1 MDEEIL
7 GSVLHGIKPKDY
19 TPIQVRPTPE
29 FGGIQLTEEQQAK
42 KDNMESVKDG
52 EILPL
57 GGFTDTVEAQ
67 WESAKDLVKSTDVY
81 KNLFGNSAPD
91 DNRLEQSEKLGSAL
105 GIAPQL
111 IASDPDMYKAAVT
124 TYERQRNAA
133 ALNNQPFSAKTLNEL
148 YPELDTEDPVA
159 TTIALK
165 DYTNILKSREAAA
178 QGAAVYTMPESKLTD
193 LSNVIGYLYDTGTH
207 FAGTAYKAGQ
217 ALDAQSELMYKASIG
232 EISDEE
238 VEKAIPDLMNAQKA
252 YNAEIGDSYVAK
264 IVGETISQLSM
275 QKNMIMRGA
284 AEILSPIAPLAQPIL
299 AATKTNL
306 PQIATLGAA
315 SAAGAVGATGVVAGA
330 AVTGAAALTGLIALG
345 TASVF
350 TGTYRAEAG
359 QAYWDWRTQKDKN
372 GKSVY
377 TREQAIGH
385 AKRVGRINAAIETGA
400 WELALK
406 GITKVWGSD
415 AAKAVIKNEAA
426 MKKLIGAG
434 RAAVGAKAI
443 GYGAKQFAKVAAPE
457 IAEEGLQS
465 LSADMDTRLF
475 GKETVPV
482 REMMGNA
489 LDAMIEAVPSVVGMS
504 IGGAA
509 LAGTGAHRAMKRIA
523 GLSEMKDAVIE
534 FKRENERSMLQ
545 KLMDLRSESS
555 LYQKA
560 PETYRKTLQNQL
572 DHTGS
577 GTLYIDASAAAEN
590 EKTHDALNKLV
601 EDGTITA
608 KELDDAIKT
617 GKPLEVE
624 TGKYMQTATPET
636 HEALSDYTT
645 MDKGEKT
652 IHAIR
657 EERQRMKDM
666 IDIVTMTREKREA
679 AAAEKILNDHFSD
692 DTDIGREDRDTAREI
707 LSGGLDHIEDTCKT
721 ILQEAKDAWGK
732 LTGVKELQD
741 YMEQRKT
748 QDANF
753 SNEKGVDMFDVGE
766 GKDRVH
772 LRVSKNPD
780 WYQDFYG
787 AYGRAPNQRELY
799 DIAQEKIIAE
809 NDKGDEESKVAIAE
823 IEEAKKRVESIE
835 RVSETLKSLNK
846 EDLIAQT
853 LLDPETYEEA
863 YKPLLEEIKAAGN
876 GAVTKAA
883 RDSALVLAKIAENFH
898 NNYGV
903 PLKLAMIAAGE
914 VSPETTHQLNQSA
927 IENELQLVKEKYWNT
942 EEWMKAPDGTPTK
955 LTERQWLITHSETFR
970 EWFGDW
976 ETVEKVT
983 KLYYGNPIVM
993 TEGGLK
999 EKLEKAARDNGIN
1012 IAADA
1017 DSIRKEIKTIFKSLY
1032 PGKELSKGYREPGR
1046 VKNLDGELISITVS
1060 SAKELRHH
1068 STNPRTL
1075 FLAVNLDSVIENA
1088 TFLYE
1093 EVKDES
1099 RVKKSNQTTLA
1110 YRYYAT
1116 RVVVNGEECIARIIV
1131 RKDKNGNL
1139 YFYDGDITSNEQIK
1153 KDLPKYLY
1161 PDTKTGQNLGKSLF
1175 THSIQEWLAKVKETT
1190 DKIGGNG
1197 EVLASVVNDFE
1208 ESSTYHQMAGEH
1220 ARNAPLDKLEV
1231 AKKME
1236 EEEASP
1242 EEIWDTTGWMR
1253 GPEGEWRFEIPDNLD
1268 QIDLSF
1274 AKDQD
1279 RISLWQIYSNPQ
1291 LYEAYPALANVK
1303 VYAEDTG
1310 KAYSGADGFTDED
1323 GIHLSKEFIE
1333 KNPKEAKSALIHE
1346 LQHVIQMTVE
1356 DRFSKGGN
1364 PKIAEESME
1373 MTLWKL
1379 EVRLEELKLKEPE
1392 RSYIEAMQENDKQAA
1407 EAMNNGD
1414 FAKFISLSKKK
1425 KEIRKNGPE
1434 NKEEIDNILRNIET
1448 LKNATKETEHGDP
1461 HGYKK
1466 YRRLGGEAEAFMT
1479 SERAEG
1485 KQAGMPN
1492 YDTGYGY
1499 PVANFAGETFRF
1511 SLAQREKSAAEQQLD
1526 ADEKSFADSVDRFM
1540 AGKISTDTIQ
1550 VMRTPLVMRLV
1561 GAEVL
1566 PVEISVSD
1574 LKKVLVDKHTD
1585 ITPDIMKQIPRALTD
1600 PMMIFSTYS
1609 GKNGEVRKV
1618 IVLELKDKNGAT
1630 IVIPMELERK
1640 KGNYEVNQITSA
1652 YGKTDKKTRRTSF
1665 VWFQKQLQEGKLEY
1679 ANRKKATDWIS
1690 SEQPH
1695 WLIPEEKVDNLLS
1708 APNVANEENLVKLKS
1723 ENPTYYQT
1731 AADKDLVA
1739 MHNIDLGNL
1748 AAAIKLGGLP
1758 VPSIAVTKKQTP
1770 YTGFGDATLIMKK
1783 DTVDPSKTPVFSR
1796 DAWTGVFPKVI
1807 RLANMKRLTSFVEKA
1822 IEPLQEELP
1831 REVADYGDI
1840 YNSYILRNANNKNG
1854 DVQKML
1860 EDSLNS
1866 AGYKYYFLK
1875 TINKEPKLKWRKKGL
1890 NKELI
1895 DHPKILKA
1903 CQGLEKKYGK
1913 QGLKEL
1919 LYEGPSAMLEESTDL
1934 KEANDLI
1941 VNELSKKPEGNES
1954 PFLKRV
1960 HKRQQARLV
1969 NGETLHS
1976 LLSDYLERD
1985 KKVFEE
1991 ESFKQ
1996 QLDKRIKANQNT
2008 FNAWKESF
2016 RDEMLGESVIRDS
2029 GKPADLENIVDAM
2042 LGNLK
2047 NAQKGFAG
2055 FGIGNIIAS
2064 SAKKIE
2070 SFGEMHREA
2079 DRNMDGSTNIETSL
2093 DKSEQYTKVKD
2104 EIIDFTGRM
2113 AEAYKWED
2121 SWESR
2126 SDASQVLMSMMSG
2139 KTFKAS
2145 ARKFGF
2151 TYSAALEKQAKE
2163 IIKEVKNLPAK
2174 YFEAKPQR
2182 AVRFSEV
2189 AAAVMPK
2196 NASKEIKDYLR
2207 AQGVTIRLYDPRI
2220 EGDRER
2226 VTNSAQDRVKQ
2237 YFQEGSN
2244 YQGSY
2249 DRNTNVIELFD
2260 GANESTVVHEGAH
2273 MFLSMLENMSQM
2285 SEENVATYFNGDT
2298 AKARAALKSMQ
2309 GDLSTIRS
2317 WAAFS
2322 EDHLSEYKGTIL
2334 EKEFTKYAEDIRA
2347 GKAGAMERWM
2357 QERFARG
2364 FEKYLMD
2371 GSAPTKEM
2379 QGVFR
2384 RFKKW
2389 LTDIYKTAK
2398 SLGNV
2403 ELTPEIKD
2411 IFDRMISTESEINAW
2426 AAQRKLEAIDK
2437 TVNVNQSEL
2446 GNLKAWAE
2454 SVKDKALEKAMSY
2467 YLHMVREEAIENFRA
2482 SISSEEER
2490 TSFIE
2495 SLGEENEIYQIE
2507 TIYNSGTF
2515 PTRKDRDEFLQM
2527 AGFTEKDL
2535 KEKLR
2540 VAGGTTEERWNKHI
2554 EEMVQHYRE
2563 EALTPEAIRSMAEE
2577 ILRSPEGM
2585 AKKSRIEAMLLEK
2598 KVSAYIHLV
2607 NSMQM
2612 ELKRSKDKKKTA
2624 REIRKR
2630 LGLVSEKE
2638 TTEIDKQTDVIAKSE
2653 DKIAKLEKQKKLL
2666 KEQLEKA
2673 KAEAAAAK
2681 GENKSRKESQ
2691 TILEGNMRALEAEL
2705 EKERAQRAKAD
2716 STTKDAEL
2724 TAADLAVQ
2732 LQTMVDGLK
2741 ESRDAMRFDMREIK
2755 EDARNTLGGEKLS
2768 HATSWRWWENKAQ
2781 IAEARAM
2788 KAAAGNDWEG
2798 AAYWKREQ
2806 AQCLT
2811 MAKFARANEEE
2822 IRRTLHG
2829 GGGKVTTPLL
2839 NENGM
2844 ERYGILGIL
2853 NRISRT
2859 DKPVM
2864 MKDDARYFV
2873 QHMAYVLGLT
2883 KKDGI
2888 LPIDE
2893 SGQERPFNWRWLAVE
2908 MNPMQAMDD
2917 DRYVAEDII
2926 PGWMRSAFEGST
2938 ALKLKDLTMDQFREM
2953 AKVMKAVYKLGRRE
2967 YEGNTLGTSFDEASQ
2982 KIHDEILGNWTHRV
2996 ATPGLKNQTATNLDR
3011 LGTKIHSLI
3020 KDITLSEILIERMG
3034 KSAAEYFYK
3043 PMDKAAAHLRELK
3056 SAARVTFRK
3065 NFAIY
3070 SRKEW
3075 TAIRSKKLYTIGLDE
3090 RGKPVSYTKE
3100 QLLAMALNFGT
3111 KSNRAR
3117 LIETLWLSDTLNT
3130 DEKTILDMLDKN
3142 LTDKDWDFVESVWEH
3157 LNSYWG
3163 ERNKVQND
3171 LYGTPLGK
3179 VQGEDFTLKSGRV
3192 IHGAYYR
3199 IKYDPLSSAK
3209 TSNFSTTDIAKM
3221 DMQNISSFSLG
3232 MGSTKQRAGTSGG
3245 QKLRLDLDVYVEAVN
3260 EAMQHIAMR
3269 EATVDV
3275 YKLLNRKEVVAAIEN
3290 TAGPE
3295 TLSLLQGWAK
3305 DCWHSSIKD
3314 MSEWDSTLGRARRR
3328 FNFTTM
3334 GFRFSTALLNIGNI
3348 TGMMDRM
3355 GAMNALKAVG
3365 DFYFHGNIVE
3375 QRRFIQNKSTMM
3387 RDRGATIDR
3396 DMYMQDRLPVG
3407 KNESELRSKIEHGKY
3422 GVDTLNSK
3430 AYWLIQATDEM
3441 FSLPEWLYTYKNAM
3455 AVMEVDGKLTREEMD
3470 AEAVRLADKA
3480 VRETFGSNETK
3491 DQTSFTRKN
3500 GILAQMTTFYSY
3512 TNLVTNQFI
3521 RAGYILYDKGDVKP
3535 LLEATWYWWILGALV
3550 ETTLRE
3556 IGDDSDDEDKWK
3568 KKFLHVIA
3576 SGGPIGGVPL
3586 AREAVPWTVDFFTG
3600 KSFGSAAPDAPF
3612 FDTLKHMENFLK
3624 AAKKGDL
3631 IEMGRGATK
3640 AITRTS
3646 IPVPDTIT
3654 DAFWNFMRMACT
3666 DTEFTMWDW
3675 FRKSLWDKTLK
3686 EKKK

>member
-7 GSVLHGIKPKDY
+7 GSVLRGIKPKDY

-133 ALNNQPFSAKTLNEL
+133 ALNNQPFSAQTLKDL

-165 DYTNILKSREAAA
+165 DYTNILKNREAAA

-193 LSNVIGYLYDTGTH
+193 LSNVIGYLYDTGAH
-207 FAGTAYKAGQ
+207 FAGTAYEAGQ

-238 VEKAIPDLMNAQKA
+238 VEKAIPGLMNAQKA

-284 AEILSPIAPLAQPIL
+284 AEIIAPIAPLAQPIL

-315 SAAGAVGATGVVAGA
+315 SAAGAVGATGAVAGA

-359 QAYWDWRTQKDKN
+359 QAYWDWRTKKDKN

-385 AKRVGRINAAIETGA
+385 AKRVGVINAAIETGA

-465 LSADMDTRLF
+465 LSADIDTRLF

-509 LAGTGAHRAMKRIA
+509 LAGAGAHRAMKRIA

-555 LYQKA
+555 LYKKA
-560 PETYRKTLQNQL
+560 PETYQKTLQNQL
-572 DHTGS
+572 DRTGS

-636 HEALSDYTT
+636 HEVLSDYTT

-679 AAAEKILNDHFSD
+679 AASEKILNDHFSE

-741 YMEQRKT
+741 YMERRKT

-787 AYGRAPNQRELY
+787 TYGRAPNQRELY

-809 NDKGDEESKVAIAE
+809 NDKGDDESKAAIAE

-883 RDSALVLAKIAENFH
+883 RDSALILAKLAENFH
-898 NNYGV
+898 KNYGV
-903 PLKLAMIAAGE
+903 PLKLAMVKAGE
-914 VSPETTHQLNQSA
+914 VVGIREGAYGMAAFDVSRSGISSVSQFMDRIKAGKTAGEKPNKIRYTGKFGVSYSEEQVSHATTRHRGHVLTKEQMDDIENHLDVLHNPALSSRGDALSGRYHGKSVLCRIDGDLGSYYVVLEVSNDNGVVWFKTGMAGGKESIDKIIAEHSAGSLSYKDAGTTSQNNSA
-927 IENELQLVKEKYWNT
+927 ITIDSLPNAL
-942 EEWMKAPDGTPTK
+942 
-955 LTERQWLITHSETFR
+955 
-970 EWFGDW
+970 
-976 ETVEKVT
+976 
-983 KLYYGNPIVM
+983 
-993 TEGGLK
+993 
-999 EKLEKAARDNGIN
+999 GI
-1012 IAADA
+1012 
-1017 DSIRKEIKTIFKSLY
+1017 
-1032 PGKELSKGYREPGR
+1032 
-1046 VKNLDGELISITVS
+1046 
-1060 SAKELRHH
+1060 
-1068 STNPRTL
+1068 
-1075 FLAVNLDSVIENA
+1075 
-1088 TFLYE
+1088 
-1093 EVKDES
+1093 
-1099 RVKKSNQTTLA
+1099 VKKDA
-1110 YRYYAT
+1110 
-1116 RVVVNGEECIARIIV
+1116 
-1131 RKDKNGNL
+1131 
-1139 YFYDGDITSNEQIK
+1139 
-1153 KDLPKYLY
+1153 
-1161 PDTKTGQNLGKSLF
+1161 
-1175 THSIQEWLAKVKETT
+1175 
-1190 DKIGGNG
+1190 
-1197 EVLASVVNDFE
+1197 
-1208 ESSTYHQMAGEH
+1208 YHQMAGEYAH
-1220 ARNAPLDKLEV
+1220 NVLSGKST
-1231 AKKME
+1231 KKDM
-1236 EEEASP
+1236 
-1242 EEIWDTTGWMR
+1242 
-1253 GPEGEWRFEIPDNLD
+1253 
-1268 QIDLSF
+1268 
-1274 AKDQD
+1274 
-1279 RISLWQIYSNPQ
+1279 
-1291 LYEAYPALANVK
+1291 
-1303 VYAEDTG
+1303 AE
-1310 KAYSGADGFTDED
+1310 
-1323 GIHLSKEFIE
+1323 
-1333 KNPKEAKSALIHE
+1333 
-1346 LQHVIQMTVE
+1346 
-1356 DRFSKGGN
+1356 R
-1364 PKIAEESME
+1364 
-1373 MTLWKL
+1373 
-1379 EVRLEELKLKEPE
+1379 
-1392 RSYIEAMQENDKQAA
+1392 
-1407 EAMNNGD
+1407 
-1414 FAKFISLSKKK
+1414 
-1425 KEIRKNGPE
+1425 
-1434 NKEEIDNILRNIET
+1434 
-1448 LKNATKETEHGDP
+1448 
-1461 HGYKK
+1461 
-1466 YRRLGGEAEAFMT
+1466 
-1479 SERAEG
+1479 
-1485 KQAGMPN
+1485 
-1492 YDTGYGY
+1492 
-1499 PVANFAGETFRF
+1499 
-1511 SLAQREKSAAEQQLD
+1511 QLD
-1526 ADEKSFADSVDRFM
+1526 ADEKSFADSVDRFI
-1540 AGKISTDTIQ
+1540 AGKEKSPMVR
-1550 VMRTPLVMRLV
+1550 VMTTPLVLKLT

-1566 PVEISVSD
+1566 PVEIAKTD
-1574 LKKVLVDKHTD
+1574 LEKILNGKHAGD
-1585 ITPDIMKQIPRALTD
+1585 MTPEIMKQLPRALTN
-1600 PMMIFSTYS
+1600 PIMIFKSYT
-1609 GKNGEVRKV
+1609 GPNGEERRVV
-1618 IVLELKDKNGAT
+1618 VVDLKDRNGAT
-1630 IVIPMELERK
+1630 IVVPFELKVTTRK
-1640 KGNYEVNQITSA
+1640 NYEINRIASA
-1652 YGKTDKKTRRTSF
+1652 YGKTKKKSKNPSYE
-1665 VWFQKQLQEGKLEY
+1665 WFNSQLDEENLLY
-1679 ANRKKATDWIS
+1679 VNRKKAINEILQRSPNW
-1690 SEQPH
+1690 PM
-1695 WLIPEEKVDNLLS
+1695 PEEKVDNLLS
-1708 APNVANEENLVKLKS
+1708 APNVANEEDLVKLKS

-1731 AADKDLVA
+1731 AADKDLVVY
-1739 MHNIDLGNL
+1739 HNVSAGKLRE
-1748 AAAIKLGGLP
+1748 AIKLGGLP
-1758 VPSIAVTKKQTP
+1758 MPSLAITKGDIP
-1770 YTGFGDATLIMKK
+1770 FGDFGEITLIGDKVMI
-1783 DTVDPSKTPVFSR
+1783 DPRKSRSNEVFSR
-1796 DAWTGVFPKVI
+1796 DAYTVRKPVVNYEVPAKIDSDAFHKKFEETRKFLKKNSIDVGVINFSFYDGEES
-1807 RLANMKRLTSFVEKA
+1807 LAAMENNIAIKYYYVKNVLKKDIPIKEVDRQDFVKDLRKT
-1822 IEPLQEELP
+1822 IEEAGIE
-1831 REVADYGDI
+1831 RFTAFVRSEF
-1840 YNSYILRNANNKNG
+1840 
-1854 DVQKML
+1854 
-1860 EDSLNS
+1860 DSLYKDRYLWDNGKKYAFNIDNIVKLMKKYRGTNNEGPGGINYGFNS
-1866 AGYKYYFLK
+1866 LLAFLSK
-1875 TINKEPKLKWRKKGL
+1875 KFTSIRDIKNHESLLAPNK
-1890 NKELI
+1890 KELARHKKAEDMYNRLI
-1895 DHPKILKA
+1895 DEAAELRGSYGMDLDMDLA
-1903 CQGLEKKYGK
+1903 GLMKDTRDGKKDLHGFPEDK
-1913 QGLKEL
+1913 KFLQHIK
-1919 LYEGPSAMLEESTDL
+1919 DFL
-1934 KEANDLI
+1934 KEA
-1941 VNELSKKPEGNES
+1941 
-1954 PFLKRV
+1954 
-1960 HKRQQARLV
+1960 
-1969 NGETLHS
+1969 
-1976 LLSDYLERD
+1976 D
-1985 KKVFEE
+1985 KVTT
-1991 ESFKQ
+1991 
-1996 QLDKRIKANQNT
+1996 D
-2008 FNAWKESF
+2008 
-2016 RDEMLGESVIRDS
+2016 
-2029 GKPADLENIVDAM
+2029 
-2042 LGNLK
+2042 
-2047 NAQKGFAG
+2047 
-2055 FGIGNIIAS
+2055 
-2064 SAKKIE
+2064 
-2070 SFGEMHREA
+2070 
-2079 DRNMDGSTNIETSL
+2079 
-2093 DKSEQYTKVKD
+2093 
-2104 EIIDFTGRM
+2104 
-2113 AEAYKWED
+2113 
-2121 SWESR
+2121 
-2126 SDASQVLMSMMSG
+2126 
-2139 KTFKAS
+2139 
-2145 ARKFGF
+2145 
-2151 TYSAALEKQAKE
+2151 
-2163 IIKEVKNLPAK
+2163 
-2174 YFEAKPQR
+2174 YFEAKPAR
-2182 AVRFSEV
+2182 KVTFEEFSGAVI
-2189 AAAVMPK
+2189 PK
-2196 NASKEIKDYLR
+2196 GTPEETVNFLES
-2207 AQGVTIRLYDPRI
+2207 QGIVVREYDQDV
-2220 EGDRER
+2220 EGDRGAKTKELGQLLN
-2226 VTNSAQDRVKQ
+2226 V
-2237 YFQEGSN
+2237 YFQN
-2244 YQGSY
+2244 KYQGSY
-2249 DRNTNVIELFD
+2249 DRNANVIELFD
-2260 GANESTVVHEGAH
+2260 GANESTVIHEGAH

-2298 AKARAALKSMQ
+2298 VKARAALKNMQ
-2309 GDLSTIRS
+2309 GDLTTIRS

-2322 EDHLSEYKGTIL
+2322 EEHLAEYKGTIL
-2334 EKEFTKYAEDIRA
+2334 EKEFTQYANDIQA
-2347 GKAGAMERWM
+2347 GKADAMERWM

-2389 LTDIYKTAK
+2389 LTDIYKAAK
-2398 SLGNV
+2398 NLGNV

-2446 GNLKAWAE
+2446 GNLNAWAE

-2467 YLHMVREEAIENFRA
+2467 YLHMVREEAIENFKA
-2482 SISSEEER
+2482 AISSEEER
-2490 TSFIE
+2490 SSFIE

-2507 TIYNSGTF
+2507 TIYNSDTF
-2515 PTRKDRDEFLQM
+2515 PTKKDRDEFLQM
-2527 AGFTEKDL
+2527 AGLTEKDL

-2540 VAGGTTEERWNKHI
+2540 AAGGTTEERWSKHI
-2554 EEMVQHYRE
+2554 EEMMQHYRE
-2563 EALTPEAIRSMAEE
+2563 EALTPEAITGMAEE

-2716 STTKDAEL
+2716 STTKDAEF

-2732 LQTMVDGLK
+2732 LRTMVDGLK
-2741 ESRDAMRFDMREIK
+2741 ESRDAMRFNMREIK

-2859 DKPVM
+2859 DKPVL

-2893 SGQERPFNWRWLAVE
+2893 SGQERPFNWRWLAIE
-2908 MNPMQAMDD
+2908 MNPMQAMDNES
-2917 DRYVAEDII
+2917 YFAEDII
-2926 PGWMRSAFEGST
+2926 PGWMRSAFDGSRPM
-2938 ALKLKDLTMDQFREM
+2938 KMKDLTMDQFREM

-2982 KIHDEILGNWTHRV
+2982 KIHDEILGNWTQRV
-2996 ATPGLKNQTATNLDR
+2996 ATPGLKNQTATGLDR
-3011 LGTKIHSLI
+3011 LETKIHSLI
-3020 KDITLSEILIERMG
+3020 KDITLPEILIERLG

-3075 TAIRSKKLYTIGLDE
+3075 TAIRSKKLYTVGLDE

-3142 LTDKDWDFVESVWEH
+3142 LTDKDWNFVEKVWDH

-3192 IHGAYYR
+3192 IHGQYYR
-3199 IKYDPLSSAK
+3199 IKYDPLSSTK

-3260 EAMQHIAMR
+3260 EAMQHISMR

-3328 FNFTTM
+3328 FNFATM

-3348 TGMMDRM
+3348 TGMMERM
-3355 GAMNALKAVG
+3355 GAANTLKAVG

-3375 QRRFIQNKSTMM
+3375 QRRFIQTKSTMM

-3407 KNESELRSKIEHGKY
+3407 KNESEFRSKIEHGKY

-3441 FSLPEWLYTYKNAM
+3441 FSLPEWLFTYKRAM
-3455 AVMEVDGKLTREEMD
+3455 AAMEIEGKLNRDEMD

-3491 DQTSFTRKN
+3491 DQSSFIRKN

-3535 LLEATWYWWILGALV
+3535 LLAATWYWWLLGALV

-3556 IGDDSDDEDKWK
+3556 IGDDTDDEDKWK

-3654 DAFWNFMRMACT
+3654 DAFWNFMRMVST

>member
-42 KDNMESVKDG
+42 KDNTESVKDG

-133 ALNNQPFSAKTLNEL
+133 ALNNQPFSAKTLDEL

-165 DYTNILKSREAAA
+165 DYTNILKNREAAA

-207 FAGTAYKAGQ
+207 FAGTAYEAGQ

-238 VEKAIPDLMNAQKA
+238 VEKAIPGLMNAQKA

-284 AEILSPIAPLAQPIL
+284 AEIIAPIAPLAQPIL

-315 SAAGAVGATGVVAGA
+315 SAASAVGATGAVAGA
-330 AVTGAAALTGLIALG
+330 AVTGAAALAGLIALG

-359 QAYWDWRTQKDKN
+359 QAYWDWRTKKDKN

-406 GITKVWGSD
+406 GITRVWGND

-426 MKKLIGAG
+426 MKRLIGAG

-443 GYGAKQFAKVAAPE
+443 GYGAKQFVKVAAPE

-465 LSADMDTRLF
+465 LSADIDTNLF

-509 LAGTGAHRAMKRIA
+509 LAGAGAHRAMKRIT

-555 LYQKA
+555 LYKKA

-577 GTLYIDASAAAEN
+577 GTLYIDVSAAAEN

-679 AAAEKILNDHFSD
+679 AATEKILNDHFSD

-741 YMEQRKT
+741 YMERRKT
-748 QDANF
+748 QDANT

-809 NDKGDEESKVAIAE
+809 NDKGDEESKAAIAE

-898 NNYGV
+898 KNYGV
-903 PLKLAMIAAGE
+903 PLKLAMVKAGE
-914 VSPETTHQLNQSA
+914 VVGIREGAYGMAAFDVSRSGISSVSQFMDRIKAGKTAGEKPNKIRYTGKFGVSYSEEQVSHATTRHRGHVLTKEQMDDIENHLDVLHNPALSSRGDALSGRYHGKSVLCRIDGDLGSYYVVLEVSNDNGVVWFKTGMAGGKESIDKIIAEHSAGSLSYKDAGTTSQNNSA
-927 IENELQLVKEKYWNT
+927 ITIDSLPNAL
-942 EEWMKAPDGTPTK
+942 
-955 LTERQWLITHSETFR
+955 
-970 EWFGDW
+970 
-976 ETVEKVT
+976 
-983 KLYYGNPIVM
+983 
-993 TEGGLK
+993 
-999 EKLEKAARDNGIN
+999 GI
-1012 IAADA
+1012 
-1017 DSIRKEIKTIFKSLY
+1017 
-1032 PGKELSKGYREPGR
+1032 
-1046 VKNLDGELISITVS
+1046 
-1060 SAKELRHH
+1060 
-1068 STNPRTL
+1068 
-1075 FLAVNLDSVIENA
+1075 
-1088 TFLYE
+1088 
-1093 EVKDES
+1093 
-1099 RVKKSNQTTLA
+1099 VKKDA
-1110 YRYYAT
+1110 
-1116 RVVVNGEECIARIIV
+1116 
-1131 RKDKNGNL
+1131 
-1139 YFYDGDITSNEQIK
+1139 
-1153 KDLPKYLY
+1153 
-1161 PDTKTGQNLGKSLF
+1161 
-1175 THSIQEWLAKVKETT
+1175 
-1190 DKIGGNG
+1190 
-1197 EVLASVVNDFE
+1197 
-1208 ESSTYHQMAGEH
+1208 YHQMAGEYAH
-1220 ARNAPLDKLEV
+1220 NVLSGKST
-1231 AKKME
+1231 KKDM
-1236 EEEASP
+1236 
-1242 EEIWDTTGWMR
+1242 
-1253 GPEGEWRFEIPDNLD
+1253 
-1268 QIDLSF
+1268 
-1274 AKDQD
+1274 
-1279 RISLWQIYSNPQ
+1279 
-1291 LYEAYPALANVK
+1291 
-1303 VYAEDTG
+1303 AE
-1310 KAYSGADGFTDED
+1310 
-1323 GIHLSKEFIE
+1323 
-1333 KNPKEAKSALIHE
+1333 
-1346 LQHVIQMTVE
+1346 
-1356 DRFSKGGN
+1356 R
-1364 PKIAEESME
+1364 
-1373 MTLWKL
+1373 
-1379 EVRLEELKLKEPE
+1379 
-1392 RSYIEAMQENDKQAA
+1392 
-1407 EAMNNGD
+1407 
-1414 FAKFISLSKKK
+1414 
-1425 KEIRKNGPE
+1425 
-1434 NKEEIDNILRNIET
+1434 
-1448 LKNATKETEHGDP
+1448 
-1461 HGYKK
+1461 
-1466 YRRLGGEAEAFMT
+1466 
-1479 SERAEG
+1479 
-1485 KQAGMPN
+1485 
-1492 YDTGYGY
+1492 
-1499 PVANFAGETFRF
+1499 
-1511 SLAQREKSAAEQQLD
+1511 QLD
-1526 ADEKSFADSVDRFM
+1526 ADEKSFADSVDRFIADKEKSPM
-1540 AGKISTDTIQ
+1540 VR
-1550 VMRTPLVMRLV
+1550 VMTTPLVLKLT

-1566 PVEISVSD
+1566 PVEIAKTD
-1574 LKKVLVDKHTD
+1574 LEKILNGKHAGD
-1585 ITPDIMKQIPRALTD
+1585 MTPEIMKQLPRALTN
-1600 PMMIFSTYS
+1600 PIMIFKSYT
-1609 GKNGEVRKV
+1609 GPNGEKRRVV
-1618 IVLELKDKNGAT
+1618 VVDLKDNNGAT
-1630 IVIPMELERK
+1630 IVVPFELKATNTERR
-1640 KGNYEVNQITSA
+1640 YIVNRIASV
-1652 YGKTDKKTRRTSF
+1652 YGKTGKRTRTPSYE
-1665 VWFQKQLQEGKLEY
+1665 WFGRQLENGNLLY
-1679 ANRKKATDWIS
+1679 ANRKKAINEILQRSPNW
-1690 SEQPH
+1690 P
-1695 WLIPEEKVDNLLS
+1695 IPEEKVDNLLS
-1708 APNVANEENLVKLKS
+1708 APNVSNEEDLVKLKS

-1731 AADKDLVA
+1731 AADKDLVVY
-1739 MHNIDLGNL
+1739 HNVSTGKLRE
-1748 AAAIKLGGLP
+1748 AIKLGGLLKMA
-1758 VPSIAVTKKQTP
+1758 AVKVMQENSAPQDQYWQINPDIK
-1770 YTGFGDATLIMKK
+1770 G
-1783 DTVDPSKTPVFSR
+1783 DTVLQVVDLTEVAKERGIITPQQTKAFLRTLVGNFNEETADR
-1796 DAWTGVFPKVI
+1796 
-1807 RLANMKRLTSFVEKA
+1807 KA
-1822 IEPLQEELP
+1822 I
-1831 REVADYGDI
+1831 I
-1840 YNSYILRNANNKNG
+1840 
-1854 DVQKML
+1854 
-1860 EDSLNS
+1860 
-1866 AGYKYYFLK
+1866 
-1875 TINKEPKLKWRKKGL
+1875 
-1890 NKELI
+1890 
-1895 DHPKILKA
+1895 KILKKRIDHVA
-1903 CQGLEKKYGK
+1903 YSSKIKPTQEVRDVCNNGIFN
-1913 QGLKEL
+1913 LKEL
-1919 LYEGPSAMLEESTDL
+1919 VNHAVLVES
-1934 KEANDLI
+1934 NP
-1941 VNELSKKPEGNES
+1941 NEKVKRDTGLSTAQ
-1954 PFLKRV
+1954 KRKQRERNAV
-1960 HKRQQARLV
+1960 LSYHRFYVPVRIGDTIYTVRLV
-1969 NGETLHS
+1969 AEEGRNVITLNPTMLNLYDVIADKEQNKKRREPLPGPPGNGLS
-1976 LLSDYLERD
+1976 LVEDGIAPFDTITIAELLKDVKSH
-1985 KKVFEE
+1985 
-1991 ESFKQ
+1991 
-1996 QLDKRIKANQNT
+1996 T
-2008 FNAWKESF
+2008 
-2016 RDEMLGESVIRDS
+2016 GE
-2029 GKPADLENIVDAM
+2029 P
-2042 LGNLK
+2042 
-2047 NAQKGFAG
+2047 
-2055 FGIGNIIAS
+2055 
-2064 SAKKIE
+2064 
-2070 SFGEMHREA
+2070 
-2079 DRNMDGSTNIETSL
+2079 
-2093 DKSEQYTKVKD
+2093 
-2104 EIIDFTGRM
+2104 
-2113 AEAYKWED
+2113 
-2121 SWESR
+2121 
-2126 SDASQVLMSMMSG
+2126 
-2139 KTFKAS
+2139 
-2145 ARKFGF
+2145 
-2151 TYSAALEKQAKE
+2151 
-2163 IIKEVKNLPAK
+2163 
-2174 YFEAKPQR
+2174 YFQ
-2182 AVRFSEV
+2182 V
-2189 AAAVMPK
+2189 AADHSITHGPATGNTGK
-2196 NASKEIKDYLR
+2196 
-2207 AQGVTIRLYDPRI
+2207 
-2220 EGDRER
+2220 
-2226 VTNSAQDRVKQ
+2226 
-2237 YFQEGSN
+2237 
-2244 YQGSY
+2244 YQGAY
-2249 DRNTNVIELFD
+2249 NPTTNVIEIFN
-2260 GANESTVVHEGAH
+2260 GANQSTVVHEGGH
-2273 MFLSMLENMSQM
+2273 MFLTALLNLSRMNDEELREAFTAEYRKHQTSENREKPLGPRDLQDIESQM
-2285 SEENVATYFNGDT
+2285 KASREKVEKDLETIRDWAGFSEE
-2298 AKARAALKSMQ
+2298 
-2309 GDLSTIRS
+2309 
-2317 WAAFS
+2317 
-2322 EDHLSEYKGTIL
+2322 HLAEYKGTAL
-2334 EKEFTKYAEDIRA
+2334 EKEFMQHAEAVRRGDD
-2347 GKAGAMERWM
+2347 GAEERWM

-2364 FEKYLMD
+2364 FEKYLME

-2398 SLGNV
+2398 NLGNV

-2411 IFDRMISTESEINAW
+2411 IFDRMISTEAEINAW

-2467 YLHMVREEAIENFRA
+2467 YLHMVREEAIENFKA

-2507 TIYNSGTF
+2507 TIYNSDTF
-2515 PTRKDRDEFLQM
+2515 PTKKDRDEFLQM

-2540 VAGGTTEERWNKHI
+2540 AAGGTTEERWNKHI

-2563 EALTPEAIRSMAEE
+2563 EALTPEAIRGMAEE

-2917 DRYVAEDII
+2917 DRYMAEDII
-2926 PGWMRSAFEGST
+2926 PGWMRSAFDGSSPM
-2938 ALKLKDLTMDQFREM
+2938 KLKDLTMDQFREM

-2967 YEGNTLGTSFDEASQ
+2967 YEGNTLGTSFDDAAQ
-2982 KIHDEILGNWTHRV
+2982 KIHDEIIDNWTHRV

-3020 KDITLSEILIERMG
+3020 KDITLPEILIERMG

-3075 TAIRSKKLYTIGLDE
+3075 TAIRSKKLYTVGLDE

-3111 KSNRAR
+3111 KSNRER

-3199 IKYDPLSSAK
+3199 IKYDPLSSTK

-3232 MGSTKQRAGTSGG
+3232 MGSTKQRAGASGG

-3348 TGMMDRM
+3348 TGMMERM
-3355 GAMNALKAVG
+3355 GAANALKAVG

-3375 QRRFIQNKSTMM
+3375 QRRFIQTKSTMM

-3407 KNESELRSKIEHGKY
+3407 KNESEFRSKIEHGKY

-3441 FSLPEWLYTYKNAM
+3441 FSLPEWLFTYKRAM
-3455 AVMEVDGKLTREEMD
+3455 AAMEIEGKFNRDEMD

-3521 RAGYILYDKGDVKP
+3521 RAGYTLYDKGDVKP
-3535 LLEATWYWWILGALV
+3535 LLAVTWYWWILGALV

-3576 SGGPIGGVPL
+3576 SGGPIGGVPI

-3654 DAFWNFMRMACT
+3654 DAFWNFMRMVST

>member
-42 KDNMESVKDG
+42 KDNMESVKEG

-57 GGFTDTVEAQ
+57 GGFSGTVEAQ

-165 DYTNILKSREAAA
+165 DYTNILKNREAAA

-207 FAGTAYKAGQ
+207 FVGTAYEAGQ

-238 VEKAIPDLMNAQKA
+238 VEKAIPGLMNAQKA

-284 AEILSPIAPLAQPIL
+284 AEIIAPIAPLEQPIL

-315 SAAGAVGATGVVAGA
+315 SAAGAVGATGAVAGA

-359 QAYWDWRTQKDKN
+359 QAYWDWRTKKDKN

-385 AKRVGRINAAIETGA
+385 AKRVGVINAAIETGA
-400 WELALK
+400 WELAFK
-406 GITKVWGSD
+406 GIAKVWGSD

-443 GYGAKQFAKVAAPE
+443 GYGAKQFVKVAAPE

-465 LSADMDTRLF
+465 LSADIDTRLF

-509 LAGTGAHRAMKRIA
+509 LAGAGAHRAMKRIA

-555 LYQKA
+555 LYKKA

-679 AAAEKILNDHFSD
+679 AATEKILNDHFSD

-707 LSGGLDHIEDTCKT
+707 FSGGLDHIEDTCKT

-741 YMEQRKT
+741 YMERRKT
-748 QDANF
+748 QDANT

-787 AYGRAPNQRELY
+787 AYGRAPSQRELY

-809 NDKGDEESKVAIAE
+809 NDKGDEESKAAIAE

-853 LLDPETYEEA
+853 LLDPETYEKA

-883 RDSALVLAKIAENFH
+883 RDSALILAKLAENFH
-898 NNYGV
+898 RNYGV

-914 VSPETTHQLNQSA
+914 VSPETAHQLNQSA

-942 EEWMKAPDGTPTK
+942 DEWMKAPDGTLTK
-955 LTERQWLITHSETFR
+955 LTEHQWLIAHSEPFKK
-970 EWFGDW
+970 WFGDW
-976 ETVEKVT
+976 DTVEKINGLINGVHVELAEKEMQHFQKMDFKAAKEEAKDVFR
-983 KLYYGNPIVM
+983 KLFSTVKNNTGYPEPAAVKRKDGEEIVVPM
-993 TEGGLK
+993 SALK
-999 EKLEKAARDNGIN
+999 EIRRHSADRRVLVAVSRLPDIIRD
-1012 IAADA
+1012 
-1017 DSIRKEIKTIFKSLY
+1017 S
-1032 PGKELSKGYREPGR
+1032 
-1046 VKNLDGELISITVS
+1046 
-1060 SAKELRHH
+1060 
-1068 STNPRTL
+1068 
-1075 FLAVNLDSVIENA
+1075 
-1088 TFLYE
+1088 TFLFE
-1093 EVKDES
+1093 SEKDLT
-1099 RVKKSNQTTLA
+1099 RNKRLNQTTTG
-1110 YRYYAT
+1110 YRYYGIKVGNKPGQYI
-1116 RVVVNGEECIARIIV
+1116 RIVVRTDENGKHYLYDMDFNGA
-1131 RKDKNGNL
+1131 DKNKKSPHQTML
-1139 YFYDGDITSNEQIK
+1139 LDPKNESQS
-1153 KDLPKYLY
+1153 D
-1161 PDTKTGQNLGKSLF
+1161 KSFF

-1208 ESSTYHQMAGEH
+1208 ESSTYHQMAGEYAH
-1220 ARNAPLDKLEV
+1220 NVLSGKST
-1231 AKKME
+1231 KM
-1236 EEEASP
+1236 
-1242 EEIWDTTGWMR
+1242 DM
-1253 GPEGEWRFEIPDNLD
+1253 
-1268 QIDLSF
+1268 
-1274 AKDQD
+1274 
-1279 RISLWQIYSNPQ
+1279 
-1291 LYEAYPALANVK
+1291 
-1303 VYAEDTG
+1303 AE
-1310 KAYSGADGFTDED
+1310 
-1323 GIHLSKEFIE
+1323 
-1333 KNPKEAKSALIHE
+1333 
-1346 LQHVIQMTVE
+1346 
-1356 DRFSKGGN
+1356 R
-1364 PKIAEESME
+1364 
-1373 MTLWKL
+1373 
-1379 EVRLEELKLKEPE
+1379 
-1392 RSYIEAMQENDKQAA
+1392 
-1407 EAMNNGD
+1407 
-1414 FAKFISLSKKK
+1414 
-1425 KEIRKNGPE
+1425 
-1434 NKEEIDNILRNIET
+1434 
-1448 LKNATKETEHGDP
+1448 
-1461 HGYKK
+1461 
-1466 YRRLGGEAEAFMT
+1466 
-1479 SERAEG
+1479 
-1485 KQAGMPN
+1485 
-1492 YDTGYGY
+1492 
-1499 PVANFAGETFRF
+1499 
-1511 SLAQREKSAAEQQLD
+1511 QLD

-1585 ITPDIMKQIPRALTD
+1585 ITSDIMKQIPRALTD

-1630 IVIPMELERK
+1630 IVVPMELEHMSDGYK
-1640 KGNYEVNQITSA
+1640 VNRMTST
-1652 YGKTDKKTRRTSF
+1652 YGKTDRKTGAPSYE
-1665 VWFQKQLQEGKLEY
+1665 WFKKQLEAGNLEY
-1679 ANRKKATDWIS
+1679 ANRKKAIDWIS
-1690 SEQPH
+1690 TEQPD
-1695 WLIPEEKVDNLLS
+1695 WLIPKEKVDNLLS
-1708 APNVANEENLVKLKS
+1708 APNVANEEDLVKLKS

-1822 IEPLQEELP
+1822 IEPLQKELP
-1831 REVADYGDI
+1831 REAADYGDI

-1890 NKELI
+1890 SKELI
-1895 DHPKILKA
+1895 DHPEILQA
-1903 CQGLEKKYGK
+1903 CQWLEKKYGK

-1919 LYEGPSAMLEESTDL
+1919 LHEGPFAMLEESTDL

-2047 NAQKGFAG
+2047 NAQKTFAG

-2260 GANESTVVHEGAH
+2260 GANESTVIHEGAH

-2379 QGVFR
+2379 QAVFR

-2389 LTDIYKTAK
+2389 LTDIYKTTK
-2398 SLGNV
+2398 NLGNV

-2411 IFDRMISTESEINAW
+2411 IFDRMISTEDEINAW

-2437 TVNVNQSEL
+2437 TIDVNQSEL

-2467 YLHMVREEAIENFRA
+2467 YLHMVKEEAIENFKA

-2507 TIYNSGTF
+2507 TIYNSDTF
-2515 PTRKDRDEFLQM
+2515 PTKKDRDEFLQM
-2527 AGFTEKDL
+2527 AGLTEKDL

-2540 VAGGTTEERWNKHI
+2540 AAGGTAEERWNKHI

-2563 EALTPEAIRSMAEE
+2563 EALTPEAIRGMAEE
-2577 ILRSPEGM
+2577 ILQSPEGM

-2768 HATSWRWWENKAQ
+2768 HAISWRWWENKAQ

-2788 KAAAGNDWEG
+2788 KAAASNDWEG

-2829 GGGKVTTPLL
+2829 GGGKVTTALL

-2859 DKPVM
+2859 DKPVL

-2908 MNPMQAMDD
+2908 MNPMQAMDNEN
-2917 DRYVAEDII
+2917 YFAEDII

-2996 ATPGLKNQTATNLDR
+2996 ATPGLKNQTATSLDR
-3011 LGTKIHSLI
+3011 LGTKTHSLI
-3020 KDITLSEILIERMG
+3020 KDITLPEILIERLG

-3056 SAARVTFRK
+3056 SAARVTFQK

-3075 TAIRSKKLYTIGLDE
+3075 TAIRSKKLYTVGLDE

-3111 KSNRAR
+3111 KSNRER
-3117 LIETLWLSDTLNT
+3117 LVETLWLSDTLNT

-3199 IKYDPLSSAK
+3199 IKYDPLSSTK

-3232 MGSTKQRAGTSGG
+3232 MGSTKQRAGASGG

-3348 TGMMDRM
+3348 TGMMERM
-3355 GAMNALKAVG
+3355 GAANALKAVG

-3375 QRRFIQNKSTMM
+3375 QRRFIQTKSTMM

-3407 KNESELRSKIEHGKY
+3407 KNESEFRSKIEHGKY

-3441 FSLPEWLYTYKNAM
+3441 FSLPEWLFTYKRAM
-3455 AVMEVDGKLTREEMD
+3455 AAMEIDGKLTREEMD

-3491 DQTSFTRKN
+3491 DQTSFIRKN

-3535 LLEATWYWWILGALV
+3535 LIAATWYWWILGALV

-3586 AREAVPWTVDFFTG
+3586 VREAVPWTVDFFTG

-3612 FDTLKHMENFLK
+3612 FDTLKHMEKFLR
-3624 AAKKGDL
+3624 ATKKGDL

-3646 IPVPDTIT
+3646 IPVPDTVT
-3654 DAFWNFMRMACT
+3654 DAFWNFMRITCT

>member
-42 KDNMESVKDG
+42 KDNTESVKDG

-165 DYTNILKSREAAA
+165 DYTNILKNREAAA

-193 LSNVIGYLYDTGTH
+193 LSNVIGYLYDTGAH
-207 FAGTAYKAGQ
+207 FAGTAYEAGQ

-238 VEKAIPDLMNAQKA
+238 VEKAIPGLMNAQKA

-284 AEILSPIAPLAQPIL
+284 AEILAPITPLAQPIL

-315 SAAGAVGATGVVAGA
+315 SAASAVGATGAVAGA
-330 AVTGAAALTGLIALG
+330 AVTGAAALAGLIALG

-359 QAYWDWRTQKDKN
+359 QAYWDWRTKKDKN

-465 LSADMDTRLF
+465 LSADIDANLF

-482 REMMGNA
+482 RKMMGNA

-509 LAGTGAHRAMKRIA
+509 LAGAGAHRAMKRIA
-523 GLSEMKDAVIE
+523 GLSEMKEAVIE

-555 LYQKA
+555 LYKKA

-652 IHAIR
+652 IYAIR

-679 AAAEKILNDHFSD
+679 AATEKILNDHFSD

-721 ILQEAKDAWGK
+721 ILQEAKDTWGK

-741 YMEQRKT
+741 YMERRKT
-748 QDANF
+748 QDANT

-809 NDKGDEESKVAIAE
+809 NDKGDEESKAAIAE

-863 YKPLLEEIKAAGN
+863 YKPLLAQIQAAGN

-883 RDSALVLAKIAENFH
+883 RDSALILAKLAENFH
-898 NNYGV
+898 RNYGV

-914 VSPETTHQLNQSA
+914 VSPETAHQLNQSA

-942 EEWMKAPDGTPTK
+942 DEWMKAPDGTPTK
-955 LTERQWLITHSETFR
+955 LTEHQWLIAHSEPFKK
-970 EWFGDW
+970 WFGDW
-976 ETVEKVT
+976 DTVEKINGLINGVHVELAEKEMQHFQKMDFKAAKEEAKDVFR
-983 KLYYGNPIVM
+983 KLFSTVKNNTGYPEPAAVKRKDGEEIVVPM
-993 TEGGLK
+993 SALK
-999 EKLEKAARDNGIN
+999 EIRRHSADRRVLVAVSRLPDIIRD
-1012 IAADA
+1012 
-1017 DSIRKEIKTIFKSLY
+1017 S
-1032 PGKELSKGYREPGR
+1032 
-1046 VKNLDGELISITVS
+1046 
-1060 SAKELRHH
+1060 
-1068 STNPRTL
+1068 
-1075 FLAVNLDSVIENA
+1075 
-1088 TFLYE
+1088 TFLFE
-1093 EVKDES
+1093 SEKDLT
-1099 RVKKSNQTTLA
+1099 RNKRLNQTTTG
-1110 YRYYAT
+1110 YRYYGIKVGNKPGQYI
-1116 RVVVNGEECIARIIV
+1116 RIVVRTDENGKHYLYDMDFNGA
-1131 RKDKNGNL
+1131 DKNKKSPHQTML
-1139 YFYDGDITSNEQIK
+1139 LDPKNESQS
-1153 KDLPKYLY
+1153 D
-1161 PDTKTGQNLGKSLF
+1161 KSFF
-1175 THSIQEWLAKVKETT
+1175 THSIQEWLVKVKETT
-1190 DKIGGNG
+1190 DKIGENG

-1208 ESSTYHQMAGEH
+1208 ESSTYHQMAEEYAHDVLSG
-1220 ARNAPLDKLEV
+1220 KLT
-1231 AKKME
+1231 KKG
-1236 EEEASP
+1236 
-1242 EEIWDTTGWMR
+1242 T
-1253 GPEGEWRFEIPDNLD
+1253 
-1268 QIDLSF
+1268 
-1274 AKDQD
+1274 
-1279 RISLWQIYSNPQ
+1279 
-1291 LYEAYPALANVK
+1291 
-1303 VYAEDTG
+1303 AE
-1310 KAYSGADGFTDED
+1310 
-1323 GIHLSKEFIE
+1323 
-1333 KNPKEAKSALIHE
+1333 
-1346 LQHVIQMTVE
+1346 
-1356 DRFSKGGN
+1356 R
-1364 PKIAEESME
+1364 
-1373 MTLWKL
+1373 
-1379 EVRLEELKLKEPE
+1379 
-1392 RSYIEAMQENDKQAA
+1392 
-1407 EAMNNGD
+1407 
-1414 FAKFISLSKKK
+1414 
-1425 KEIRKNGPE
+1425 
-1434 NKEEIDNILRNIET
+1434 
-1448 LKNATKETEHGDP
+1448 
-1461 HGYKK
+1461 
-1466 YRRLGGEAEAFMT
+1466 
-1479 SERAEG
+1479 
-1485 KQAGMPN
+1485 
-1492 YDTGYGY
+1492 
-1499 PVANFAGETFRF
+1499 
-1511 SLAQREKSAAEQQLD
+1511 QLD

-1585 ITPDIMKQIPRALTD
+1585 ITPDIIKQIPRALTD

-1708 APNVANEENLVKLKS
+1708 APNVANEEDLVKLKS

-1758 VPSIAVTKKQTP
+1758 VPSIAVTKKQTS

-1796 DAWTGVFPKVI
+1796 DAWTGVFPKVV

-1822 IEPLQEELP
+1822 IEPLQKELP
-1831 REVADYGDI
+1831 REAADYGDI

-1890 NKELI
+1890 SKELI
-1895 DHPKILKA
+1895 DHPEILQA
-1903 CQGLEKKYGK
+1903 CQGLEKKYGE

-1919 LYEGPSAMLEESTDL
+1919 LYEGPFAMLEESTGL
-1934 KEANDLI
+1934 KKANDLI

-1960 HKRQQARLV
+1960 HERQQARLV

-1985 KKVFEE
+1985 KKVFEG
-1991 ESFKQ
+1991 ESFEQ

-2079 DRNMDGSTNIETSL
+2079 DRNMDESTNIETSL
-2093 DKSEQYTKVKD
+2093 DKSEQYTKVKNK
-2104 EIIDFTGRM
+2104 IIDFTDRM
-2113 AEAYKWED
+2113 AETYKWED
-2121 SWESR
+2121 HWESC

-2163 IIKEVKNLPAK
+2163 IIKEVKDLPAK

-2189 AAAVMPK
+2189 AAAVMPQ

-2249 DRNTNVIELFD
+2249 DRNANVIELFD
-2260 GANESTVVHEGAH
+2260 GANESTVIHEGAH

-2309 GDLSTIRS
+2309 GDLFTIRS
-2317 WAAFS
+2317 WSAFS
-2322 EDHLSEYKGTIL
+2322 EEHLAEYKGTIL
-2334 EKEFTKYAEDIRA
+2334 EKEFTQYANDIQA

-2398 SLGNV
+2398 NLGNV

-2411 IFDRMISTESEINAW
+2411 IFDRMISTEAEINAW

-2467 YLHMVREEAIENFRA
+2467 YLHMVREEAIENFTA

-2490 TSFIE
+2490 TSFVG

-2507 TIYNSGTF
+2507 TIYNSDTF
-2515 PTRKDRDEFLQM
+2515 PTKKDRDEFLQM
-2527 AGFTEKDL
+2527 AGLTEKDL

-2540 VAGGTTEERWNKHI
+2540 AAGGTTEERWNKHI

-2563 EALTPEAIRSMAEE
+2563 EALTPEAIRGMAEE

-2638 TTEIDKQTDVIAKSE
+2638 TTEVDKQTDVIAKSE

-2681 GENKSRKESQ
+2681 GENQSRKESQ

-2755 EDARNTLGGEKLS
+2755 QDARNTLGGEKLS

-2917 DRYVAEDII
+2917 DRYMAEDII
-2926 PGWMRSAFEGST
+2926 PGWMRSAFDGSSPM
-2938 ALKLKDLTMDQFREM
+2938 KLKDLTMDQFREM

-2967 YEGNTLGTSFDEASQ
+2967 YEGNTLGTSFDDAAQ
-2982 KIHDEILGNWTHRV
+2982 KIHDEIIDNWTHRV

-3020 KDITLSEILIERMG
+3020 KDITLPEILIERLG

-3111 KSNRAR
+3111 KSNRER

-3142 LTDKDWDFVESVWEH
+3142 LTDKDWDFVEKVWDH

-3199 IKYDPLSSAK
+3199 IKYDPLSSTK

-3348 TGMMDRM
+3348 TGMMERM
-3355 GAMNALKAVG
+3355 GAANALKAVG

-3375 QRRFIQNKSTMM
+3375 QRRFIQTKSTMM

-3407 KNESELRSKIEHGKY
+3407 KNESEFRSKIEHGKY

-3441 FSLPEWLYTYKNAM
+3441 FSLPEWLFTYKRAM
-3455 AVMEVDGKLTREEMD
+3455 AAMEIEGKLNRDEMD

-3491 DQTSFTRKN
+3491 DQTSFIRKN

-3521 RAGYILYDKGDVKP
+3521 RAGYTLYDKGDVKP
-3535 LLEATWYWWILGALV
+3535 LLAVTWYWWILGALV

-3556 IGDDSDDEDKWK
+3556 IGDDTDDEDKWK

-3624 AAKKGDL
+3624 ATKKGDL

-3640 AITRTS
+3640 VVTRTY
-3646 IPVPDTIT
+3646 IPVPDTVT
-3654 DAFWNFMRMACT
+3654 DAFWNFMRMTCT

-3675 FRKSLWDKTLK
+3675 FKKSLWDKTLK

>member
-165 DYTNILKSREAAA
+165 DYTNILKNREAAA

-207 FAGTAYKAGQ
+207 FVGTAYEAGQ

-232 EISDEE
+232 AISDEE

-252 YNAEIGDSYVAK
+252 YNAEVGDSYVAK

-315 SAAGAVGATGVVAGA
+315 SAAGAVGATGAVAGV
-330 AVTGAAALTGLIALG
+330 AVTGAAALAGLIALG

-350 TGTYRAEAG
+350 VGTYRAEAG
-359 QAYWDWRTQKDKN
+359 QAYWDWRAKKDKN

-385 AKRVGRINAAIETGA
+385 AKRVGVINAAIEAGA
-400 WELALK
+400 MELALK

-434 RAAVGAKAI
+434 RNTVRAKAI
-443 GYGAKQFAKVAAPE
+443 GYGAKQFVKVAAPE

-465 LSADMDTRLF
+465 LSADIDTSFF
-475 GKETVPV
+475 GKETVSI
-482 REMMGNA
+482 REMTGNA
-489 LDAMIEAVPSVVGMS
+489 LDAMIEAVPSVIGMS

-509 LAGTGAHRAMKRIA
+509 LAGAGANRAMKRIA

-555 LYQKA
+555 LYKKA

-572 DHTGS
+572 DRTGS

-679 AAAEKILNDHFSD
+679 AASEKILNDHFSE

-721 ILQEAKDAWGK
+721 ILQEAKDAWGE

-741 YMEQRKT
+741 YMERRKT

-753 SNEKGVDMFDVGE
+753 SNEKGVDFVDVGE

-772 LRVSKNPD
+772 LRISKNPG
-780 WYQDFYG
+780 WYQDFYDS
-787 AYGRAPNQRELY
+787 YGRAPTQRELY

-809 NDKGDEESKVAIAE
+809 NDKGDDESKAAIAE

-876 GAVTKAA
+876 SAVTKAA

-898 NNYGV
+898 KNYGV

-914 VSPETTHQLNQSA
+914 VSPETAHKLNQSA

-942 EEWMKAPDGTPTK
+942 DEWMKAPDGTPTK
-955 LTERQWLITHSETFR
+955 LTERQWLIAHSDTFR
-970 EWFGDW
+970 KWFGNW
-976 ETVEKVT
+976 GTVEKYNRLMHS
-983 KLYYGNPIVM
+983 KP
-993 TEGGLK
+993 
-999 EKLEKAARDNGIN
+999 LECNRTAFRGA
-1012 IAADA
+1012 
-1017 DSIRKEIKTIFKSLY
+1017 
-1032 PGKELSKGYREPGR
+1032 
-1046 VKNLDGELISITVS
+1046 
-1060 SAKELRHH
+1060 SAKEIGKAAKELYRALFPVSRESGKRDEPAVIRNRNGEYIRMPVSAAKELVRHSAEN
-1068 STNPRTL
+1068 STLQLIP
-1075 FLAVNLDSVIENA
+1075 NLKELIAKSV
-1088 TFLYE
+1088 FLYE
-1093 EVKDES
+1093 DVKDPD
-1099 RVKKSNQTTLA
+1099 RVKKLNQSTVS
-1110 YRYYAT
+1110 YRYY
-1116 RVVVNGEECIARIIV
+1116 GMKIKLDGKECFARIVV
-1131 RKDKNGNL
+1131 RKEANGRK
-1139 YFYDGDITSNEQIK
+1139 YFYDGDITEIK
-1153 KDLPKYLY
+1153 KNPAQTGG
-1161 PDTKTGQNLGKSLF
+1161 PDSKNGVQSEGVLF

-1190 DKIGGNG
+1190 DKIGRNG
-1197 EVLASVVNDFE
+1197 EVLPSVVNDFE
-1208 ESSTYHQMAGEH
+1208 ESS
-1220 ARNAPLDKLEV
+1220 
-1231 AKKME
+1231 
-1236 EEEASP
+1236 
-1242 EEIWDTTGWMR
+1242 
-1253 GPEGEWRFEIPDNLD
+1253 
-1268 QIDLSF
+1268 
-1274 AKDQD
+1274 
-1279 RISLWQIYSNPQ
+1279 
-1291 LYEAYPALANVK
+1291 
-1303 VYAEDTG
+1303 
-1310 KAYSGADGFTDED
+1310 
-1323 GIHLSKEFIE
+1323 
-1333 KNPKEAKSALIHE
+1333 
-1346 LQHVIQMTVE
+1346 
-1356 DRFSKGGN
+1356 
-1364 PKIAEESME
+1364 
-1373 MTLWKL
+1373 
-1379 EVRLEELKLKEPE
+1379 
-1392 RSYIEAMQENDKQAA
+1392 
-1407 EAMNNGD
+1407 
-1414 FAKFISLSKKK
+1414 
-1425 KEIRKNGPE
+1425 
-1434 NKEEIDNILRNIET
+1434 
-1448 LKNATKETEHGDP
+1448 
-1461 HGYKK
+1461 
-1466 YRRLGGEAEAFMT
+1466 
-1479 SERAEG
+1479 
-1485 KQAGMPN
+1485 
-1492 YDTGYGY
+1492 
-1499 PVANFAGETFRF
+1499 
-1511 SLAQREKSAAEQQLD
+1511 
-1526 ADEKSFADSVDRFM
+1526 
-1540 AGKISTDTIQ
+1540 
-1550 VMRTPLVMRLV
+1550 
-1561 GAEVL
+1561 
-1566 PVEISVSD
+1566 
-1574 LKKVLVDKHTD
+1574 
-1585 ITPDIMKQIPRALTD
+1585 
-1600 PMMIFSTYS
+1600 
-1609 GKNGEVRKV
+1609 
-1618 IVLELKDKNGAT
+1618 
-1630 IVIPMELERK
+1630 
-1640 KGNYEVNQITSA
+1640 
-1652 YGKTDKKTRRTSF
+1652 
-1665 VWFQKQLQEGKLEY
+1665 
-1679 ANRKKATDWIS
+1679 
-1690 SEQPH
+1690 
-1695 WLIPEEKVDNLLS
+1695 
-1708 APNVANEENLVKLKS
+1708 
-1723 ENPTYYQT
+1723 TYYQT

-1783 DTVDPSKTPVFSR
+1783 DTIDPSKTPVFSR

-1807 RLANMKRLTSFVEKA
+1807 RLANMKRLTSFVEKV

-1831 REVADYGDI
+1831 REAADYGDI
-1840 YNSYILRNANNKNG
+1840 YDSYILRNANNKNG

-1895 DHPKILKA
+1895 DHPEILQA

-1919 LYEGPSAMLEESTDL
+1919 LYEGPFAMLEESTDL
-1934 KEANDLI
+1934 KEVNDLI

-1960 HKRQQARLV
+1960 HERQQARLV

-1985 KKVFEE
+1985 KKVFEG

-2047 NAQKGFAG
+2047 NAQKSFAG

-2079 DRNMDGSTNIETSL
+2079 DRNMDESTNIETGL

-2104 EIIDFTGRM
+2104 EIIDFTDRM

-2145 ARKFGF
+2145 ARKFDF

-2163 IIKEVKNLPAK
+2163 IIKEVKDLPAK

-2249 DRNTNVIELFD
+2249 DRNANVIELFD
-2260 GANESTVVHEGAH
+2260 GANESTVIHEGAH

-2298 AKARAALKSMQ
+2298 AKARAALKSMRF
-2309 GDLSTIRS
+2309 DLSTIRS

-2322 EDHLSEYKGTIL
+2322 EDHLSEYKRTIL

-2347 GKAGAMERWM
+2347 GKAGAIERWM

-2364 FEKYLMD
+2364 FEKYLME

-2389 LTDIYKTAK
+2389 LTDIYKTTK
-2398 SLGNV
+2398 NLGNV

-2437 TVNVNQSEL
+2437 TIDVNQSEL

-2467 YLHMVREEAIENFRA
+2467 YLHMVREEAIENFKA

-2507 TIYNSGTF
+2507 TIYNSDTF
-2515 PTRKDRDEFLQM
+2515 PTKKDRDEFLQM

-2540 VAGGTTEERWNKHI
+2540 AAGGTAEERWNNHI
-2554 EEMVQHYRE
+2554 EEMMQHYRE
-2563 EALTPEAIRSMAEE
+2563 EALTPEAIRGMAEE

-2630 LGLVSEKE
+2630 LGPVSEKE

-2691 TILEGNMRALEAEL
+2691 TILEGNIRALEAEL

-2788 KAAAGNDWEG
+2788 KAAADNDWEG

-2893 SGQERPFNWRWLAVE
+2893 SGQERPFNWRWLAIE
-2908 MNPMQAMDD
+2908 MNPMQAMDNEN
-2917 DRYVAEDII
+2917 YFAEDII

-2938 ALKLKDLTMDQFREM
+2938 SLKLKDLTMDQFREM

-2996 ATPGLKNQTATNLDR
+2996 ATPGLKNQTATSLDR

-3020 KDITLSEILIERMG
+3020 KDITLPEILIERLG

-3075 TAIRSKKLYTIGLDE
+3075 TAIRSKKLYTVGLDE
-3090 RGKPVSYTKE
+3090 RGKLVSYTKE

-3111 KSNRAR
+3111 KSNRER

-3199 IKYDPLSSAK
+3199 IKYDPLSSTK

-3396 DMYMQDRLPVG
+3396 DMFMQDRLPVG

-3422 GVDTLNSK
+3422 GVDTLNAK

-3535 LLEATWYWWILGALV
+3535 LLAATWYWWILGALV
-3550 ETTLRE
+3550 ETALRE

-3568 KKFLHVIA
+3568 KKFLHVAA

-3586 AREAVPWTVDFFTG
+3586 VREAVPWTVDFFTG

-3612 FDTLKHMENFLK
+3612 FDTLKHMEKFLR
-3624 AAKKGDL
+3624 ATKKGDL

-3640 AITRTS
+3640 AITRIS

>member
-42 KDNMESVKDG
+42 KDNTESVKDG

-57 GGFTDTVEAQ
+57 NGFADTVEAQ

-165 DYTNILKSREAAA
+165 DYTNILKNREAAA

-207 FAGTAYKAGQ
+207 FASTAYEAGQ

-238 VEKAIPDLMNAQKA
+238 VEKAIPGLMNAQKA

-284 AEILSPIAPLAQPIL
+284 AEILAPIAPLAQPIL

-315 SAAGAVGATGVVAGA
+315 SAAGAVGATGAVSGA

-359 QAYWDWRTQKDKN
+359 QAYWDWRTKKDKN

-385 AKRVGRINAAIETGA
+385 AKRVGVINAAIETGA

-465 LSADMDTRLF
+465 LSADIDTRLF

-545 KLMDLRSESS
+545 KLMDLRSGSS
-555 LYQKA
+555 LYKKA

-679 AAAEKILNDHFSD
+679 VAAEKILNDHFSD

-741 YMEQRKT
+741 YMERRKT

-809 NDKGDEESKVAIAE
+809 NDKGDDESKVAIAE

-853 LLDPETYEEA
+853 LMDPETYEEA
-863 YKPLLEEIKAAGN
+863 YKPLLAQIQTAGN

-883 RDSALVLAKIAENFH
+883 KDSALVLAKLAENFH
-898 NNYGV
+898 KNYGV

-914 VSPETTHQLNQSA
+914 VSPETAHQLNQSA

-942 EEWMKAPDGTPTK
+942 DEWMKAPDGTPTK
-955 LTERQWLITHSETFR
+955 LTEHQWLIAHSEPFKK
-970 EWFGDW
+970 WFGDW
-976 ETVEKVT
+976 DTVEKINGLINGVYVELAEKEMQHFQKMDFKAAKEEAKDVFR
-983 KLYYGNPIVM
+983 KLFSTVKNNTGYPEPAAVKRKDGEEIVVPM
-993 TEGGLK
+993 SALK
-999 EKLEKAARDNGIN
+999 EIRRHSADRRVLVAVSRLPDIIRD
-1012 IAADA
+1012 
-1017 DSIRKEIKTIFKSLY
+1017 S
-1032 PGKELSKGYREPGR
+1032 
-1046 VKNLDGELISITVS
+1046 
-1060 SAKELRHH
+1060 
-1068 STNPRTL
+1068 
-1075 FLAVNLDSVIENA
+1075 
-1088 TFLYE
+1088 TFLFE
-1093 EVKDES
+1093 SEKDLT
-1099 RVKKSNQTTLA
+1099 RNKRLNQTTTG
-1110 YRYYAT
+1110 YRYYGIKVGNKPGQYI
-1116 RVVVNGEECIARIIV
+1116 RIVVRTDENGKHYLYDMDFNGA
-1131 RKDKNGNL
+1131 DKNKKSPHQTML
-1139 YFYDGDITSNEQIK
+1139 LDPKNESQS
-1153 KDLPKYLY
+1153 D
-1161 PDTKTGQNLGKSLF
+1161 KSFF

-1208 ESSTYHQMAGEH
+1208 ESSTYHQMAGEYAH
-1220 ARNAPLDKLEV
+1220 NVLSGKST
-1231 AKKME
+1231 KKDM
-1236 EEEASP
+1236 
-1242 EEIWDTTGWMR
+1242 
-1253 GPEGEWRFEIPDNLD
+1253 
-1268 QIDLSF
+1268 
-1274 AKDQD
+1274 
-1279 RISLWQIYSNPQ
+1279 
-1291 LYEAYPALANVK
+1291 
-1303 VYAEDTG
+1303 AE
-1310 KAYSGADGFTDED
+1310 
-1323 GIHLSKEFIE
+1323 
-1333 KNPKEAKSALIHE
+1333 
-1346 LQHVIQMTVE
+1346 
-1356 DRFSKGGN
+1356 R
-1364 PKIAEESME
+1364 
-1373 MTLWKL
+1373 
-1379 EVRLEELKLKEPE
+1379 
-1392 RSYIEAMQENDKQAA
+1392 
-1407 EAMNNGD
+1407 
-1414 FAKFISLSKKK
+1414 
-1425 KEIRKNGPE
+1425 
-1434 NKEEIDNILRNIET
+1434 
-1448 LKNATKETEHGDP
+1448 
-1461 HGYKK
+1461 
-1466 YRRLGGEAEAFMT
+1466 
-1479 SERAEG
+1479 
-1485 KQAGMPN
+1485 
-1492 YDTGYGY
+1492 
-1499 PVANFAGETFRF
+1499 
-1511 SLAQREKSAAEQQLD
+1511 QLD

-1630 IVIPMELERK
+1630 IVVPMELEHMSDGYK
-1640 KGNYEVNQITSA
+1640 VNRMTST
-1652 YGKTDKKTRRTSF
+1652 YGKTDRKNGAPSYE
-1665 VWFQKQLQEGKLEY
+1665 WFKKQLEAGNLEY
-1679 ANRKKATDWIS
+1679 VNRKKATDWIS
-1690 SEQPH
+1690 TEQPD
-1695 WLIPEEKVDNLLS
+1695 WLIPKEKVDNLLS
-1708 APNVANEENLVKLKS
+1708 APNVANEEDLVKLKS

-1731 AADKDLVA
+1731 AADKDLVVY
-1739 MHNIDLGNL
+1739 HNVSTGKLRE
-1748 AAAIKLGGLP
+1748 AIKLGGLP
-1758 VPSIAVTKKQTP
+1758 MPSLAITKRDIP
-1770 YTGFGDATLIMKK
+1770 FGDFGEITLIGDKGMI
-1783 DTVDPSKTPVFSR
+1783 DPRKSRANEVFSR
-1796 DAWTGVFPKVI
+1796 DAYTVRKPVVNYEEPAKIDSDTFHKKYEETRKFLKKNSIDVGEINFSFYDGEES
-1807 RLANMKRLTSFVEKA
+1807 LAAMENNIA
-1822 IEPLQEELP
+1822 I
-1831 REVADYGDI
+1831 
-1840 YNSYILRNANNKNG
+1840 
-1854 DVQKML
+1854 
-1860 EDSLNS
+1860 
-1866 AGYKYYFLK
+1866 KYYYVKNVLK
-1875 TINKEPKLKWRKKGL
+1875 KDIPIKERTVTPPVRGERLFKEYPELIHALKSSKVKKGDFSEVDQAARPYFDEMRQDIAMG
-1890 NKELI
+1890 K
-1895 DHPKILKA
+1895 
-1903 CQGLEKKYGK
+1903 GLVGRSKRVLAKWTTNGHINEEGI
-1913 QGLKEL
+1913 KEL
-1919 LYEGPSAMLEESTDL
+1919 LLRLSAYEKDKKKKPYKEVDRDVFVKDLRKTIEEAGIERFTAFVRSEFDNLYKDRYLWDNGKKYAFNIDNIVKLMKKYRGTNNEGPGGINYGFNSLLAF
-1934 KEANDLI
+1934 
-1941 VNELSKKPEGNES
+1941 LSKKFTSIRDIKNHE
-1954 PFLKRV
+1954 
-1960 HKRQQARLV
+1960 
-1969 NGETLHS
+1969 S
-1976 LLSDYLERD
+1976 LLAPNKKELARYKKAEDMYNRLIDEAAELRGSYGMDLDMDLAELMKDTRDGKKDLHGFPED
-1985 KKVFEE
+1985 KKFL
-1991 ESFKQ
+1991 Q
-1996 QLDKRIKANQNT
+1996 HIKD
-2008 FNAWKESF
+2008 F
-2016 RDEMLGESVIRDS
+2016 L
-2029 GKPADLENIVDAM
+2029 
-2042 LGNLK
+2042 
-2047 NAQKGFAG
+2047 
-2055 FGIGNIIAS
+2055 
-2064 SAKKIE
+2064 
-2070 SFGEMHREA
+2070 REA
-2079 DRNMDGSTNIETSL
+2079 D
-2093 DKSEQYTKVKD
+2093 KVTTD
-2104 EIIDFTGRM
+2104 
-2113 AEAYKWED
+2113 
-2121 SWESR
+2121 
-2126 SDASQVLMSMMSG
+2126 
-2139 KTFKAS
+2139 
-2145 ARKFGF
+2145 
-2151 TYSAALEKQAKE
+2151 
-2163 IIKEVKNLPAK
+2163 
-2174 YFEAKPQR
+2174 YFEAKPAR
-2182 AVRFSEV
+2182 KVTFDEFSGAVIPKGTSEETV
-2189 AAAVMPK
+2189 AFLE
-2196 NASKEIKDYLR
+2196 S
-2207 AQGVTIRLYDPRI
+2207 QGIEVREYDQDA
-2220 EGDRER
+2220 EGDREAKAKELGQKLN
-2226 VTNSAQDRVKQ
+2226 V
-2237 YFQEGSN
+2237 YFQN
-2244 YQGSY
+2244 KYQGSY

-2260 GANESTVVHEGAH
+2260 GANESTVIHEGAH

-2347 GKAGAMERWM
+2347 GKNGAMERWM

-2454 SVKDKALEKAMSY
+2454 SIKDKALEKAMSY
-2467 YLHMVREEAIENFRA
+2467 YLHMVREEAIENFKA

-2507 TIYNSGTF
+2507 TIYNSDTF
-2515 PTRKDRDEFLQM
+2515 PTKKDRDEFLQM
-2527 AGFTEKDL
+2527 AGLTEKDL

-2540 VAGGTTEERWNKHI
+2540 AAGGTTEERWNKHI

-2563 EALTPEAIRSMAEE
+2563 EALTPEAIRGMAEE

-2673 KAEAAAAK
+2673 KAEAEAAK

-2691 TILEGNMRALEAEL
+2691 TILEGNMRALAAEL

-2781 IAEARAM
+2781 IAEVRAM
-2788 KAAAGNDWEG
+2788 KAAAANDWEG

-2917 DRYVAEDII
+2917 DRYMAEDII

-2938 ALKLKDLTMDQFREM
+2938 SLKLKDLTMDQFREM

-2967 YEGNTLGTSFDEASQ
+2967 YEGNTLGTSFDNAAQ
-2982 KIHDEILGNWTHRV
+2982 KIHDEILDNWTHRV
-2996 ATPGLKNQTATNLDR
+2996 ATPGLKNQTATSLDR

-3020 KDITLSEILIERMG
+3020 KDITLPEILIERLG
-3034 KSAAEYFYK
+3034 KSAYEYFYK

-3056 SAARVTFRK
+3056 SEARVTFRK

-3075 TAIRSKKLYTIGLDE
+3075 TVIRSKKLYTVGLDE

-3111 KSNRAR
+3111 KSNRER

-3142 LTDKDWDFVESVWEH
+3142 LTDKDWDFVESVWDH

-3179 VQGEDFTLKSGRV
+3179 VQGEDFTLKSGRI
-3192 IHGAYYR
+3192 IHGQYYR
-3199 IKYDPLSSAK
+3199 IKYDPLSSTK
-3209 TSNFSTTDIAKM
+3209 TSNFTTTDIAKM

-3232 MGSTKQRAGTSGG
+3232 MGSTKQRAGASGG

-3355 GAMNALKAVG
+3355 GAANALKAVG

-3375 QRRFIQNKSTMM
+3375 QRRFIQTKSTMM

-3441 FSLPEWLYTYKNAM
+3441 FSLPEWLFTYKRAM
-3455 AVMEVDGKLTREEMD
+3455 AAMEIESKLNRDEMD

-3491 DQTSFTRKN
+3491 DQTGFTRKN

-3521 RAGYILYDKGDVKP
+3521 RAGYVLYDKGDIKP
-3535 LLEATWYWWILGALV
+3535 LIAATWYWWILGALV

-3568 KKFLHVIA
+3568 KKFLHVIV

-3586 AREAVPWTVDFFTG
+3586 VREAVPWTVDFFTG

-3612 FDTLKHMENFLK
+3612 FDTLKHMENFLR
-3624 AAKKGDL
+3624 ATKKGDL
-3631 IEMGRGATK
+3631 IEMGREATK

-3686 EKKK
+3686 KKKK

>member
-52 EILPL
+52 ETLPL
-57 GGFTDTVEAQ
+57 SGFSDTIEAQ
-67 WESAKDLVKSTDVY
+67 WESAKDIVKSTDVY

-165 DYTNILKSREAAA
+165 DYTNILKNREAAA

-207 FAGTAYKAGQ
+207 FVGTAYEAGQ

-284 AEILSPIAPLAQPIL
+284 AEIIAPIAPLAQPIL

-315 SAAGAVGATGVVAGA
+315 SAACAVGATGAVAGA

-350 TGTYRAEAG
+350 VGTYRAEAG
-359 QAYWDWRTQKDKN
+359 QAYWDWRAKKDKN

-377 TREQAIGH
+377 TRDEAIGH
-385 AKRVGRINAAIETGA
+385 AKRVGVINAAIEAGA
-400 WELALK
+400 MELALK

-434 RAAVGAKAI
+434 RNTVRAKAI
-443 GYGAKQFAKVAAPE
+443 GYGAKQLAKVAVPE

-465 LSADMDTRLF
+465 LSADIDTNLF
-475 GKETVPV
+475 GKETVSM
-482 REMMGNA
+482 REMTGNA
-489 LDAMIEAVPSVVGMS
+489 LDAMIEAVPSVIGMS

-509 LAGTGAHRAMKRIA
+509 LAGAGAHRAMKRIA

-555 LYQKA
+555 LYKKA

-572 DHTGS
+572 DRTGS

-679 AAAEKILNDHFSD
+679 AATEKILNDHFAD

-721 ILQEAKDAWGK
+721 ILQEAKDAWGE

-741 YMEQRKT
+741 YMERRKT

-753 SNEKGVDMFDVGE
+753 SNEKGVDFVDVGE

-772 LRVSKNPD
+772 LRISKNPG
-780 WYQDFYG
+780 WYQDFYDR
-787 AYGRAPNQRELY
+787 YGRAPTQRELY

-809 NDKGDEESKVAIAE
+809 NDKGDDESKAAIAE

-876 GAVTKAA
+876 SAVTKAA
-883 RDSALVLAKIAENFH
+883 RDSALVLAKLAENFH
-898 NNYGV
+898 KNYGV
-903 PLKLAMIAAGE
+903 PLKMAMVKAGEVVGISKDAYGMAAFDVSRSGISSVSQFMDRIKAGKAAGE
-914 VSPETTHQLNQSA
+914 KPNKIRYTGKFGVSYSEEQVSHATTLHRGHVLTKEQMDDIENNLDVLHNPALSSRGDALSGRYHGKSVLCRIDGDLGSYYVVLEVSNDNGVVWFKTGMAGGKESIDKIIAEHSAGSLSHKDAGTTSQNNSA
-927 IENELQLVKEKYWNT
+927 ITIDSLPNAL
-942 EEWMKAPDGTPTK
+942 
-955 LTERQWLITHSETFR
+955 
-970 EWFGDW
+970 
-976 ETVEKVT
+976 
-983 KLYYGNPIVM
+983 
-993 TEGGLK
+993 
-999 EKLEKAARDNGIN
+999 GI
-1012 IAADA
+1012 
-1017 DSIRKEIKTIFKSLY
+1017 
-1032 PGKELSKGYREPGR
+1032 
-1046 VKNLDGELISITVS
+1046 
-1060 SAKELRHH
+1060 
-1068 STNPRTL
+1068 
-1075 FLAVNLDSVIENA
+1075 
-1088 TFLYE
+1088 
-1093 EVKDES
+1093 
-1099 RVKKSNQTTLA
+1099 VKKDA
-1110 YRYYAT
+1110 
-1116 RVVVNGEECIARIIV
+1116 
-1131 RKDKNGNL
+1131 
-1139 YFYDGDITSNEQIK
+1139 
-1153 KDLPKYLY
+1153 
-1161 PDTKTGQNLGKSLF
+1161 
-1175 THSIQEWLAKVKETT
+1175 
-1190 DKIGGNG
+1190 
-1197 EVLASVVNDFE
+1197 
-1208 ESSTYHQMAGEH
+1208 YHQMA
-1220 ARNAPLDKLEV
+1220 
-1231 AKKME
+1231 
-1236 EEEASP
+1236 
-1242 EEIWDTTGWMR
+1242 
-1253 GPEGEWRFEIPDNLD
+1253 
-1268 QIDLSF
+1268 
-1274 AKDQD
+1274 
-1279 RISLWQIYSNPQ
+1279 
-1291 LYEAYPALANVK
+1291 
-1303 VYAEDTG
+1303 
-1310 KAYSGADGFTDED
+1310 
-1323 GIHLSKEFIE
+1323 E
-1333 KNPKEAKSALIHE
+1333 K
-1346 LQHVIQMTVE
+1346 
-1356 DRFSKGGN
+1356 
-1364 PKIAEESME
+1364 
-1373 MTLWKL
+1373 
-1379 EVRLEELKLKEPE
+1379 
-1392 RSYIEAMQENDKQAA
+1392 
-1407 EAMNNGD
+1407 
-1414 FAKFISLSKKK
+1414 
-1425 KEIRKNGPE
+1425 
-1434 NKEEIDNILRNIET
+1434 
-1448 LKNATKETEHGDP
+1448 
-1461 HGYKK
+1461 
-1466 YRRLGGEAEAFMT
+1466 
-1479 SERAEG
+1479 
-1485 KQAGMPN
+1485 
-1492 YDTGYGY
+1492 
-1499 PVANFAGETFRF
+1499 
-1511 SLAQREKSAAEQQLD
+1511 QLD

-1640 KGNYEVNQITSA
+1640 RGNYEVNQITSA

-1708 APNVANEENLVKLKS
+1708 APNVANEEDLVKLKS

-1731 AADKDLVA
+1731 AADKDLVVY
-1739 MHNIDLGNL
+1739 HNVSAGKLRE
-1748 AAAIKLGGLP
+1748 AIKLGGLP
-1758 VPSIAVTKKQTP
+1758 MPSLAITKRDIP
-1770 YTGFGDATLIMKK
+1770 FGDFGEITLIGDK
-1783 DTVDPSKTPVFSR
+1783 DMIDPRKSRSNEVFSR
-1796 DAWTGVFPKVI
+1796 DAYTVRKPVVNYEEPTAQDQKVFH
-1807 RLANMKRLTSFVEKA
+1807 EKYSGT
-1822 IEPLQEELP
+1822 IDELK
-1831 REVADYGDI
+1831 AKGI
-1840 YNSYILRNANNKNG
+1840 
-1854 DVQKML
+1854 DVQKINFTSYS
-1860 EDSLNS
+1860 EDEALARMENDVAIRYFYIQNVLKKNVPIHRITIAPTIYYQEIFRDYPGILKALRKRARVKNS
-1866 AGYKYYFLK
+1866 AFLELDKACQPYFKRLEEK
-1875 TINKEPKLKWRKKGL
+1875 IKNKEGLVGL
-1890 NKELI
+1890 NKRRLERLQKDGHITIDGAQLLSKWANEYEKSARQKPREEVDKQTFEKDMQKTIEEAGMDKFIVFVRSEFDNLYKGKYLWDNGKKYAFNIDNIVKLMKKYRGTNNEGAGGVNYGFNSLLAFLSQKFTSIRDIKNHESLLAPNKEELARYKKAEDMYNRLI
-1895 DHPKILKA
+1895 DEAAELRGSYDMDLDMNLA
-1903 CQGLEKKYGK
+1903 
-1913 QGLKEL
+1913 EL
-1919 LYEGPSAMLEESTDL
+1919 LKDTRDGKKNLHGFPEDKKFMQHVKDFL
-1934 KEANDLI
+1934 KEA
-1941 VNELSKKPEGNES
+1941 
-1954 PFLKRV
+1954 
-1960 HKRQQARLV
+1960 
-1969 NGETLHS
+1969 
-1976 LLSDYLERD
+1976 
-1985 KKVFEE
+1985 
-1991 ESFKQ
+1991 
-1996 QLDKRIKANQNT
+1996 
-2008 FNAWKESF
+2008 
-2016 RDEMLGESVIRDS
+2016 DEVTTD
-2029 GKPADLENIVDAM
+2029 
-2042 LGNLK
+2042 
-2047 NAQKGFAG
+2047 
-2055 FGIGNIIAS
+2055 
-2064 SAKKIE
+2064 
-2070 SFGEMHREA
+2070 
-2079 DRNMDGSTNIETSL
+2079 
-2093 DKSEQYTKVKD
+2093 
-2104 EIIDFTGRM
+2104 
-2113 AEAYKWED
+2113 
-2121 SWESR
+2121 
-2126 SDASQVLMSMMSG
+2126 
-2139 KTFKAS
+2139 
-2145 ARKFGF
+2145 
-2151 TYSAALEKQAKE
+2151 
-2163 IIKEVKNLPAK
+2163 
-2174 YFEAKPQR
+2174 YFEAKPAR
-2182 AVRFSEV
+2182 KVTFDEFSGAVIPKDTLKETVDFLKAQEIEV
-2189 AAAVMPK
+2189 T
-2196 NASKEIKDYLR
+2196 E
-2207 AQGVTIRLYDPRI
+2207 YDPDV
-2220 EGDRER
+2220 EGDRDAKTKELGQLLN
-2226 VTNSAQDRVKQ
+2226 V
-2237 YFQEGSN
+2237 YFQSK

-2260 GANESTVVHEGAH
+2260 GANESTVIHEGAH

-2389 LTDIYKTAK
+2389 LTDIYKTTK
-2398 SLGNV
+2398 NLGNV

-2411 IFDRMISTESEINAW
+2411 IFDRMISTESEIKAW

-2437 TVNVNQSEL
+2437 TIDVNQSEL

-2467 YLHMVREEAIENFRA
+2467 YLHMVKEEAIENFKA

-2507 TIYNSGTF
+2507 TIYNSDTF
-2515 PTRKDRDEFLQM
+2515 PTKKDRDEFLQM

-2540 VAGGTTEERWNKHI
+2540 AAGGTTEERWNKHI
-2554 EEMVQHYRE
+2554 EDMVQHYRE
-2563 EALTPEAIRSMAEE
+2563 EALTPEAIRGMAEE

-2691 TILEGNMRALEAEL
+2691 TILEGNIRALEAEL

-2788 KAAAGNDWEG
+2788 KAAAANDWEG

-2893 SGQERPFNWRWLAVE
+2893 SGQERPFNWRWLAIE
-2908 MNPMQAMDD
+2908 MNPMQAMDNEN
-2917 DRYVAEDII
+2917 YFAEDII

-2938 ALKLKDLTMDQFREM
+2938 SLKLKDLTMDQFREM

-2996 ATPGLKNQTATNLDR
+2996 ATPGLKNQTATSLDR

-3020 KDITLSEILIERMG
+3020 KDITLPEILIERLG

-3075 TAIRSKKLYTIGLDE
+3075 TAIRSKKLYTVGLDE

-3111 KSNRAR
+3111 KSNRER

-3179 VQGEDFTLKSGRV
+3179 VQGEDFTLKSGRI

-3199 IKYDPLSSAK
+3199 IKYDPLSSTK

-3365 DFYFHGNIVE
+3365 DFYFHGNVVE

-3535 LLEATWYWWILGALV
+3535 LLAATWYWWILGALV
-3550 ETTLRE
+3550 ETVLRE
-3556 IGDDSDDEDKWK
+3556 SGDDSDDEDKWK

-3586 AREAVPWTVDFFTG
+3586 VREAVPWTVDFFTG

-3612 FDTLKHMENFLK
+3612 FDMLKHMENFLK

-3640 AITRTS
+3640 AVTRTS

>member
-42 KDNMESVKDG
+42 KDNTESVKDG

-165 DYTNILKSREAAA
+165 DYTNILKNREAAA

-207 FAGTAYKAGQ
+207 FAGTAYEAGQ

-315 SAAGAVGATGVVAGA
+315 SAAGAVGATGAVAGA
-330 AVTGAAALTGLIALG
+330 AVTGAAALAGLIALG

-359 QAYWDWRTQKDKN
+359 QAYWDWRTKKDKN

-443 GYGAKQFAKVAAPE
+443 GYGAKQFVKVAAPE

-465 LSADMDTRLF
+465 LSADMDTSLF
-475 GKETVPV
+475 GKEPIPMK
-482 REMMGNA
+482 EMMRNA
-489 LDAMIEAVPSVVGMS
+489 LDAMIEAAPSVVGMS

-509 LAGTGAHRAMKRIA
+509 LAGAGAHRAMKRIA

-555 LYQKA
+555 LYKKA

-577 GTLYIDASAAAEN
+577 GTLYIDVSAAAEN

-666 IDIVTMTREKREA
+666 IDIVTTTREKREA
-679 AAAEKILNDHFSD
+679 AATEKILNDHFSD

-741 YMEQRKT
+741 YMERRKT
-748 QDANF
+748 QDANT

-809 NDKGDEESKVAIAE
+809 NDKGDEESKAAIAE

-883 RDSALVLAKIAENFH
+883 RDSALVLAKIAENF
-898 NNYGV
+898 NKNYGV
-903 PLKLAMIAAGE
+903 PLKLAMVKAGE
-914 VSPETTHQLNQSA
+914 VVGIREGAYGMAAFDVSRSGISSVSQFMDRIKAGKTAGEKPNKIRYTGKFGVSYSEEQVSHATTRHRGHVLTKEQMDDIENHLDVLHNPALSSRGDALSGRYHGKSVLCRIDGDLGSYYVVLEVSNDNGVVWFKTGMAGGKESIDKIIAEHSAGSLSYKDAGTTSQNNSA
-927 IENELQLVKEKYWNT
+927 ITIDSLPNAL
-942 EEWMKAPDGTPTK
+942 
-955 LTERQWLITHSETFR
+955 
-970 EWFGDW
+970 
-976 ETVEKVT
+976 
-983 KLYYGNPIVM
+983 
-993 TEGGLK
+993 
-999 EKLEKAARDNGIN
+999 GI
-1012 IAADA
+1012 
-1017 DSIRKEIKTIFKSLY
+1017 
-1032 PGKELSKGYREPGR
+1032 
-1046 VKNLDGELISITVS
+1046 
-1060 SAKELRHH
+1060 
-1068 STNPRTL
+1068 
-1075 FLAVNLDSVIENA
+1075 
-1088 TFLYE
+1088 
-1093 EVKDES
+1093 
-1099 RVKKSNQTTLA
+1099 VKKDA
-1110 YRYYAT
+1110 
-1116 RVVVNGEECIARIIV
+1116 
-1131 RKDKNGNL
+1131 
-1139 YFYDGDITSNEQIK
+1139 
-1153 KDLPKYLY
+1153 
-1161 PDTKTGQNLGKSLF
+1161 
-1175 THSIQEWLAKVKETT
+1175 
-1190 DKIGGNG
+1190 
-1197 EVLASVVNDFE
+1197 
-1208 ESSTYHQMAGEH
+1208 YHQMAGEYAH
-1220 ARNAPLDKLEV
+1220 NVLSGKST
-1231 AKKME
+1231 KKDM
-1236 EEEASP
+1236 
-1242 EEIWDTTGWMR
+1242 
-1253 GPEGEWRFEIPDNLD
+1253 
-1268 QIDLSF
+1268 
-1274 AKDQD
+1274 
-1279 RISLWQIYSNPQ
+1279 
-1291 LYEAYPALANVK
+1291 
-1303 VYAEDTG
+1303 AE
-1310 KAYSGADGFTDED
+1310 
-1323 GIHLSKEFIE
+1323 
-1333 KNPKEAKSALIHE
+1333 
-1346 LQHVIQMTVE
+1346 
-1356 DRFSKGGN
+1356 R
-1364 PKIAEESME
+1364 
-1373 MTLWKL
+1373 
-1379 EVRLEELKLKEPE
+1379 
-1392 RSYIEAMQENDKQAA
+1392 
-1407 EAMNNGD
+1407 
-1414 FAKFISLSKKK
+1414 
-1425 KEIRKNGPE
+1425 
-1434 NKEEIDNILRNIET
+1434 
-1448 LKNATKETEHGDP
+1448 
-1461 HGYKK
+1461 
-1466 YRRLGGEAEAFMT
+1466 
-1479 SERAEG
+1479 
-1485 KQAGMPN
+1485 
-1492 YDTGYGY
+1492 
-1499 PVANFAGETFRF
+1499 
-1511 SLAQREKSAAEQQLD
+1511 QLD
-1526 ADEKSFADSVDRFM
+1526 ADEKSFADSVDRFI
-1540 AGKISTDTIQ
+1540 AGKEKSPMVR
-1550 VMRTPLVMRLV
+1550 VMTTPLVLKLT

-1566 PVEISVSD
+1566 PVEIAKTD
-1574 LKKVLVDKHTD
+1574 LEKILNGKHAGD
-1585 ITPDIMKQIPRALTD
+1585 MTPEIMKQLPRALTN
-1600 PMMIFSTYS
+1600 PIMIFKSYT
-1609 GKNGEVRKV
+1609 GPNGEERRVV
-1618 IVLELKDKNGAT
+1618 VVDLKDRNGAT
-1630 IVIPMELERK
+1630 IVVPFELKVTTRK
-1640 KGNYEVNQITSA
+1640 NYEINRIASA
-1652 YGKTDKKTRRTSF
+1652 YGKTKKKSKIPSYE
-1665 VWFQKQLQEGKLEY
+1665 WFIGQLDEGNLLY
-1679 ANRKKATDWIS
+1679 VNRKKAINEILQRSPNW
-1690 SEQPH
+1690 PM
-1695 WLIPEEKVDNLLS
+1695 PEEKVDNLLS
-1708 APNVANEENLVKLKS
+1708 APNVANEEDLVKLKS

-1731 AADKDLVA
+1731 AADKDLVVY
-1739 MHNIDLGNL
+1739 HNVSTGKLRE
-1748 AAAIKLGGLP
+1748 AIKLGGLP
-1758 VPSIAVTKKQTP
+1758 MPSLAITKRDIP
-1770 YTGFGDATLIMKK
+1770 FGDFGEITLIGDK
-1783 DTVDPSKTPVFSR
+1783 DMIDPRKSRRNEVFSR
-1796 DAWTGVFPKVI
+1796 DAYTVRKPVVNYEVPAKIDSDAFHKKYEEI
-1807 RLANMKRLTSFVEKA
+1807 RKFL
-1822 IEPLQEELP
+1822 
-1831 REVADYGDI
+1831 
-1840 YNSYILRNANNKNG
+1840 NKNSI
-1854 DVQKML
+1854 DVG
-1860 EDSLNS
+1860 EINFSFYDGEESLAAMENNI
-1866 AGYKYYFLK
+1866 AIKYYYVKNVLK
-1875 TINKEPKLKWRKKGL
+1875 KDIPIKERTVTPPVRGERLFKEYPKLIHALKSSKVKKGDFSEVDQASRPYFDEMRQDIAMG
-1890 NKELI
+1890 K
-1895 DHPKILKA
+1895 
-1903 CQGLEKKYGK
+1903 GLVGRSKRVLAKWTTNGHINEEGV
-1913 QGLKEL
+1913 KEL
-1919 LYEGPSAMLEESTDL
+1919 LLRLSAYEEDKKKKPYKEVDRQDFVKDLSKTIEEAGIERFTAFVRSEFDSLYKDRYLWDNGKKYAFNIDNIVKLMKKYRGTNNEGPGGINYGFNSLLAFLSKKFTSIRDIKNHESLLAPNKKELARYKKAEDMYNRLIDEAAELRGSYGMDLDMDLAGLMKDTRDGKKDLHGFPEDKKFLQHIKDFL
-1934 KEANDLI
+1934 KEA
-1941 VNELSKKPEGNES
+1941 
-1954 PFLKRV
+1954 
-1960 HKRQQARLV
+1960 
-1969 NGETLHS
+1969 
-1976 LLSDYLERD
+1976 D
-1985 KKVFEE
+1985 KVTT
-1991 ESFKQ
+1991 
-1996 QLDKRIKANQNT
+1996 D
-2008 FNAWKESF
+2008 
-2016 RDEMLGESVIRDS
+2016 
-2029 GKPADLENIVDAM
+2029 
-2042 LGNLK
+2042 
-2047 NAQKGFAG
+2047 
-2055 FGIGNIIAS
+2055 
-2064 SAKKIE
+2064 
-2070 SFGEMHREA
+2070 
-2079 DRNMDGSTNIETSL
+2079 
-2093 DKSEQYTKVKD
+2093 
-2104 EIIDFTGRM
+2104 
-2113 AEAYKWED
+2113 
-2121 SWESR
+2121 
-2126 SDASQVLMSMMSG
+2126 
-2139 KTFKAS
+2139 
-2145 ARKFGF
+2145 
-2151 TYSAALEKQAKE
+2151 
-2163 IIKEVKNLPAK
+2163 
-2174 YFEAKPQR
+2174 YFEAKPARKVTFDEFSGVVIPKGTPEETVNFLESQGIV
-2182 AVRFSEV
+2182 VRE
-2189 AAAVMPK
+2189 
-2196 NASKEIKDYLR
+2196 
-2207 AQGVTIRLYDPRI
+2207 YDQDV
-2220 EGDRER
+2220 EGDREAKAKELGQKLN
-2226 VTNSAQDRVKQ
+2226 V
-2237 YFQEGSN
+2237 YFQN
-2244 YQGSY
+2244 KYQGSY
-2249 DRNTNVIELFD
+2249 DRNANVIELFD
-2260 GANESTVVHEGAH
+2260 GANESTVIHEGAH

-2298 AKARAALKSMQ
+2298 AKARAALKGMQ

-2317 WAAFS
+2317 WTAFS

-2364 FEKYLMD
+2364 FEKYLME

-2398 SLGNV
+2398 NLGNV

-2411 IFDRMISTESEINAW
+2411 IFDHMISTESEINAW

-2467 YLHMVREEAIENFRA
+2467 YLHMVREEAIENFKA
-2482 SISSEEER
+2482 AISSEEER
-2490 TSFIE
+2490 SSFIE

-2507 TIYNSGTF
+2507 TIYNSDTF
-2515 PTRKDRDEFLQM
+2515 PTKKDRDEFLQM

-2540 VAGGTTEERWNKHI
+2540 AAGGTTEERWNKHI

-2563 EALTPEAIRSMAEE
+2563 EALTPEAIRGMAEE

-2673 KAEAAAAK
+2673 KAEAAAVK

-2788 KAAAGNDWEG
+2788 KAAAANDWEG

-2917 DRYVAEDII
+2917 DRYMAEDII
-2926 PGWMRSAFEGST
+2926 PGWMRSAFDGSSP
-2938 ALKLKDLTMDQFREM
+2938 LKLKDLTVNQFREM

-2996 ATPGLKNQTATNLDR
+2996 ATPGLKNQTATSLDR

-3020 KDITLSEILIERMG
+3020 KDITLPEILIERLG

-3043 PMDKAAAHLRELK
+3043 PMDKAAAHLRKLK

-3100 QLLAMALNFGT
+3100 QILAMALNFGT

-3348 TGMMDRM
+3348 TGMMERM
-3355 GAMNALKAVG
+3355 GAANAIKAVG

-3375 QRRFIQNKSTMM
+3375 QRRFIQTKSTMM

-3407 KNESELRSKIEHGKY
+3407 KNESEFRSKIEHGKY

-3441 FSLPEWLYTYKNAM
+3441 FSLPEWLFTYKRAM
-3455 AVMEVDGKLTREEMD
+3455 AAMEIEGKLNRDEMD

-3491 DQTSFTRKN
+3491 DQSSFIRKN

-3521 RAGYILYDKGDVKP
+3521 RAGYTLYDKGDVKP
-3535 LLEATWYWWILGALV
+3535 LLAATWYWWILGALV

-3568 KKFLHVIA
+3568 KKFLHVAA

-3586 AREAVPWTVDFFTG
+3586 VREAVPWTVDFFTG

-3612 FDTLKHMENFLK
+3612 FDTLKHMENFLR
-3624 AAKKGDL
+3624 ATKKGDL

-3654 DAFWNFMRMACT
+3654 DAFWNFMRLTCT

>member
-7 GSVLHGIKPKDY
+7 GSVLHGIEPKDY

-133 ALNNQPFSAKTLNEL
+133 ALNNQPFSAQTLKDL

-165 DYTNILKSREAAA
+165 DYTNILKSREAAV
-178 QGAAVYTMPESKLTD
+178 QGVAVYTMPESKLTD
-193 LSNVIGYLYDTGTH
+193 LSNVIGYLYDTGAH
-207 FAGTAYKAGQ
+207 FAGTAYEAGQ

-238 VEKAIPDLMNAQKA
+238 VEKAIPGLMNAQKA

-284 AEILSPIAPLAQPIL
+284 AEILAPIAPLAQPIL

-315 SAAGAVGATGVVAGA
+315 SVASAVGATGAVAGA

-350 TGTYRAEAG
+350 VGTYRAEAG
-359 QAYWDWRTQKDKN
+359 QAYWDWRAKKDKN

-385 AKRVGRINAAIETGA
+385 AKRVGVINAAIEAGA
-400 WELALK
+400 MEFALK

-434 RAAVGAKAI
+434 RNTVRAKAI
-443 GYGAKQFAKVAAPE
+443 GYGAKQLVKVAAPE

-465 LSADMDTRLF
+465 LSADIDTNLF
-475 GKETVPV
+475 GKETVSI
-482 REMMGNA
+482 REMTGNA
-489 LDAMIEAVPSVVGMS
+489 LDAMIEAVPSVIGMS

-509 LAGTGAHRAMKRIA
+509 LAGAGAHRAMKRIA

-560 PETYRKTLQNQL
+560 PETYQKTLQNQL
-572 DHTGS
+572 DRTGS

-636 HEALSDYTT
+636 HDALSDYTT

-679 AAAEKILNDHFSD
+679 AASEKILNEHFSE
-692 DTDIGREDRDTAREI
+692 DTDTGREDRDTAREI

-741 YMEQRKT
+741 YMERRKT

-809 NDKGDEESKVAIAE
+809 NDKGDDESKAAIAE
-823 IEEAKKRVESIE
+823 IEAAKKRVESIE

-883 RDSALVLAKIAENFH
+883 RDSALILAKLAENFH
-898 NNYGV
+898 KNYGV

-914 VSPETTHQLNQSA
+914 VSPETAHQLNQSA

-942 EEWMKAPDGTPTK
+942 DEWMKAPDGTPTK
-955 LTERQWLITHSETFR
+955 LTERQWLITHSDTFR

-999 EKLEKAARDNGIN
+999 EKLEKVARDNGIN

-1197 EVLASVVNDFE
+1197 EVLPSVVNDFE
-1208 ESSTYHQMAGEH
+1208 ESSTYHQMAEKYAHDVLSG
-1220 ARNAPLDKLEV
+1220 KLT
-1231 AKKME
+1231 KKDM
-1236 EEEASP
+1236 
-1242 EEIWDTTGWMR
+1242 
-1253 GPEGEWRFEIPDNLD
+1253 
-1268 QIDLSF
+1268 
-1274 AKDQD
+1274 
-1279 RISLWQIYSNPQ
+1279 
-1291 LYEAYPALANVK
+1291 
-1303 VYAEDTG
+1303 AE
-1310 KAYSGADGFTDED
+1310 
-1323 GIHLSKEFIE
+1323 
-1333 KNPKEAKSALIHE
+1333 
-1346 LQHVIQMTVE
+1346 
-1356 DRFSKGGN
+1356 R
-1364 PKIAEESME
+1364 
-1373 MTLWKL
+1373 
-1379 EVRLEELKLKEPE
+1379 
-1392 RSYIEAMQENDKQAA
+1392 
-1407 EAMNNGD
+1407 
-1414 FAKFISLSKKK
+1414 
-1425 KEIRKNGPE
+1425 
-1434 NKEEIDNILRNIET
+1434 
-1448 LKNATKETEHGDP
+1448 
-1461 HGYKK
+1461 
-1466 YRRLGGEAEAFMT
+1466 
-1479 SERAEG
+1479 
-1485 KQAGMPN
+1485 
-1492 YDTGYGY
+1492 
-1499 PVANFAGETFRF
+1499 
-1511 SLAQREKSAAEQQLD
+1511 QLD

-1574 LKKVLVDKHTD
+1574 LKKVLVDKHSD

-1618 IVLELKDKNGAT
+1618 IVLELKDENGAT
-1630 IVIPMELERK
+1630 IVVPMELEHMSDGYK
-1640 KGNYEVNQITSA
+1640 VNRMTST
-1652 YGKTDKKTRRTSF
+1652 YGKTDRKTGEPSYE
-1665 VWFQKQLQEGKLEY
+1665 WFKKQLEAGNLEY

-1690 SEQPH
+1690 TEQPD
-1695 WLIPEEKVDNLLS
+1695 WLIPKEKVDNLLS
-1708 APNVANEENLVKLKS
+1708 APNVANEEDLVKLKS

-1770 YTGFGDATLIMKK
+1770 YTEFGDATLIMEK

-1831 REVADYGDI
+1831 REAADYGDI
-1840 YNSYILRNANNKNG
+1840 YASYILRNANNKNG

-1895 DHPKILKA
+1895 DHPEILQA

-1919 LYEGPSAMLEESTDL
+1919 LHEGPFAMLEESTDL

-1960 HKRQQARLV
+1960 HERQQARLV

-1976 LLSDYLERD
+1976 LLSNYLERD

-1991 ESFKQ
+1991 EGFKQ
-1996 QLDKRIKANQNT
+1996 QLDKRIKANQNA

-2016 RDEMLGESVIRDS
+2016 RDEMLGESVIQDS

-2047 NAQKGFAG
+2047 NAQKSFAG

-2064 SAKKIE
+2064 SAQKIE

-2079 DRNMDGSTNIETSL
+2079 DRNMDESTNIETGL

-2104 EIIDFTGRM
+2104 EIIDFTDRM
-2113 AEAYKWED
+2113 AEAYKWGD
-2121 SWESR
+2121 SWESC

-2163 IIKEVKNLPAK
+2163 IIKEVKDLPAK

-2237 YFQEGSN
+2237 YFQEGRK

-2249 DRNTNVIELFD
+2249 DRSTNVIELFD
-2260 GANESTVVHEGAH
+2260 GANESTVIHEGAH

-2285 SEENVATYFNGDT
+2285 SEGDIAAYFNGD
-2298 AKARAALKSMQ
+2298 AGKARAALKSMQ

-2322 EDHLSEYKGTIL
+2322 EDHLSEYKGTVL

-2389 LTDIYKTAK
+2389 LTDIYKATK
-2398 SLGNV
+2398 NLGNV
-2403 ELTPEIKD
+2403 NLTPEIKD
-2411 IFDRMISTESEINAW
+2411 IFDRMISTEDEINAW

-2437 TVNVNQSEL
+2437 AIDVNQSEL

-2467 YLHMVREEAIENFRA
+2467 YLHMVKEEAIEKFRA
-2482 SISSEEER
+2482 SISSEEEHMK
-2490 TSFIE
+2490 FLQA
-2495 SLGEENEIYQIE
+2495 LGEENEIYQIE
-2507 TIYNSGTF
+2507 SIYNSDTF
-2515 PTRKDRDEFLQM
+2515 PTKKDQEDFLKM
-2527 AGFTEKDL
+2527 AGLTEKEL
-2535 KEKLR
+2535 KEKLAA
-2540 VAGGTTEERWNKHI
+2540 AGGTTEERWSKHI
-2554 EEMVQHYRE
+2554 EEMMQHYRE
-2563 EALTPEAIRSMAEE
+2563 EALTPEAIRGMAEE

-2585 AKKSRIEAMLLEK
+2585 TRKSRIEAMLLEK

-2607 NSMQM
+2607 TSMQL

-2630 LGLVSEKE
+2630 LGLVSEEE
-2638 TTEIDKQTDVIAKSE
+2638 TTELDKQTDVIAKSE
-2653 DKIAKLEKQKKLL
+2653 DKITKLERQKKLL
-2666 KEQLEKA
+2666 KERLEKA
-2673 KAEAAAAK
+2673 KTEAAEAK

-2691 TILEGNMRALEAEL
+2691 TILEGNLKALEREL
-2705 EKERAQRAKAD
+2705 EKERAAHQK
-2716 STTKDAEL
+2716 SEETNKDAEL
-2724 TAADLAVQ
+2724 TVADLTIQ
-2732 LQTMVDGLK
+2732 LKTMVDGLK
-2741 ESRDAMRFDMREIK
+2741 ESRDAMRLNMKEIK

-2781 IAEARAM
+2781 IAEARVM

-2888 LPIDE
+2888 LPIDKN
-2893 SGQERPFNWRWLAVE
+2893 GQERPFSWRWLAIE
-2908 MNPMQAMDD
+2908 MNPMQAMDNES
-2917 DRYVAEDII
+2917 YFAEDII
-2926 PGWMRSAFEGST
+2926 PGWMRSAFDGSSPM
-2938 ALKLKDLTMDQFREM
+2938 KMKDLTMDQFREM

-2967 YEGNTLGTSFDEASQ
+2967 YEGNTLGTSFDDAAQ
-2982 KIHDEILGNWTHRV
+2982 KIHDEILGNWTQRV
-2996 ATPGLKNQTATNLDR
+2996 ASPGLKNQTATGLDR
-3011 LGTKIHSLI
+3011 LETKIHSLI
-3020 KDITLSEILIERMG
+3020 KDITLPEILIERLG

-3075 TAIRSKKLYTIGLDE
+3075 TAIRSKKLYAVGLDE

-3111 KSNRAR
+3111 KSNRER

-3142 LTDKDWDFVESVWEH
+3142 LTDKDWDFVEKVWDH

-3192 IHGAYYR
+3192 IHGQYYR
-3199 IKYDPLSSAK
+3199 IKYDPLSSTK

-3275 YKLLNRKEVVAAIEN
+3275 YKLLNRKEVVTAIEN

-3348 TGMMDRM
+3348 TGMMERM
-3355 GAMNALKAVG
+3355 GAANALKAVG

-3375 QRRFIQNKSTMM
+3375 QRRFIQTKSTMM

-3407 KNESELRSKIEHGKY
+3407 KNESELRSKIEHGQY
-3422 GVDTLNSK
+3422 GVDALNSK

-3455 AVMEVDGKLTREEMD
+3455 AVMEVEGKLTREEMD

-3500 GILAQMTTFYSY
+3500 GILAQMTTFFSY

-3521 RAGYILYDKGDVKP
+3521 RAGYTLYDKGDVKP
-3535 LLEATWYWWILGALV
+3535 LLAATWYWWILGALV
-3550 ETTLRE
+3550 ETALRE

-3576 SGGPIGGVPL
+3576 SGGPMGGVPL
-3586 AREAVPWTVDFFTG
+3586 AREAVPWTVDFFVG

-3612 FDTLKHMENFLK
+3612 FDMLKHMENFLK

>member
-1 MDEEIL
+1 
-7 GSVLHGIKPKDY
+7 
-19 TPIQVRPTPE
+19 
-29 FGGIQLTEEQQAK
+29 
-42 KDNMESVKDG
+42 
-52 EILPL
+52 
-57 GGFTDTVEAQ
+57 
-67 WESAKDLVKSTDVY
+67 
-81 KNLFGNSAPD
+81 
-91 DNRLEQSEKLGSAL
+91 
-105 GIAPQL
+105 
-111 IASDPDMYKAAVT
+111 
-124 TYERQRNAA
+124 
-133 ALNNQPFSAKTLNEL
+133 
-148 YPELDTEDPVA
+148 
-159 TTIALK
+159 
-165 DYTNILKSREAAA
+165 
-178 QGAAVYTMPESKLTD
+178 
-193 LSNVIGYLYDTGTH
+193 
-207 FAGTAYKAGQ
+207 
-217 ALDAQSELMYKASIG
+217 
-232 EISDEE
+232 
-238 VEKAIPDLMNAQKA
+238 
-252 YNAEIGDSYVAK
+252 
-264 IVGETISQLSM
+264 
-275 QKNMIMRGA
+275 
-284 AEILSPIAPLAQPIL
+284 
-299 AATKTNL
+299 
-306 PQIATLGAA
+306 
-315 SAAGAVGATGVVAGA
+315 
-330 AVTGAAALTGLIALG
+330 
-345 TASVF
+345 
-350 TGTYRAEAG
+350 
-359 QAYWDWRTQKDKN
+359 
-372 GKSVY
+372 
-377 TREQAIGH
+377 
-385 AKRVGRINAAIETGA
+385 
-400 WELALK
+400 
-406 GITKVWGSD
+406 
-415 AAKAVIKNEAA
+415 
-426 MKKLIGAG
+426 MKKI
-434 RAAVGAKAI
+434 
-443 GYGAKQFAKVAAPE
+443 
-457 IAEEGLQS
+457 S
-465 LSADMDTRLF
+465 
-475 GKETVPV
+475 
-482 REMMGNA
+482 
-489 LDAMIEAVPSVVGMS
+489 
-504 IGGAA
+504 
-509 LAGTGAHRAMKRIA
+509 
-523 GLSEMKDAVIE
+523 GLSEMKEAVVE
-534 FKRENERSMLQ
+534 FKRENEKSMLQ

-555 LYQKA
+555 LYKKA

-572 DHTGS
+572 DRTGS

-679 AAAEKILNDHFSD
+679 AASEKILNDHFSD

-741 YMEQRKT
+741 YMERRKT

-753 SNEKGVDMFDVGE
+753 SNEKGVDFIDVGE

-772 LRVSKNPD
+772 LRISKNPG
-780 WYQDFYG
+780 WYQDFYDS
-787 AYGRAPNQRELY
+787 YGRAPTQRELY

-809 NDKGDEESKVAIAE
+809 NDKGDDESKAAIAE
-823 IEEAKKRVESIE
+823 IEAAKKRVESIE
-835 RVSETLKSLNK
+835 RVRETLKSLNK

-883 RDSALVLAKIAENFH
+883 RDSALVLAKLAENFH
-898 NNYGV
+898 KNYGV
-903 PLKLAMIAAGE
+903 PLKLAMIAASE
-914 VSPETTHQLNQSA
+914 VSPETAHQLNQSA

-942 EEWMKAPDGTPTK
+942 DEWMKAPDGTPTK
-955 LTERQWLITHSETFR
+955 LTERQWLIAHSNTFR

-976 ETVEKVT
+976 ETVEKLT
-983 KLYYGNPIVM
+983 KLYHGNPIVM

-1208 ESSTYHQMAGEH
+1208 ESSTYHQMAGEYAH
-1220 ARNAPLDKLEV
+1220 NVLSGKST
-1231 AKKME
+1231 KKDM
-1236 EEEASP
+1236 
-1242 EEIWDTTGWMR
+1242 
-1253 GPEGEWRFEIPDNLD
+1253 
-1268 QIDLSF
+1268 
-1274 AKDQD
+1274 
-1279 RISLWQIYSNPQ
+1279 
-1291 LYEAYPALANVK
+1291 
-1303 VYAEDTG
+1303 AE
-1310 KAYSGADGFTDED
+1310 
-1323 GIHLSKEFIE
+1323 
-1333 KNPKEAKSALIHE
+1333 
-1346 LQHVIQMTVE
+1346 
-1356 DRFSKGGN
+1356 R
-1364 PKIAEESME
+1364 
-1373 MTLWKL
+1373 
-1379 EVRLEELKLKEPE
+1379 
-1392 RSYIEAMQENDKQAA
+1392 
-1407 EAMNNGD
+1407 
-1414 FAKFISLSKKK
+1414 
-1425 KEIRKNGPE
+1425 
-1434 NKEEIDNILRNIET
+1434 
-1448 LKNATKETEHGDP
+1448 
-1461 HGYKK
+1461 
-1466 YRRLGGEAEAFMT
+1466 
-1479 SERAEG
+1479 
-1485 KQAGMPN
+1485 
-1492 YDTGYGY
+1492 
-1499 PVANFAGETFRF
+1499 
-1511 SLAQREKSAAEQQLD
+1511 QLD

-1540 AGKISTDTIQ
+1540 AGKEEPSMVR
-1550 VMRTPLVMRLV
+1550 VMTTPLVLKLT

-1566 PVEISVSD
+1566 PVEIAKTD
-1574 LKKVLVDKHTD
+1574 LEKILNGKHAGD
-1585 ITPDIMKQIPRALTD
+1585 ITPEIMKQLPRALTN
-1600 PMMIFSTYS
+1600 PIMIFKSYA
-1609 GKNGEVRKV
+1609 GPNGEKRRVV
-1618 IVLELKDKNGAT
+1618 VVDLKDNNGAT
-1630 IVIPMELERK
+1630 IVVPFELKATNTERR
-1640 KGNYEVNQITSA
+1640 YVVNRIASV
-1652 YGKTDKKTRRTSF
+1652 YGKTGKRTRVPSYE
-1665 VWFQKQLQEGKLEY
+1665 WFGRQLENGNLLY
-1679 ANRKKATDWIS
+1679 ANRKKAINEILQRSPNW
-1690 SEQPH
+1690 P
-1695 WLIPEEKVDNLLS
+1695 IPEEKVDNLLS
-1708 APNVANEENLVKLKS
+1708 APNVANEEDLVKLKS

-1731 AADKDLVA
+1731 AADKDLVVY
-1739 MHNIDLGNL
+1739 HNVSAGKLRE
-1748 AAAIKLGGLP
+1748 AIKLGGLP
-1758 VPSIAVTKKQTP
+1758 MPSLAITKRDIP
-1770 YTGFGDATLIMKK
+1770 FGDFGEITLIGDK
-1783 DTVDPSKTPVFSR
+1783 DMIDPRKSRSNEVFSR
-1796 DAWTGVFPKVI
+1796 DAYTVRKPVVNYEVP
-1807 RLANMKRLTSFVEKA
+1807 AAQDQKA
-1822 IEPLQEELP
+1822 FHKKYSGIIDELK
-1831 REVADYGDI
+1831 AKGI
-1840 YNSYILRNANNKNG
+1840 
-1854 DVQKML
+1854 DVQKINFTSYSGDEALARMENDVAIRYFYIQNVL
-1860 EDSLNS
+1860 KKNVPIHRLTIAPTIYYQEIFRDYPGILIALRKRPRTKNS
-1866 AGYKYYFLK
+1866 ALLELDKACQPYFKRLEEK
-1875 TINKEPKLKWRKKGL
+1875 IKNKEGLVGL
-1890 NKELI
+1890 NKRRLERLQKDGHVTIDGAQLLSKWANEYEKSALQKPREEVDKQAFEKDMQKTIEEAGMERFTAFVRSEFDSLYKDRYLWDNGKKYAFNINNIVKLMKKYRGTNNEGTGGINYGFNSLLAFLSKKFTSIRDIKNHESLLAPNKKELARYKKAEDMYNRLI
-1895 DHPKILKA
+1895 DEAAELRGSYGMDLDMDLAELMKDTRD
-1903 CQGLEKKYGK
+1903 GKKDLHGFPEDK
-1913 QGLKEL
+1913 KFLQHIK
-1919 LYEGPSAMLEESTDL
+1919 DFL
-1934 KEANDLI
+1934 KEA
-1941 VNELSKKPEGNES
+1941 
-1954 PFLKRV
+1954 
-1960 HKRQQARLV
+1960 
-1969 NGETLHS
+1969 
-1976 LLSDYLERD
+1976 D
-1985 KKVFEE
+1985 KVTT
-1991 ESFKQ
+1991 
-1996 QLDKRIKANQNT
+1996 D
-2008 FNAWKESF
+2008 
-2016 RDEMLGESVIRDS
+2016 
-2029 GKPADLENIVDAM
+2029 
-2042 LGNLK
+2042 
-2047 NAQKGFAG
+2047 
-2055 FGIGNIIAS
+2055 
-2064 SAKKIE
+2064 
-2070 SFGEMHREA
+2070 
-2079 DRNMDGSTNIETSL
+2079 
-2093 DKSEQYTKVKD
+2093 
-2104 EIIDFTGRM
+2104 
-2113 AEAYKWED
+2113 
-2121 SWESR
+2121 
-2126 SDASQVLMSMMSG
+2126 
-2139 KTFKAS
+2139 
-2145 ARKFGF
+2145 
-2151 TYSAALEKQAKE
+2151 
-2163 IIKEVKNLPAK
+2163 
-2174 YFEAKPQR
+2174 YFEAKPAR
-2182 AVRFSEV
+2182 KVTFDEFSGAVIPKGTSEETV
-2189 AAAVMPK
+2189 
-2196 NASKEIKDYLR
+2196 NFLES
-2207 AQGVTIRLYDPRI
+2207 QGIVVREYDQDI
-2220 EGDRER
+2220 EGDREAKAKELGQKLN
-2226 VTNSAQDRVKQ
+2226 V
-2237 YFQEGSN
+2237 YFQN
-2244 YQGSY
+2244 KYQGAY
-2249 DRNTNVIELFD
+2249 DRNANVIELFD
-2260 GANESTVVHEGAH
+2260 GANESTVIHEGAH

-2347 GKAGAMERWM
+2347 GKAGALERWM

-2389 LTDIYKTAK
+2389 LTDIYKTTK
-2398 SLGNV
+2398 NLGNV

-2411 IFDRMISTESEINAW
+2411 IFDRMISTEDEINAW

-2437 TVNVNQSEL
+2437 TIDVNQSEL

-2467 YLHMVREEAIENFRA
+2467 YLHMVKEEAIENFKA

-2507 TIYNSGTF
+2507 TIYNSDTF
-2515 PTRKDRDEFLQM
+2515 PTKKDRDEFLQM
-2527 AGFTEKDL
+2527 AGLTEKDL

-2540 VAGGTTEERWNKHI
+2540 AAGGTTEERWNKHI

-2563 EALTPEAIRSMAEE
+2563 EALTPEAIRGMAEE

-2638 TTEIDKQTDVIAKSE
+2638 TTELDKQTDVIAKSE

-2666 KEQLEKA
+2666 KEELEKA

-2741 ESRDAMRFDMREIK
+2741 ESRDAMRFDMKEIK

-2893 SGQERPFNWRWLAVE
+2893 SGQERPFNWRWLAIE
-2908 MNPMQAMDD
+2908 MNPMQAMDNEN
-2917 DRYVAEDII
+2917 YFAEDII

-2938 ALKLKDLTMDQFREM
+2938 HLKLKDLTMDQFREM

-2967 YEGNTLGTSFDEASQ
+2967 YEGNTLGTSFDDAAQ

-2996 ATPGLKNQTATNLDR
+2996 ATPGLKNQTATSLDR

-3020 KDITLSEILIERMG
+3020 KDITLPEILIERLG

-3075 TAIRSKKLYTIGLDE
+3075 TAIRSKKLYTVGLDE

-3111 KSNRAR
+3111 KSNRER

-3179 VQGEDFTLKSGRV
+3179 VQGEDFTLKSGRI
-3192 IHGAYYR
+3192 IHGEYYR
-3199 IKYDPLSSAK
+3199 IKYDPLSSTK

-3328 FNFTTM
+3328 FNFATM

-3348 TGMMDRM
+3348 TGMMERM
-3355 GAMNALKAVG
+3355 GAANALKAVG

-3375 QRRFIQNKSTMM
+3375 QRRFIQTKSTMM

-3407 KNESELRSKIEHGKY
+3407 KNESEFRSKIEHGKY

-3441 FSLPEWLYTYKNAM
+3441 FSLPEWLFTYKRSMAAM
-3455 AVMEVDGKLTREEMD
+3455 EIEGKLNRDEMD

-3491 DQTSFTRKN
+3491 DQTRFIRKN

-3535 LLEATWYWWILGALV
+3535 LLAATWYWWILGALV

-3586 AREAVPWTVDFFTG
+3586 VREAVPWTVDFFTG
-3600 KSFGSAAPDAPF
+3600 KSFGSAVPDAPF
-3612 FDTLKHMENFLK
+3612 FDTLKHMEKFIK

>member
-52 EILPL
+52 EVLPL

-148 YPELDTEDPVA
+148 YPELDTDDPVA

-165 DYTNILKSREAAA
+165 DYTNILKNREAAA
-178 QGAAVYTMPESKLTD
+178 QGAAVYTMPESKLND
-193 LSNVIGYLYDTGTH
+193 LSNVIGYLYDTGAH
-207 FAGTAYKAGQ
+207 FVGTAYEAGQ
-217 ALDAQSELMYKASIG
+217 ALDLQSELMYKASIG
-232 EISDEE
+232 AISDEE

-315 SAAGAVGATGVVAGA
+315 SAAGAVGATGAVAGA
-330 AVTGAAALTGLIALG
+330 AVTGAAALAGLIALG

-350 TGTYRAEAG
+350 VGTYRAEAG
-359 QAYWDWRTQKDKN
+359 QAYWDWRAKKDKN

-377 TREQAIGH
+377 TRDEAIGH
-385 AKRVGRINAAIETGA
+385 AKRVGVINAAIEAGA
-400 WELALK
+400 MELALK

-434 RAAVGAKAI
+434 RNTVRAKAI
-443 GYGAKQFAKVAAPE
+443 GYGAKQLVKVAAPE

-465 LSADMDTRLF
+465 LSADIDTNLF
-475 GKETVPV
+475 GKETVSI
-482 REMMGNA
+482 REMTGNA
-489 LDAMIEAVPSVVGMS
+489 LDAMIEAVPSVIGMS

-509 LAGTGAHRAMKRIA
+509 LAGAGAHRAMKRIA

-555 LYQKA
+555 LYKKA
-560 PETYRKTLQNQL
+560 PETYQKTLQNQL
-572 DHTGS
+572 DRTGS

-679 AAAEKILNDHFSD
+679 AASEKILNDYFSD

-707 LSGGLDHIEDTCKT
+707 LSGGLDHIGDTCKT
-721 ILQEAKDAWGK
+721 ILQEAKEAWGK
-732 LTGVKELQD
+732 MTGVKELQN
-741 YMEQRKT
+741 YMERRKT

-753 SNEKGVDMFDVGE
+753 SNEKGVDFIDVGE

-772 LRVSKNPD
+772 LRISKNPG
-780 WYQDFYG
+780 WYQDFYDS
-787 AYGRAPNQRELY
+787 YGRAPTQRELY

-809 NDKGDEESKVAIAE
+809 NDKGDDASKAAIAE
-823 IEEAKKRVESIE
+823 IEAAKKRVESIE

-863 YKPLLEEIKAAGN
+863 YKPLLEEIKAARN

-898 NNYGV
+898 KNYGV
-903 PLKLAMIAAGE
+903 PLKLAMVKAGEVVGISKDAYGMAAFDVSRSGISSVSQFMDRIKAGKAAGE
-914 VSPETTHQLNQSA
+914 KPNKIRYTGKFGVSYSGEQVSHATTLHRGHVLTKEQMDDIENHLDVLHNPALSSRGDALSGRYHGKSVLCRIDGDLGSYYVVLEVSNDNGVVWFKTGMAGGKESIDKIIAEHSAGSLSYKDAGTTSQNNSA
-927 IENELQLVKEKYWNT
+927 ITIDSLPNAL
-942 EEWMKAPDGTPTK
+942 
-955 LTERQWLITHSETFR
+955 
-970 EWFGDW
+970 
-976 ETVEKVT
+976 
-983 KLYYGNPIVM
+983 
-993 TEGGLK
+993 
-999 EKLEKAARDNGIN
+999 GI
-1012 IAADA
+1012 
-1017 DSIRKEIKTIFKSLY
+1017 
-1032 PGKELSKGYREPGR
+1032 
-1046 VKNLDGELISITVS
+1046 
-1060 SAKELRHH
+1060 
-1068 STNPRTL
+1068 
-1075 FLAVNLDSVIENA
+1075 
-1088 TFLYE
+1088 
-1093 EVKDES
+1093 
-1099 RVKKSNQTTLA
+1099 VKKDA
-1110 YRYYAT
+1110 
-1116 RVVVNGEECIARIIV
+1116 
-1131 RKDKNGNL
+1131 
-1139 YFYDGDITSNEQIK
+1139 
-1153 KDLPKYLY
+1153 
-1161 PDTKTGQNLGKSLF
+1161 
-1175 THSIQEWLAKVKETT
+1175 
-1190 DKIGGNG
+1190 
-1197 EVLASVVNDFE
+1197 
-1208 ESSTYHQMAGEH
+1208 YHQMA
-1220 ARNAPLDKLEV
+1220 
-1231 AKKME
+1231 
-1236 EEEASP
+1236 
-1242 EEIWDTTGWMR
+1242 
-1253 GPEGEWRFEIPDNLD
+1253 
-1268 QIDLSF
+1268 
-1274 AKDQD
+1274 
-1279 RISLWQIYSNPQ
+1279 
-1291 LYEAYPALANVK
+1291 
-1303 VYAEDTG
+1303 
-1310 KAYSGADGFTDED
+1310 
-1323 GIHLSKEFIE
+1323 E
-1333 KNPKEAKSALIHE
+1333 K
-1346 LQHVIQMTVE
+1346 
-1356 DRFSKGGN
+1356 
-1364 PKIAEESME
+1364 
-1373 MTLWKL
+1373 
-1379 EVRLEELKLKEPE
+1379 
-1392 RSYIEAMQENDKQAA
+1392 
-1407 EAMNNGD
+1407 
-1414 FAKFISLSKKK
+1414 
-1425 KEIRKNGPE
+1425 
-1434 NKEEIDNILRNIET
+1434 
-1448 LKNATKETEHGDP
+1448 
-1461 HGYKK
+1461 
-1466 YRRLGGEAEAFMT
+1466 
-1479 SERAEG
+1479 
-1485 KQAGMPN
+1485 
-1492 YDTGYGY
+1492 
-1499 PVANFAGETFRF
+1499 
-1511 SLAQREKSAAEQQLD
+1511 QLD

-1640 KGNYEVNQITSA
+1640 RGNYEVNQITSA

-1708 APNVANEENLVKLKS
+1708 APNVANEEDLVKLKS

-1731 AADKDLVA
+1731 AADKDLVVYHHVSA
-1739 MHNIDLGNL
+1739 GKLRE
-1748 AAAIKLGGLP
+1748 AIKLGGLP
-1758 VPSIAVTKKQTP
+1758 MPSLAITKRDIP
-1770 YTGFGDATLIMKK
+1770 FGDFGEITLIGDK
-1783 DTVDPSKTPVFSR
+1783 DMIDPRKSRSNEVFSR
-1796 DAWTGVFPKVI
+1796 DAYTVRKPVVNYEEPTAQDQKVFH
-1807 RLANMKRLTSFVEKA
+1807 EKYSGT
-1822 IEPLQEELP
+1822 IDELK
-1831 REVADYGDI
+1831 AKGI
-1840 YNSYILRNANNKNG
+1840 
-1854 DVQKML
+1854 DVQKINFTSYSGDEALARMENDVAIRYFYIQNVLKKNVPIHRITIAPTIYHQEIFRDYPGILKALRKRARVKSSAFL
-1860 EDSLNS
+1860 ELDK
-1866 AGYKYYFLK
+1866 ACQPYFKRLEEK
-1875 TINKEPKLKWRKKGL
+1875 IKNKEGLVGL
-1890 NKELI
+1890 NKRRLERLQKDGHVTI
-1895 DHPKILKA
+1895 DGAQLLSKWANEYEKSARQKPREEVDKQTFEKNMQKTIEEAGMDKFIVFVRSEFDNLYKDKYLWDN
-1903 CQGLEKKYGK
+1903 GKKYAFNIDNIVKLMKKYRGTNNE
-1913 QGLKEL
+1913 GTGGINYGFNSL
-1919 LYEGPSAMLEESTDL
+1919 LAF
-1934 KEANDLI
+1934 
-1941 VNELSKKPEGNES
+1941 LSKKFTSIRDIKNHE
-1954 PFLKRV
+1954 
-1960 HKRQQARLV
+1960 
-1969 NGETLHS
+1969 S
-1976 LLSDYLERD
+1976 LLAPNKKELARYKKAEDMYNRLIDEAAELRGSYDMDLDMNLAEIMKDTRDGKKDLHGFPED
-1985 KKVFEE
+1985 KKFL
-1991 ESFKQ
+1991 Q
-1996 QLDKRIKANQNT
+1996 HIKD
-2008 FNAWKESF
+2008 F
-2016 RDEMLGESVIRDS
+2016 L
-2029 GKPADLENIVDAM
+2029 
-2042 LGNLK
+2042 
-2047 NAQKGFAG
+2047 
-2055 FGIGNIIAS
+2055 
-2064 SAKKIE
+2064 
-2070 SFGEMHREA
+2070 REA
-2079 DRNMDGSTNIETSL
+2079 D
-2093 DKSEQYTKVKD
+2093 KVTTD
-2104 EIIDFTGRM
+2104 
-2113 AEAYKWED
+2113 
-2121 SWESR
+2121 
-2126 SDASQVLMSMMSG
+2126 
-2139 KTFKAS
+2139 
-2145 ARKFGF
+2145 
-2151 TYSAALEKQAKE
+2151 
-2163 IIKEVKNLPAK
+2163 
-2174 YFEAKPQR
+2174 YFEAKPAR
-2182 AVRFSEV
+2182 KVTFDEFSGAVIPKGTSEETV
-2189 AAAVMPK
+2189 
-2196 NASKEIKDYLR
+2196 NFLES
-2207 AQGVTIRLYDPRI
+2207 QGIVVREYDQDI
-2220 EGDRER
+2220 EGDREAKAKELGQKLN
-2226 VTNSAQDRVKQ
+2226 V
-2237 YFQEGSN
+2237 YFQN
-2244 YQGSY
+2244 KYQGAY
-2249 DRNTNVIELFD
+2249 DRNANVIELFD
-2260 GANESTVVHEGAH
+2260 GANESTVIHEGAH

-2347 GKAGAMERWM
+2347 GKDGALERWM

-2398 SLGNV
+2398 NLGNV

-2411 IFDRMISTESEINAW
+2411 IFDRMISTEDEINAW

-2437 TVNVNQSEL
+2437 TIDVNQSEL

-2467 YLHMVREEAIENFRA
+2467 YLHMVKEEAIENFKA
-2482 SISSEEER
+2482 SISSEEEK

-2507 TIYNSGTF
+2507 TIYNSDTF
-2515 PTRKDRDEFLQM
+2515 PTKKDRDEFLQM

-2540 VAGGTTEERWNKHI
+2540 AAGGTTEERWNKHI
-2554 EEMVQHYRE
+2554 EDMVQHYRE
-2563 EALTPEAIRSMAEE
+2563 EALTPEAIRGMAEE

-2585 AKKSRIEAMLLEK
+2585 ARKSRIEAMLLEK

-2612 ELKRSKDKKKTA
+2612 ELKRSKDKKKTE

-2638 TTEIDKQTDVIAKSE
+2638 TTENDKQTDVIAKSE

-2691 TILEGNMRALEAEL
+2691 TILEGNIRALEAEL

-2829 GGGKVTTPLL
+2829 GGGKVTTPFL

-2893 SGQERPFNWRWLAVE
+2893 SGQERPFNWRWLAIE
-2908 MNPMQAMDD
+2908 MNPMQAMDNEN
-2917 DRYVAEDII
+2917 YFAEDII

-2938 ALKLKDLTMDQFREM
+2938 SLKLKDLTMDQFREM

-2967 YEGNTLGTSFDEASQ
+2967 YEGNTLGTSFDDAAQ

-2996 ATPGLKNQTATNLDR
+2996 ATPGLKNQTATSLDR

-3020 KDITLSEILIERMG
+3020 KDITLPEILIERLG

-3075 TAIRSKKLYTIGLDE
+3075 TAIRSKKLYTVGLDE
-3090 RGKPVSYTKE
+3090 RGKPVAYTKE

-3111 KSNRAR
+3111 KSNRER

-3179 VQGEDFTLKSGRV
+3179 VQGEDFTLKSGRI
-3192 IHGAYYR
+3192 IHGEYYR
-3199 IKYDPLSSAK
+3199 IKYDPLSSTK

-3535 LLEATWYWWILGALV
+3535 LLAATWYWWILGALV

-3568 KKFLHVIA
+3568 KKFLHVLA

>member
-207 FAGTAYKAGQ
+207 FASTAYEAGQ

-238 VEKAIPDLMNAQKA
+238 VEKAIPGLMNAQKA

-284 AEILSPIAPLAQPIL
+284 AEIIAPIAPLAQPIL

-315 SAAGAVGATGVVAGA
+315 SAAGAVGATGAVAGA
-330 AVTGAAALTGLIALG
+330 TVTGAAALTGLIALG

-359 QAYWDWRTQKDKN
+359 QAYWDWRTKKDKN

-443 GYGAKQFAKVAAPE
+443 GYGAKQFVKVAAPE

-465 LSADMDTRLF
+465 LSADIDTNLF

-509 LAGTGAHRAMKRIA
+509 LAGAGAHRAMKRIA

-555 LYQKA
+555 LYKKA

-679 AAAEKILNDHFSD
+679 AASEKILNDHFSD

-721 ILQEAKDAWGK
+721 ILQEAKGAWGK

-741 YMEQRKT
+741 YMERRKT

-809 NDKGDEESKVAIAE
+809 NDKGDEESKAAIAE

-883 RDSALVLAKIAENFH
+883 RDSALILAKLAENFH
-898 NNYGV
+898 KNYGV

-914 VSPETTHQLNQSA
+914 VSPETAHQLNQSA

-942 EEWMKAPDGTPTK
+942 DEWMKAPDGTPTK
-955 LTERQWLITHSETFR
+955 LTEHQWLIAHSEPFKK
-970 EWFGDW
+970 WFGDW
-976 ETVEKVT
+976 DTVEKINGLINGVHVELAEKEMQHFQKMDFKAAKEEAKDVFR
-983 KLYYGNPIVM
+983 KLFSTVKNNTGYPEPAAVKRKDGEEIVVPM
-993 TEGGLK
+993 SALK
-999 EKLEKAARDNGIN
+999 EIRRHSADRRVLVAVSRLPDIIRD
-1012 IAADA
+1012 
-1017 DSIRKEIKTIFKSLY
+1017 S
-1032 PGKELSKGYREPGR
+1032 
-1046 VKNLDGELISITVS
+1046 
-1060 SAKELRHH
+1060 
-1068 STNPRTL
+1068 
-1075 FLAVNLDSVIENA
+1075 
-1088 TFLYE
+1088 TFLFE
-1093 EVKDES
+1093 SEKDLT
-1099 RVKKSNQTTLA
+1099 RNKRLNQTTTG
-1110 YRYYAT
+1110 YRYYGIKVGNKPGQYI
-1116 RVVVNGEECIARIIV
+1116 RIVVRTDENG
-1131 RKDKNGNL
+1131 KHYLYDMDFNGTDKNKKSPHQTML
-1139 YFYDGDITSNEQIK
+1139 LDPKNESQS
-1153 KDLPKYLY
+1153 D
-1161 PDTKTGQNLGKSLF
+1161 KSFF

-1190 DKIGGNG
+1190 DKIEGNG

-1208 ESSTYHQMAGEH
+1208 ESSTYHQMAGEYAH
-1220 ARNAPLDKLEV
+1220 NVLSGKST
-1231 AKKME
+1231 KKDM
-1236 EEEASP
+1236 
-1242 EEIWDTTGWMR
+1242 
-1253 GPEGEWRFEIPDNLD
+1253 
-1268 QIDLSF
+1268 
-1274 AKDQD
+1274 
-1279 RISLWQIYSNPQ
+1279 
-1291 LYEAYPALANVK
+1291 
-1303 VYAEDTG
+1303 AE
-1310 KAYSGADGFTDED
+1310 
-1323 GIHLSKEFIE
+1323 
-1333 KNPKEAKSALIHE
+1333 
-1346 LQHVIQMTVE
+1346 
-1356 DRFSKGGN
+1356 R
-1364 PKIAEESME
+1364 
-1373 MTLWKL
+1373 
-1379 EVRLEELKLKEPE
+1379 
-1392 RSYIEAMQENDKQAA
+1392 
-1407 EAMNNGD
+1407 
-1414 FAKFISLSKKK
+1414 
-1425 KEIRKNGPE
+1425 
-1434 NKEEIDNILRNIET
+1434 
-1448 LKNATKETEHGDP
+1448 
-1461 HGYKK
+1461 
-1466 YRRLGGEAEAFMT
+1466 
-1479 SERAEG
+1479 
-1485 KQAGMPN
+1485 
-1492 YDTGYGY
+1492 
-1499 PVANFAGETFRF
+1499 
-1511 SLAQREKSAAEQQLD
+1511 QLD

-1561 GAEVL
+1561 GAKVL
-1566 PVEISVSD
+1566 PVEISASD

-1690 SEQPH
+1690 SEQPQ

-1708 APNVANEENLVKLKS
+1708 APNVANEEDLVKLKS

-1731 AADKDLVA
+1731 AADKDLVVY
-1739 MHNIDLGNL
+1739 HNVSAGKLRE
-1748 AAAIKLGGLP
+1748 AIKLGGLP
-1758 VPSIAVTKKQTP
+1758 MPSLAITKRDIP
-1770 YTGFGDATLIMKK
+1770 FGDFGEITLIGDK
-1783 DTVDPSKTPVFSR
+1783 DMIDPRKSRSNEVFSR
-1796 DAWTGVFPKVI
+1796 DAYTVRKPVVNYEVPAKIDSDAFHK
-1807 RLANMKRLTSFVEKA
+1807 KY
-1822 IEPLQEELP
+1822 EETRKFL
-1831 REVADYGDI
+1831 
-1840 YNSYILRNANNKNG
+1840 NKNSI
-1854 DVQKML
+1854 DVG
-1860 EDSLNS
+1860 EINFSFYDGEESLAAMENNI
-1866 AGYKYYFLK
+1866 AIKYYYVKNVLK
-1875 TINKEPKLKWRKKGL
+1875 KDIPIKERTVTPPVRGERLFKEHPELIHALKSSKVKKGDFSEVDQAARPYFDEMRQDIAMG
-1890 NKELI
+1890 K
-1895 DHPKILKA
+1895 
-1903 CQGLEKKYGK
+1903 GLVGRFKRVLAKWTTNGHINEAGV
-1913 QGLKEL
+1913 KEL
-1919 LYEGPSAMLEESTDL
+1919 LSRLSKYEEDKKKKPYKEVDRDAFVKDLRKTIEEAGMERFTAFVRSEFDSLYKGRYLWDNGKKYAFNIDNIVKLMKKYRGTNNEGPGGINYGFNSLLAF
-1934 KEANDLI
+1934 
-1941 VNELSKKPEGNES
+1941 LSKKFTSIRDIKNHESFLAPNKKELARYKKAEDMYNRLIDEAAELRGSYGMDLDMDLAELMKDTRDGKKDLHGFPE
-1954 PFLKRV
+1954 
-1960 HKRQQARLV
+1960 
-1969 NGETLHS
+1969 
-1976 LLSDYLERD
+1976 D
-1985 KKVFEE
+1985 KKFL
-1991 ESFKQ
+1991 Q
-1996 QLDKRIKANQNT
+1996 HIKD
-2008 FNAWKESF
+2008 F
-2016 RDEMLGESVIRDS
+2016 L
-2029 GKPADLENIVDAM
+2029 
-2042 LGNLK
+2042 
-2047 NAQKGFAG
+2047 
-2055 FGIGNIIAS
+2055 
-2064 SAKKIE
+2064 
-2070 SFGEMHREA
+2070 REA
-2079 DRNMDGSTNIETSL
+2079 D
-2093 DKSEQYTKVKD
+2093 KVTTD
-2104 EIIDFTGRM
+2104 
-2113 AEAYKWED
+2113 
-2121 SWESR
+2121 
-2126 SDASQVLMSMMSG
+2126 
-2139 KTFKAS
+2139 
-2145 ARKFGF
+2145 
-2151 TYSAALEKQAKE
+2151 
-2163 IIKEVKNLPAK
+2163 
-2174 YFEAKPQR
+2174 YFEAKPAR
-2182 AVRFSEV
+2182 KVTFDEFSGAVIPKGTSEETV
-2189 AAAVMPK
+2189 AFLE
-2196 NASKEIKDYLR
+2196 S
-2207 AQGVTIRLYDPRI
+2207 QGIEVREYDQDV
-2220 EGDRER
+2220 EGDREAKAKELGQKLN
-2226 VTNSAQDRVKQ
+2226 V
-2237 YFQEGSN
+2237 YFQN
-2244 YQGSY
+2244 KYQGSY
-2249 DRNTNVIELFD
+2249 DRNANVIELFD
-2260 GANESTVVHEGAH
+2260 GANESTVIHEGAH

-2364 FEKYLMD
+2364 FEKYLME

-2379 QGVFR
+2379 QGIFR

-2467 YLHMVREEAIENFRA
+2467 YLHMVREEAIENFKA

-2507 TIYNSGTF
+2507 TIYNSDTF
-2515 PTRKDRDEFLQM
+2515 PTKKDRDEFLQM

-2540 VAGGTTEERWNKHI
+2540 AAGGTIEERWNKHI

-2563 EALTPEAIRSMAEE
+2563 EALTPEAIRGMAEE

-2673 KAEAAAAK
+2673 KSEAAAAK

-2705 EKERAQRAKAD
+2705 EKERNARAKAD

-2859 DKPVM
+2859 DKPVL

-2873 QHMAYVLGLT
+2873 QHMAYVLGIT

-2917 DRYVAEDII
+2917 DRYMAEDII

-2967 YEGNTLGTSFDEASQ
+2967 YEGNTLGTSFDDAAQ
-2982 KIHDEILGNWTHRV
+2982 KIHDEILDNWTHRV
-2996 ATPGLKNQTATNLDR
+2996 ATPGLKNQTATSLDR

-3020 KDITLSEILIERMG
+3020 KDITLPEILIERLG
-3034 KSAAEYFYK
+3034 KSAYEYFYK

-3056 SAARVTFRK
+3056 SEARVTFRK

-3075 TAIRSKKLYTIGLDE
+3075 TAIRSKKLYTVGLDE

-3111 KSNRAR
+3111 KSNRER

-3179 VQGEDFTLKSGRV
+3179 VQGEDFTLKSGRI
-3192 IHGAYYR
+3192 IHGQYYR
-3199 IKYDPLSSAK
+3199 IKYDPLSSTK
-3209 TSNFSTTDIAKM
+3209 TSNFTTTDIAKM

-3348 TGMMDRM
+3348 TGMMERM
-3355 GAMNALKAVG
+3355 GAANAIKAVG

-3375 QRRFIQNKSTMM
+3375 QRRFIQTKSTMM

-3396 DMYMQDRLPVG
+3396 DMYMQERLPVG
-3407 KNESELRSKIEHGKY
+3407 KNESEFRSKIEHGKY

-3441 FSLPEWLYTYKNAM
+3441 FSLPEWLFTYKRAM
-3455 AVMEVDGKLTREEMD
+3455 AAMEIEGKLNRDEMD

-3491 DQTSFTRKN
+3491 DQTSFIRKN

-3521 RAGYILYDKGDVKP
+3521 RAGYVLYDKGDVKP
-3535 LLEATWYWWILGALV
+3535 LLAATWYWWILGALV
-3550 ETTLRE
+3550 ETALRE

-3568 KKFLHVIA
+3568 KKFLHVAA

-3586 AREAVPWTVDFFTG
+3586 VREAVPWTVDFFTG

-3612 FDTLKHMENFLK
+3612 FDTLKHMENFLR
-3624 AAKKGDL
+3624 ATKKGDL

-3654 DAFWNFMRMACT
+3654 DAFWNFMRLTCT

-3675 FRKSLWDKTLK
+3675 FRKSLWGKTLK

>member
-42 KDNMESVKDG
+42 KDNTESVKDG

-207 FAGTAYKAGQ
+207 FVGTAYEAGQ

-238 VEKAIPDLMNAQKA
+238 VEKAIPGLMNAQKA

-284 AEILSPIAPLAQPIL
+284 AEIIAPIAPLAQPIL

-315 SAAGAVGATGVVAGA
+315 SAASAVGATGAVAGA
-330 AVTGAAALTGLIALG
+330 AVTGAAALAGLIALG

-359 QAYWDWRTQKDKN
+359 QAYWDWRTEKDKT

-465 LSADMDTRLF
+465 LSADMDTSLF

-489 LDAMIEAVPSVVGMS
+489 LNAMIEAVPSVVGMS

-509 LAGTGAHRAMKRIA
+509 LAGAGAHRAMKRIT

-534 FKRENERSMLQ
+534 FKREDERSMLQ

-555 LYQKA
+555 LYKKA

-679 AAAEKILNDHFSD
+679 AATEKILNDHFSD

-721 ILQEAKDAWGK
+721 ILQEAKDTWGK

-741 YMEQRKT
+741 YMERRKT

-780 WYQDFYG
+780 WYQDFYA

-799 DIAQEKIIAE
+799 DIAEEKIIAE
-809 NDKGDEESKVAIAE
+809 NDKGDDESKAAITE

-835 RVSETLKSLNK
+835 RVSETMKSLNK

-883 RDSALVLAKIAENFH
+883 RDSALVLAKLAENFH
-898 NNYGV
+898 KNYGV

-914 VSPETTHQLNQSA
+914 VSPETAHQLNQSA

-942 EEWMKAPDGTPTK
+942 DEWMKAPDGTPTK
-955 LTERQWLITHSETFR
+955 LTEHQWLIAHSEPFKK
-970 EWFGDW
+970 WFGDW
-976 ETVEKVT
+976 DTVEKINGLINGVHVELAEKEMQHFQKMDFKAAKEEAKDVFR
-983 KLYYGNPIVM
+983 KLFSTVKNNTGYPEPAAVKRKDGEEIVVPISA
-993 TEGGLK
+993 LK
-999 EKLEKAARDNGIN
+999 EIRRHSADRRVLVAVSRLPDIIRD
-1012 IAADA
+1012 
-1017 DSIRKEIKTIFKSLY
+1017 S
-1032 PGKELSKGYREPGR
+1032 
-1046 VKNLDGELISITVS
+1046 
-1060 SAKELRHH
+1060 
-1068 STNPRTL
+1068 
-1075 FLAVNLDSVIENA
+1075 
-1088 TFLYE
+1088 TFLFE
-1093 EVKDES
+1093 SEKDLT
-1099 RVKKSNQTTLA
+1099 RNKRLNQTTTG
-1110 YRYYAT
+1110 YRYYGIKVGNKPGQYI
-1116 RVVVNGEECIARIIV
+1116 RIVVRTDENGKHYLYDMDFNGA
-1131 RKDKNGNL
+1131 DKNKKSPHQTML
-1139 YFYDGDITSNEQIK
+1139 LDPKNESQS
-1153 KDLPKYLY
+1153 D
-1161 PDTKTGQNLGKSLF
+1161 KSFF

-1208 ESSTYHQMAGEH
+1208 ESSTYHQMAGEYAH
-1220 ARNAPLDKLEV
+1220 NVLSGKST
-1231 AKKME
+1231 KKDM
-1236 EEEASP
+1236 
-1242 EEIWDTTGWMR
+1242 
-1253 GPEGEWRFEIPDNLD
+1253 
-1268 QIDLSF
+1268 
-1274 AKDQD
+1274 
-1279 RISLWQIYSNPQ
+1279 
-1291 LYEAYPALANVK
+1291 
-1303 VYAEDTG
+1303 AE
-1310 KAYSGADGFTDED
+1310 
-1323 GIHLSKEFIE
+1323 
-1333 KNPKEAKSALIHE
+1333 
-1346 LQHVIQMTVE
+1346 
-1356 DRFSKGGN
+1356 R
-1364 PKIAEESME
+1364 
-1373 MTLWKL
+1373 
-1379 EVRLEELKLKEPE
+1379 
-1392 RSYIEAMQENDKQAA
+1392 
-1407 EAMNNGD
+1407 
-1414 FAKFISLSKKK
+1414 
-1425 KEIRKNGPE
+1425 
-1434 NKEEIDNILRNIET
+1434 
-1448 LKNATKETEHGDP
+1448 
-1461 HGYKK
+1461 
-1466 YRRLGGEAEAFMT
+1466 
-1479 SERAEG
+1479 
-1485 KQAGMPN
+1485 
-1492 YDTGYGY
+1492 
-1499 PVANFAGETFRF
+1499 
-1511 SLAQREKSAAEQQLD
+1511 QLD

-1574 LKKVLVDKHTD
+1574 LKKVLVDKHAD

-1609 GKNGEVRKV
+1609 GKNGEARKV
-1618 IVLELKDKNGAT
+1618 IVLELKDENGAT
-1630 IVIPMELERK
+1630 IVVPMELEHMSDGYK
-1640 KGNYEVNQITSA
+1640 VNRMTST
-1652 YGKTDKKTRRTSF
+1652 YGKTDRKTGEPSYE
-1665 VWFQKQLQEGKLEY
+1665 WFKKQLEAGNLEY
-1679 ANRKKATDWIS
+1679 VNRKKATDWIS
-1690 SEQPH
+1690 TEQPD
-1695 WLIPEEKVDNLLS
+1695 WLIPKEKVDNLLS
-1708 APNVANEENLVKLKS
+1708 APNVANEEDLVKLKS

-1731 AADKDLVA
+1731 AADKDLVVY
-1739 MHNIDLGNL
+1739 HNVSAGKLRE
-1748 AAAIKLGGLP
+1748 AIKLGGLP
-1758 VPSIAVTKKQTP
+1758 MPSLAITKRDIP
-1770 YTGFGDATLIMKK
+1770 FGDFGEITLIGDK
-1783 DTVDPSKTPVFSR
+1783 DMIDPRKSRSNEVFSR
-1796 DAWTGVFPKVI
+1796 DAYTVRKPVVNYEAPAKIDSDAFHK
-1807 RLANMKRLTSFVEKA
+1807 KY
-1822 IEPLQEELP
+1822 EETRKFL
-1831 REVADYGDI
+1831 
-1840 YNSYILRNANNKNG
+1840 NKNSI
-1854 DVQKML
+1854 DVG
-1860 EDSLNS
+1860 EINFSFYDGEESLAAMENNI
-1866 AGYKYYFLK
+1866 AIKYYYVKNVLK
-1875 TINKEPKLKWRKKGL
+1875 KDIPIKERTVTPPVRSERLFKEYPKLIHALKSSKVKKGDFSEVDQAARPYFDEMRQDIAMG
-1890 NKELI
+1890 K
-1895 DHPKILKA
+1895 
-1903 CQGLEKKYGK
+1903 GLVGRSKRVLAKWTTNGHINEEGV
-1913 QGLKEL
+1913 KEL
-1919 LYEGPSAMLEESTDL
+1919 LLRLSAYEEDKKKKPYKEVDRQDFVKDLRKTIEEAGIERFTAFVRSEFDSLYKDRYLWDNGKKYAFNIDNIVKLMKKYRGTNNEGAGGINYGFNSLLAFLSKKFTSIRDIKNHESLLAPNKKELARYKKAEDMYNRLIDEAAELRGSYDMDLDMNLAELMKDTRDGKKDLHGFPEDKKFLQHIKDFL
-1934 KEANDLI
+1934 KEA
-1941 VNELSKKPEGNES
+1941 
-1954 PFLKRV
+1954 
-1960 HKRQQARLV
+1960 
-1969 NGETLHS
+1969 
-1976 LLSDYLERD
+1976 D
-1985 KKVFEE
+1985 KVTT
-1991 ESFKQ
+1991 
-1996 QLDKRIKANQNT
+1996 D
-2008 FNAWKESF
+2008 
-2016 RDEMLGESVIRDS
+2016 
-2029 GKPADLENIVDAM
+2029 
-2042 LGNLK
+2042 
-2047 NAQKGFAG
+2047 
-2055 FGIGNIIAS
+2055 
-2064 SAKKIE
+2064 
-2070 SFGEMHREA
+2070 
-2079 DRNMDGSTNIETSL
+2079 
-2093 DKSEQYTKVKD
+2093 
-2104 EIIDFTGRM
+2104 
-2113 AEAYKWED
+2113 
-2121 SWESR
+2121 
-2126 SDASQVLMSMMSG
+2126 
-2139 KTFKAS
+2139 
-2145 ARKFGF
+2145 
-2151 TYSAALEKQAKE
+2151 
-2163 IIKEVKNLPAK
+2163 
-2174 YFEAKPQR
+2174 YFEAKPAR
-2182 AVRFSEV
+2182 KVTFDEFSGAVIPKGTSEETV
-2189 AAAVMPK
+2189 
-2196 NASKEIKDYLR
+2196 NFLES
-2207 AQGVTIRLYDPRI
+2207 QGIEVREYDQDV
-2220 EGDRER
+2220 EGDREAR
-2226 VTNSAQDRVKQ
+2226 AKELGQKLNV
-2237 YFQEGSN
+2237 YFQSK

-2249 DRNTNVIELFD
+2249 DRNANVIELFD
-2260 GANESTVVHEGAH
+2260 GANESTVIHEGAH
-2273 MFLSMLENMSQM
+2273 MFLSMLENMSRM

-2317 WAAFS
+2317 WTAFS

-2364 FEKYLMD
+2364 FEKYLME

-2398 SLGNV
+2398 NLGNV

-2411 IFDRMISTESEINAW
+2411 IFDRMISTEAEINAW

-2467 YLHMVREEAIENFRA
+2467 YLHMVREEAIENFKA

-2507 TIYNSGTF
+2507 TIYNSDTF
-2515 PTRKDRDEFLQM
+2515 PTKKDRDEFLQM
-2527 AGFTEKDL
+2527 AGLTEKDL

-2540 VAGGTTEERWNKHI
+2540 AAGGTTEERWNKHI

-2563 EALTPEAIRSMAEE
+2563 EALTPEAIRGMAEE

-2705 EKERAQRAKAD
+2705 EKERTQRAKAD

-2859 DKPVM
+2859 DKPVL

-2893 SGQERPFNWRWLAVE
+2893 SGQERPFNWRWLAIE
-2908 MNPMQAMDD
+2908 MNPMQAMDNEN
-2917 DRYVAEDII
+2917 YFAEDII

-2938 ALKLKDLTMDQFREM
+2938 SLKLKDLTMDQFREM

-2996 ATPGLKNQTATNLDR
+2996 ATPGLKNQTATSLDR

-3020 KDITLSEILIERMG
+3020 KEITLPEILIERLG

-3056 SAARVTFRK
+3056 SAARVTFRE

-3075 TAIRSKKLYTIGLDE
+3075 TAIRSKKLYTVGLDE

-3111 KSNRAR
+3111 KSNRER

-3142 LTDKDWDFVESVWEH
+3142 LTDKDWDFVESVWAH

-3199 IKYDPLSSAK
+3199 IKYDPLSSTK

-3654 DAFWNFMRMACT
+3654 DAFWNFMRLTCT

>member
-19 TPIQVRPTPE
+19 TPIKVRQTPE

-133 ALNNQPFSAKTLNEL
+133 ALNNQPFSTKTLNEL

-165 DYTNILKSREAAA
+165 DYTNILKNREAAA

-207 FAGTAYKAGQ
+207 FVGTAYEAGQ

-238 VEKAIPDLMNAQKA
+238 VEKAIPGLMKAQKA

-284 AEILSPIAPLAQPIL
+284 AEILAPIAPLAQPIL

-315 SAAGAVGATGVVAGA
+315 SAAGAVGATGAVAGA
-330 AVTGAAALTGLIALG
+330 AVTGAAALAGLIALG

-359 QAYWDWRTQKDKN
+359 QAYWDWRTKKDKN

-406 GITKVWGSD
+406 GISRVWGSD

-465 LSADMDTRLF
+465 LSADIDTNLF

-504 IGGAA
+504 IGGTV
-509 LAGTGAHRAMKRIA
+509 LAGAGAHRAMKRIT

-534 FKRENERSMLQ
+534 FKRENEKSMLQ

-555 LYQKA
+555 LYKKA

-636 HEALSDYTT
+636 HEALFDYTT
-645 MDKGEKT
+645 MNKGEKT

-679 AAAEKILNDHFSD
+679 AATEKILNDHFSD

-732 LTGVKELQD
+732 LTGVEALQD
-741 YMEQRKT
+741 YMERRKT

-809 NDKGDEESKVAIAE
+809 NDKGDEESKEAIDE
-823 IEEAKKRVESIE
+823 IEEAKRRVESIE

-876 GAVTKAA
+876 GAITKAA
-883 RDSALVLAKIAENFH
+883 RDSALVLAKLAENFH
-898 NNYGV
+898 KNYGV
-903 PLKLAMIAAGE
+903 PLKLAMVKAGEVVGIREGAYGMAAFDVSRSGISSVSQFMDRIKAGKAAGE
-914 VSPETTHQLNQSA
+914 KPNKIRYTGKFGVSYSEEQVSHATTRHRGHVLTKEQMDDIENHLDVLHNPALSSRGDALSGRYHGKSVLCRIDGDLGSYYVVLEVSNDNGVVWFKTGMAGGKESIDKIIAEHSAGSLSYKDAGTTSQNNSA
-927 IENELQLVKEKYWNT
+927 ITIDSLPNAL
-942 EEWMKAPDGTPTK
+942 
-955 LTERQWLITHSETFR
+955 
-970 EWFGDW
+970 
-976 ETVEKVT
+976 
-983 KLYYGNPIVM
+983 
-993 TEGGLK
+993 
-999 EKLEKAARDNGIN
+999 GI
-1012 IAADA
+1012 
-1017 DSIRKEIKTIFKSLY
+1017 
-1032 PGKELSKGYREPGR
+1032 
-1046 VKNLDGELISITVS
+1046 
-1060 SAKELRHH
+1060 
-1068 STNPRTL
+1068 
-1075 FLAVNLDSVIENA
+1075 
-1088 TFLYE
+1088 
-1093 EVKDES
+1093 
-1099 RVKKSNQTTLA
+1099 VKKDA
-1110 YRYYAT
+1110 
-1116 RVVVNGEECIARIIV
+1116 
-1131 RKDKNGNL
+1131 
-1139 YFYDGDITSNEQIK
+1139 
-1153 KDLPKYLY
+1153 
-1161 PDTKTGQNLGKSLF
+1161 
-1175 THSIQEWLAKVKETT
+1175 
-1190 DKIGGNG
+1190 
-1197 EVLASVVNDFE
+1197 
-1208 ESSTYHQMAGEH
+1208 YHQMAGEYAH
-1220 ARNAPLDKLEV
+1220 DVLSGKLT
-1231 AKKME
+1231 KKGM
-1236 EEEASP
+1236 
-1242 EEIWDTTGWMR
+1242 
-1253 GPEGEWRFEIPDNLD
+1253 
-1268 QIDLSF
+1268 
-1274 AKDQD
+1274 
-1279 RISLWQIYSNPQ
+1279 
-1291 LYEAYPALANVK
+1291 
-1303 VYAEDTG
+1303 AE
-1310 KAYSGADGFTDED
+1310 
-1323 GIHLSKEFIE
+1323 
-1333 KNPKEAKSALIHE
+1333 
-1346 LQHVIQMTVE
+1346 
-1356 DRFSKGGN
+1356 R
-1364 PKIAEESME
+1364 
-1373 MTLWKL
+1373 
-1379 EVRLEELKLKEPE
+1379 
-1392 RSYIEAMQENDKQAA
+1392 
-1407 EAMNNGD
+1407 
-1414 FAKFISLSKKK
+1414 
-1425 KEIRKNGPE
+1425 
-1434 NKEEIDNILRNIET
+1434 
-1448 LKNATKETEHGDP
+1448 
-1461 HGYKK
+1461 
-1466 YRRLGGEAEAFMT
+1466 
-1479 SERAEG
+1479 
-1485 KQAGMPN
+1485 
-1492 YDTGYGY
+1492 
-1499 PVANFAGETFRF
+1499 
-1511 SLAQREKSAAEQQLD
+1511 QLD
-1526 ADEKSFADSVDRFM
+1526 ADEKSFADSVDRFI
-1540 AGKISTDTIQ
+1540 AGKEKSPMVR
-1550 VMRTPLVMRLV
+1550 VMTTPLVLELT

-1566 PVEISVSD
+1566 PVEIAKTD
-1574 LKKVLVDKHTD
+1574 LEKILNGKHAGD
-1585 ITPDIMKQIPRALTD
+1585 MTPEIMKQLPRALTN
-1600 PMMIFSTYS
+1600 PIMIFKSYT
-1609 GKNGEVRKV
+1609 GPNGEERRVV
-1618 IVLELKDKNGAT
+1618 VVDLKDNNGAT
-1630 IVIPMELERK
+1630 IVVPFELKATNTERR
-1640 KGNYEVNQITSA
+1640 YIVNRIASV
-1652 YGKTDKKTRRTSF
+1652 YGKTGKRTRTPSYE
-1665 VWFQKQLQEGKLEY
+1665 WFGRQLENGNLLY
-1679 ANRKKATDWIS
+1679 ANRKKAINEILQRSPNW
-1690 SEQPH
+1690 P
-1695 WLIPEEKVDNLLS
+1695 IPEEKVDNLLS
-1708 APNVANEENLVKLKS
+1708 APNVANEEDLVKLKS

-1731 AADKDLVA
+1731 AADKDLVVY
-1739 MHNIDLGNL
+1739 HNVSAGKLRE
-1748 AAAIKLGGLP
+1748 AIKLGGLLKMA
-1758 VPSIAVTKKQTP
+1758 AVKVMQENSAPQDQYWRINPDIK
-1770 YTGFGDATLIMKK
+1770 G
-1783 DTVDPSKTPVFSR
+1783 DTVLQVVDLTEAAKERGIITPQQTKAFLRTLVGNFNEETA
-1796 DAWTGVFPKVI
+1796 DG
-1807 RLANMKRLTSFVEKA
+1807 KA
-1822 IEPLQEELP
+1822 I
-1831 REVADYGDI
+1831 I
-1840 YNSYILRNANNKNG
+1840 
-1854 DVQKML
+1854 
-1860 EDSLNS
+1860 
-1866 AGYKYYFLK
+1866 
-1875 TINKEPKLKWRKKGL
+1875 
-1890 NKELI
+1890 
-1895 DHPKILKA
+1895 KILKKRIDHVA
-1903 CQGLEKKYGK
+1903 YSSKIKPTQEVRDVCNNGIFN
-1913 QGLKEL
+1913 LKEL
-1919 LYEGPSAMLEESTDL
+1919 VNHAVLVES
-1934 KEANDLI
+1934 NP
-1941 VNELSKKPEGNES
+1941 NEKVKRDTGLSTAQ
-1954 PFLKRV
+1954 KRKQRERNAV
-1960 HKRQQARLV
+1960 LSYHRFYVPVRIGDTIYTVRLV
-1969 NGETLHS
+1969 A
-1976 LLSDYLERD
+1976 
-1985 KKVFEE
+1985 EE
-1991 ESFKQ
+1991 G
-1996 QLDKRIKANQNT
+1996 R
-2008 FNAWKESF
+2008 
-2016 RDEMLGESVIRDS
+2016 
-2029 GKPADLENIVDAM
+2029 
-2042 LGNLK
+2042 
-2047 NAQKGFAG
+2047 
-2055 FGIGNIIAS
+2055 NIITLNPTMLNLYDVIADKEQN
-2064 SAKKIE
+2064 KKRREPLPGPPGNGLSLVEDGIAPFDTITIAE
-2070 SFGEMHREA
+2070 LLKDVKSHTGE
-2079 DRNMDGSTNIETSL
+2079 
-2093 DKSEQYTKVKD
+2093 
-2104 EIIDFTGRM
+2104 
-2113 AEAYKWED
+2113 
-2121 SWESR
+2121 
-2126 SDASQVLMSMMSG
+2126 
-2139 KTFKAS
+2139 
-2145 ARKFGF
+2145 
-2151 TYSAALEKQAKE
+2151 
-2163 IIKEVKNLPAK
+2163 P
-2174 YFEAKPQR
+2174 YFQ
-2182 AVRFSEV
+2182 V
-2189 AAAVMPK
+2189 AADHSITHGPATGNTGK
-2196 NASKEIKDYLR
+2196 
-2207 AQGVTIRLYDPRI
+2207 
-2220 EGDRER
+2220 
-2226 VTNSAQDRVKQ
+2226 
-2237 YFQEGSN
+2237 
-2244 YQGSY
+2244 YQGAY
-2249 DRNTNVIELFD
+2249 NPTTNVIEIFN
-2260 GANESTVVHEGAH
+2260 GANQSTVVHEGGH
-2273 MFLSMLENMSQM
+2273 MFLTTLLHLSRMNDEELREAFTAEYRKHQTSENREKPLGPRDLQDIESQM
-2285 SEENVATYFNGDT
+2285 KASREKVEKDLETIRDWAGFSEE
-2298 AKARAALKSMQ
+2298 
-2309 GDLSTIRS
+2309 
-2317 WAAFS
+2317 
-2322 EDHLSEYKGTIL
+2322 HLAEYKGTAL
-2334 EKEFTKYAEDIRA
+2334 EKEFMQHAEAVRRGDD
-2347 GKAGAMERWM
+2347 GAEERWM

-2364 FEKYLMD
+2364 FEKYLME

-2398 SLGNV
+2398 NLGNV

-2437 TVNVNQSEL
+2437 TVDVNQSEL

-2467 YLHMVREEAIENFRA
+2467 YLHMVREEAIENFKA

-2507 TIYNSGTF
+2507 TIYNSDTF
-2515 PTRKDRDEFLQM
+2515 PTKKDRDEFLQM
-2527 AGFTEKDL
+2527 AGLTEKDL

-2540 VAGGTTEERWNKHI
+2540 AAGGTTEERWNKHI

-2563 EALTPEAIRSMAEE
+2563 EALTPEAIRGMAEE

-2681 GENKSRKESQ
+2681 GENQSRKESQ

-2829 GGGKVTTPLL
+2829 GGGKVTTALL

-2908 MNPMQAMDD
+2908 MNPMQAMDNEN
-2917 DRYVAEDII
+2917 YFAEDII
-2926 PGWMRSAFEGST
+2926 PGWMRSAFDGSSPM
-2938 ALKLKDLTMDQFREM
+2938 KMKDLTMNQFREM

-2996 ATPGLKNQTATNLDR
+2996 ATPGLKNQTATGLDR

-3020 KDITLSEILIERMG
+3020 KDITLPEILIERLG
-3034 KSAAEYFYK
+3034 KSATEYFYK

-3075 TAIRSKKLYTIGLDE
+3075 TAIRSKKLYTVGLDE

-3199 IKYDPLSSAK
+3199 IKYDPLSSTK

-3328 FNFTTM
+3328 FNFATM

-3348 TGMMDRM
+3348 TGMMERM
-3355 GAMNALKAVG
+3355 GAANALKAVG

-3375 QRRFIQNKSTMM
+3375 QRRFIQTKSTMM

-3407 KNESELRSKIEHGKY
+3407 KNESEFRSKIEHGKY

-3441 FSLPEWLYTYKNAM
+3441 FSLPEWLFTYKRAM
-3455 AVMEVDGKLTREEMD
+3455 AAMEIEGKLNRDEMD

-3521 RAGYILYDKGDVKP
+3521 RAGYTLYDKGDVKP
-3535 LLEATWYWWILGALV
+3535 LLAATWYWWLLGALV

-3654 DAFWNFMRMACT
+3654 DAFWNFMRMVST

>member
-165 DYTNILKSREAAA
+165 DYTNILKNREAAA

-207 FAGTAYKAGQ
+207 FVGTAYEAGQ

-238 VEKAIPDLMNAQKA
+238 VEKAIPGLMNAQKA

-264 IVGETISQLSM
+264 IVGETISQISM

-284 AEILSPIAPLAQPIL
+284 AEILAPIAPLAQPIL
-299 AATKTNL
+299 AASKTNL

-315 SAAGAVGATGVVAGA
+315 SAASAVGATEAVAGA
-330 AVTGAAALTGLIALG
+330 AVTGAAALAGLIALG

-359 QAYWDWRTQKDKN
+359 QAYWDWRTKKDKN

-385 AKRVGRINAAIETGA
+385 AKRVGVINAAIETGA

-406 GITKVWGSD
+406 GITRVWGND

-426 MKKLIGAG
+426 MKRLIGAG

-443 GYGAKQFAKVAAPE
+443 GYGAKQFVKVAAPE

-465 LSADMDTRLF
+465 LSADIDTNLF

-489 LDAMIEAVPSVVGMS
+489 LDAMIEAIPSVVGMS

-509 LAGTGAHRAMKRIA
+509 LAGAGAHRAMKRIA

-555 LYQKA
+555 LYKKA
-560 PETYRKTLQNQL
+560 PEAYRKTLQNQL

-679 AAAEKILNDHFSD
+679 AATEKILNDHFSD

-741 YMEQRKT
+741 YMERRKT
-748 QDANF
+748 QDANT

-772 LRVSKNPD
+772 LRISKNPD

-863 YKPLLEEIKAAGN
+863 YKPLLEEIKVAGN

-883 RDSALVLAKIAENFH
+883 RDSALILAKLAENFH
-898 NNYGV
+898 KNYGV

-914 VSPETTHQLNQSA
+914 VSPETAHQLNQSA

-942 EEWMKAPDGTPTK
+942 EEWMKAPDGTLTK

-993 TEGGLK
+993 TEGGFK

-1208 ESSTYHQMAGEH
+1208 ESSTYHQMAGEYAH
-1220 ARNAPLDKLEV
+1220 NVLSGKST
-1231 AKKME
+1231 KKDM
-1236 EEEASP
+1236 
-1242 EEIWDTTGWMR
+1242 
-1253 GPEGEWRFEIPDNLD
+1253 
-1268 QIDLSF
+1268 
-1274 AKDQD
+1274 
-1279 RISLWQIYSNPQ
+1279 
-1291 LYEAYPALANVK
+1291 
-1303 VYAEDTG
+1303 AE
-1310 KAYSGADGFTDED
+1310 
-1323 GIHLSKEFIE
+1323 
-1333 KNPKEAKSALIHE
+1333 
-1346 LQHVIQMTVE
+1346 
-1356 DRFSKGGN
+1356 R
-1364 PKIAEESME
+1364 
-1373 MTLWKL
+1373 
-1379 EVRLEELKLKEPE
+1379 
-1392 RSYIEAMQENDKQAA
+1392 
-1407 EAMNNGD
+1407 
-1414 FAKFISLSKKK
+1414 
-1425 KEIRKNGPE
+1425 
-1434 NKEEIDNILRNIET
+1434 
-1448 LKNATKETEHGDP
+1448 
-1461 HGYKK
+1461 
-1466 YRRLGGEAEAFMT
+1466 
-1479 SERAEG
+1479 
-1485 KQAGMPN
+1485 
-1492 YDTGYGY
+1492 
-1499 PVANFAGETFRF
+1499 
-1511 SLAQREKSAAEQQLD
+1511 QLD
-1526 ADEKSFADSVDRFM
+1526 ADEKSFADSVDRFI
-1540 AGKISTDTIQ
+1540 AGKEKSPMVR
-1550 VMRTPLVMRLV
+1550 VMTTPLVLKLT

-1566 PVEISVSD
+1566 PVEIAKTD
-1574 LKKVLVDKHTD
+1574 LEKILNGKHAGD
-1585 ITPDIMKQIPRALTD
+1585 MTPEIMKQLPRALTN
-1600 PMMIFSTYS
+1600 PIMIFKSYT
-1609 GKNGEVRKV
+1609 GPNGEERRVV
-1618 IVLELKDKNGAT
+1618 VVDLKDNNGAT
-1630 IVIPMELERK
+1630 IVVPFELKATNTERR
-1640 KGNYEVNQITSA
+1640 YIVNRIASV
-1652 YGKTDKKTRRTSF
+1652 YGKTGKRTRTPSYE
-1665 VWFQKQLQEGKLEY
+1665 WFGRQLENGNLLY
-1679 ANRKKATDWIS
+1679 ANRKKAINEILQRSPNW
-1690 SEQPH
+1690 P
-1695 WLIPEEKVDNLLS
+1695 IPEEKVDNLLS
-1708 APNVANEENLVKLKS
+1708 APNVANEEDLVKLKS

-1731 AADKDLVA
+1731 AADKDLVVY
-1739 MHNIDLGNL
+1739 HNVSTGKLRE
-1748 AAAIKLGGLP
+1748 AIKLGGLP
-1758 VPSIAVTKKQTP
+1758 MPSLAITKRDIQ
-1770 YTGFGDATLIMKK
+1770 FGDFGEITLIGDK
-1783 DTVDPSKTPVFSR
+1783 DMIDPRKSRSNEVFSR
-1796 DAWTGVFPKVI
+1796 DAYTVRKPVVNYEEPAKIDSDTFHKKYEETRKFLKKNSIDVGEINF
-1807 RLANMKRLTSFVEKA
+1807 SFYHGE
-1822 IEPLQEELP
+1822 EPLAAMENNIAIRYYYVKNVLKKDIPIKERTVTPPVRGERLFKEYPEL
-1831 REVADYGDI
+1831 I
-1840 YNSYILRNANNKNG
+1840 YA
-1854 DVQKML
+1854 
-1860 EDSLNS
+1860 
-1866 AGYKYYFLK
+1866 LK
-1875 TINKEPKLKWRKKGL
+1875 SSKVKKGDFSEVDQAARPYFDEMRQDIAMG
-1890 NKELI
+1890 K
-1895 DHPKILKA
+1895 
-1903 CQGLEKKYGK
+1903 GLVGRSKRVLAKWTTNGHINEEGV
-1913 QGLKEL
+1913 KEL
-1919 LYEGPSAMLEESTDL
+1919 LLRLSAYEEDKKKKPYKEVDRQDFVKDLRKTIEEAGIERFTAFVRSEFDSLYKDRYLWDNGKKYAFNIDNIVKLMKKYRGTNNEGPGGINYGFNSLLAF
-1934 KEANDLI
+1934 
-1941 VNELSKKPEGNES
+1941 LSKKFTSIRDIKNHE
-1954 PFLKRV
+1954 
-1960 HKRQQARLV
+1960 
-1969 NGETLHS
+1969 S
-1976 LLSDYLERD
+1976 LLAPNKKELARYKKAEDMYNRLIDEAAELRGSYGMGLDMDLAELMKDTRDGKKELHGFPED
-1985 KKVFEE
+1985 KKFL
-1991 ESFKQ
+1991 Q
-1996 QLDKRIKANQNT
+1996 HIKDFLQ
-2008 FNAWKESF
+2008 
-2016 RDEMLGESVIRDS
+2016 
-2029 GKPADLENIVDAM
+2029 
-2042 LGNLK
+2042 
-2047 NAQKGFAG
+2047 
-2055 FGIGNIIAS
+2055 
-2064 SAKKIE
+2064 
-2070 SFGEMHREA
+2070 EA
-2079 DRNMDGSTNIETSL
+2079 D
-2093 DKSEQYTKVKD
+2093 KVTTD
-2104 EIIDFTGRM
+2104 
-2113 AEAYKWED
+2113 
-2121 SWESR
+2121 
-2126 SDASQVLMSMMSG
+2126 
-2139 KTFKAS
+2139 
-2145 ARKFGF
+2145 
-2151 TYSAALEKQAKE
+2151 
-2163 IIKEVKNLPAK
+2163 
-2174 YFEAKPQR
+2174 YFEAKPAR
-2182 AVRFSEV
+2182 KVTFDEFSGAVIPKDTPKGTVDFLKAQGIEV
-2189 AAAVMPK
+2189 A
-2196 NASKEIKDYLR
+2196 E
-2207 AQGVTIRLYDPRI
+2207 YDPDV
-2220 EGDRER
+2220 EGDRDAKTKELGQLLN
-2226 VTNSAQDRVKQ
+2226 V
-2237 YFQEGSN
+2237 YFQN
-2244 YQGSY
+2244 KYQGSY
-2249 DRNTNVIELFD
+2249 DRNANVIELFD
-2260 GANESTVVHEGAH
+2260 GANESTVIHEGAH

-2371 GSAPTKEM
+2371 GSAPTKAM

-2389 LTDIYKTAK
+2389 LTDIYKTTK
-2398 SLGNV
+2398 NLGNV

-2467 YLHMVREEAIENFRA
+2467 YLHMVREEAIENFKA

-2490 TSFIE
+2490 TSIIE

-2507 TIYNSGTF
+2507 TIYNSDTF
-2515 PTRKDRDEFLQM
+2515 PTKKDRDEFLQM
-2527 AGFTEKDL
+2527 AGLTEKDL

-2540 VAGGTTEERWNKHI
+2540 AAGGTTEERWNKHI

-2563 EALTPEAIRSMAEE
+2563 EALTPEAIRGMAEE

-2681 GENKSRKESQ
+2681 GENQSRKESQ

-2755 EDARNTLGGEKLS
+2755 QDARNTLGGEKLS

-2893 SGQERPFNWRWLAVE
+2893 SGQERPFNWHWLAVE

-2917 DRYVAEDII
+2917 DRYMAEDII
-2926 PGWMRSAFEGST
+2926 PGWMRSAFDGSSPM
-2938 ALKLKDLTMDQFREM
+2938 KLKDLTMDQFREM

-2967 YEGNTLGTSFDEASQ
+2967 YEGNTLGTSFDDAAQ
-2982 KIHDEILGNWTHRV
+2982 KIHDEIIDNWTHRV

-3020 KDITLSEILIERMG
+3020 KDITLPEILIERLG

-3199 IKYDPLSSAK
+3199 IKYDPLSSTK

-3232 MGSTKQRAGTSGG
+3232 MGSTKQRAGASGG

-3275 YKLLNRKEVVAAIEN
+3275 YKLLNRKEVVTAIEN

-3314 MSEWDSTLGRARRR
+3314 MSEWDSALGRARRR
-3328 FNFTTM
+3328 FNFATM

-3348 TGMMDRM
+3348 TGMMERM
-3355 GAMNALKAVG
+3355 GAANALKAVG

-3375 QRRFIQNKSTMM
+3375 QRRFIQSKSTMM

-3407 KNESELRSKIEHGKY
+3407 KNESEFRSKIEHGKY

-3441 FSLPEWLYTYKNAM
+3441 FSLPEWLFTYKRAM
-3455 AVMEVDGKLTREEMD
+3455 AAMEIEGKLNRDEMD

-3521 RAGYILYDKGDVKP
+3521 RAGYTLYDKGDVKP
-3535 LLEATWYWWILGALV
+3535 LLAVTWYWWILGALV

-3556 IGDDSDDEDKWK
+3556 IGDDTDDEDKWK

>member
-19 TPIQVRPTPE
+19 TPIQVRQTPE

-111 IASDPDMYKAAVT
+111 IASDSDMYKAAVT

-133 ALNNQPFSAKTLNEL
+133 ALNNQPFSAKALDEL

-165 DYTNILKSREAAA
+165 DYTNILKNREAAA

-207 FAGTAYKAGQ
+207 FAGTAYEAGQ

-238 VEKAIPDLMNAQKA
+238 VEKAIPGLMNAQKA

-284 AEILSPIAPLAQPIL
+284 AEILAPIAPLAQPIL

-306 PQIATLGAA
+306 PQIASLGAA
-315 SAAGAVGATGVVAGA
+315 SAAGAVGATGAVAGA

-359 QAYWDWRTQKDKN
+359 QAYWDWRTKKDKN

-465 LSADMDTRLF
+465 LSADMDTSLF

-509 LAGTGAHRAMKRIA
+509 LAGTGAHRAMKRIT

-555 LYQKA
+555 LYKKA

-679 AAAEKILNDHFSD
+679 AASEKILNDHFSD

-741 YMEQRKT
+741 YMERRKT

-809 NDKGDEESKVAIAE
+809 NDKGDDESKAAIAE

-835 RVSETLKSLNK
+835 RVSETLESLNK

-898 NNYGV
+898 KNYGV
-903 PLKLAMIAAGE
+903 PLKLAMVKAEEVVGIREEAYGMAAFEIRKAGATKVSQLLERIDKGISHSAIRFTDDNGVSWAGE
-914 VSPETTHQLNQSA
+914 RIPHIRKHLTDEEIQDLSEHIGTIEDYAPSDWQDGDYKGQHEGKHYVVKVKGAKGTYYAVLSFAENGKIWIATAVNDKQSNQYK
-927 IENELQLVKEKYWNT
+927 KEIGAFHA
-942 EEWMKAPDGTPTK
+942 EM
-955 LTERQWLITHSETFR
+955 LT
-970 EWFGDW
+970 D
-976 ETVEKVT
+976 
-983 KLYYGNPIVM
+983 
-993 TEGGLK
+993 
-999 EKLEKAARDNGIN
+999 KAAASDSHQNAPIPLQSLQEKIGI
-1012 IAADA
+1012 
-1017 DSIRKEIKTIFKSLY
+1017 
-1032 PGKELSKGYREPGR
+1032 
-1046 VKNLDGELISITVS
+1046 
-1060 SAKELRHH
+1060 
-1068 STNPRTL
+1068 
-1075 FLAVNLDSVIENA
+1075 
-1088 TFLYE
+1088 
-1093 EVKDES
+1093 
-1099 RVKKSNQTTLA
+1099 VKKSA
-1110 YRYYAT
+1110 YHQMGGEYAH
-1116 RVVVNGEECIARIIV
+1116 NI
-1131 RKDKNGNL
+1131 
-1139 YFYDGDITSNEQIK
+1139 
-1153 KDLPKYLY
+1153 P
-1161 PDTKTGQNLGKSLF
+1161 LGKS
-1175 THSIQEWLAKVKETT
+1175 IKK
-1190 DKIGGNG
+1190 
-1197 EVLASVVNDFE
+1197 
-1208 ESSTYHQMAGEH
+1208 ST
-1220 ARNAPLDKLEV
+1220 
-1231 AKKME
+1231 
-1236 EEEASP
+1236 
-1242 EEIWDTTGWMR
+1242 
-1253 GPEGEWRFEIPDNLD
+1253 
-1268 QIDLSF
+1268 
-1274 AKDQD
+1274 
-1279 RISLWQIYSNPQ
+1279 
-1291 LYEAYPALANVK
+1291 
-1303 VYAEDTG
+1303 AE
-1310 KAYSGADGFTDED
+1310 
-1323 GIHLSKEFIE
+1323 
-1333 KNPKEAKSALIHE
+1333 
-1346 LQHVIQMTVE
+1346 
-1356 DRFSKGGN
+1356 R
-1364 PKIAEESME
+1364 
-1373 MTLWKL
+1373 
-1379 EVRLEELKLKEPE
+1379 
-1392 RSYIEAMQENDKQAA
+1392 
-1407 EAMNNGD
+1407 
-1414 FAKFISLSKKK
+1414 
-1425 KEIRKNGPE
+1425 
-1434 NKEEIDNILRNIET
+1434 
-1448 LKNATKETEHGDP
+1448 
-1461 HGYKK
+1461 
-1466 YRRLGGEAEAFMT
+1466 
-1479 SERAEG
+1479 
-1485 KQAGMPN
+1485 
-1492 YDTGYGY
+1492 
-1499 PVANFAGETFRF
+1499 
-1511 SLAQREKSAAEQQLD
+1511 QLD

-1574 LKKVLVDKHTD
+1574 LKKVLVDKHSD

-1618 IVLELKDKNGAT
+1618 IVLELKDENGAT
-1630 IVIPMELERK
+1630 IVVPMELEHMSDGYK
-1640 KGNYEVNQITSA
+1640 VNRMTST
-1652 YGKTDKKTRRTSF
+1652 YGKTDRKTGEPSYE
-1665 VWFQKQLQEGKLEY
+1665 WFKKQLEAGNLEY

-1690 SEQPH
+1690 TEQPD
-1695 WLIPEEKVDNLLS
+1695 WLIPKEKVDNLLS
-1708 APNVANEENLVKLKS
+1708 APNVANEEDLVKLKS

-1731 AADKDLVA
+1731 AADKDLVVY
-1739 MHNIDLGNL
+1739 HNVSTGKLRE
-1748 AAAIKLGGLP
+1748 AIKLGGLP
-1758 VPSIAVTKKQTP
+1758 MPSLAITKKDIS
-1770 YTGFGDATLIMKK
+1770 FGDFGEITLIGSK
-1783 DTVDPSKTPVFSR
+1783 DMIDPRKSRANEVFSR
-1796 DAWTGVFPKVI
+1796 DAYTVRKPVINYEEPAERDQKAFHEKFQKASDELKRKGVEVRGINFPAYTGEEALARMENDEVVKYYYVKNVLKKDVPIKYETIVPNYPHKEFFEKYPDILIALRDPKVKGKDFSNLDLDKACQPYI
-1807 RLANMKRLTSFVEKA
+1807 EDLKEKIRNKKGLLALNKRRLAWLQKDGHVSPEAVATLSEWAGEYEKGRKASSKKIVDKSSFEQDLQKA
-1822 IEPLQEELP
+1822 IEEAGIDKFIPFVRSEF
-1831 REVADYGDI
+1831 
-1840 YNSYILRNANNKNG
+1840 
-1854 DVQKML
+1854 
-1860 EDSLNS
+1860 DSL
-1866 AGYKYYFLK
+1866 YKDRYL
-1875 TINKEPKLKWRKKGL
+1875 WDDG
-1890 NKELI
+1890 
-1895 DHPKILKA
+1895 
-1903 CQGLEKKYGK
+1903 KKYKFTVDNIVKLMKKYRGTNN
-1913 QGLKEL
+1913 
-1919 LYEGPSAMLEESTDL
+1919 EGPGGINYGFNSLLAF
-1934 KEANDLI
+1934 
-1941 VNELSKKPEGNES
+1941 LSKKFTSVRDIKNHESSLASNKKELAQYKKAEAMYNRLIDEAAELRGSYGMDLDMNLAELMKDTRDGKKDLHGFPEDQK
-1954 PFLKRV
+1954 FLQ
-1960 HKRQQARLV
+1960 H
-1969 NGETLHS
+1969 
-1976 LLSDYLERD
+1976 
-1985 KKVFEE
+1985 
-1991 ESFKQ
+1991 
-1996 QLDKRIKANQNT
+1996 IKD
-2008 FNAWKESF
+2008 F
-2016 RDEMLGESVIRDS
+2016 L
-2029 GKPADLENIVDAM
+2029 
-2042 LGNLK
+2042 
-2047 NAQKGFAG
+2047 
-2055 FGIGNIIAS
+2055 
-2064 SAKKIE
+2064 
-2070 SFGEMHREA
+2070 REA
-2079 DRNMDGSTNIETSL
+2079 D
-2093 DKSEQYTKVKD
+2093 KVTTD
-2104 EIIDFTGRM
+2104 
-2113 AEAYKWED
+2113 
-2121 SWESR
+2121 
-2126 SDASQVLMSMMSG
+2126 
-2139 KTFKAS
+2139 
-2145 ARKFGF
+2145 
-2151 TYSAALEKQAKE
+2151 
-2163 IIKEVKNLPAK
+2163 
-2174 YFEAKPQR
+2174 YFEAKPAR
-2182 AVRFSEV
+2182 KVTFDEFSGAVIPKGTPKETVDFLKSQGIEV
-2189 AAAVMPK
+2189 A
-2196 NASKEIKDYLR
+2196 E
-2207 AQGVTIRLYDPRI
+2207 YDPDV
-2220 EGDRER
+2220 EGDRGAKTKELGQLLN
-2226 VTNSAQDRVKQ
+2226 V
-2237 YFQEGSN
+2237 YFQN
-2244 YQGSY
+2244 KYQGSY
-2249 DRNTNVIELFD
+2249 DRSTNVIELFD
-2260 GANESTVVHEGAH
+2260 GANESTVIHEGAH

-2285 SEENVATYFNGDT
+2285 SEGDIATYFNGD
-2298 AKARAALKSMQ
+2298 AGKARAALKSMQ

-2322 EDHLSEYKGTIL
+2322 EDHLAEYKETVL

-2389 LTDIYKTAK
+2389 LTDIYKTTK
-2398 SLGNV
+2398 NLGNV
-2403 ELTPEIKD
+2403 NLTPEIKD
-2411 IFDRMISTESEINAW
+2411 IFDRMISTEAEINAW

-2437 TVNVNQSEL
+2437 TIDVNQSEL

-2467 YLHMVREEAIENFRA
+2467 YLHMVKEEAIEKFRN
-2482 SISSEEER
+2482 SISSKEER
-2490 TSFIE
+2490 ASFIE

-2507 TIYNSGTF
+2507 TIYRSDTF
-2515 PTRKDRDEFLQM
+2515 PTKKDREDFLKM
-2527 AGFTEKDL
+2527 AGLTEKDL
-2535 KEKLR
+2535 EEKLR
-2540 VAGGTTEERWNKHI
+2540 AAGGTTEERWNKHI
-2554 EEMVQHYRE
+2554 EEMMQHYRE
-2563 EALTPEAIRSMAEE
+2563 EALTPEAIRGMAEE

-2585 AKKSRIEAMLLEK
+2585 DKKSRIEAMLLEK

-2630 LGLVSEKE
+2630 LGLVSEKDTAE
-2638 TTEIDKQTDVIAKSE
+2638 LDKQTDVIAKSE
-2653 DKIAKLEKQKKLL
+2653 DKITKLEKQKKLL

-2673 KAEAAAAK
+2673 KAEATAAK

-2691 TILEGNMRALEAEL
+2691 TILEGNLKALEREL
-2705 EKERAQRAKAD
+2705 EKERAAHQK
-2716 STTKDAEL
+2716 SEETNKDAEL
-2724 TAADLAVQ
+2724 TVADLTIQ
-2732 LQTMVDGLK
+2732 LKTMVDGLK
-2741 ESRDAMRFDMREIK
+2741 ESRDAMRLNMKEIK

-2788 KAAAGNDWEG
+2788 KATAGNDWEG

-2811 MAKFARANEEE
+2811 MAKFARVNEEE

-2829 GGGKVTTPLL
+2829 GSGKVTTPLL

-2873 QHMAYVLGLT
+2873 QHMAYVLGLA
-2883 KKDGI
+2883 KKDGT

-2893 SGQERPFNWRWLAVE
+2893 SGQERPFNWRWLAIE
-2908 MNPMQAMDD
+2908 MNPMQAMDNES
-2917 DRYVAEDII
+2917 YFAEDII
-2926 PGWMRSAFEGST
+2926 PGWMRSAFDGSRPM
-2938 ALKLKDLTMDQFREM
+2938 KMKDLTMDQF
-2953 AKVMKAVYKLGRRE
+2953 
-2967 YEGNTLGTSFDEASQ
+2967 
-2982 KIHDEILGNWTHRV
+2982 
-2996 ATPGLKNQTATNLDR
+2996 
-3011 LGTKIHSLI
+3011 
-3020 KDITLSEILIERMG
+3020 
-3034 KSAAEYFYK
+3034 
-3043 PMDKAAAHLRELK
+3043 
-3056 SAARVTFRK
+3056 
-3065 NFAIY
+3065 
-3070 SRKEW
+3070 
-3075 TAIRSKKLYTIGLDE
+3075 
-3090 RGKPVSYTKE
+3090 
-3100 QLLAMALNFGT
+3100 
-3111 KSNRAR
+3111 
-3117 LIETLWLSDTLNT
+3117 
-3130 DEKTILDMLDKN
+3130 
-3142 LTDKDWDFVESVWEH
+3142 
-3157 LNSYWG
+3157 
-3163 ERNKVQND
+3163 
-3171 LYGTPLGK
+3171 
-3179 VQGEDFTLKSGRV
+3179 
-3192 IHGAYYR
+3192 
-3199 IKYDPLSSAK
+3199 
-3209 TSNFSTTDIAKM
+3209 
-3221 DMQNISSFSLG
+3221 
-3232 MGSTKQRAGTSGG
+3232 
-3245 QKLRLDLDVYVEAVN
+3245 
-3260 EAMQHIAMR
+3260 
-3269 EATVDV
+3269 
-3275 YKLLNRKEVVAAIEN
+3275 
-3290 TAGPE
+3290 
-3295 TLSLLQGWAK
+3295 
-3305 DCWHSSIKD
+3305 
-3314 MSEWDSTLGRARRR
+3314 
-3328 FNFTTM
+3328 
-3334 GFRFSTALLNIGNI
+3334 
-3348 TGMMDRM
+3348 
-3355 GAMNALKAVG
+3355 
-3365 DFYFHGNIVE
+3365 
-3375 QRRFIQNKSTMM
+3375 
-3387 RDRGATIDR
+3387 
-3396 DMYMQDRLPVG
+3396 
-3407 KNESELRSKIEHGKY
+3407 
-3422 GVDTLNSK
+3422 
-3430 AYWLIQATDEM
+3430 
-3441 FSLPEWLYTYKNAM
+3441 
-3455 AVMEVDGKLTREEMD
+3455 
-3470 AEAVRLADKA
+3470 
-3480 VRETFGSNETK
+3480 
-3491 DQTSFTRKN
+3491 
-3500 GILAQMTTFYSY
+3500 
-3512 TNLVTNQFI
+3512 
-3521 RAGYILYDKGDVKP
+3521 
-3535 LLEATWYWWILGALV
+3535 
-3550 ETTLRE
+3550 
-3556 IGDDSDDEDKWK
+3556 
-3568 KKFLHVIA
+3568 
-3576 SGGPIGGVPL
+3576 
-3586 AREAVPWTVDFFTG
+3586 
-3600 KSFGSAAPDAPF
+3600 
-3612 FDTLKHMENFLK
+3612 
-3624 AAKKGDL
+3624 
-3631 IEMGRGATK
+3631 
-3640 AITRTS
+3640 
-3646 IPVPDTIT
+3646 
-3654 DAFWNFMRMACT
+3654 
-3666 DTEFTMWDW
+3666 
-3675 FRKSLWDKTLK
+3675 
-3686 EKKK
+3686 

>member
-1 MDEEIL
+1 MNTIL
-7 GSVLHGIKPKDY
+7 ASAMP
-19 TPIQVRPTPE
+19 PE
-29 FGGIQLTEEQQAK
+29 ALPA
-42 KDNMESVKDG
+42 DG
-52 EILPL
+52 QNIR
-57 GGFTDTVEAQ
+57 
-67 WESAKDLVKSTDVY
+67 
-81 KNLFGNSAPD
+81 APD
-91 DNRLEQSEKLGSAL
+91 KH
-105 GIAPQL
+105 
-111 IASDPDMYKAAVT
+111 
-124 TYERQRNAA
+124 A
-133 ALNNQPFSAKTLNEL
+133 ALSRIKL
-148 YPELDTEDPVA
+148 
-159 TTIALK
+159 LK
-165 DYTNILKSREAAA
+165 NKRNPYIERW
-178 QGAAVYTMPESKLTD
+178 
-193 LSNVIGYLYDTGTH
+193 
-207 FAGTAYKAGQ
+207 
-217 ALDAQSELMYKASIG
+217 
-232 EISDEE
+232 
-238 VEKAIPDLMNAQKA
+238 KAIRDYELPFL
-252 YNAEIGDSYVAK
+252 
-264 IVGETISQLSM
+264 GE
-275 QKNMIMRGA
+275 
-284 AEILSPIAPLAQPIL
+284 
-299 AATKTNL
+299 
-306 PQIATLGAA
+306 
-315 SAAGAVGATGVVAGA
+315 
-330 AVTGAAALTGLIALG
+330 
-345 TASVF
+345 F
-350 TGTYRAEAG
+350 
-359 QAYWDWRTQKDKN
+359 D
-372 GKSVY
+372 
-377 TREQAIGH
+377 
-385 AKRVGRINAAIETGA
+385 
-400 WELALK
+400 
-406 GITKVWGSD
+406 
-415 AAKAVIKNEAA
+415 
-426 MKKLIGAG
+426 
-434 RAAVGAKAI
+434 
-443 GYGAKQFAKVAAPE
+443 
-457 IAEEGLQS
+457 
-465 LSADMDTRLF
+465 DT
-475 GKETVPV
+475 
-482 REMMGNA
+482 
-489 LDAMIEAVPSVVGMS
+489 D
-504 IGGAA
+504 
-509 LAGTGAHRAMKRIA
+509 
-523 GLSEMKDAVIE
+523 
-534 FKRENERSMLQ
+534 
-545 KLMDLRSESS
+545 
-555 LYQKA
+555 
-560 PETYRKTLQNQL
+560 
-572 DHTGS
+572 
-577 GTLYIDASAAAEN
+577 
-590 EKTHDALNKLV
+590 
-601 EDGTITA
+601 

-666 IDIVTMTREKREA
+666 IDIVTMTKEKREA
-679 AAAEKILNDHFSD
+679 AATEKILNDHFSD

-721 ILQEAKDAWGK
+721 ILQEAKDTWGK

-741 YMEQRKT
+741 YMERRKT

-809 NDKGDEESKVAIAE
+809 NDKGDEESKAAIAE

-883 RDSALVLAKIAENFH
+883 RDSALVLAKLAENFH
-898 NNYGV
+898 KNYGV
-903 PLKLAMIAAGE
+903 PLKLAMVKAGE
-914 VSPETTHQLNQSA
+914 V
-927 IENELQLVKEKYWNT
+927 V
-942 EEWMKAPDGTPTK
+942 
-955 LTERQWLITHSETFR
+955 
-970 EWFGDW
+970 
-976 ETVEKVT
+976 
-983 KLYYGNPIVM
+983 
-993 TEGGLK
+993 
-999 EKLEKAARDNGIN
+999 GIN
-1012 IAADA
+1012 
-1017 DSIRKEIKTIFKSLY
+1017 KE
-1032 PGKELSKGYREPGR
+1032 
-1046 VKNLDGELISITVS
+1046 
-1060 SAKELRHH
+1060 A
-1068 STNPRTL
+1068 
-1075 FLAVNLDSVIENA
+1075 
-1088 TFLYE
+1088 
-1093 EVKDES
+1093 
-1099 RVKKSNQTTLA
+1099 
-1110 YRYYAT
+1110 
-1116 RVVVNGEECIARIIV
+1116 
-1131 RKDKNGNL
+1131 
-1139 YFYDGDITSNEQIK
+1139 
-1153 KDLPKYLY
+1153 
-1161 PDTKTGQNLGKSLF
+1161 
-1175 THSIQEWLAKVKETT
+1175 
-1190 DKIGGNG
+1190 
-1197 EVLASVVNDFE
+1197 
-1208 ESSTYHQMAGEH
+1208 YHQMAGEH

-1242 EEIWDTTGWMR
+1242 EEIWDETGWMR

-1511 SLAQREKSAAEQQLD
+1511 SLVQREKSAAEQQLD

-1540 AGKISTDTIQ
+1540 AGKEEAPMVR
-1550 VMRTPLVMRLV
+1550 VMTTPLALKLT

-1566 PVEISVSD
+1566 PVEIAKTD
-1574 LKKVLVDKHTD
+1574 LEKILNGKHAGD
-1585 ITPDIMKQIPRALTD
+1585 MTPEIMKQLPRALTN
-1600 PMMIFSTYS
+1600 PIMIFKSYT
-1609 GKNGEVRKV
+1609 GPNGEERRVV
-1618 IVLELKDKNGAT
+1618 VVDLKDNNGAT
-1630 IVIPMELERK
+1630 IVVPFELKVTTRR
-1640 KGNYEVNQITSA
+1640 NYEINRIASV
-1652 YGKTDKKTRRTSF
+1652 YGKTKKKSKSPSYE
-1665 VWFQKQLQEGKLEY
+1665 WFSSQLDEGNLLY
-1679 ANRKKATDWIS
+1679 VNRKKAINEILQRSPNW
-1690 SEQPH
+1690 PM
-1695 WLIPEEKVDNLLS
+1695 PEEKVDNLLS
-1708 APNVANEENLVKLKS
+1708 APNVANEEDLVKLKS

-1731 AADKDLVA
+1731 AADKDLVVY
-1739 MHNIDLGNL
+1739 HNVSAGKLRE
-1748 AAAIKLGGLP
+1748 AIKLGGLP
-1758 VPSIAVTKKQTP
+1758 MPSLAITKRDIP
-1770 YTGFGDATLIMKK
+1770 FGGFGEITLIGDK
-1783 DTVDPSKTPVFSR
+1783 DMINPRKSRSNEVFSR
-1796 DAWTGVFPKVI
+1796 DAYTVRKPVVNYEVPTKIDSDAFHKKYEETRKFLKKNSIDVGEINFSFYDGEESLAAMENNIAIKYYYVKNVLKKDIPIKERTVTPSVRGERFFKEYPKLIHALKSPMVKKGDFSEVDQAARPYFDDMRQDI
-1807 RLANMKRLTSFVEKA
+1807 AKGKGLVGLSKRLLAKWTTNGH
-1822 IEPLQEELP
+1822 INEEGVK
-1831 REVADYGDI
+1831 EF
-1840 YNSYILRNANNKNG
+1840 ILRLSEYEEDKKKKAYKEVDRQAFIKDLRKTIEEAG
-1854 DVQKML
+1854 MERFTAFVRS
-1860 EDSLNS
+1860 EFDSLYKDRYLWDNGKKYAFNIDNIVKLMKKYRGTNNEGPGGINYGFNS
-1866 AGYKYYFLK
+1866 LLAFLSK
-1875 TINKEPKLKWRKKGL
+1875 KFTSIRDIKNHESLIAPNK
-1890 NKELI
+1890 KELARYKKAEDMYNRLI
-1895 DHPKILKA
+1895 DEAAEIRGSYGMDLDMDLAELMKDTRD
-1903 CQGLEKKYGK
+1903 GKKDLHGFPEDK
-1913 QGLKEL
+1913 KL
-1919 LYEGPSAMLEESTDL
+1919 LQHIKDFL
-1934 KEANDLI
+1934 KEA
-1941 VNELSKKPEGNES
+1941 
-1954 PFLKRV
+1954 
-1960 HKRQQARLV
+1960 
-1969 NGETLHS
+1969 
-1976 LLSDYLERD
+1976 D
-1985 KKVFEE
+1985 KVTT
-1991 ESFKQ
+1991 
-1996 QLDKRIKANQNT
+1996 D
-2008 FNAWKESF
+2008 
-2016 RDEMLGESVIRDS
+2016 
-2029 GKPADLENIVDAM
+2029 
-2042 LGNLK
+2042 
-2047 NAQKGFAG
+2047 
-2055 FGIGNIIAS
+2055 
-2064 SAKKIE
+2064 
-2070 SFGEMHREA
+2070 
-2079 DRNMDGSTNIETSL
+2079 
-2093 DKSEQYTKVKD
+2093 
-2104 EIIDFTGRM
+2104 
-2113 AEAYKWED
+2113 
-2121 SWESR
+2121 
-2126 SDASQVLMSMMSG
+2126 
-2139 KTFKAS
+2139 
-2145 ARKFGF
+2145 
-2151 TYSAALEKQAKE
+2151 
-2163 IIKEVKNLPAK
+2163 
-2174 YFEAKPQR
+2174 YFEAKPAR
-2182 AVRFSEV
+2182 KVTFDEFSGAVIPKGTSEETV
-2189 AAAVMPK
+2189 
-2196 NASKEIKDYLR
+2196 NFLES
-2207 AQGVTIRLYDPRI
+2207 QGIVVREYDQDV
-2220 EGDRER
+2220 EGDREAKAKELGQKLN
-2226 VTNSAQDRVKQ
+2226 V
-2237 YFQEGSN
+2237 YFQN
-2244 YQGSY
+2244 KYQGSY
-2249 DRNTNVIELFD
+2249 DRNANVIELFD
-2260 GANESTVVHEGAH
+2260 GANESTVIHEGAH

-2285 SEENVATYFNGDT
+2285 SEENAATYFNGDT

-2347 GKAGAMERWM
+2347 GKSGAMERWM

-2411 IFDRMISTESEINAW
+2411 IFDRMISTEAEINAW

-2467 YLHMVREEAIENFRA
+2467 YLHMVKEEAIENFKA

-2507 TIYNSGTF
+2507 TIYNSDTF
-2515 PTRKDRDEFLQM
+2515 PTKKDRDEFLQM

-2540 VAGGTTEERWNKHI
+2540 AAGGTTEERWNKHI

-2563 EALTPEAIRSMAEE
+2563 EALTPEAIRGMAEE

-2638 TTEIDKQTDVIAKSE
+2638 TTEFDKQTDVIAKSE

-2705 EKERAQRAKAD
+2705 EKERTQRAKAD

-2893 SGQERPFNWRWLAVE
+2893 NGQERPFNWRWLAIE
-2908 MNPMQAMDD
+2908 MNPMQAMDNEN
-2917 DRYVAEDII
+2917 YFAEDII

-2967 YEGNTLGTSFDEASQ
+2967 YEGNTLGTSFDDAAQ

-2996 ATPGLKNQTATNLDR
+2996 ATPGLKNQTATSLDR

-3020 KDITLSEILIERMG
+3020 KDITLPEILIERLG
-3034 KSAAEYFYK
+3034 KSATEYFYK
-3043 PMDKAAAHLRELK
+3043 PMDKAATHLRELK

-3199 IKYDPLSSAK
+3199 IKYDPLSSTK

-3355 GAMNALKAVG
+3355 GAANALKAVG

-3375 QRRFIQNKSTMM
+3375 QRRFIQTKSTMM

-3407 KNESELRSKIEHGKY
+3407 KNESEFRSKIEHGKY

-3441 FSLPEWLYTYKNAM
+3441 FSLPEWLFTYKRAM
-3455 AVMEVDGKLTREEMD
+3455 AAMEIEGKLNRDEMD

-3491 DQTSFTRKN
+3491 DQTSFIRKN

-3512 TNLVTNQFI
+3512 TSLVTNQFI

-3535 LLEATWYWWILGALV
+3535 LLAATWYWWILGALV

-3612 FDTLKHMENFLK
+3612 FDTLKHMEKFLR
-3624 AAKKGDL
+3624 ATKKGDL

-3654 DAFWNFMRMACT
+3654 DAFWNFMRLTCT

>member
-67 WESAKDLVKSTDVY
+67 WESAKDLVRSTDVY

-207 FAGTAYKAGQ
+207 FASTAYEAGQ

-238 VEKAIPDLMNAQKA
+238 VEKAIPGLMNAQKA

-284 AEILSPIAPLAQPIL
+284 AEIIAPIAPLAQPIL

-315 SAAGAVGATGVVAGA
+315 SAAGAVGATGAVAGA
-330 AVTGAAALTGLIALG
+330 TVTGAAALTGLIALG

-359 QAYWDWRTQKDKN
+359 QAYWDWRTKKDKN

-443 GYGAKQFAKVAAPE
+443 GYGAKQFVKVAAPE

-465 LSADMDTRLF
+465 LSADIDTNLF

-509 LAGTGAHRAMKRIA
+509 LAGAGAHRAMKRIA

-555 LYQKA
+555 LYKKA

-741 YMEQRKT
+741 YMERRKT

-766 GKDRVH
+766 GEDRVH

-809 NDKGDEESKVAIAE
+809 NDKGDDESKAAIAE

-863 YKPLLEEIKAAGN
+863 YKPLLAQIQAAGN

-883 RDSALVLAKIAENFH
+883 RDSALILAKLAENFH
-898 NNYGV
+898 RNYGV

-914 VSPETTHQLNQSA
+914 VSPETAHQLNQSA

-942 EEWMKAPDGTPTK
+942 DEWMKAPDGTPTK
-955 LTERQWLITHSETFR
+955 LTEHQWLIAHSEPFKK
-970 EWFGDW
+970 WFGDW
-976 ETVEKVT
+976 DTVEKINGLINGVHVELAEKEMQHFQKMDFKT
-983 KLYYGNPIVM
+983 AKEEAKDVFRKLFSTVKNNTGYPEPAAVKRKDGEEIVVPM
-993 TEGGLK
+993 SALK
-999 EKLEKAARDNGIN
+999 EIRRHSADRRVLVAVSRLPDIIRD
-1012 IAADA
+1012 
-1017 DSIRKEIKTIFKSLY
+1017 S
-1032 PGKELSKGYREPGR
+1032 
-1046 VKNLDGELISITVS
+1046 
-1060 SAKELRHH
+1060 
-1068 STNPRTL
+1068 
-1075 FLAVNLDSVIENA
+1075 
-1088 TFLYE
+1088 TFLFE
-1093 EVKDES
+1093 SEKDLT
-1099 RVKKSNQTTLA
+1099 RNKRLNQTTTG
-1110 YRYYAT
+1110 YRYYGIKVGNKPGQYI
-1116 RVVVNGEECIARIIV
+1116 RIVVRTDENG
-1131 RKDKNGNL
+1131 KHYLYDMDFNGTDKNKKSPHQTML
-1139 YFYDGDITSNEQIK
+1139 LDPKNESQS
-1153 KDLPKYLY
+1153 D
-1161 PDTKTGQNLGKSLF
+1161 KSF
-1175 THSIQEWLAKVKETT
+1175 FIHSIQEWLAKVKETT

-1208 ESSTYHQMAGEH
+1208 ESSTYHQMAGEYAH
-1220 ARNAPLDKLEV
+1220 NVLSGKST
-1231 AKKME
+1231 KKDM
-1236 EEEASP
+1236 
-1242 EEIWDTTGWMR
+1242 
-1253 GPEGEWRFEIPDNLD
+1253 
-1268 QIDLSF
+1268 
-1274 AKDQD
+1274 
-1279 RISLWQIYSNPQ
+1279 
-1291 LYEAYPALANVK
+1291 
-1303 VYAEDTG
+1303 AE
-1310 KAYSGADGFTDED
+1310 
-1323 GIHLSKEFIE
+1323 
-1333 KNPKEAKSALIHE
+1333 
-1346 LQHVIQMTVE
+1346 
-1356 DRFSKGGN
+1356 R
-1364 PKIAEESME
+1364 
-1373 MTLWKL
+1373 
-1379 EVRLEELKLKEPE
+1379 
-1392 RSYIEAMQENDKQAA
+1392 
-1407 EAMNNGD
+1407 
-1414 FAKFISLSKKK
+1414 
-1425 KEIRKNGPE
+1425 
-1434 NKEEIDNILRNIET
+1434 
-1448 LKNATKETEHGDP
+1448 
-1461 HGYKK
+1461 
-1466 YRRLGGEAEAFMT
+1466 
-1479 SERAEG
+1479 
-1485 KQAGMPN
+1485 
-1492 YDTGYGY
+1492 
-1499 PVANFAGETFRF
+1499 
-1511 SLAQREKSAAEQQLD
+1511 QLD

-1679 ANRKKATDWIS
+1679 ANRKKVTDWIS

-1695 WLIPEEKVDNLLS
+1695 WLIPKEKVDNLLS
-1708 APNVANEENLVKLKS
+1708 APNVANEEDLVKLKS

-1731 AADKDLVA
+1731 AADKDLIVY
-1739 MHNIDLGNL
+1739 HNVSAGKLRE
-1748 AAAIKLGGLP
+1748 AIKLGGLP
-1758 VPSIAVTKKQTP
+1758 MPSLAITKRDIP
-1770 YTGFGDATLIMKK
+1770 FGDFGEITLIGDK
-1783 DTVDPSKTPVFSR
+1783 DMIDPRKSRSNEVFSR
-1796 DAWTGVFPKVI
+1796 DAYTVRKPVVNYEVPAKIDSDAFHKKYEEI
-1807 RLANMKRLTSFVEKA
+1807 RKFL
-1822 IEPLQEELP
+1822 
-1831 REVADYGDI
+1831 
-1840 YNSYILRNANNKNG
+1840 NKNSI
-1854 DVQKML
+1854 DVG
-1860 EDSLNS
+1860 EINFSFYDGEESLAAMENNI
-1866 AGYKYYFLK
+1866 AIKYYYVKNVLK
-1875 TINKEPKLKWRKKGL
+1875 KDIPIKERTVTPPVRGERLFKEYPKLIHALKSSKVKKGDFSEVDQAARPYFDEMRQDIAMG
-1890 NKELI
+1890 K
-1895 DHPKILKA
+1895 
-1903 CQGLEKKYGK
+1903 GLVGRSKRVLAKWTTNGHINEDGV
-1913 QGLKEL
+1913 KEL
-1919 LYEGPSAMLEESTDL
+1919 LLRLSAYEEDKKKKPYKEVDRQDFVKDLRKTIEEAGLERFTAFVRSEFDSLYKDRYLWDNGKKYAFNIDNIVKLMKKYRGTNNEGPGGINYGFNSLLAF
-1934 KEANDLI
+1934 
-1941 VNELSKKPEGNES
+1941 LSKKFTSIRDIKNHESFLAPNKEELARYKKAEDMYNRLIDEAAELRGSYGMDLDIDLAELMKDTRDGKKDLHGFPE
-1954 PFLKRV
+1954 
-1960 HKRQQARLV
+1960 
-1969 NGETLHS
+1969 
-1976 LLSDYLERD
+1976 D
-1985 KKVFEE
+1985 KKFL
-1991 ESFKQ
+1991 Q
-1996 QLDKRIKANQNT
+1996 HIKD
-2008 FNAWKESF
+2008 F
-2016 RDEMLGESVIRDS
+2016 L
-2029 GKPADLENIVDAM
+2029 
-2042 LGNLK
+2042 
-2047 NAQKGFAG
+2047 
-2055 FGIGNIIAS
+2055 
-2064 SAKKIE
+2064 
-2070 SFGEMHREA
+2070 REA
-2079 DRNMDGSTNIETSL
+2079 D
-2093 DKSEQYTKVKD
+2093 KVTTD
-2104 EIIDFTGRM
+2104 
-2113 AEAYKWED
+2113 
-2121 SWESR
+2121 
-2126 SDASQVLMSMMSG
+2126 
-2139 KTFKAS
+2139 
-2145 ARKFGF
+2145 
-2151 TYSAALEKQAKE
+2151 
-2163 IIKEVKNLPAK
+2163 
-2174 YFEAKPQR
+2174 YFEAKPAR
-2182 AVRFSEV
+2182 KVTFDEFSGAVI
-2189 AAAVMPK
+2189 PK
-2196 NASKEIKDYLR
+2196 GTPEETVNFLESQGIVVREYDQDVEGEREAKAKELGQKLN
-2207 AQGVTIRLYDPRI
+2207 V
-2220 EGDRER
+2220 
-2226 VTNSAQDRVKQ
+2226 
-2237 YFQEGSN
+2237 YFQN
-2244 YQGSY
+2244 KYQGSY
-2249 DRNTNVIELFD
+2249 DRNANVIELFD
-2260 GANESTVVHEGAH
+2260 GANESTVIHEGAH

-2389 LTDIYKTAK
+2389 LIDIYKTAK
-2398 SLGNV
+2398 NLGNV

-2467 YLHMVREEAIENFRA
+2467 YLHMVREEAIENFKA

-2507 TIYNSGTF
+2507 TIYNSDTF
-2515 PTRKDRDEFLQM
+2515 PTKKDRDEFLQM

-2540 VAGGTTEERWNKHI
+2540 AAGGTTEERWNKHI
-2554 EEMVQHYRE
+2554 EEMMQHYRE
-2563 EALTPEAIRSMAEE
+2563 EALTPEAIRGMAEE

-2666 KEQLEKA
+2666 KERLEKA

-2917 DRYVAEDII
+2917 DRYMAEDII
-2926 PGWMRSAFEGST
+2926 PGWMRSAFDGSSPM
-2938 ALKLKDLTMDQFREM
+2938 KLKDLTMDQFREM

-2967 YEGNTLGTSFDEASQ
+2967 YEGNTLGTSFDDAAQ
-2982 KIHDEILGNWTHRV
+2982 KIHDEIMDNWTHRV

-3020 KDITLSEILIERMG
+3020 KDITLPEILIERLG

-3142 LTDKDWDFVESVWEH
+3142 LTDKDWDFVEKVWDH

-3199 IKYDPLSSAK
+3199 IKYDPLSSTK

-3232 MGSTKQRAGTSGG
+3232 MGSTKQRAGASGG

-3348 TGMMDRM
+3348 TGMMERM
-3355 GAMNALKAVG
+3355 GAANALKAVG

-3375 QRRFIQNKSTMM
+3375 QRRFIQTKSTMM

-3407 KNESELRSKIEHGKY
+3407 KNESEFRSKIEHGKY

-3441 FSLPEWLYTYKNAM
+3441 FSLPEWLFTYKRAM
-3455 AVMEVDGKLTREEMD
+3455 AAMEIEGKLNRDEMD

-3535 LLEATWYWWILGALV
+3535 LLAATWYWWILGALV
-3550 ETTLRE
+3550 ETALRE

-3586 AREAVPWTVDFFTG
+3586 VREAVPWTVDFFTG

-3654 DAFWNFMRMACT
+3654 DAFWNFMRMVST

-3675 FRKSLWDKTLK
+3675 FRKSLWNKTLK

>member
-19 TPIQVRPTPE
+19 TPIKVRQTPE

-165 DYTNILKSREAAA
+165 DYTNILKNREAAA
-178 QGAAVYTMPESKLTD
+178 QGVAVYTMPESKLTD

-207 FAGTAYKAGQ
+207 FVGTAYKAGQ

-238 VEKAIPDLMNAQKA
+238 VEKAIPGLMNAEKA

-264 IVGETISQLSM
+264 IVGETISQLSR

-284 AEILSPIAPLAQPIL
+284 AEILAPIAPVAQPIF

-315 SAAGAVGATGVVAGA
+315 SAASAVGATGAVAGA
-330 AVTGAAALTGLIALG
+330 AVTGAAALAGLIALG

-359 QAYWDWRTQKDKN
+359 QAYWDWRTKKDKN

-406 GITKVWGSD
+406 GITRVWGSD

-465 LSADMDTRLF
+465 LSSDLDTRFF
-475 GKETVPV
+475 GKEKVPV

-489 LDAMIEAVPSVVGMS
+489 VEAMIEAVPSVVGMS

-509 LAGTGAHRAMKRIA
+509 LAGAGAHRAMKRIS
-523 GLSEMKDAVIE
+523 GLSEMKEAVVE
-534 FKRENERSMLQ
+534 FKRENEKSMLQ

-555 LYQKA
+555 LFKKA

-601 EDGTITA
+601 EDGMITA

-624 TGKYMQTATPET
+624 TGKYMQTATPEA
-636 HEALSDYTT
+636 HEVLSDYTT

-679 AAAEKILNDHFSD
+679 AATEKILNDHFSD

-741 YMEQRKT
+741 YMERRKT
-748 QDANF
+748 QDANT

-772 LRVSKNPD
+772 IRVSKNPD

-809 NDKGDEESKVAIAE
+809 NDKGDDESKAAIAE

-835 RVSETLKSLNK
+835 RVSEALKSLNK

-863 YKPLLEEIKAAGN
+863 YKPLLEEIKVAGN

-883 RDSALVLAKIAENFH
+883 RDSALILAKFAENFH
-898 NNYGV
+898 KNYGV

-914 VSPETTHQLNQSA
+914 VSPETAHQLNQSA

-942 EEWMKAPDGTPTK
+942 DEWMKAPDGTPTK
-955 LTERQWLITHSETFR
+955 LTEHQWLIAHSETFKK
-970 EWFGDW
+970 WFGNW
-976 ETVEKVT
+976 GTVEKYNR
-983 KLYYGNPIVM
+983 LIH
-993 TEGGLK
+993 
-999 EKLEKAARDNGIN
+999 
-1012 IAADA
+1012 
-1017 DSIRKEIKTIFKSLY
+1017 
-1032 PGKELSKGYREPGR
+1032 SKPVECNRTTFRGA
-1046 VKNLDGELISITVS
+1046 
-1060 SAKELRHH
+1060 SAKEIGKAAKELYRALFPVSRAGGKRDEPAVIRNRDGEYIRMPVSAAKELVRHSAQN
-1068 STNPRTL
+1068 STLQLIP
-1075 FLAVNLDSVIENA
+1075 NLKELIAKSV
-1088 TFLYE
+1088 FLYE
-1093 EVKDES
+1093 DAKDPD
-1099 RVKKSNQTTLA
+1099 RVKKLNQSTVS
-1110 YRYYAT
+1110 YRYY
-1116 RVVVNGEECIARIIV
+1116 GMKIKLDGKECFARIVV
-1131 RKDKNGNL
+1131 REEANGRK
-1139 YFYDGDITSNEQIK
+1139 YFYDGDITEIK
-1153 KDLPKYLY
+1153 KNPAQTGG
-1161 PDTKTGQNLGKSLF
+1161 PDSKNGVQSEGVLF
-1175 THSIQEWLAKVKETT
+1175 THSIQEWLVKVKETT

-1197 EVLASVVNDFE
+1197 EVLPSVVNDFE
-1208 ESSTYHQMAGEH
+1208 ESSTYHQMAGEYAH
-1220 ARNAPLDKLEV
+1220 NVLSGKST
-1231 AKKME
+1231 KKDM
-1236 EEEASP
+1236 
-1242 EEIWDTTGWMR
+1242 
-1253 GPEGEWRFEIPDNLD
+1253 
-1268 QIDLSF
+1268 
-1274 AKDQD
+1274 
-1279 RISLWQIYSNPQ
+1279 
-1291 LYEAYPALANVK
+1291 
-1303 VYAEDTG
+1303 AE
-1310 KAYSGADGFTDED
+1310 
-1323 GIHLSKEFIE
+1323 
-1333 KNPKEAKSALIHE
+1333 
-1346 LQHVIQMTVE
+1346 
-1356 DRFSKGGN
+1356 R
-1364 PKIAEESME
+1364 
-1373 MTLWKL
+1373 
-1379 EVRLEELKLKEPE
+1379 
-1392 RSYIEAMQENDKQAA
+1392 
-1407 EAMNNGD
+1407 
-1414 FAKFISLSKKK
+1414 
-1425 KEIRKNGPE
+1425 
-1434 NKEEIDNILRNIET
+1434 
-1448 LKNATKETEHGDP
+1448 
-1461 HGYKK
+1461 
-1466 YRRLGGEAEAFMT
+1466 
-1479 SERAEG
+1479 
-1485 KQAGMPN
+1485 
-1492 YDTGYGY
+1492 
-1499 PVANFAGETFRF
+1499 
-1511 SLAQREKSAAEQQLD
+1511 QLD

-1609 GKNGEVRKV
+1609 GKNGEARKV
-1618 IVLELKDKNGAT
+1618 IVLELKDENGAT
-1630 IVIPMELERK
+1630 IVVPMELEHMSDGYK
-1640 KGNYEVNQITSA
+1640 VNRMTST
-1652 YGKTDKKTRRTSF
+1652 YGKTDRKTGEPSYE
-1665 VWFQKQLQEGKLEY
+1665 WFKKQLEAGNLEY
-1679 ANRKKATDWIS
+1679 VNRKKATDWRS
-1690 SEQPH
+1690 TEQPD
-1695 WLIPEEKVDNLLS
+1695 WLIPKEKVDNLLS
-1708 APNVANEENLVKLKS
+1708 APNVANEEDLVKLKS

-1731 AADKDLVA
+1731 EADKDLVVY
-1739 MHNIDLGNL
+1739 HNVSTGKLRE
-1748 AAAIKLGGLP
+1748 AIKLGGLP
-1758 VPSIAVTKKQTP
+1758 MPSLAITKRDIP
-1770 YTGFGDATLIMKK
+1770 FGDFGEITLIGDKGM
-1783 DTVDPSKTPVFSR
+1783 VDPRKSRANEVFSR
-1796 DAWTGVFPKVI
+1796 DAYTVRKPVVNYEEPAKIDSDTFHKKYEETRKFLKKNSIDVGEINFSFYDGEES
-1807 RLANMKRLTSFVEKA
+1807 LAALENNIA
-1822 IEPLQEELP
+1822 I
-1831 REVADYGDI
+1831 
-1840 YNSYILRNANNKNG
+1840 
-1854 DVQKML
+1854 
-1860 EDSLNS
+1860 
-1866 AGYKYYFLK
+1866 KYYYVKNILK
-1875 TINKEPKLKWRKKGL
+1875 KDIPIKERTVTPSVRSERLFKECPKLIHALKSSKVKKGDFSEVDQAARPYFDEMRQDIAMG
-1890 NKELI
+1890 K
-1895 DHPKILKA
+1895 
-1903 CQGLEKKYGK
+1903 GLVGRSKRALAKWTTNGHINEEGV
-1913 QGLKEL
+1913 KEL
-1919 LYEGPSAMLEESTDL
+1919 LLRLSAYEEDKKKKPYKEVDRQDFVKDLRKTIEEAGIERFTAFVRSEFDSLYKDRYLWDNGKKYAFNIDNIVKLMKKYRGTNNEGPGGINYGFNSLLAF
-1934 KEANDLI
+1934 
-1941 VNELSKKPEGNES
+1941 LSKKFTSIRDIKNHE
-1954 PFLKRV
+1954 
-1960 HKRQQARLV
+1960 
-1969 NGETLHS
+1969 S
-1976 LLSDYLERD
+1976 LLAPNKKELARYKKAEDMYNRLIDEAAELRGSYGMDLDMDLAELMKDTRDGKNDLHGFPED
-1985 KKVFEE
+1985 KKFL
-1991 ESFKQ
+1991 Q
-1996 QLDKRIKANQNT
+1996 HIKDFLQ
-2008 FNAWKESF
+2008 
-2016 RDEMLGESVIRDS
+2016 
-2029 GKPADLENIVDAM
+2029 
-2042 LGNLK
+2042 
-2047 NAQKGFAG
+2047 
-2055 FGIGNIIAS
+2055 
-2064 SAKKIE
+2064 
-2070 SFGEMHREA
+2070 EA
-2079 DRNMDGSTNIETSL
+2079 D
-2093 DKSEQYTKVKD
+2093 KVTTD
-2104 EIIDFTGRM
+2104 
-2113 AEAYKWED
+2113 
-2121 SWESR
+2121 
-2126 SDASQVLMSMMSG
+2126 
-2139 KTFKAS
+2139 
-2145 ARKFGF
+2145 
-2151 TYSAALEKQAKE
+2151 
-2163 IIKEVKNLPAK
+2163 
-2174 YFEAKPQR
+2174 YFEAKPAR
-2182 AVRFSEV
+2182 KVTFDEFSGAVIPKGTSEETV
-2189 AAAVMPK
+2189 
-2196 NASKEIKDYLR
+2196 NFLES
-2207 AQGVTIRLYDPRI
+2207 QGIVVREYDQDV
-2220 EGDRER
+2220 EGDREAKAKELGQKLN
-2226 VTNSAQDRVKQ
+2226 V
-2237 YFQEGSN
+2237 YFQN
-2244 YQGSY
+2244 KYQGSY
-2249 DRNTNVIELFD
+2249 DRNANVIELFD
-2260 GANESTVVHEGAH
+2260 GANESTVIHEGAH

-2379 QGVFR
+2379 RGIFR

-2467 YLHMVREEAIENFRA
+2467 YLHMVREEAIENFKA

-2507 TIYNSGTF
+2507 TIYNSDTF
-2515 PTRKDRDEFLQM
+2515 PTKKDRDEFLQM

-2540 VAGGTTEERWNKHI
+2540 AAGGTTEERWNKHI

-2563 EALTPEAIRSMAEE
+2563 EALTPEAIRGMAEE

-2598 KVSAYIHLV
+2598 KISAYIHLV
-2607 NSMQM
+2607 TSMQLT
-2612 ELKRSKDKKKTA
+2612 LKRSKDKKRA
-2624 REIRKR
+2624 AEEIRKR

-2653 DKIAKLEKQKKLL
+2653 DKIAKLENQKKLL

-2829 GGGKVTTPLL
+2829 GGGKVTTSLL

-2873 QHMAYVLGLT
+2873 QHMAYVLGIT

-2908 MNPMQAMDD
+2908 MNPMQAMDNEN
-2917 DRYVAEDII
+2917 YFAEDII
-2926 PGWMRSAFEGST
+2926 PGWMRSAFDGSSPM
-2938 ALKLKDLTMDQFREM
+2938 KMKDLTMNQFREM

-2967 YEGNTLGTSFDEASQ
+2967 YEGNTLGTSFDDAAQ
-2982 KIHDEILGNWTHRV
+2982 KIHDEILDNWTHRV
-2996 ATPGLKNQTATNLDR
+2996 ATPGLKNQTATGLDR

-3020 KDITLSEILIERMG
+3020 KDITLPEILIERLG

-3056 SAARVTFRK
+3056 SEARVTFRK

-3111 KSNRAR
+3111 KSNRER

-3142 LTDKDWDFVESVWEH
+3142 LTDKDWDFVEKVWDH

-3199 IKYDPLSSAK
+3199 IKYDPLSSTK

-3232 MGSTKQRAGTSGG
+3232 MGSTKQRAGASGG

-3295 TLSLLQGWAK
+3295 TISLLQGWAK

-3328 FNFTTM
+3328 FNFATM

-3348 TGMMDRM
+3348 TGMMERM
-3355 GAMNALKAVG
+3355 GAANALKAVG

-3375 QRRFIQNKSTMM
+3375 QRRFIQTKSTMM

-3407 KNESELRSKIEHGKY
+3407 KNESEFRSKIEHGKY

-3441 FSLPEWLYTYKNAM
+3441 FSLPEWLFTYKRAM
-3455 AVMEVDGKLTREEMD
+3455 AAMEIEGKLNRDEMD

-3512 TNLVTNQFI
+3512 TNLITNQFI
-3521 RAGYILYDKGDVKP
+3521 RSGYTFYDKKDIKP
-3535 LLEATWYWWILGALV
+3535 LIAATWYWWILGALV
-3550 ETTLRE
+3550 ETVLRE

-3586 AREAVPWTVDFFTG
+3586 VREAVPWTVDFFTG

-3624 AAKKGDL
+3624 ATKKGDL

-3640 AITRTS
+3640 AITRTYV
-3646 IPVPDTIT
+3646 PVPDTVT

>member
-7 GSVLHGIKPKDY
+7 GSVLRGIKPKDY

-165 DYTNILKSREAAA
+165 DYTNILKNREAAA

-193 LSNVIGYLYDTGTH
+193 LSNVIGYLYDTGAH
-207 FAGTAYKAGQ
+207 FAGTAYEAGQ

-238 VEKAIPDLMNAQKA
+238 VEKAIPGLMNAQKA

-284 AEILSPIAPLAQPIL
+284 AEIIAPIAPLAQPIL

-315 SAAGAVGATGVVAGA
+315 SAASAVGATGAVAGA
-330 AVTGAAALTGLIALG
+330 AVTGAAALAGLIALG

-359 QAYWDWRTQKDKN
+359 QAYWDWRTKKDKN

-406 GITKVWGSD
+406 GISRVWGSD

-465 LSADMDTRLF
+465 LSADIDTNLF

-509 LAGTGAHRAMKRIA
+509 LAGAGAHRAMMRIT

-555 LYQKA
+555 LYKKA

-679 AAAEKILNDHFSD
+679 AATEKILNDHFSD

-707 LSGGLDHIEDTCKT
+707 LSGGLDHIEDTRKT

-732 LTGVKELQD
+732 LTGVKELQN
-741 YMEQRKT
+741 YMERRKT
-748 QDANF
+748 QDANT

-883 RDSALVLAKIAENFH
+883 RDSALVLAKLAENFH
-898 NNYGV
+898 KNYGV
-903 PLKLAMIAAGE
+903 PLKLAMVKAG
-914 VSPETTHQLNQSA
+914 
-927 IENELQLVKEKYWNT
+927 K
-942 EEWMKAPDGTPTK
+942 
-955 LTERQWLITHSETFR
+955 
-970 EWFGDW
+970 
-976 ETVEKVT
+976 
-983 KLYYGNPIVM
+983 
-993 TEGGLK
+993 
-999 EKLEKAARDNGIN
+999 
-1012 IAADA
+1012 
-1017 DSIRKEIKTIFKSLY
+1017 
-1032 PGKELSKGYREPGR
+1032 
-1046 VKNLDGELISITVS
+1046 
-1060 SAKELRHH
+1060 
-1068 STNPRTL
+1068 
-1075 FLAVNLDSVIENA
+1075 
-1088 TFLYE
+1088 
-1093 EVKDES
+1093 
-1099 RVKKSNQTTLA
+1099 
-1110 YRYYAT
+1110 
-1116 RVVVNGEECIARIIV
+1116 VVVIN
-1131 RKDKNGNL
+1131 
-1139 YFYDGDITSNEQIK
+1139 
-1153 KDLPKYLY
+1153 
-1161 PDTKTGQNLGKSLF
+1161 
-1175 THSIQEWLAKVKETT
+1175 KE
-1190 DKIGGNG
+1190 
-1197 EVLASVVNDFE
+1197 A
-1208 ESSTYHQMAGEH
+1208 YHQM
-1220 ARNAPLDKLEV
+1220 
-1231 AKKME
+1231 
-1236 EEEASP
+1236 
-1242 EEIWDTTGWMR
+1242 
-1253 GPEGEWRFEIPDNLD
+1253 
-1268 QIDLSF
+1268 
-1274 AKDQD
+1274 
-1279 RISLWQIYSNPQ
+1279 
-1291 LYEAYPALANVK
+1291 
-1303 VYAEDTG
+1303 
-1310 KAYSGADGFTDED
+1310 
-1323 GIHLSKEFIE
+1323 
-1333 KNPKEAKSALIHE
+1333 
-1346 LQHVIQMTVE
+1346 
-1356 DRFSKGGN
+1356 
-1364 PKIAEESME
+1364 
-1373 MTLWKL
+1373 
-1379 EVRLEELKLKEPE
+1379 
-1392 RSYIEAMQENDKQAA
+1392 
-1407 EAMNNGD
+1407 
-1414 FAKFISLSKKK
+1414 
-1425 KEIRKNGPE
+1425 
-1434 NKEEIDNILRNIET
+1434 
-1448 LKNATKETEHGDP
+1448 
-1461 HGYKK
+1461 
-1466 YRRLGGEAEAFMT
+1466 
-1479 SERAEG
+1479 
-1485 KQAGMPN
+1485 
-1492 YDTGYGY
+1492 
-1499 PVANFAGETFRF
+1499 
-1511 SLAQREKSAAEQQLD
+1511 AEQQLD
-1526 ADEKSFADSVDRFM
+1526 TDEKSFADSVDRFM
-1540 AGKISTDTIQ
+1540 AGKIFTDTIQ

-1561 GAEVL
+1561 GAKVL
-1566 PVEISVSD
+1566 PVEISASD

-1679 ANRKKATDWIS
+1679 ANRKKAIDWIS
-1690 SEQPH
+1690 SEQPQ
-1695 WLIPEEKVDNLLS
+1695 WLIPKEKVDNLLS
-1708 APNVANEENLVKLKS
+1708 APNVANEEDLVKLKS

-1731 AADKDLVA
+1731 AADKDLVVY
-1739 MHNIDLGNL
+1739 HNVSAGKLRE
-1748 AAAIKLGGLP
+1748 AIKLGGLP
-1758 VPSIAVTKKQTP
+1758 MPSLAITKRDIP
-1770 YTGFGDATLIMKK
+1770 FGDFGEITLIGDKVMI
-1783 DTVDPSKTPVFSR
+1783 DPRKSRSNEVFSR
-1796 DAWTGVFPKVI
+1796 DAYTVRKPVVNYEVPAKIDSDAFHKKYEETRKFLKKNSIDVGVINFSFYDGEES
-1807 RLANMKRLTSFVEKA
+1807 LAAMENNIA
-1822 IEPLQEELP
+1822 I
-1831 REVADYGDI
+1831 
-1840 YNSYILRNANNKNG
+1840 
-1854 DVQKML
+1854 
-1860 EDSLNS
+1860 
-1866 AGYKYYFLK
+1866 KYYYVKNVLK
-1875 TINKEPKLKWRKKGL
+1875 KDIPIKERTVTPPVRGERLFKEYPELIHALKSSKVKKGDFSEVDQAARPYFDEMRQDIAMG
-1890 NKELI
+1890 K
-1895 DHPKILKA
+1895 
-1903 CQGLEKKYGK
+1903 GLVGRSKRVLAKWTTNGHINEEGV
-1913 QGLKEL
+1913 KEL
-1919 LYEGPSAMLEESTDL
+1919 LLRLSAYEEDKKKKPYKEVDRQDFVKDLRKTIEEAGIERFTAFVRSEFDSLYKDRYLWDNGKKYAFNIDNIVKLMKKYRGTNNEGQGGINYGFNSLLAFLSQKFTSIRDIKNHESLLAPNKKELVRYKKAEDMYNRLIDEAAELRSSYGMDLDMDLAGLMKDTRDGKKDLHGFPEDKKFLQHIKDFL
-1934 KEANDLI
+1934 KEA
-1941 VNELSKKPEGNES
+1941 
-1954 PFLKRV
+1954 
-1960 HKRQQARLV
+1960 
-1969 NGETLHS
+1969 
-1976 LLSDYLERD
+1976 D
-1985 KKVFEE
+1985 KVTT
-1991 ESFKQ
+1991 
-1996 QLDKRIKANQNT
+1996 D
-2008 FNAWKESF
+2008 
-2016 RDEMLGESVIRDS
+2016 
-2029 GKPADLENIVDAM
+2029 
-2042 LGNLK
+2042 
-2047 NAQKGFAG
+2047 
-2055 FGIGNIIAS
+2055 
-2064 SAKKIE
+2064 
-2070 SFGEMHREA
+2070 
-2079 DRNMDGSTNIETSL
+2079 
-2093 DKSEQYTKVKD
+2093 
-2104 EIIDFTGRM
+2104 
-2113 AEAYKWED
+2113 
-2121 SWESR
+2121 
-2126 SDASQVLMSMMSG
+2126 
-2139 KTFKAS
+2139 
-2145 ARKFGF
+2145 
-2151 TYSAALEKQAKE
+2151 
-2163 IIKEVKNLPAK
+2163 
-2174 YFEAKPQR
+2174 YFEAKPARKVTFDEFSGVVIPKGTPEETVNFLESQGIV
-2182 AVRFSEV
+2182 VRE
-2189 AAAVMPK
+2189 
-2196 NASKEIKDYLR
+2196 
-2207 AQGVTIRLYDPRI
+2207 YDQDV
-2220 EGDRER
+2220 EGDREAKAKELGQKLN
-2226 VTNSAQDRVKQ
+2226 V
-2237 YFQEGSN
+2237 YFQN
-2244 YQGSY
+2244 KYQGSY
-2249 DRNTNVIELFD
+2249 DRNANVIELFD
-2260 GANESTVVHEGAH
+2260 GANESTIIHEGAH
-2273 MFLSMLENMSQM
+2273 MFLSMLEDMSQM

-2298 AKARAALKSMQ
+2298 VKARAALKSMQ

-2411 IFDRMISTESEINAW
+2411 IFDRMISTEAEINAW

-2467 YLHMVREEAIENFRA
+2467 YLHMVREEAIENFKA

-2490 TSFIE
+2490 TSYSE

-2507 TIYNSGTF
+2507 TIYNSDTF
-2515 PTRKDRDEFLQM
+2515 PTKKDRDEFLQM
-2527 AGFTEKDL
+2527 AGLTEKDL

-2540 VAGGTTEERWNKHI
+2540 AAGGTTEERWNKHI

-2563 EALTPEAIRSMAEE
+2563 EALTPEAIRGMAEE

-2638 TTEIDKQTDVIAKSE
+2638 TTEVDKQTDVIAKSE

-2681 GENKSRKESQ
+2681 GENQSRKESQ

-2893 SGQERPFNWRWLAVE
+2893 SWQERPFNWRWLAVE
-2908 MNPMQAMDD
+2908 MNPMQAMDNEN
-2917 DRYVAEDII
+2917 YFAEDII
-2926 PGWMRSAFEGST
+2926 PGWMRSAFDGSSPM
-2938 ALKLKDLTMDQFREM
+2938 KMKDLTMNQFREM

-2996 ATPGLKNQTATNLDR
+2996 ATPGLKNQTATSLDR

-3020 KDITLSEILIERMG
+3020 KDITLPEILIERLG

-3075 TAIRSKKLYTIGLDE
+3075 TAIRSKKLYTVGLDE
-3090 RGKPVSYTKE
+3090 LGKPVSYTKE

-3111 KSNRAR
+3111 KSNRER

-3199 IKYDPLSSAK
+3199 IKYDPLSSTK

-3232 MGSTKQRAGTSGG
+3232 MGSTKQRAGASGG

-3348 TGMMDRM
+3348 TGMMERM
-3355 GAMNALKAVG
+3355 GAANALKAVG
-3365 DFYFHGNIVE
+3365 DFYFHGNIIE
-3375 QRRFIQNKSTMM
+3375 QRRFIQTKSTMM

-3407 KNESELRSKIEHGKY
+3407 KNESEFRSKIEHGKY

-3441 FSLPEWLYTYKNAM
+3441 FSLPEWLFTYKRAM
-3455 AVMEVDGKLTREEMD
+3455 AAMEIEGKLNRDEMD

-3491 DQTSFTRKN
+3491 DQSSFIRKN

-3521 RAGYILYDKGDVKP
+3521 RAGYTLYDKGDVKP
-3535 LLEATWYWWILGALV
+3535 LLAATWYWWILGALV

-3600 KSFGSAAPDAPF
+3600 KSFGSAAPDVPF

>member
-165 DYTNILKSREAAA
+165 DYTNILKNREAAA

-207 FAGTAYKAGQ
+207 FVGTAYEAGQ

-238 VEKAIPDLMNAQKA
+238 VEKAIPGLMNAQKA

-264 IVGETISQLSM
+264 IVGETISQISM

-284 AEILSPIAPLAQPIL
+284 AEILAPIAPLAQPIL
-299 AATKTNL
+299 AASKTNL

-315 SAAGAVGATGVVAGA
+315 SAASAVGATGAVAGA
-330 AVTGAAALTGLIALG
+330 AVTGAAALAGLIALG

-359 QAYWDWRTQKDKN
+359 QAYWDWRTKKDKN

-385 AKRVGRINAAIETGA
+385 AKRVGVINAAIETGA

-406 GITKVWGSD
+406 GITRVWGND

-426 MKKLIGAG
+426 MKRLIGAG

-443 GYGAKQFAKVAAPE
+443 GYGAKQFVKVAAPE

-465 LSADMDTRLF
+465 LSADIDTNLF

-489 LDAMIEAVPSVVGMS
+489 LDAMIEAIPSVVGMS

-509 LAGTGAHRAMKRIA
+509 LAGAGAHRAMKRIT

-555 LYQKA
+555 LYKKA
-560 PETYRKTLQNQL
+560 PEAYRKTLQNQL

-679 AAAEKILNDHFSD
+679 AATEKILNDHFSD

-741 YMEQRKT
+741 YMERRKT

-787 AYGRAPNQRELY
+787 TYGRAPNQRELY

-898 NNYGV
+898 KNYGV

-942 EEWMKAPDGTPTK
+942 DEWMKAPDGTPTK
-955 LTERQWLITHSETFR
+955 LTEHQWLIAHSEPFKK
-970 EWFGDW
+970 WFGDW
-976 ETVEKVT
+976 DTVEKINGLINGVHVELAEKEMQHFQKMDFKAAKEEAKDVFR
-983 KLYYGNPIVM
+983 KLFSTVKNNTGYPEPAAVKRKDGEEIVVSM
-993 TEGGLK
+993 SALK
-999 EKLEKAARDNGIN
+999 EIRRHSADRRVLVAVSRLPDIIRD
-1012 IAADA
+1012 
-1017 DSIRKEIKTIFKSLY
+1017 S
-1032 PGKELSKGYREPGR
+1032 
-1046 VKNLDGELISITVS
+1046 
-1060 SAKELRHH
+1060 
-1068 STNPRTL
+1068 
-1075 FLAVNLDSVIENA
+1075 
-1088 TFLYE
+1088 TFLFE
-1093 EVKDES
+1093 SEKDLT
-1099 RVKKSNQTTLA
+1099 RNKRLNQTTTG
-1110 YRYYAT
+1110 YRYYGIKVGNKPGQYI
-1116 RVVVNGEECIARIIV
+1116 RIVVRTDENGKHYLYDMDFNGA
-1131 RKDKNGNL
+1131 DKNKKSPHQTML
-1139 YFYDGDITSNEQIK
+1139 LDPKNESQS
-1153 KDLPKYLY
+1153 D
-1161 PDTKTGQNLGKSLF
+1161 KSF
-1175 THSIQEWLAKVKETT
+1175 FIHSIQEWLAKVKETT

-1197 EVLASVVNDFE
+1197 EVLPSVVNDFE
-1208 ESSTYHQMAGEH
+1208 GSSTYHQMAEEYAHDVLSG
-1220 ARNAPLDKLEV
+1220 KLT
-1231 AKKME
+1231 KKGM
-1236 EEEASP
+1236 
-1242 EEIWDTTGWMR
+1242 
-1253 GPEGEWRFEIPDNLD
+1253 
-1268 QIDLSF
+1268 
-1274 AKDQD
+1274 
-1279 RISLWQIYSNPQ
+1279 
-1291 LYEAYPALANVK
+1291 
-1303 VYAEDTG
+1303 AE
-1310 KAYSGADGFTDED
+1310 
-1323 GIHLSKEFIE
+1323 
-1333 KNPKEAKSALIHE
+1333 
-1346 LQHVIQMTVE
+1346 
-1356 DRFSKGGN
+1356 R
-1364 PKIAEESME
+1364 
-1373 MTLWKL
+1373 
-1379 EVRLEELKLKEPE
+1379 
-1392 RSYIEAMQENDKQAA
+1392 
-1407 EAMNNGD
+1407 
-1414 FAKFISLSKKK
+1414 
-1425 KEIRKNGPE
+1425 
-1434 NKEEIDNILRNIET
+1434 
-1448 LKNATKETEHGDP
+1448 
-1461 HGYKK
+1461 
-1466 YRRLGGEAEAFMT
+1466 
-1479 SERAEG
+1479 
-1485 KQAGMPN
+1485 
-1492 YDTGYGY
+1492 
-1499 PVANFAGETFRF
+1499 
-1511 SLAQREKSAAEQQLD
+1511 QLD

-1574 LKKVLVDKHTD
+1574 LKKVLVDKHAD

-1609 GKNGEVRKV
+1609 GKNGEARKV
-1618 IVLELKDKNGAT
+1618 IVLELKDENGAT
-1630 IVIPMELERK
+1630 IVVPMELEHMSDGYK
-1640 KGNYEVNQITSA
+1640 VNRMTST
-1652 YGKTDKKTRRTSF
+1652 YGKTDRKTGEPSYE
-1665 VWFQKQLQEGKLEY
+1665 WFKKQLEAGNLEY
-1679 ANRKKATDWIS
+1679 VNRKKATDWIS
-1690 SEQPH
+1690 TEQPD
-1695 WLIPEEKVDNLLS
+1695 WLIPKEKVDNLLS

-1731 AADKDLVA
+1731 AADKDLVVY
-1739 MHNIDLGNL
+1739 HNVSAGKLRE
-1748 AAAIKLGGLP
+1748 AIKLGGLP
-1758 VPSIAVTKKQTP
+1758 MPSLAITKRDIP
-1770 YTGFGDATLIMKK
+1770 FGDFGEITLIGDK
-1783 DTVDPSKTPVFSR
+1783 DMIDPRKSRSNEVFSR
-1796 DAWTGVFPKVI
+1796 DAYTVRKPVVNYEAPAKIDSDAFHK
-1807 RLANMKRLTSFVEKA
+1807 KY
-1822 IEPLQEELP
+1822 EETRKFL
-1831 REVADYGDI
+1831 
-1840 YNSYILRNANNKNG
+1840 NKNSI
-1854 DVQKML
+1854 DVG
-1860 EDSLNS
+1860 EINFSFYDGEESLAAMENNI
-1866 AGYKYYFLK
+1866 AIKYYYVKNVLK
-1875 TINKEPKLKWRKKGL
+1875 KDIPIKERTVTPPVRGERLFKEYPKLIHALKSSKVKKGDFSEVDQAARPYFDEMRQDIAMG
-1890 NKELI
+1890 K
-1895 DHPKILKA
+1895 
-1903 CQGLEKKYGK
+1903 GLVGRSKRVLAKWTTNGHINEEGV
-1913 QGLKEL
+1913 KEL
-1919 LYEGPSAMLEESTDL
+1919 LLRLSAYEEDKKKKPYKEVDRQDFVKDLRKTIEEAGIERFTAFVRSEFDSLYKDRYLWDNGKKYAFNIDNIVKLMKKYRGTNNEGPGGINYGFNSLLAF
-1934 KEANDLI
+1934 
-1941 VNELSKKPEGNES
+1941 LSKKFTSIRDIKNHE
-1954 PFLKRV
+1954 
-1960 HKRQQARLV
+1960 
-1969 NGETLHS
+1969 S
-1976 LLSDYLERD
+1976 LLAPNKKELARYKKAEDMYNRLIDEAAELRGSYGMGLDMDLAELMKDTRDGKKELHGFPED
-1985 KKVFEE
+1985 KKFL
-1991 ESFKQ
+1991 Q
-1996 QLDKRIKANQNT
+1996 HIKDFLQ
-2008 FNAWKESF
+2008 
-2016 RDEMLGESVIRDS
+2016 
-2029 GKPADLENIVDAM
+2029 
-2042 LGNLK
+2042 
-2047 NAQKGFAG
+2047 
-2055 FGIGNIIAS
+2055 
-2064 SAKKIE
+2064 
-2070 SFGEMHREA
+2070 EA
-2079 DRNMDGSTNIETSL
+2079 D
-2093 DKSEQYTKVKD
+2093 KVTTD
-2104 EIIDFTGRM
+2104 
-2113 AEAYKWED
+2113 
-2121 SWESR
+2121 
-2126 SDASQVLMSMMSG
+2126 
-2139 KTFKAS
+2139 
-2145 ARKFGF
+2145 
-2151 TYSAALEKQAKE
+2151 
-2163 IIKEVKNLPAK
+2163 
-2174 YFEAKPQR
+2174 YFEAKPAR
-2182 AVRFSEV
+2182 KVTFDEFSGAVIPKDTPKGTVDFLKAQGIEV
-2189 AAAVMPK
+2189 A
-2196 NASKEIKDYLR
+2196 E
-2207 AQGVTIRLYDPRI
+2207 YDPDV
-2220 EGDRER
+2220 EGDRDAKTKELGQLLN
-2226 VTNSAQDRVKQ
+2226 V
-2237 YFQEGSN
+2237 YFQN
-2244 YQGSY
+2244 KYQGSY
-2249 DRNTNVIELFD
+2249 DRNANVIELFD
-2260 GANESTVVHEGAH
+2260 GANESTVIHEGAH

-2371 GSAPTKEM
+2371 GSAPTKAM

-2398 SLGNV
+2398 NLGNV

-2411 IFDRMISTESEINAW
+2411 IFDRMISTEAEINAW

-2467 YLHMVREEAIENFRA
+2467 YLHMVREEAIENFKA

-2507 TIYNSGTF
+2507 TIYNSDTF
-2515 PTRKDRDEFLQM
+2515 PTKKDRDEFLQM
-2527 AGFTEKDL
+2527 AGLTEKDL

-2540 VAGGTTEERWNKHI
+2540 AAGGTTEERWNKHI

-2563 EALTPEAIRSMAEE
+2563 EALTPEAIRGMAEE

-2612 ELKRSKDKKKTA
+2612 ELKRSKDKKKTV

-2638 TTEIDKQTDVIAKSE
+2638 TTEVDKQTDVIAKSE

-2681 GENKSRKESQ
+2681 GENQSRKESQ

-2755 EDARNTLGGEKLS
+2755 QDARNTLGGEKLS

-2829 GGGKVTTPLL
+2829 GGGKVTTSLL

-2859 DKPVM
+2859 DKPVL

-2917 DRYVAEDII
+2917 DRYFAEDII
-2926 PGWMRSAFEGST
+2926 PGWMRSAFEGSSPM
-2938 ALKLKDLTMDQFREM
+2938 KLKDLTMDQFREM

-2967 YEGNTLGTSFDEASQ
+2967 YEGNTLGTSFDDAAQ

-2996 ATPGLKNQTATNLDR
+2996 ATPGLKNQTATSLDR

-3020 KDITLSEILIERMG
+3020 KDITLPEILIERLG

-3075 TAIRSKKLYTIGLDE
+3075 TAIRSKKLYTVGLDE

-3142 LTDKDWDFVESVWEH
+3142 LTDKDWDFVEKVWDH

-3199 IKYDPLSSAK
+3199 IKYDPLSSTK

-3275 YKLLNRKEVVAAIEN
+3275 YKLLNRKEVVSAIEN

-3348 TGMMDRM
+3348 TGMMERM
-3355 GAMNALKAVG
+3355 GAANALKAVG
-3365 DFYFHGNIVE
+3365 DFYFHGSIVE
-3375 QRRFIQNKSTMM
+3375 QRAFIQSKSTMM

-3407 KNESELRSKIEHGKY
+3407 KNESEFRSKIEHGKY

-3441 FSLPEWLYTYKNAM
+3441 FSLPEWLFTYKRAM
-3455 AVMEVDGKLTREEMD
+3455 AAMEIEGKLNRDEMD

-3521 RAGYILYDKGDVKP
+3521 RAGYTLYDKGDVKP
-3535 LLEATWYWWILGALV
+3535 LLAVTWYWWILGALV

-3556 IGDDSDDEDKWK
+3556 IGDDTDDEDKWK

>member
-7 GSVLHGIKPKDY
+7 GSVLRGIKPKDY
-19 TPIQVRPTPE
+19 TPIQVRQTPE

-42 KDNMESVKDG
+42 KDNMESVKNG

-57 GGFTDTVEAQ
+57 GGFADTVEAQ

-165 DYTNILKSREAAA
+165 DYTNILKNREAAA

-193 LSNVIGYLYDTGTH
+193 LSNVIGYLYDTGTR
-207 FAGTAYKAGQ
+207 FVGTAYEAGQ
-217 ALDAQSELMYKASIG
+217 ALDAQSELMYKASVG
-232 EISDEE
+232 AISDEE
-238 VEKAIPDLMNAQKA
+238 VEKAIPDLMNVQKA

-315 SAAGAVGATGVVAGA
+315 SAASAVGATGAVAGA

-350 TGTYRAEAG
+350 VGTYRAEAG
-359 QAYWDWRTQKDKN
+359 QAYWDWRAKKDKN

-377 TREQAIGH
+377 TRDEAIGH
-385 AKRVGRINAAIETGA
+385 AKRVGVINAAIEAGA
-400 WELALK
+400 MELALK

-434 RAAVGAKAI
+434 RNTVRAKAI
-443 GYGAKQFAKVAAPE
+443 GYGAKQLVKVAAPE

-465 LSADMDTRLF
+465 LSADIDTNLF
-475 GKETVPV
+475 GKETVSI
-482 REMMGNA
+482 REMTGNA
-489 LDAMIEAVPSVVGMS
+489 LDAMIEAVPSVIGMS

-509 LAGTGAHRAMKRIA
+509 LAGAGAHRAMKRIA

-555 LYQKA
+555 LYKKA
-560 PETYRKTLQNQL
+560 PETYQKTLQNQL
-572 DHTGS
+572 DRTGF

-636 HEALSDYTT
+636 HDALSDYTT

-679 AAAEKILNDHFSD
+679 AASEKILNDHFSE

-721 ILQEAKDAWGK
+721 ILQEAKDAWGE

-741 YMEQRKT
+741 YMERRKT

-753 SNEKGVDMFDVGE
+753 SNEKGVDFVDVGE

-772 LRVSKNPD
+772 LRISKNPG
-780 WYQDFYG
+780 WYQDFYDS
-787 AYGRAPNQRELY
+787 YGRAPTQRELY

-809 NDKGDEESKVAIAE
+809 NDKGDDESKAAIAE

-863 YKPLLEEIKAAGN
+863 YKPLLAQIQAAGN

-883 RDSALVLAKIAENFH
+883 RDSALVLAKLAENFH
-898 NNYGV
+898 KNYGV

-914 VSPETTHQLNQSA
+914 VSPETAHQLNQSA
-927 IENELQLVKEKYWNT
+927 IENELQLAKEKYWNT
-942 EEWMKAPDGTPTK
+942 DEWMKAPDGTPTK
-955 LTERQWLITHSETFR
+955 LTERQWLIAHSDSFKK
-970 EWFGDW
+970 WFGGWD
-976 ETVEKVT
+976 TVEKINGLINGARVELAEKEMQHFQEMDSKT
-983 KLYYGNPIVM
+983 AKEEAKDVFRKLFSTVKNNTGYPEPAVVKRKDGEEIVVPM
-993 TEGGLK
+993 SALK
-999 EKLEKAARDNGIN
+999 EIRRHSADRRVLAAVSRLPDIIRD
-1012 IAADA
+1012 
-1017 DSIRKEIKTIFKSLY
+1017 S
-1032 PGKELSKGYREPGR
+1032 
-1046 VKNLDGELISITVS
+1046 
-1060 SAKELRHH
+1060 
-1068 STNPRTL
+1068 
-1075 FLAVNLDSVIENA
+1075 
-1088 TFLYE
+1088 TFLFE
-1093 EVKDES
+1093 SEKDLKRS
-1099 RVKKSNQTTLA
+1099 KRLNQTTTG
-1110 YRYYAT
+1110 YRYYGIKVGNKPGQYI
-1116 RVVVNGEECIARIIV
+1116 RIVVRTDENG
-1131 RKDKNGNL
+1131 KH
-1139 YFYDGDITSNEQIK
+1139 
-1153 KDLPKYLY
+1153 YLY
-1161 PDTKTGQNLGKSLF
+1161 DMDFNGAGNNKKSPHQTMLLDPKNESQSDKSFF

-1190 DKIGGNG
+1190 DKIGENG
-1197 EVLASVVNDFE
+1197 EVLPSVVNDFE
-1208 ESSTYHQMAGEH
+1208 GSSTYHQMAGEH
-1220 ARNAPLDKLEV
+1220 THNVPSDKLT
-1231 AKKME
+1231 KKGM
-1236 EEEASP
+1236 
-1242 EEIWDTTGWMR
+1242 
-1253 GPEGEWRFEIPDNLD
+1253 
-1268 QIDLSF
+1268 
-1274 AKDQD
+1274 
-1279 RISLWQIYSNPQ
+1279 
-1291 LYEAYPALANVK
+1291 
-1303 VYAEDTG
+1303 AE
-1310 KAYSGADGFTDED
+1310 
-1323 GIHLSKEFIE
+1323 
-1333 KNPKEAKSALIHE
+1333 
-1346 LQHVIQMTVE
+1346 
-1356 DRFSKGGN
+1356 R
-1364 PKIAEESME
+1364 
-1373 MTLWKL
+1373 
-1379 EVRLEELKLKEPE
+1379 
-1392 RSYIEAMQENDKQAA
+1392 
-1407 EAMNNGD
+1407 
-1414 FAKFISLSKKK
+1414 
-1425 KEIRKNGPE
+1425 
-1434 NKEEIDNILRNIET
+1434 
-1448 LKNATKETEHGDP
+1448 
-1461 HGYKK
+1461 
-1466 YRRLGGEAEAFMT
+1466 
-1479 SERAEG
+1479 
-1485 KQAGMPN
+1485 
-1492 YDTGYGY
+1492 
-1499 PVANFAGETFRF
+1499 
-1511 SLAQREKSAAEQQLD
+1511 QLD
-1526 ADEKSFADSVDRFM
+1526 ADEKSFADSVDRFI
-1540 AGKISTDTIQ
+1540 AGKEKSPMVR
-1550 VMRTPLVMRLV
+1550 VMTTPLVLELT

-1566 PVEISVSD
+1566 PVEIAKTD
-1574 LKKVLVDKHTD
+1574 LEKILNGKHAGD
-1585 ITPDIMKQIPRALTD
+1585 MTPEIMKQLPRALTN
-1600 PMMIFSTYS
+1600 PIMIFKSYA
-1609 GKNGEVRKV
+1609 GPNGEERRVV
-1618 IVLELKDKNGAT
+1618 VVDLKDNNGAT
-1630 IVIPMELERK
+1630 IVVPFELKATNTERR
-1640 KGNYEVNQITSA
+1640 YIVNRITSV
-1652 YGKTDKKTRRTSF
+1652 YGKTGKKTRAPSYE
-1665 VWFQKQLQEGKLEY
+1665 WFGRQLENESLLY
-1679 ANRKKATDWIS
+1679 ANRKKAINEILRRSPNW
-1690 SEQPH
+1690 P
-1695 WLIPEEKVDNLLS
+1695 IPEEKVNSLLS
-1708 APNVANEENLVKLKS
+1708 APNVANEEDLVKLKN

-1731 AADKDLVA
+1731 AAEKDLVVY
-1739 MHNIDLGNL
+1739 HNVSTGKLRE
-1748 AAAIKLGGLP
+1748 AIKLGGLP
-1758 VPSIAVTKKQTP
+1758 MPSLAITKRDIP
-1770 YTGFGDATLIMKK
+1770 FGDFGEITLIGSK
-1783 DTVDPSKTPVFSR
+1783 DMIDPRKSRANEVFSR
-1796 DAWTGVFPKVI
+1796 DAYTVRKPVINYEEPAERDQKAFHEKFQKASDELKRKGVEVRKINFPSYTGEEALARMENDEVIKYYYVKNVLKKDVPVKYGMIAHNYPHKEFFEKYPDILIALKDPKVKEKYFSDLDKACQPYIEDLKEKI
-1807 RLANMKRLTSFVEKA
+1807 RN
-1822 IEPLQEELP
+1822 
-1831 REVADYGDI
+1831 
-1840 YNSYILRNANNKNG
+1840 
-1854 DVQKML
+1854 
-1860 EDSLNS
+1860 
-1866 AGYKYYFLK
+1866 
-1875 TINKEPKLKWRKKGL
+1875 KKGL
-1890 NKELI
+1890 LALNKRSLAWLQKDGHVSPEAVITLSEWAGEYEKGRKASSKKIVDKSSFDQDLQKTIEEEGIDKFISFVRSEFDNLYKERYLWDNGKKYAFNIDNIVKLMKRYRGTNNEGAGGINYGFNSLLAFLSKKFTSVRDIKNRESSLASNKKELTQYKKAEAMYNRLI
-1895 DHPKILKA
+1895 DEAAELRGGYGMDLDMNLAELMKDTRD
-1903 CQGLEKKYGK
+1903 GKKDLHGFPEDK
-1913 QGLKEL
+1913 KFMQRVK
-1919 LYEGPSAMLEESTDL
+1919 DFL
-1934 KEANDLI
+1934 KEA
-1941 VNELSKKPEGNES
+1941 
-1954 PFLKRV
+1954 
-1960 HKRQQARLV
+1960 
-1969 NGETLHS
+1969 
-1976 LLSDYLERD
+1976 D
-1985 KKVFEE
+1985 KVTT
-1991 ESFKQ
+1991 
-1996 QLDKRIKANQNT
+1996 D
-2008 FNAWKESF
+2008 
-2016 RDEMLGESVIRDS
+2016 
-2029 GKPADLENIVDAM
+2029 
-2042 LGNLK
+2042 
-2047 NAQKGFAG
+2047 
-2055 FGIGNIIAS
+2055 
-2064 SAKKIE
+2064 
-2070 SFGEMHREA
+2070 
-2079 DRNMDGSTNIETSL
+2079 
-2093 DKSEQYTKVKD
+2093 
-2104 EIIDFTGRM
+2104 
-2113 AEAYKWED
+2113 
-2121 SWESR
+2121 
-2126 SDASQVLMSMMSG
+2126 
-2139 KTFKAS
+2139 
-2145 ARKFGF
+2145 
-2151 TYSAALEKQAKE
+2151 
-2163 IIKEVKNLPAK
+2163 
-2174 YFEAKPQR
+2174 YFEAKPAR
-2182 AVRFSEV
+2182 KVTFDEFSGAVIPKDTPKETVDFLKAQGIEV
-2189 AAAVMPK
+2189 A
-2196 NASKEIKDYLR
+2196 E
-2207 AQGVTIRLYDPRI
+2207 YDPDV
-2220 EGDRER
+2220 EGDRGAKTKELGQLLN
-2226 VTNSAQDRVKQ
+2226 V
-2237 YFQEGSN
+2237 YFQN
-2244 YQGSY
+2244 KYQGSY
-2249 DRNTNVIELFD
+2249 DRSTNVIELFD
-2260 GANESTVVHEGAH
+2260 GANESTVIHEGAH

-2285 SEENVATYFNGDT
+2285 SEGDIAAYFNGD
-2298 AKARAALKSMQ
+2298 AGKARTALKSMQ

-2322 EDHLSEYKGTIL
+2322 DDHLSEYKGTVL

-2364 FEKYLMD
+2364 FEKYLME

-2411 IFDRMISTESEINAW
+2411 IFDRMISTEDEINAW

-2437 TVNVNQSEL
+2437 TIDVNQSEL

-2467 YLHMVREEAIENFRA
+2467 YLHMVKEEAIEKFRA
-2482 SISSEEER
+2482 SISSEEEHMK
-2490 TSFIE
+2490 FLQ

-2507 TIYNSGTF
+2507 SIYNSDTF
-2515 PTRKDRDEFLQM
+2515 PTKKDQEEFLKM
-2527 AGFTEKDL
+2527 AGLTEKEL

-2540 VAGGTTEERWNKHI
+2540 AAGGTTEERWSKHI
-2554 EEMVQHYRE
+2554 EEMMQHYRE
-2563 EALTPEAIRSMAEE
+2563 EALTPEAIRGMAEE

-2585 AKKSRIEAMLLEK
+2585 ARKSRIEAMLLEK

-2607 NSMQM
+2607 TSMQL

-2624 REIRKR
+2624 REIRK
-2630 LGLVSEKE
+2630 
-2638 TTEIDKQTDVIAKSE
+2638 
-2653 DKIAKLEKQKKLL
+2653 
-2666 KEQLEKA
+2666 
-2673 KAEAAAAK
+2673 
-2681 GENKSRKESQ
+2681 
-2691 TILEGNMRALEAEL
+2691 
-2705 EKERAQRAKAD
+2705 
-2716 STTKDAEL
+2716 
-2724 TAADLAVQ
+2724 
-2732 LQTMVDGLK
+2732 
-2741 ESRDAMRFDMREIK
+2741 
-2755 EDARNTLGGEKLS
+2755 
-2768 HATSWRWWENKAQ
+2768 
-2781 IAEARAM
+2781 
-2788 KAAAGNDWEG
+2788 
-2798 AAYWKREQ
+2798 
-2806 AQCLT
+2806 
-2811 MAKFARANEEE
+2811 
-2822 IRRTLHG
+2822 
-2829 GGGKVTTPLL
+2829 
-2839 NENGM
+2839 
-2844 ERYGILGIL
+2844 
-2853 NRISRT
+2853 
-2859 DKPVM
+2859 
-2864 MKDDARYFV
+2864 
-2873 QHMAYVLGLT
+2873 
-2883 KKDGI
+2883 
-2888 LPIDE
+2888 
-2893 SGQERPFNWRWLAVE
+2893 
-2908 MNPMQAMDD
+2908 
-2917 DRYVAEDII
+2917 
-2926 PGWMRSAFEGST
+2926 
-2938 ALKLKDLTMDQFREM
+2938 
-2953 AKVMKAVYKLGRRE
+2953 
-2967 YEGNTLGTSFDEASQ
+2967 
-2982 KIHDEILGNWTHRV
+2982 
-2996 ATPGLKNQTATNLDR
+2996 
-3011 LGTKIHSLI
+3011 
-3020 KDITLSEILIERMG
+3020 
-3034 KSAAEYFYK
+3034 
-3043 PMDKAAAHLRELK
+3043 
-3056 SAARVTFRK
+3056 
-3065 NFAIY
+3065 
-3070 SRKEW
+3070 
-3075 TAIRSKKLYTIGLDE
+3075 LYTVGLDE

-3111 KSNRAR
+3111 KSNRER

-3142 LTDKDWDFVESVWEH
+3142 LTDKDWDFVEKVWEH

-3192 IHGAYYR
+3192 IHGQYYR
-3199 IKYDPLSSAK
+3199 IKYDPLSSTK

-3275 YKLLNRKEVVAAIEN
+3275 YKLLNRKEVVTAIEN

-3348 TGMMDRM
+3348 TGMMERM
-3355 GAMNALKAVG
+3355 GAANALKAVG

-3375 QRRFIQNKSTMM
+3375 QRRFIQTKSTMM

-3422 GVDTLNSK
+3422 GVDTLNAK

-3491 DQTSFTRKN
+3491 DQTSFIRKN

-3535 LLEATWYWWILGALV
+3535 LLAATWYWWILGALV
-3550 ETTLRE
+3550 ETALRE

-3586 AREAVPWTVDFFTG
+3586 AREALPWTVDFFVG

-3612 FDTLKHMENFLK
+3612 FDMLKHMENFLK

-3631 IEMGRGATK
+3631 IEMGRSATK

-3666 DTEFTMWDW
+3666 DTEFTIWDW

>member
-165 DYTNILKSREAAA
+165 DYTNILKNREAAA

-207 FAGTAYKAGQ
+207 FVGTAYEAGQ

-238 VEKAIPDLMNAQKA
+238 VEKAIPGLMNAQKA
-252 YNAEIGDSYVAK
+252 YNAEIGGSYVAK

-315 SAAGAVGATGVVAGA
+315 SAAGAVGATGAVAGA

-359 QAYWDWRTQKDKN
+359 QAYWDWRTKKDKN

-385 AKRVGRINAAIETGA
+385 AKRVGVINAAIETGA

-443 GYGAKQFAKVAAPE
+443 GYGAKQFVKVAAPE

-465 LSADMDTRLF
+465 LSADMDTSLF

-509 LAGTGAHRAMKRIA
+509 LAGTGAHRAMKRIT

-555 LYQKA
+555 LYKKA

-679 AAAEKILNDHFSD
+679 AASEKILNDHFSD

-721 ILQEAKDAWGK
+721 ILQEAKDTWGK

-741 YMEQRKT
+741 YMERRKT

-809 NDKGDEESKVAIAE
+809 NDKGDDESKAAIAE

-835 RVSETLKSLNK
+835 RVSETLKSLKK

-898 NNYGV
+898 KNYGV
-903 PLKLAMIAAGE
+903 PLKLAMVKAGEVVGIREGAYGMAAFDVSRSGISSVSQFMDRIKAGKAAGE
-914 VSPETTHQLNQSA
+914 KPNKIRYTGEFGVSYSEEQVSHATTLHRGHVLTKEQMDDIENHLDVLHNPALSSRGDALNGRYHGKSVLCRIDGDLGSYYVVLEVSNDNGVVWFKTGMAGEKESIDKIIAEHSAGSLSYKDAGTTSQNNSA
-927 IENELQLVKEKYWNT
+927 ITIDSLPNAL
-942 EEWMKAPDGTPTK
+942 
-955 LTERQWLITHSETFR
+955 
-970 EWFGDW
+970 
-976 ETVEKVT
+976 
-983 KLYYGNPIVM
+983 
-993 TEGGLK
+993 
-999 EKLEKAARDNGIN
+999 GI
-1012 IAADA
+1012 
-1017 DSIRKEIKTIFKSLY
+1017 
-1032 PGKELSKGYREPGR
+1032 
-1046 VKNLDGELISITVS
+1046 
-1060 SAKELRHH
+1060 
-1068 STNPRTL
+1068 
-1075 FLAVNLDSVIENA
+1075 
-1088 TFLYE
+1088 
-1093 EVKDES
+1093 
-1099 RVKKSNQTTLA
+1099 VKKDA
-1110 YRYYAT
+1110 
-1116 RVVVNGEECIARIIV
+1116 
-1131 RKDKNGNL
+1131 
-1139 YFYDGDITSNEQIK
+1139 
-1153 KDLPKYLY
+1153 
-1161 PDTKTGQNLGKSLF
+1161 
-1175 THSIQEWLAKVKETT
+1175 
-1190 DKIGGNG
+1190 
-1197 EVLASVVNDFE
+1197 
-1208 ESSTYHQMAGEH
+1208 YHQMAGEYAH
-1220 ARNAPLDKLEV
+1220 NVLSGKST
-1231 AKKME
+1231 KKDM
-1236 EEEASP
+1236 
-1242 EEIWDTTGWMR
+1242 
-1253 GPEGEWRFEIPDNLD
+1253 
-1268 QIDLSF
+1268 
-1274 AKDQD
+1274 
-1279 RISLWQIYSNPQ
+1279 
-1291 LYEAYPALANVK
+1291 
-1303 VYAEDTG
+1303 AE
-1310 KAYSGADGFTDED
+1310 
-1323 GIHLSKEFIE
+1323 
-1333 KNPKEAKSALIHE
+1333 
-1346 LQHVIQMTVE
+1346 
-1356 DRFSKGGN
+1356 R
-1364 PKIAEESME
+1364 
-1373 MTLWKL
+1373 
-1379 EVRLEELKLKEPE
+1379 
-1392 RSYIEAMQENDKQAA
+1392 
-1407 EAMNNGD
+1407 
-1414 FAKFISLSKKK
+1414 
-1425 KEIRKNGPE
+1425 
-1434 NKEEIDNILRNIET
+1434 
-1448 LKNATKETEHGDP
+1448 
-1461 HGYKK
+1461 
-1466 YRRLGGEAEAFMT
+1466 
-1479 SERAEG
+1479 
-1485 KQAGMPN
+1485 
-1492 YDTGYGY
+1492 
-1499 PVANFAGETFRF
+1499 
-1511 SLAQREKSAAEQQLD
+1511 QLD

-1574 LKKVLVDKHTD
+1574 LRKVLVDKHTD
-1585 ITPDIMKQIPRALTD
+1585 ITPDIMKQIPSALTD

-1609 GKNGEVRKV
+1609 GKNGEARKV
-1618 IVLELKDKNGAT
+1618 IVLELKDENGAT
-1630 IVIPMELERK
+1630 IVVPMELEHMSDGYK
-1640 KGNYEVNQITSA
+1640 VNRMTST
-1652 YGKTDKKTRRTSF
+1652 YGKTDRKTGAPSYE
-1665 VWFQKQLQEGKLEY
+1665 WFKKQLEAGNLEY
-1679 ANRKKATDWIS
+1679 VNRKKATDWIS
-1690 SEQPH
+1690 TEQPD
-1695 WLIPEEKVDNLLS
+1695 WLIPKEKVDNLLS
-1708 APNVANEENLVKLKS
+1708 APNVANEEDLVKLKS

-1731 AADKDLVA
+1731 AADKDLVVY
-1739 MHNIDLGNL
+1739 HNVSAGKLRE
-1748 AAAIKLGGLP
+1748 AIKLGGLP
-1758 VPSIAVTKKQTP
+1758 MPSLAITKRDIP
-1770 YTGFGDATLIMKK
+1770 FGDFGEITLIGDKSMIGPRK
-1783 DTVDPSKTPVFSR
+1783 SRSNEVFSR
-1796 DAWTGVFPKVI
+1796 DAYTVRKPVVNYEVPAKIDSDAFHKKYEETRKFLKKNSIDVGVINFSFYDGEES
-1807 RLANMKRLTSFVEKA
+1807 LAAMENNIA
-1822 IEPLQEELP
+1822 I
-1831 REVADYGDI
+1831 
-1840 YNSYILRNANNKNG
+1840 
-1854 DVQKML
+1854 
-1860 EDSLNS
+1860 
-1866 AGYKYYFLK
+1866 KYYYVKKVLK
-1875 TINKEPKLKWRKKGL
+1875 KDIPIKERTVTPPVRGERLFKEYPELIHALKSSKVKEGDFSEVDQAARPYFDEMRQDIAMGKGL
-1890 NKELI
+1890 VGRSKRVLAKWTTNGHINEE
-1895 DHPKILKA
+1895 
-1903 CQGLEKKYGK
+1903 GV
-1913 QGLKEL
+1913 KEL
-1919 LYEGPSAMLEESTDL
+1919 LLRLSTYEEDKKKKPYKEVDRQDFIKNLRKTIEEAGIERFTTFVRSEFDNLYKDRYLWDNGKKYAFNIDNIVKLMKKYRGTNNEGPGGINYGFNSLLAF
-1934 KEANDLI
+1934 
-1941 VNELSKKPEGNES
+1941 LSKKFMSIRDIKNHE
-1954 PFLKRV
+1954 
-1960 HKRQQARLV
+1960 
-1969 NGETLHS
+1969 S
-1976 LLSDYLERD
+1976 LLAPNKKELARYKKAEDMYNRLIDEAAELRGSYGMDLDMDLAELMKDTRDGKKDLHGFPED
-1985 KKVFEE
+1985 KKFL
-1991 ESFKQ
+1991 Q
-1996 QLDKRIKANQNT
+1996 HIKD
-2008 FNAWKESF
+2008 F
-2016 RDEMLGESVIRDS
+2016 L
-2029 GKPADLENIVDAM
+2029 
-2042 LGNLK
+2042 
-2047 NAQKGFAG
+2047 
-2055 FGIGNIIAS
+2055 
-2064 SAKKIE
+2064 
-2070 SFGEMHREA
+2070 REA
-2079 DRNMDGSTNIETSL
+2079 D
-2093 DKSEQYTKVKD
+2093 KVTTD
-2104 EIIDFTGRM
+2104 
-2113 AEAYKWED
+2113 
-2121 SWESR
+2121 
-2126 SDASQVLMSMMSG
+2126 
-2139 KTFKAS
+2139 
-2145 ARKFGF
+2145 
-2151 TYSAALEKQAKE
+2151 
-2163 IIKEVKNLPAK
+2163 
-2174 YFEAKPQR
+2174 YFEAKPAR
-2182 AVRFSEV
+2182 KVTFDEFSGAVIPKGTSEETV
-2189 AAAVMPK
+2189 
-2196 NASKEIKDYLR
+2196 NFLES
-2207 AQGVTIRLYDPRI
+2207 QGIVVREYDQDV
-2220 EGDRER
+2220 EGDREAKIKELGQKLN
-2226 VTNSAQDRVKQ
+2226 V
-2237 YFQEGSN
+2237 YFQN
-2244 YQGSY
+2244 KYQGSY

-2260 GANESTVVHEGAH
+2260 GANESTVIHEGAH

-2467 YLHMVREEAIENFRA
+2467 YLHMVREEAIENFKA

-2495 SLGEENEIYQIE
+2495 PLGEENEIYQIE
-2507 TIYNSGTF
+2507 TIYNSDTF
-2515 PTRKDRDEFLQM
+2515 PTKKDRDEFLQM
-2527 AGFTEKDL
+2527 AGLTEKDL

-2540 VAGGTTEERWNKHI
+2540 AAGGTTEERWNKHI

-2563 EALTPEAIRSMAEE
+2563 EALTPEAIRGMAEE

-2638 TTEIDKQTDVIAKSE
+2638 ATEIDKQTDVIAKSE

-2673 KAEAAAAK
+2673 KAEAEAAK

-2705 EKERAQRAKAD
+2705 EKERNARAKAD

-2893 SGQERPFNWRWLAVE
+2893 SGQERPFNWRWLAIE

-2917 DRYVAEDII
+2917 DRYMAEDII
-2926 PGWMRSAFEGST
+2926 PGWMRSAFEGSSHM
-2938 ALKLKDLTMDQFREM
+2938 KLKDLTMDQFREM

-2967 YEGNTLGTSFDEASQ
+2967 YEGNTLGTSFDDAAQ
-2982 KIHDEILGNWTHRV
+2982 KIHDEILDNWTHRV
-2996 ATPGLKNQTATNLDR
+2996 ATPGLKNQTATSLDR

-3020 KDITLSEILIERMG
+3020 KDITLPEILIERLG

-3056 SAARVTFRK
+3056 SEARVTFRK

-3111 KSNRAR
+3111 KSNRER

-3199 IKYDPLSSAK
+3199 IKYDPLSSTK

-3269 EATVDV
+3269 EATVDI

-3348 TGMMDRM
+3348 TGMMERM
-3355 GAMNALKAVG
+3355 GAANALKAVG

-3375 QRRFIQNKSTMM
+3375 QRRFIQTKSTMM

-3396 DMYMQDRLPVG
+3396 DMYMQERLPVG
-3407 KNESELRSKIEHGKY
+3407 KNESEFRSKIEHGKY

-3441 FSLPEWLYTYKNAM
+3441 FSLPEWLFTYKRAM
-3455 AVMEVDGKLTREEMD
+3455 AAMEIEGKLNRDEMD

-3491 DQTSFTRKN
+3491 DQTSFIRKN

-3521 RAGYILYDKGDVKP
+3521 RAGYVLYDKGDVKP
-3535 LLEATWYWWILGALV
+3535 LLAATWYWWILGALV
-3550 ETTLRE
+3550 ETALRE

-3624 AAKKGDL
+3624 ATKKGDL

-3640 AITRTS
+3640 VVTRTY
-3646 IPVPDTIT
+3646 IPVPDTVT

>member
-133 ALNNQPFSAKTLNEL
+133 ALNNQPFSAKILNEL

-165 DYTNILKSREAAA
+165 DYTNILKNREAAA

-193 LSNVIGYLYDTGTH
+193 LSNIIGYLYDTGTH
-207 FAGTAYKAGQ
+207 FAGTAYEAGQ

-238 VEKAIPDLMNAQKA
+238 VEKAIPGLMNAQKA

-284 AEILSPIAPLAQPIL
+284 AEIIAPIAPLAQPIL

-315 SAAGAVGATGVVAGA
+315 SAAGAVGATGAVAGA

-359 QAYWDWRTQKDKN
+359 QAYWDWRTKKDKN

-465 LSADMDTRLF
+465 LSSDLDTRFF
-475 GKETVPV
+475 GKEKVPV

-509 LAGTGAHRAMKRIA
+509 LAGAGAHRAMKRIA

-555 LYQKA
+555 LYKKA

-657 EERQRMKDM
+657 AERQRMKDM

-679 AAAEKILNDHFSD
+679 AATEKILNDHFSD

-732 LTGVKELQD
+732 LIGVKELQD
-741 YMEQRKT
+741 YMERRKT

-766 GKDRVH
+766 GEDRVH

-787 AYGRAPNQRELY
+787 TYGRAPNQRELY

-809 NDKGDEESKVAIAE
+809 NDKGDEESKAAIAE

-898 NNYGV
+898 KSYGV
-903 PLKLAMIAAGE
+903 PLKLAMVKAGEVVGIREGAYGMAAFDVSRSGISSVSQFMDRIKAGKAAGE
-914 VSPETTHQLNQSA
+914 KPNKIRYTGKFGVSYSEEQVSHATILHRGHVLTKEQMDDIENHLDVLHNPALSSRGDALSGRYHGKSVLCRIDGDLGSYYVVLEVSNDNGVVWFKTGMAGGKESIDKIIAEHSAGSLSYKDAGTTSQNNSA
-927 IENELQLVKEKYWNT
+927 ITIDSLPNAL
-942 EEWMKAPDGTPTK
+942 
-955 LTERQWLITHSETFR
+955 
-970 EWFGDW
+970 
-976 ETVEKVT
+976 
-983 KLYYGNPIVM
+983 
-993 TEGGLK
+993 
-999 EKLEKAARDNGIN
+999 GI
-1012 IAADA
+1012 
-1017 DSIRKEIKTIFKSLY
+1017 
-1032 PGKELSKGYREPGR
+1032 
-1046 VKNLDGELISITVS
+1046 
-1060 SAKELRHH
+1060 
-1068 STNPRTL
+1068 
-1075 FLAVNLDSVIENA
+1075 
-1088 TFLYE
+1088 
-1093 EVKDES
+1093 
-1099 RVKKSNQTTLA
+1099 VKKDA
-1110 YRYYAT
+1110 
-1116 RVVVNGEECIARIIV
+1116 
-1131 RKDKNGNL
+1131 
-1139 YFYDGDITSNEQIK
+1139 
-1153 KDLPKYLY
+1153 
-1161 PDTKTGQNLGKSLF
+1161 
-1175 THSIQEWLAKVKETT
+1175 
-1190 DKIGGNG
+1190 
-1197 EVLASVVNDFE
+1197 
-1208 ESSTYHQMAGEH
+1208 YHQMAGEYAH
-1220 ARNAPLDKLEV
+1220 NVLSSKST
-1231 AKKME
+1231 KK
-1236 EEEASP
+1236 
-1242 EEIWDTTGWMR
+1242 
-1253 GPEGEWRFEIPDNLD
+1253 
-1268 QIDLSF
+1268 
-1274 AKDQD
+1274 
-1279 RISLWQIYSNPQ
+1279 
-1291 LYEAYPALANVK
+1291 
-1303 VYAEDTG
+1303 
-1310 KAYSGADGFTDED
+1310 
-1323 GIHLSKEFIE
+1323 
-1333 KNPKEAKSALIHE
+1333 
-1346 LQHVIQMTVE
+1346 
-1356 DRFSKGGN
+1356 
-1364 PKIAEESME
+1364 
-1373 MTLWKL
+1373 
-1379 EVRLEELKLKEPE
+1379 
-1392 RSYIEAMQENDKQAA
+1392 
-1407 EAMNNGD
+1407 
-1414 FAKFISLSKKK
+1414 
-1425 KEIRKNGPE
+1425 
-1434 NKEEIDNILRNIET
+1434 
-1448 LKNATKETEHGDP
+1448 
-1461 HGYKK
+1461 
-1466 YRRLGGEAEAFMT
+1466 
-1479 SERAEG
+1479 
-1485 KQAGMPN
+1485 GM
-1492 YDTGYGY
+1492 
-1499 PVANFAGETFRF
+1499 
-1511 SLAQREKSAAEQQLD
+1511 AEQQLD
-1526 ADEKSFADSVDRFM
+1526 ADEKSFADSVDRFI
-1540 AGKISTDTIQ
+1540 AGKEKSPMVR
-1550 VMRTPLVMRLV
+1550 VMTTPLVLKLT

-1566 PVEISVSD
+1566 PVEIAKTD
-1574 LKKVLVDKHTD
+1574 LEKILNGKHAGD
-1585 ITPDIMKQIPRALTD
+1585 MTPEIMKQLPRALTN
-1600 PMMIFSTYS
+1600 PIMIFKSYT
-1609 GKNGEVRKV
+1609 GPNGEERRVV
-1618 IVLELKDKNGAT
+1618 VVDLKDNNGAT
-1630 IVIPMELERK
+1630 IVVPFELKATNTERR
-1640 KGNYEVNQITSA
+1640 YIVNRIVSV
-1652 YGKTDKKTRRTSF
+1652 YGKTGKRTRTPSYE
-1665 VWFQKQLQEGKLEY
+1665 WFGRQLENGNLLY
-1679 ANRKKATDWIS
+1679 ANRKKAINEILQRSPNW
-1690 SEQPH
+1690 P
-1695 WLIPEEKVDNLLS
+1695 IPEEKVDNLLS
-1708 APNVANEENLVKLKS
+1708 APNVANEEDLVKLKS

-1731 AADKDLVA
+1731 AADKDLVVY
-1739 MHNIDLGNL
+1739 HNVSTGKLRE
-1748 AAAIKLGGLP
+1748 AIKLGGLP
-1758 VPSIAVTKKQTP
+1758 MPSLAITKRDIP
-1770 YTGFGDATLIMKK
+1770 FGDFGEITLIGDK
-1783 DTVDPSKTPVFSR
+1783 DMIDPRKSRSNEVFSR
-1796 DAWTGVFPKVI
+1796 DAYTVRKPVVNYEVPAKIDSDAFHKKYEEI
-1807 RLANMKRLTSFVEKA
+1807 RKFL
-1822 IEPLQEELP
+1822 
-1831 REVADYGDI
+1831 
-1840 YNSYILRNANNKNG
+1840 NKNSI
-1854 DVQKML
+1854 DVG
-1860 EDSLNS
+1860 EINFSFYDGEESLAAMENNI
-1866 AGYKYYFLK
+1866 AIKYYYVKNVLK
-1875 TINKEPKLKWRKKGL
+1875 KDIPIKERTVTPPVRGERLFKEYPKLIHALKSSKVKKGDFSEVDQAARPYFDEMRQDIAMG
-1890 NKELI
+1890 K
-1895 DHPKILKA
+1895 
-1903 CQGLEKKYGK
+1903 GLVGRSKRVLAKWTTNGHINEEGV
-1913 QGLKEL
+1913 KEL
-1919 LYEGPSAMLEESTDL
+1919 LLRLSAYEEDKKKKPYKEVDRQDFVKDLRKTIEEAGIERFTAFVRSEFDSLYKDRYLWDNGKKYAFNIDNIVKLMKKYRGTNNEGPGGINYGFNSLLAFLSKKFTSIRDIKNHESLLAPNKKELARYKKAEDMYNRLIDEAAELRGSYGMDLDTDLAGLMKDTRDGKKDLHGFPEDKKFLQHIKDFL
-1934 KEANDLI
+1934 KEA
-1941 VNELSKKPEGNES
+1941 
-1954 PFLKRV
+1954 
-1960 HKRQQARLV
+1960 
-1969 NGETLHS
+1969 
-1976 LLSDYLERD
+1976 D
-1985 KKVFEE
+1985 KVTT
-1991 ESFKQ
+1991 
-1996 QLDKRIKANQNT
+1996 D
-2008 FNAWKESF
+2008 
-2016 RDEMLGESVIRDS
+2016 
-2029 GKPADLENIVDAM
+2029 
-2042 LGNLK
+2042 
-2047 NAQKGFAG
+2047 
-2055 FGIGNIIAS
+2055 
-2064 SAKKIE
+2064 
-2070 SFGEMHREA
+2070 
-2079 DRNMDGSTNIETSL
+2079 
-2093 DKSEQYTKVKD
+2093 
-2104 EIIDFTGRM
+2104 
-2113 AEAYKWED
+2113 
-2121 SWESR
+2121 
-2126 SDASQVLMSMMSG
+2126 
-2139 KTFKAS
+2139 
-2145 ARKFGF
+2145 
-2151 TYSAALEKQAKE
+2151 
-2163 IIKEVKNLPAK
+2163 
-2174 YFEAKPQR
+2174 YFEAKPARKVTFDEFSGAVIPKGTPEETVNFLESQGI
-2182 AVRFSEV
+2182 AVRE
-2189 AAAVMPK
+2189 
-2196 NASKEIKDYLR
+2196 
-2207 AQGVTIRLYDPRI
+2207 YDQDV
-2220 EGDRER
+2220 EGDREAKAKELGQKLN
-2226 VTNSAQDRVKQ
+2226 V
-2237 YFQEGSN
+2237 YFQN
-2244 YQGSY
+2244 KYQGSY
-2249 DRNTNVIELFD
+2249 DRNANVIELFD
-2260 GANESTVVHEGAH
+2260 GANESTVIHEGAH

-2298 AKARAALKSMQ
+2298 AKARAALKGMQ

-2317 WAAFS
+2317 WTAFS

-2364 FEKYLMD
+2364 FEKYLME

-2379 QGVFR
+2379 RGVFR

-2411 IFDRMISTESEINAW
+2411 IFDRMISTEDEINAW

-2437 TVNVNQSEL
+2437 TIDVNQSEL

-2467 YLHMVREEAIENFRA
+2467 YLHMVREEAIENFKA

-2507 TIYNSGTF
+2507 TIYNSDTF
-2515 PTRKDRDEFLQM
+2515 PTKKDRDEFLQM

-2540 VAGGTTEERWNKHI
+2540 AAGGTTEERWNKHI

-2563 EALTPEAIRSMAEE
+2563 EALTPEAIRGMAEE

-2917 DRYVAEDII
+2917 DRYMAEDII

-2967 YEGNTLGTSFDEASQ
+2967 YEGNTLGTSFDDAAQ

-2996 ATPGLKNQTATNLDR
+2996 ATPGLKNQTATSLDR

-3020 KDITLSEILIERMG
+3020 KDITLPEILIERLG

-3199 IKYDPLSSAK
+3199 IKYDPLSSTK

-3232 MGSTKQRAGTSGG
+3232 MGSTKQRAGASGG

-3348 TGMMDRM
+3348 TGMMERM
-3355 GAMNALKAVG
+3355 GAANAIKAVG

-3375 QRRFIQNKSTMM
+3375 QRRFIQTKSTMM

-3396 DMYMQDRLPVG
+3396 DMFMQDRLPVG
-3407 KNESELRSKIEHGKY
+3407 KNESEFRSKIEHGKY

-3441 FSLPEWLYTYKNAM
+3441 FSLPEWLFTYKRAM
-3455 AVMEVDGKLTREEMD
+3455 AAMEIEGKLNRDEMD

-3521 RAGYILYDKGDVKP
+3521 RAGYTLYDKGDVKP
-3535 LLEATWYWWILGALV
+3535 LLAATWYWWLLGALV

-3568 KKFLHVIA
+3568 KKFLHVAA

-3586 AREAVPWTVDFFTG
+3586 VREAVPWTVDFFTG

-3612 FDTLKHMENFLK
+3612 FDTLKHMENFLR
-3624 AAKKGDL
+3624 ATKKGDL

-3654 DAFWNFMRMACT
+3654 DAFWNFMRLTCT

>member
-165 DYTNILKSREAAA
+165 DYTNILKNREAAA
-178 QGAAVYTMPESKLTD
+178 KGAAVYTMPESKLTD

-207 FAGTAYKAGQ
+207 FAGTAYEAGQ

-232 EISDEE
+232 AISDEE

-315 SAAGAVGATGVVAGA
+315 SAASAVGATGAAAGV
-330 AVTGAAALTGLIALG
+330 AVTGAAALAGLIALG

-350 TGTYRAEAG
+350 VGTYRAEAG
-359 QAYWDWRTQKDKN
+359 QAYWDWRAKKDKN

-377 TREQAIGH
+377 TRDEAIGH
-385 AKRVGRINAAIETGA
+385 AKRVGVINAAIEAGA
-400 WELALK
+400 MELALK
-406 GITKVWGSD
+406 GISKVWGSD

-434 RAAVGAKAI
+434 RNTVRAKAI
-443 GYGAKQFAKVAAPE
+443 GYGAKQFIKVAAPE

-465 LSADMDTRLF
+465 LSADIDTNLF
-475 GKETVPV
+475 GKETVSI
-482 REMMGNA
+482 REMTGNA
-489 LDAMIEAVPSVVGMS
+489 LDAMIEAVPSVIGMS

-509 LAGTGAHRAMKRIA
+509 LAGAGVHRAMKRIA

-555 LYQKA
+555 LYKKA
-560 PETYRKTLQNQL
+560 PETYQKTLQNQL
-572 DHTGS
+572 DRTGS
-577 GTLYIDASAAAEN
+577 GTIYIDASAAAEN

-636 HEALSDYTT
+636 HEVLSDYTT

-679 AAAEKILNDHFSD
+679 AASEKILNDHFSE

-721 ILQEAKDAWGK
+721 ILQEAKDAWGE

-741 YMEQRKT
+741 YMERRKT

-753 SNEKGVDMFDVGE
+753 SNEKGVDFVDVGE

-772 LRVSKNPD
+772 LRISKNPG
-780 WYQDFYG
+780 WYQDFYDS
-787 AYGRAPNQRELY
+787 YGRAPTQRELY

-809 NDKGDEESKVAIAE
+809 NDKGDDASKAAIAE
-823 IEEAKKRVESIE
+823 IETAKKRVESIE

-883 RDSALVLAKIAENFH
+883 RDSALVLAKLAENFH
-898 NNYGV
+898 KNYGV
-903 PLKLAMIAAGE
+903 PLKLAMVKAGEVVGISKDAYGMAAFDVSRSGISSVSQFMDRIKAGKAAGE
-914 VSPETTHQLNQSA
+914 KPNKIRYTGKFGVSYSEEQVSHATTLHRGHVLTKEQMDDIENNLDVLHNPALSSRGDALSGRYHGKSVLCRIDGDLGSYYVVLEVSNDNGVVWFKTGMAGGKESIDKIIAEHSAGSLSHKDAGTTSQNNSA
-927 IENELQLVKEKYWNT
+927 ITIDSLPNAL
-942 EEWMKAPDGTPTK
+942 
-955 LTERQWLITHSETFR
+955 
-970 EWFGDW
+970 
-976 ETVEKVT
+976 
-983 KLYYGNPIVM
+983 
-993 TEGGLK
+993 
-999 EKLEKAARDNGIN
+999 GI
-1012 IAADA
+1012 
-1017 DSIRKEIKTIFKSLY
+1017 
-1032 PGKELSKGYREPGR
+1032 
-1046 VKNLDGELISITVS
+1046 
-1060 SAKELRHH
+1060 
-1068 STNPRTL
+1068 
-1075 FLAVNLDSVIENA
+1075 
-1088 TFLYE
+1088 
-1093 EVKDES
+1093 
-1099 RVKKSNQTTLA
+1099 VKKDA
-1110 YRYYAT
+1110 
-1116 RVVVNGEECIARIIV
+1116 
-1131 RKDKNGNL
+1131 
-1139 YFYDGDITSNEQIK
+1139 
-1153 KDLPKYLY
+1153 
-1161 PDTKTGQNLGKSLF
+1161 
-1175 THSIQEWLAKVKETT
+1175 
-1190 DKIGGNG
+1190 
-1197 EVLASVVNDFE
+1197 
-1208 ESSTYHQMAGEH
+1208 YHQMAGE
-1220 ARNAPLDKLEV
+1220 
-1231 AKKME
+1231 
-1236 EEEASP
+1236 
-1242 EEIWDTTGWMR
+1242 
-1253 GPEGEWRFEIPDNLD
+1253 
-1268 QIDLSF
+1268 
-1274 AKDQD
+1274 
-1279 RISLWQIYSNPQ
+1279 
-1291 LYEAYPALANVK
+1291 
-1303 VYAEDTG
+1303 
-1310 KAYSGADGFTDED
+1310 
-1323 GIHLSKEFIE
+1323 
-1333 KNPKEAKSALIHE
+1333 
-1346 LQHVIQMTVE
+1346 
-1356 DRFSKGGN
+1356 
-1364 PKIAEESME
+1364 
-1373 MTLWKL
+1373 
-1379 EVRLEELKLKEPE
+1379 
-1392 RSYIEAMQENDKQAA
+1392 
-1407 EAMNNGD
+1407 
-1414 FAKFISLSKKK
+1414 
-1425 KEIRKNGPE
+1425 
-1434 NKEEIDNILRNIET
+1434 
-1448 LKNATKETEHGDP
+1448 
-1461 HGYKK
+1461 
-1466 YRRLGGEAEAFMT
+1466 
-1479 SERAEG
+1479 
-1485 KQAGMPN
+1485 
-1492 YDTGYGY
+1492 
-1499 PVANFAGETFRF
+1499 
-1511 SLAQREKSAAEQQLD
+1511 QLD

-1630 IVIPMELERK
+1630 IVVPMELEHMSDGYK
-1640 KGNYEVNQITSA
+1640 VNRMTST
-1652 YGKTDKKTRRTSF
+1652 YGKTDRKTGEPSYE
-1665 VWFQKQLQEGKLEY
+1665 WFKKQLEAGNLEY
-1679 ANRKKATDWIS
+1679 ANRKKAIDWIS
-1690 SEQPH
+1690 TEQPD
-1695 WLIPEEKVDNLLS
+1695 WLIPKEKVDNLLS
-1708 APNVANEENLVKLKS
+1708 APNVANEEDLVKLKS

-1731 AADKDLVA
+1731 AADKDLVVY
-1739 MHNIDLGNL
+1739 HNVSTGKLRE
-1748 AAAIKLGGLP
+1748 AIKLGGLP
-1758 VPSIAVTKKQTP
+1758 MPSLAITKRDIP
-1770 YTGFGDATLIMKK
+1770 FGDFGEITLIGDK
-1783 DTVDPSKTPVFSR
+1783 DMIDPRKSRANEVFSR
-1796 DAWTGVFPKVI
+1796 DAYTVRKPVVNYEEPTAQDQKAFH
-1807 RLANMKRLTSFVEKA
+1807 EKYSGT
-1822 IEPLQEELP
+1822 IDELK
-1831 REVADYGDI
+1831 AKGI
-1840 YNSYILRNANNKNG
+1840 
-1854 DVQKML
+1854 DVQKINFTSYSGDEALARMENDVAIRYFYIQNVL
-1860 EDSLNS
+1860 KKNVSIHRITIAPTIYYQEIFRDYPGILKALRKRPKVKNS
-1866 AGYKYYFLK
+1866 AFLELDKACQPYFKRLEEK
-1875 TINKEPKLKWRKKGL
+1875 IKNREGLVGL
-1890 NKELI
+1890 NKRRLERLQKDGHITI
-1895 DHPKILKA
+1895 DGAQLLSKWANEYEKSARQKPREEVDKQTFEKDMQKTIEEAGIERFTAFVRSEFDNLYKDRYLWDN
-1903 CQGLEKKYGK
+1903 GKKYAFNIDNIVKLMKKYRGTNNE
-1913 QGLKEL
+1913 GTGGINYGFNSL
-1919 LYEGPSAMLEESTDL
+1919 LAF
-1934 KEANDLI
+1934 
-1941 VNELSKKPEGNES
+1941 LSKKFTSIRDIKNHE
-1954 PFLKRV
+1954 
-1960 HKRQQARLV
+1960 
-1969 NGETLHS
+1969 S
-1976 LLSDYLERD
+1976 LLAPNKKELARYKKAEDMYNRLIDEAAELRGSYDMDLDMNLAELMKDTRDGKKDLHGFPED
-1985 KKVFEE
+1985 KKFL
-1991 ESFKQ
+1991 Q
-1996 QLDKRIKANQNT
+1996 HIKD
-2008 FNAWKESF
+2008 F
-2016 RDEMLGESVIRDS
+2016 L
-2029 GKPADLENIVDAM
+2029 
-2042 LGNLK
+2042 
-2047 NAQKGFAG
+2047 
-2055 FGIGNIIAS
+2055 
-2064 SAKKIE
+2064 
-2070 SFGEMHREA
+2070 REA
-2079 DRNMDGSTNIETSL
+2079 D
-2093 DKSEQYTKVKD
+2093 KVTTD
-2104 EIIDFTGRM
+2104 
-2113 AEAYKWED
+2113 
-2121 SWESR
+2121 
-2126 SDASQVLMSMMSG
+2126 
-2139 KTFKAS
+2139 
-2145 ARKFGF
+2145 
-2151 TYSAALEKQAKE
+2151 
-2163 IIKEVKNLPAK
+2163 
-2174 YFEAKPQR
+2174 YFEAKPAR
-2182 AVRFSEV
+2182 KVTFDEFSGAVIPKGTSEETV
-2189 AAAVMPK
+2189 
-2196 NASKEIKDYLR
+2196 NFLES
-2207 AQGVTIRLYDPRI
+2207 QGIVVREYDQDV
-2220 EGDRER
+2220 EGDREAKAKELGQKLN
-2226 VTNSAQDRVKQ
+2226 V
-2237 YFQEGSN
+2237 YFQN
-2244 YQGSY
+2244 KYQGSY
-2249 DRNTNVIELFD
+2249 DRNANVIELFD
-2260 GANESTVVHEGAH
+2260 GANESTVIHEGAH

-2285 SEENVATYFNGDT
+2285 SEENVSTYFNGDT
-2298 AKARAALKSMQ
+2298 TKARAALKSMQ

-2347 GKAGAMERWM
+2347 GKAGALERWM

-2364 FEKYLMD
+2364 FEKYLME

-2389 LTDIYKTAK
+2389 LTDIYKAAK
-2398 SLGNV
+2398 NLGNV

-2411 IFDRMISTESEINAW
+2411 IFDRMISTEDEINAW

-2437 TVNVNQSEL
+2437 TIDVNQSEL

-2467 YLHMVREEAIENFRA
+2467 YLHMVKEEAIENFKA

-2507 TIYNSGTF
+2507 TIYNSDTF
-2515 PTRKDRDEFLQM
+2515 PTKKDRDEFLQM
-2527 AGFTEKDL
+2527 AGLTEKDL

-2540 VAGGTTEERWNKHI
+2540 AAGGTTEERWNKHI

-2563 EALTPEAIRSMAEE
+2563 EALTPEAIRGMAEE

-2638 TTEIDKQTDVIAKSE
+2638 TTEIDKQTDVIAKSK

-2724 TAADLAVQ
+2724 TAADLEVQ

-2788 KAAAGNDWEG
+2788 KAAAANDWEG

-2864 MKDDARYFV
+2864 MKDDARYFA

-2893 SGQERPFNWRWLAVE
+2893 SGQERPFNWRWLAIE
-2908 MNPMQAMDD
+2908 MNPMQAMDNEN
-2917 DRYVAEDII
+2917 YFAEDII

-2938 ALKLKDLTMDQFREM
+2938 HLRLKDLTMDQFREM

-2996 ATPGLKNQTATNLDR
+2996 ATPGLKNQTATSLDR

-3020 KDITLSEILIERMG
+3020 KDITLPEILIERLG

-3043 PMDKAAAHLRELK
+3043 PMNKAAARLRELK
-3056 SAARVTFRK
+3056 STARVTFRK

-3075 TAIRSKKLYTIGLDE
+3075 TAIRSKKLYTVGLDE

-3100 QLLAMALNFGT
+3100 QLIAMALNFGT
-3111 KSNRAR
+3111 KSNRER

-3142 LTDKDWDFVESVWEH
+3142 LTDKDWDFVESVWAH

-3192 IHGAYYR
+3192 IHGEYYR
-3199 IKYDPLSSAK
+3199 IKYDPLSSTK

-3348 TGMMDRM
+3348 TGMMERM
-3355 GAMNALKAVG
+3355 GAANALKAVG
-3365 DFYFHGNIVE
+3365 DFYFHGNIKE
-3375 QRRFIQNKSTMM
+3375 QRAFIQSKSTMM

-3396 DMYMQDRLPVG
+3396 DMFMQDRLPVG

-3455 AVMEVDGKLTREEMD
+3455 AVMEVDGNLTREEMD

-3535 LLEATWYWWILGALV
+3535 LLAATWYWWILGALV
-3550 ETTLRE
+3550 ETVLRE

-3612 FDTLKHMENFLK
+3612 FDMLKHMEKLLR

>member
-7 GSVLHGIKPKDY
+7 GSVLRGIKPKDY

-207 FAGTAYKAGQ
+207 FAGTAYEAGQ

-238 VEKAIPDLMNAQKA
+238 VEKAIPGLMNAQKA

-284 AEILSPIAPLAQPIL
+284 AEIIAPIAPLAQPIL

-315 SAAGAVGATGVVAGA
+315 SAAGAVGATGAVAGA

-359 QAYWDWRTQKDKN
+359 QAYWDWRTKKDKN

-385 AKRVGRINAAIETGA
+385 AKRVGVINAAIETGA

-406 GITKVWGSD
+406 GITRVWGSD

-465 LSADMDTRLF
+465 LSADIDTRLF

-509 LAGTGAHRAMKRIA
+509 LAGAGAHRAMKRIT

-555 LYQKA
+555 LYKKA

-679 AAAEKILNDHFSD
+679 AATEKILNDHFSD

-741 YMEQRKT
+741 YMERRKT

-787 AYGRAPNQRELY
+787 TYGRAPNQRELY

-809 NDKGDEESKVAIAE
+809 NDKGDEESKAAIAE

-863 YKPLLEEIKAAGN
+863 YKPLLAQIQAAGN

-883 RDSALVLAKIAENFH
+883 RDSALVLAKLAENFH
-898 NNYGV
+898 KNYGV
-903 PLKLAMIAAGE
+903 PLKLAMVKVGEVVGIREGAYGMAAFEIRKAGATKVSQLLERIDKGISHSAIRFTDDNGVSWAGE
-914 VSPETTHQLNQSA
+914 RIPHIRKHLADEEIQDLSEHIGTIEDYAPSDWQDGDYKGQHEGKHYVVKVKGAKGTYYAVLSFAENGKIWIATAVNDKQSNQYK
-927 IENELQLVKEKYWNT
+927 KEIGAFHA
-942 EEWMKAPDGTPTK
+942 EM
-955 LTERQWLITHSETFR
+955 LT
-970 EWFGDW
+970 D
-976 ETVEKVT
+976 
-983 KLYYGNPIVM
+983 
-993 TEGGLK
+993 
-999 EKLEKAARDNGIN
+999 KAAASDSHQNAPIPLQSLQEKIGI
-1012 IAADA
+1012 
-1017 DSIRKEIKTIFKSLY
+1017 
-1032 PGKELSKGYREPGR
+1032 
-1046 VKNLDGELISITVS
+1046 
-1060 SAKELRHH
+1060 
-1068 STNPRTL
+1068 
-1075 FLAVNLDSVIENA
+1075 
-1088 TFLYE
+1088 
-1093 EVKDES
+1093 
-1099 RVKKSNQTTLA
+1099 VKKSA
-1110 YRYYAT
+1110 
-1116 RVVVNGEECIARIIV
+1116 
-1131 RKDKNGNL
+1131 
-1139 YFYDGDITSNEQIK
+1139 
-1153 KDLPKYLY
+1153 
-1161 PDTKTGQNLGKSLF
+1161 
-1175 THSIQEWLAKVKETT
+1175 
-1190 DKIGGNG
+1190 
-1197 EVLASVVNDFE
+1197 
-1208 ESSTYHQMAGEH
+1208 YHQMAGGYAH
-1220 ARNAPLDKLEV
+1220 NVLSGKST
-1231 AKKME
+1231 KKDM
-1236 EEEASP
+1236 
-1242 EEIWDTTGWMR
+1242 
-1253 GPEGEWRFEIPDNLD
+1253 
-1268 QIDLSF
+1268 
-1274 AKDQD
+1274 
-1279 RISLWQIYSNPQ
+1279 
-1291 LYEAYPALANVK
+1291 
-1303 VYAEDTG
+1303 AE
-1310 KAYSGADGFTDED
+1310 
-1323 GIHLSKEFIE
+1323 
-1333 KNPKEAKSALIHE
+1333 
-1346 LQHVIQMTVE
+1346 
-1356 DRFSKGGN
+1356 R
-1364 PKIAEESME
+1364 
-1373 MTLWKL
+1373 
-1379 EVRLEELKLKEPE
+1379 
-1392 RSYIEAMQENDKQAA
+1392 
-1407 EAMNNGD
+1407 
-1414 FAKFISLSKKK
+1414 
-1425 KEIRKNGPE
+1425 
-1434 NKEEIDNILRNIET
+1434 
-1448 LKNATKETEHGDP
+1448 
-1461 HGYKK
+1461 
-1466 YRRLGGEAEAFMT
+1466 
-1479 SERAEG
+1479 
-1485 KQAGMPN
+1485 
-1492 YDTGYGY
+1492 
-1499 PVANFAGETFRF
+1499 
-1511 SLAQREKSAAEQQLD
+1511 QLD

-1630 IVIPMELERK
+1630 IVVPMELERK

-1665 VWFQKQLQEGKLEY
+1665 AWFQKQLQEGKLEY

-1695 WLIPEEKVDNLLS
+1695 WLIPKEKVDNLLS
-1708 APNVANEENLVKLKS
+1708 APNVANEEDLVKLKS

-1731 AADKDLVA
+1731 AADKDLVVY
-1739 MHNIDLGNL
+1739 HNVSTGKLRE
-1748 AAAIKLGGLP
+1748 AIKLGGLP
-1758 VPSIAVTKKQTP
+1758 MPSLAITKRDIP
-1770 YTGFGDATLIMKK
+1770 FGDFGEITLIGDK
-1783 DTVDPSKTPVFSR
+1783 DMIDPRKSRSNEVFSR
-1796 DAWTGVFPKVI
+1796 DAYTVRKPVVNYEEPAERDQKAFHEKFQKASSELKSKGIEVRKINFSAYTGEEALARMENDEAVKYYYVKNVLKKDVPVKYGTIAHNYPHKEFFEKYPDILIALKDPKVKEKDFSDLDKACQPYIEDLKEKI
-1807 RLANMKRLTSFVEKA
+1807 RN
-1822 IEPLQEELP
+1822 
-1831 REVADYGDI
+1831 
-1840 YNSYILRNANNKNG
+1840 
-1854 DVQKML
+1854 
-1860 EDSLNS
+1860 
-1866 AGYKYYFLK
+1866 
-1875 TINKEPKLKWRKKGL
+1875 KKGL
-1890 NKELI
+1890 LALNKRRLAWLQKDGHVSPEAAVTLSEWAGEYEKGRKASSKKIVDKSSFDQDLQKTIEEDGIDKFISFVRSEFDNLYKERYLWDNGKKYAFNIDNIVKLMKKYRGTNNEGAGGINYGFNSLLAFLSKKFTSVRDIKNHEPSLASNKKELAQYQKAESMYNELR
-1895 DHPKILKA
+1895 DEAAKLKGGYDVNLDMNLA
-1903 CQGLEKKYGK
+1903 
-1913 QGLKEL
+1913 EL
-1919 LYEGPSAMLEESTDL
+1919 LKDTRDGNKDLHGFPEDKKFMQHVKDFL
-1934 KEANDLI
+1934 KEA
-1941 VNELSKKPEGNES
+1941 
-1954 PFLKRV
+1954 
-1960 HKRQQARLV
+1960 
-1969 NGETLHS
+1969 
-1976 LLSDYLERD
+1976 D
-1985 KKVFEE
+1985 KVTT
-1991 ESFKQ
+1991 
-1996 QLDKRIKANQNT
+1996 D
-2008 FNAWKESF
+2008 
-2016 RDEMLGESVIRDS
+2016 
-2029 GKPADLENIVDAM
+2029 
-2042 LGNLK
+2042 
-2047 NAQKGFAG
+2047 
-2055 FGIGNIIAS
+2055 
-2064 SAKKIE
+2064 
-2070 SFGEMHREA
+2070 
-2079 DRNMDGSTNIETSL
+2079 
-2093 DKSEQYTKVKD
+2093 
-2104 EIIDFTGRM
+2104 
-2113 AEAYKWED
+2113 
-2121 SWESR
+2121 
-2126 SDASQVLMSMMSG
+2126 
-2139 KTFKAS
+2139 
-2145 ARKFGF
+2145 
-2151 TYSAALEKQAKE
+2151 
-2163 IIKEVKNLPAK
+2163 
-2174 YFEAKPQR
+2174 YFEAKPAR
-2182 AVRFSEV
+2182 KVTFDEFSGAVIPKDTPKETVDFLKSQGIEV
-2189 AAAVMPK
+2189 A
-2196 NASKEIKDYLR
+2196 E
-2207 AQGVTIRLYDPRI
+2207 YDPDV
-2220 EGDRER
+2220 EGDRGAKTKELGQLLN
-2226 VTNSAQDRVKQ
+2226 V
-2237 YFQEGSN
+2237 YFQN
-2244 YQGSY
+2244 KYQGSY
-2249 DRNTNVIELFD
+2249 DRNANVIELFD
-2260 GANESTVVHEGAH
+2260 GANESTVIHEGAH
-2273 MFLSMLENMSQM
+2273 MFLSMLENMSPM

-2298 AKARAALKSMQ
+2298 VKARAALKNMQ
-2309 GDLSTIRS
+2309 GDLTTIRS

-2379 QGVFR
+2379 QDVFR

-2389 LTDIYKTAK
+2389 LTDIYKTVK
-2398 SLGNV
+2398 NLGNV

-2411 IFDRMISTESEINAW
+2411 IFDRMISTEAEINAW

-2467 YLHMVREEAIENFRA
+2467 YLHMVREEAIEKFRA
-2482 SISSEEER
+2482 SISSEEEHMK
-2490 TSFIE
+2490 FLQA
-2495 SLGEENEIYQIE
+2495 LGEENEIYQIE
-2507 TIYNSGTF
+2507 SIYNSDTF
-2515 PTRKDRDEFLQM
+2515 PTKKDQEDFLKM
-2527 AGFTEKDL
+2527 AGLTEKEL
-2535 KEKLR
+2535 KEKLAA
-2540 VAGGTTEERWNKHI
+2540 AGGTTEERWSKHI
-2554 EEMVQHYRE
+2554 EEMMQHYRE
-2563 EALTPEAIRSMAEE
+2563 EALTPEAITGMAEE

-2741 ESRDAMRFDMREIK
+2741 ESRDAMRFNMREIK

-2893 SGQERPFNWRWLAVE
+2893 SGQERPFNWRWLAIE
-2908 MNPMQAMDD
+2908 MNPMQAMDNES
-2917 DRYVAEDII
+2917 YFAEDII

-2938 ALKLKDLTMDQFREM
+2938 SLKLKDLTMDQFREM

-2967 YEGNTLGTSFDEASQ
+2967 YEGNTLGTSFDDAAQ
-2982 KIHDEILGNWTHRV
+2982 KIHDEIIDNWTHRV

-3020 KDITLSEILIERMG
+3020 KDITLPEILIERLG

-3043 PMDKAAAHLRELK
+3043 PMDKATAHLRELK

-3075 TAIRSKKLYTIGLDE
+3075 TAIRSKKLYTVGLDE

-3142 LTDKDWDFVESVWEH
+3142 LTDKDWNFVEKVWDH

-3199 IKYDPLSSAK
+3199 IKYDPLSSTK

-3232 MGSTKQRAGTSGG
+3232 MGSTKQRAGASGG

-3275 YKLLNRKEVVAAIEN
+3275 YKLLNRKEVVTAIEN

-3348 TGMMDRM
+3348 TGMMERM
-3355 GAMNALKAVG
+3355 GAANALKAVG

-3375 QRRFIQNKSTMM
+3375 QRRFIQTKSTMM

-3407 KNESELRSKIEHGKY
+3407 KNESEFRSKIEHGKY

-3430 AYWLIQATDEM
+3430 AYWLIQVTDEM
-3441 FSLPEWLYTYKNAM
+3441 FSLPEWLFTYKRVMAAM
-3455 AVMEVDGKLTREEMD
+3455 EIEGKLNRDEMD

-3491 DQTSFTRKN
+3491 DQTSFIRKN

-3521 RAGYILYDKGDVKP
+3521 RAGYVLYDKGDIKP
-3535 LLEATWYWWILGALV
+3535 LLAATWYWWILGALV

-3612 FDTLKHMENFLK
+3612 FDTLKHMENFIK

>member
-19 TPIQVRPTPE
+19 TPIKVRQTPE

-111 IASDPDMYKAAVT
+111 IASDSDMYKAAVT

-207 FAGTAYKAGQ
+207 FVGTAYEAGQ

-238 VEKAIPDLMNAQKA
+238 VEKAIPGLMNAQKA

-284 AEILSPIAPLAQPIL
+284 AEIIAPIAPLAQPIL

-315 SAAGAVGATGVVAGA
+315 SAASAVGATGAVAGA
-330 AVTGAAALTGLIALG
+330 AVTGAAALAGLIALG

-359 QAYWDWRTQKDKN
+359 QAYWDWRTKKDKN

-426 MKKLIGAG
+426 MKKLIGVG

-465 LSADMDTRLF
+465 LSADIDTNLF

-489 LDAMIEAVPSVVGMS
+489 LDAMIEAIPSVVGMS

-509 LAGTGAHRAMKRIA
+509 LAGAGAHRAMKRIT

-555 LYQKA
+555 LYKKA

-679 AAAEKILNDHFSD
+679 AATEKILNDHFSD

-707 LSGGLDHIEDTCKT
+707 LSGGLDHIEDTCKA

-741 YMEQRKT
+741 YMERRKT
-748 QDANF
+748 QDANT

-809 NDKGDEESKVAIAE
+809 NDKGDDESKAAIAE
-823 IEEAKKRVESIE
+823 IEETKKRVESIE
-835 RVSETLKSLNK
+835 RVSEALKSLNK

-883 RDSALVLAKIAENFH
+883 RDSALILAKLAENFH
-898 NNYGV
+898 KNYGV

-914 VSPETTHQLNQSA
+914 VSPETAHQLNQSA

-993 TEGGLK
+993 TEGGFK

-1099 RVKKSNQTTLA
+1099 RAKKSNQTTLA

-1208 ESSTYHQMAGEH
+1208 ESSTYHQMAGEYAH
-1220 ARNAPLDKLEV
+1220 NVLSGKST
-1231 AKKME
+1231 KKDM
-1236 EEEASP
+1236 
-1242 EEIWDTTGWMR
+1242 
-1253 GPEGEWRFEIPDNLD
+1253 
-1268 QIDLSF
+1268 
-1274 AKDQD
+1274 
-1279 RISLWQIYSNPQ
+1279 
-1291 LYEAYPALANVK
+1291 
-1303 VYAEDTG
+1303 AE
-1310 KAYSGADGFTDED
+1310 
-1323 GIHLSKEFIE
+1323 
-1333 KNPKEAKSALIHE
+1333 
-1346 LQHVIQMTVE
+1346 
-1356 DRFSKGGN
+1356 R
-1364 PKIAEESME
+1364 
-1373 MTLWKL
+1373 
-1379 EVRLEELKLKEPE
+1379 
-1392 RSYIEAMQENDKQAA
+1392 
-1407 EAMNNGD
+1407 
-1414 FAKFISLSKKK
+1414 
-1425 KEIRKNGPE
+1425 
-1434 NKEEIDNILRNIET
+1434 
-1448 LKNATKETEHGDP
+1448 
-1461 HGYKK
+1461 
-1466 YRRLGGEAEAFMT
+1466 
-1479 SERAEG
+1479 
-1485 KQAGMPN
+1485 
-1492 YDTGYGY
+1492 
-1499 PVANFAGETFRF
+1499 
-1511 SLAQREKSAAEQQLD
+1511 QLD
-1526 ADEKSFADSVDRFM
+1526 ADEKSFADSVDRFI
-1540 AGKISTDTIQ
+1540 AGKEKSPMVR
-1550 VMRTPLVMRLV
+1550 VMTTPLVLKLT

-1566 PVEISVSD
+1566 PVEIAKTD
-1574 LKKVLVDKHTD
+1574 LEKILNGKHAGD
-1585 ITPDIMKQIPRALTD
+1585 MTPEIMKQLPRALTN
-1600 PMMIFSTYS
+1600 PIMIFKSYT
-1609 GKNGEVRKV
+1609 GPNGEERRVV
-1618 IVLELKDKNGAT
+1618 VVDLKDNNGAT
-1630 IVIPMELERK
+1630 IVVPFELKATNTERR
-1640 KGNYEVNQITSA
+1640 YIVNRIVSV
-1652 YGKTDKKTRRTSF
+1652 YGKTGKRTRTPSYE
-1665 VWFQKQLQEGKLEY
+1665 WFGRQLENGNLLY
-1679 ANRKKATDWIS
+1679 ANRKKAINEILQRSPNW
-1690 SEQPH
+1690 P
-1695 WLIPEEKVDNLLS
+1695 IPEEKVDNLLS
-1708 APNVANEENLVKLKS
+1708 APNVANEEDLVKLKS

-1731 AADKDLVA
+1731 AADKDLVVY
-1739 MHNIDLGNL
+1739 HNVSAGKLRE
-1748 AAAIKLGGLP
+1748 AIKLGGLP
-1758 VPSIAVTKKQTP
+1758 MPSLAITKRDIP
-1770 YTGFGDATLIMKK
+1770 FGDFGEITLIGDK
-1783 DTVDPSKTPVFSR
+1783 DMIDPRKSRSNEVFSR
-1796 DAWTGVFPKVI
+1796 DAYTVRKPVVNYEVPAKIDSDAFHK
-1807 RLANMKRLTSFVEKA
+1807 KY
-1822 IEPLQEELP
+1822 EETRKFL
-1831 REVADYGDI
+1831 
-1840 YNSYILRNANNKNG
+1840 NKNSI
-1854 DVQKML
+1854 DVGVINFSSYDG
-1860 EDSLNS
+1860 EESLAAMENNI
-1866 AGYKYYFLK
+1866 AIKYYYVKNVLK
-1875 TINKEPKLKWRKKGL
+1875 KDIPIKERTVTPPVRGERLFKEYPKLIHALKSSKVKKGDFSEVDQAARPYFDEMRQDIAMG
-1890 NKELI
+1890 K
-1895 DHPKILKA
+1895 
-1903 CQGLEKKYGK
+1903 GLVGRSKRVLAKWTTNGHINEEGV
-1913 QGLKEL
+1913 KEL
-1919 LYEGPSAMLEESTDL
+1919 LLRLSAYEEDKKKKPYKEVDRQDFVKDLSKTIEEAGIERFTAFVRSEFDSLYKDRYLWDNGKKYAFNIDNIVKLMKKYRGTNNEGPGGINYGFNSLLAFLSKKFTSIRDIKNHESLLAPNKKELARYKKAEDMYNRLIDEAAELRGSYGMDLDMDLAGLMKDTRDGKKDLHGFPEDKKFLQHIKDFL
-1934 KEANDLI
+1934 KEA
-1941 VNELSKKPEGNES
+1941 
-1954 PFLKRV
+1954 
-1960 HKRQQARLV
+1960 
-1969 NGETLHS
+1969 
-1976 LLSDYLERD
+1976 D
-1985 KKVFEE
+1985 KVTT
-1991 ESFKQ
+1991 
-1996 QLDKRIKANQNT
+1996 D
-2008 FNAWKESF
+2008 
-2016 RDEMLGESVIRDS
+2016 
-2029 GKPADLENIVDAM
+2029 
-2042 LGNLK
+2042 
-2047 NAQKGFAG
+2047 
-2055 FGIGNIIAS
+2055 
-2064 SAKKIE
+2064 
-2070 SFGEMHREA
+2070 
-2079 DRNMDGSTNIETSL
+2079 
-2093 DKSEQYTKVKD
+2093 
-2104 EIIDFTGRM
+2104 
-2113 AEAYKWED
+2113 
-2121 SWESR
+2121 
-2126 SDASQVLMSMMSG
+2126 
-2139 KTFKAS
+2139 
-2145 ARKFGF
+2145 
-2151 TYSAALEKQAKE
+2151 
-2163 IIKEVKNLPAK
+2163 
-2174 YFEAKPQR
+2174 YFEAKPAR
-2182 AVRFSEV
+2182 KVTFDEFSGAVI
-2189 AAAVMPK
+2189 PK
-2196 NASKEIKDYLR
+2196 GTPEETVNFLES
-2207 AQGVTIRLYDPRI
+2207 QGIVVREYDQDV
-2220 EGDRER
+2220 EGDREAKAKELGQKLN
-2226 VTNSAQDRVKQ
+2226 V
-2237 YFQEGSN
+2237 YFQN
-2244 YQGSY
+2244 KYQGSY
-2249 DRNTNVIELFD
+2249 DRNANVIELFD
-2260 GANESTVVHEGAH
+2260 GANESTVIHEGAH

-2298 AKARAALKSMQ
+2298 AKARAALKGMQ

-2317 WAAFS
+2317 WTAFS

-2364 FEKYLMD
+2364 FEKYLME

-2398 SLGNV
+2398 NLGNV

-2411 IFDRMISTESEINAW
+2411 IFDHMISTESEINAW

-2467 YLHMVREEAIENFRA
+2467 YLHMVREEAIENFKA
-2482 SISSEEER
+2482 AISSEEER
-2490 TSFIE
+2490 SSFIE

-2507 TIYNSGTF
+2507 TIYNSDTF
-2515 PTRKDRDEFLQM
+2515 PTKKDRDEFLQM

-2540 VAGGTTEERWNKHI
+2540 AAGGTTEERWNKHI

-2563 EALTPEAIRSMAEE
+2563 EALTPEAIRGMAEE

-2741 ESRDAMRFDMREIK
+2741 ESREAMRFNMKEIK
-2755 EDARNTLGGEKLS
+2755 EDARNTLGGEKIS
-2768 HATSWRWWENKAQ
+2768 HAISWRWWENKAQ
-2781 IAEARAM
+2781 IAETRAM

-2859 DKPVM
+2859 DKPVL

-2908 MNPMQAMDD
+2908 MNPMQAMDN
-2917 DRYVAEDII
+2917 DRYMAEDII
-2926 PGWMRSAFEGST
+2926 PGWMRSAFDGSSPM
-2938 ALKLKDLTMDQFREM
+2938 KMKDLTMNQFREM

-3020 KDITLSEILIERMG
+3020 KDITLPEILIERLG
-3034 KSAAEYFYK
+3034 KSATEYFYK

-3142 LTDKDWDFVESVWEH
+3142 LTDKDWDFVEKVWDH

-3199 IKYDPLSSAK
+3199 IKYDPLSSTK

-3275 YKLLNRKEVVAAIEN
+3275 YKLLNQKEVVTAIEN

-3348 TGMMDRM
+3348 TGMMERM
-3355 GAMNALKAVG
+3355 GAANALKAVG

-3375 QRRFIQNKSTMM
+3375 QRRFIQTKSTMM

-3407 KNESELRSKIEHGKY
+3407 KNESEFRSKIEHGKY

-3430 AYWLIQATDEM
+3430 AYWLIQVTDEM
-3441 FSLPEWLYTYKNAM
+3441 FSLPEWLFTYKRAM
-3455 AVMEVDGKLTREEMD
+3455 AAMEIEGKLNRDEMD

-3491 DQTSFTRKN
+3491 DQTSFIRKN
-3500 GILAQMTTFYSY
+3500 EILAQMTTFYSY

-3521 RAGYILYDKGDVKP
+3521 RAGYTLYDKGDVKP
-3535 LLEATWYWWILGALV
+3535 LLAATWYWWLLGALV

-3586 AREAVPWTVDFFTG
+3586 VREAVPWTVDFFTG

-3624 AAKKGDL
+3624 ATKKGDL

-3686 EKKK
+3686 EKKKKSNDFIIG

>member
-7 GSVLHGIKPKDY
+7 GSVLRGIKPKDY

-165 DYTNILKSREAAA
+165 DYTNILKNREAAA

-207 FAGTAYKAGQ
+207 FAGTAYEAGQ

-238 VEKAIPDLMNAQKA
+238 VEKAIPGLMNAQKA

-284 AEILSPIAPLAQPIL
+284 AEIIAPIAPLAQPIL
-299 AATKTNL
+299 ATTKTNL

-315 SAAGAVGATGVVAGA
+315 SAASAVGATGAVAGA
-330 AVTGAAALTGLIALG
+330 AVTGAAALAGLIALG

-359 QAYWDWRTQKDKN
+359 QAYWDWRTKKDKN

-443 GYGAKQFAKVAAPE
+443 GYGAKQFVKVAAPE

-465 LSADMDTRLF
+465 LSADIDTSLF
-475 GKETVPV
+475 GKEPIPM
-482 REMMGNA
+482 RKMMRNA

-509 LAGTGAHRAMKRIA
+509 LAGAGAHRAMKRIT

-555 LYQKA
+555 LYKKA

-608 KELDDAIKT
+608 KELDDTIKT

-679 AAAEKILNDHFSD
+679 AATEKILNDHFSD
-692 DTDIGREDRDTAREI
+692 DTDIEREDRDIAREI

-732 LTGVKELQD
+732 LIGVKELQD
-741 YMEQRKT
+741 YMERRKT

-766 GKDRVH
+766 GEDRVH
-772 LRVSKNPD
+772 LRISKNPD
-780 WYQDFYG
+780 WYQDFYKD
-787 AYGRAPNQRELY
+787 YGRAPTQRELY

-809 NDKGDEESKVAIAE
+809 NDKGDEESKAAIAE

-863 YKPLLEEIKAAGN
+863 YKPLLEEIKVAGN

-883 RDSALVLAKIAENFH
+883 RDSALILAKLAENFH
-898 NNYGV
+898 KNYGV
-903 PLKLAMIAAGE
+903 PLKLAMVKAGE
-914 VSPETTHQLNQSA
+914 VAGIREGAYGMASFDVSRSGISSVSQFMDRIKAGKTAGEKPNKIRYTGKFGVSYSEEQVSHATTLHRGHVLTKEQMDDIENHLDVLHNPALSSRGDALSGRYHGKSVLCRIDGDLGSYYVVLEVSNDNGVVWFKTGMAGGKESIDKIIAEHSAGSLSYKDAGTTSQNNSA
-927 IENELQLVKEKYWNT
+927 ITIDSLPNAL
-942 EEWMKAPDGTPTK
+942 
-955 LTERQWLITHSETFR
+955 
-970 EWFGDW
+970 
-976 ETVEKVT
+976 
-983 KLYYGNPIVM
+983 
-993 TEGGLK
+993 
-999 EKLEKAARDNGIN
+999 GI
-1012 IAADA
+1012 
-1017 DSIRKEIKTIFKSLY
+1017 
-1032 PGKELSKGYREPGR
+1032 
-1046 VKNLDGELISITVS
+1046 
-1060 SAKELRHH
+1060 
-1068 STNPRTL
+1068 
-1075 FLAVNLDSVIENA
+1075 
-1088 TFLYE
+1088 
-1093 EVKDES
+1093 
-1099 RVKKSNQTTLA
+1099 VKKNA
-1110 YRYYAT
+1110 
-1116 RVVVNGEECIARIIV
+1116 
-1131 RKDKNGNL
+1131 
-1139 YFYDGDITSNEQIK
+1139 
-1153 KDLPKYLY
+1153 
-1161 PDTKTGQNLGKSLF
+1161 
-1175 THSIQEWLAKVKETT
+1175 
-1190 DKIGGNG
+1190 
-1197 EVLASVVNDFE
+1197 
-1208 ESSTYHQMAGEH
+1208 YHQMAGEYAH
-1220 ARNAPLDKLEV
+1220 NVLSGKST
-1231 AKKME
+1231 KKDM
-1236 EEEASP
+1236 
-1242 EEIWDTTGWMR
+1242 
-1253 GPEGEWRFEIPDNLD
+1253 
-1268 QIDLSF
+1268 
-1274 AKDQD
+1274 
-1279 RISLWQIYSNPQ
+1279 
-1291 LYEAYPALANVK
+1291 
-1303 VYAEDTG
+1303 AE
-1310 KAYSGADGFTDED
+1310 
-1323 GIHLSKEFIE
+1323 
-1333 KNPKEAKSALIHE
+1333 
-1346 LQHVIQMTVE
+1346 
-1356 DRFSKGGN
+1356 R
-1364 PKIAEESME
+1364 
-1373 MTLWKL
+1373 
-1379 EVRLEELKLKEPE
+1379 
-1392 RSYIEAMQENDKQAA
+1392 
-1407 EAMNNGD
+1407 
-1414 FAKFISLSKKK
+1414 
-1425 KEIRKNGPE
+1425 
-1434 NKEEIDNILRNIET
+1434 
-1448 LKNATKETEHGDP
+1448 
-1461 HGYKK
+1461 
-1466 YRRLGGEAEAFMT
+1466 
-1479 SERAEG
+1479 
-1485 KQAGMPN
+1485 
-1492 YDTGYGY
+1492 
-1499 PVANFAGETFRF
+1499 
-1511 SLAQREKSAAEQQLD
+1511 QLD

-1540 AGKISTDTIQ
+1540 TGKISTDTIQ

-1630 IVIPMELERK
+1630 IVVPMELERK

-1665 VWFQKQLQEGKLEY
+1665 AWFQKQLQEGKLEY

-1695 WLIPEEKVDNLLS
+1695 WLIPKEKVDNLLS
-1708 APNVANEENLVKLKS
+1708 APNVANEEDLVKLKS

-1731 AADKDLVA
+1731 AADKDLVVY
-1739 MHNIDLGNL
+1739 HNVSTGKLRE
-1748 AAAIKLGGLP
+1748 AIKLGGLP
-1758 VPSIAVTKKQTP
+1758 MPSLAITKRDIP
-1770 YTGFGDATLIMKK
+1770 FGDFGEITLIGDK
-1783 DTVDPSKTPVFSR
+1783 DMIDPRKSRSNEVFSR
-1796 DAWTGVFPKVI
+1796 DAYTVRKPVVNYEAPAKIDSDAFHK
-1807 RLANMKRLTSFVEKA
+1807 KY
-1822 IEPLQEELP
+1822 EETRKFL
-1831 REVADYGDI
+1831 
-1840 YNSYILRNANNKNG
+1840 NKNSI
-1854 DVQKML
+1854 DVG
-1860 EDSLNS
+1860 EINFSFYNGEESLAAMENNI
-1866 AGYKYYFLK
+1866 AIKYYYVKNVLK
-1875 TINKEPKLKWRKKGL
+1875 KDIPIKERTVTPPVRGERLFKEYPELIHALKSSKVKKGDFSEVDQAARPYFDEMRQDIAMG
-1890 NKELI
+1890 K
-1895 DHPKILKA
+1895 
-1903 CQGLEKKYGK
+1903 GLVGRSKRVLAKWTTNGHINEEGV
-1913 QGLKEL
+1913 KEL
-1919 LYEGPSAMLEESTDL
+1919 LLRLSAYEEDKKKKPYKEVDRQDFVKDLRKTIEEAGIERFTAFVRSEFDSLYKDRYLWDNGKKYAFNIDNIVKLMKKYRGTNNEGPGGINYGFNSLLAF
-1934 KEANDLI
+1934 
-1941 VNELSKKPEGNES
+1941 LSKKFTSIRDIKNHE
-1954 PFLKRV
+1954 
-1960 HKRQQARLV
+1960 
-1969 NGETLHS
+1969 S
-1976 LLSDYLERD
+1976 LLASNKKELARYKKAEDMYNRLIDEAAELRGSCGMDLDMNLAELMKDTRDGKNDLHGFPED
-1985 KKVFEE
+1985 KKFL
-1991 ESFKQ
+1991 Q
-1996 QLDKRIKANQNT
+1996 HIKDFLQ
-2008 FNAWKESF
+2008 
-2016 RDEMLGESVIRDS
+2016 
-2029 GKPADLENIVDAM
+2029 
-2042 LGNLK
+2042 
-2047 NAQKGFAG
+2047 
-2055 FGIGNIIAS
+2055 
-2064 SAKKIE
+2064 
-2070 SFGEMHREA
+2070 EA
-2079 DRNMDGSTNIETSL
+2079 D
-2093 DKSEQYTKVKD
+2093 KVTTD
-2104 EIIDFTGRM
+2104 
-2113 AEAYKWED
+2113 
-2121 SWESR
+2121 
-2126 SDASQVLMSMMSG
+2126 
-2139 KTFKAS
+2139 
-2145 ARKFGF
+2145 
-2151 TYSAALEKQAKE
+2151 
-2163 IIKEVKNLPAK
+2163 
-2174 YFEAKPQR
+2174 YFEAKPAR
-2182 AVRFSEV
+2182 KVTFDEFSGAVIPKGTSEETV
-2189 AAAVMPK
+2189 
-2196 NASKEIKDYLR
+2196 NFLES
-2207 AQGVTIRLYDPRI
+2207 QGIVVREYDQDV
-2220 EGDRER
+2220 EGDREAKAKELGQKLN
-2226 VTNSAQDRVKQ
+2226 V
-2237 YFQEGSN
+2237 YFQN
-2244 YQGSY
+2244 KYQGSY
-2249 DRNTNVIELFD
+2249 DRNANVIELFD
-2260 GANESTVVHEGAH
+2260 GANESTVIHEGAH

-2298 AKARAALKSMQ
+2298 AKARAALKGMQ

-2317 WAAFS
+2317 WTAFS

-2364 FEKYLMD
+2364 FEKYLME

-2398 SLGNV
+2398 NLGNV

-2411 IFDRMISTESEINAW
+2411 IFDHMISTEAEINAW

-2467 YLHMVREEAIENFRA
+2467 YLHMVREEAIENFKA

-2507 TIYNSGTF
+2507 TIYNSDTF
-2515 PTRKDRDEFLQM
+2515 PTKKDRDEFLQM
-2527 AGFTEKDL
+2527 AGLTEKDL

-2540 VAGGTTEERWNKHI
+2540 AAGGTREERWNKHI

-2563 EALTPEAIRSMAEE
+2563 EALTPEAIRGMAEE

-2681 GENKSRKESQ
+2681 GENQSRKESQ

-2755 EDARNTLGGEKLS
+2755 QDARNTLGGEKLS

-2888 LPIDE
+2888 LPIDGN
-2893 SGQERPFNWRWLAVE
+2893 GQERPFNWRWLAIE
-2908 MNPMQAMDD
+2908 MNPMQAMDNES
-2917 DRYVAEDII
+2917 YFAEDII
-2926 PGWMRSAFEGST
+2926 PGWMRSAFDGSSPM
-2938 ALKLKDLTMDQFREM
+2938 KLKDLTMDQFREM

-2996 ATPGLKNQTATNLDR
+2996 ATPGLKNQTATSLDR

-3020 KDITLSEILIERMG
+3020 KDITLPEILIERLG

-3075 TAIRSKKLYTIGLDE
+3075 TAIRSKKLYTVGLDE

-3142 LTDKDWDFVESVWEH
+3142 LTDKDWDFVEKVWDH

-3199 IKYDPLSSAK
+3199 IKYDPLSSTK

-3221 DMQNISSFSLG
+3221 DMQNISSFCLG
-3232 MGSTKQRAGTSGG
+3232 MGSTKQRAGASGG

-3348 TGMMDRM
+3348 TGMMERM
-3355 GAMNALKAVG
+3355 GAANALKAVG

-3375 QRRFIQNKSTMM
+3375 QRRFIQTKSTMM

-3407 KNESELRSKIEHGKY
+3407 KNESEFRSKIEHGKY

-3441 FSLPEWLYTYKNAM
+3441 FSLPEWLFTYKRAM
-3455 AVMEVDGKLTREEMD
+3455 AAMEIEGKLNRDEMD

-3521 RAGYILYDKGDVKP
+3521 RAGYTLYDKGDVKP
-3535 LLEATWYWWILGALV
+3535 LLAATWYWWILGALV

-3556 IGDDSDDEDKWK
+3556 IGDDTDDEDKWK

-3675 FRKSLWDKTLK
+3675 FKKSLWDKTLK

>member
-7 GSVLHGIKPKDY
+7 GSVLRGIKPKDY
-19 TPIQVRPTPE
+19 TPIQIRQTPE

-133 ALNNQPFSAKTLNEL
+133 ALNNQPFSTKTLNEL

-165 DYTNILKSREAAA
+165 DYTNILKNREAAA

-207 FAGTAYKAGQ
+207 FVGTAYEAGQ

-232 EISDEE
+232 AISDEE

-315 SAAGAVGATGVVAGA
+315 SAASAVGATGAVAGA
-330 AVTGAAALTGLIALG
+330 AVTGAVALTGLIALG

-350 TGTYRAEAG
+350 VGTYRAEAG
-359 QAYWDWRTQKDKN
+359 QAYWDWRAKKDKN

-385 AKRVGRINAAIETGA
+385 AKRVGVINAAIEAGA
-400 WELALK
+400 MELALK

-434 RAAVGAKAI
+434 RNTVRAKAI
-443 GYGAKQFAKVAAPE
+443 GYGAKQLVKVAAPE

-465 LSADMDTRLF
+465 LSADIDTNLF
-475 GKETVPV
+475 GKETVSI
-482 REMMGNA
+482 REMTGNA
-489 LDAMIEAVPSVVGMS
+489 LDAMIEAVPSVIGMS

-509 LAGTGAHRAMKRIA
+509 LAGAGAHRAMKRIA

-555 LYQKA
+555 LYKKA
-560 PETYRKTLQNQL
+560 PETYQKTLQNQL
-572 DHTGS
+572 DRTGS

-636 HEALSDYTT
+636 HDALSDYTT

-679 AAAEKILNDHFSD
+679 AASEKILNDHFSE

-721 ILQEAKDAWGK
+721 ILQEAKDAWGE
-732 LTGVKELQD
+732 LIGVKELQN
-741 YMEQRKT
+741 YMERRKT

-753 SNEKGVDMFDVGE
+753 SNEKGVDFIDVGE

-772 LRVSKNPD
+772 LRISKNPG
-780 WYQDFYG
+780 WYQDFYDS
-787 AYGRAPNQRELY
+787 YGRAPTQRELY
-799 DIAQEKIIAE
+799 DIAQEEIIAE
-809 NDKGDEESKVAIAE
+809 NDKGDDESKAAIAE

-835 RVSETLKSLNK
+835 RASETLKSLNK

-883 RDSALVLAKIAENFH
+883 KDSALVLAKLAENFH
-898 NNYGV
+898 KNYGV

-914 VSPETTHQLNQSA
+914 VSPETAHQLNQSA

-942 EEWMKAPDGTPTK
+942 DEWMKAPDGTPTK
-955 LTERQWLITHSETFR
+955 LTERQWLIAHSDTFR

-1208 ESSTYHQMAGEH
+1208 ERSTYHQMAGEYAH
-1220 ARNAPLDKLEV
+1220 NV
-1231 AKKME
+1231 
-1236 EEEASP
+1236 
-1242 EEIWDTTGWMR
+1242 
-1253 GPEGEWRFEIPDNLD
+1253 
-1268 QIDLSF
+1268 LS
-1274 AKDQD
+1274 
-1279 RISLWQIYSNPQ
+1279 
-1291 LYEAYPALANVK
+1291 
-1303 VYAEDTG
+1303 
-1310 KAYSGADGFTDED
+1310 
-1323 GIHLSKEFIE
+1323 
-1333 KNPKEAKSALIHE
+1333 
-1346 LQHVIQMTVE
+1346 
-1356 DRFSKGGN
+1356 
-1364 PKIAEESME
+1364 
-1373 MTLWKL
+1373 
-1379 EVRLEELKLKEPE
+1379 
-1392 RSYIEAMQENDKQAA
+1392 
-1407 EAMNNGD
+1407 
-1414 FAKFISLSKKK
+1414 
-1425 KEIRKNGPE
+1425 
-1434 NKEEIDNILRNIET
+1434 
-1448 LKNATKETEHGDP
+1448 
-1461 HGYKK
+1461 
-1466 YRRLGGEAEAFMT
+1466 
-1479 SERAEG
+1479 
-1485 KQAGMPN
+1485 
-1492 YDTGYGY
+1492 
-1499 PVANFAGETFRF
+1499 
-1511 SLAQREKSAAEQQLD
+1511 EKSTKKNMAERQLD

-1618 IVLELKDKNGAT
+1618 IVLELKDENGAT
-1630 IVIPMELERK
+1630 IVVPMELEHMSDGYK
-1640 KGNYEVNQITSA
+1640 VNRMTST
-1652 YGKTDKKTRRTSF
+1652 YGKTDRKTGEPSYE
-1665 VWFQKQLQEGKLEY
+1665 WFKKQLEAGNLEY
-1679 ANRKKATDWIS
+1679 VNRKKATDWIS
-1690 SEQPH
+1690 TEQPD
-1695 WLIPEEKVDNLLS
+1695 WLIPKEKVDNLLS
-1708 APNVANEENLVKLKS
+1708 APNVANEEDLVKLKS

-1731 AADKDLVA
+1731 AADKDLVVY
-1739 MHNIDLGNL
+1739 HNVSAGKLRE
-1748 AAAIKLGGLP
+1748 AIKLGGLP
-1758 VPSIAVTKKQTP
+1758 MPSLAITKRNIP
-1770 YTGFGDATLIMKK
+1770 FGDFGEITLIGDK
-1783 DTVDPSKTPVFSR
+1783 DMIDPRKSRANEVFSR
-1796 DAWTGVFPKVI
+1796 DAYTVRKPVVNYEEP
-1807 RLANMKRLTSFVEKA
+1807 AEKDKA
-1822 IEPLQEELP
+1822 AFHE
-1831 REVADYGDI
+1831 
-1840 YNSYILRNANNKNG
+1840 K
-1854 DVQKML
+1854 
-1860 EDSLNS
+1860 
-1866 AGYKYYFLK
+1866 YKK
-1875 TINKEPKLKWRKKGL
+1875 TIDELRKKGVDVRR
-1890 NKELI
+1890 I
-1895 DHPKILKA
+1895 DFSAYTGTEALARMENDKAVKYFYIKNVLKKDVPSIKYETIKPNIPYADIFQKHPGILST
-1903 CQGLEKKYGK
+1903 
-1913 QGLKEL
+1913 LKEL
-1919 LYEGPSAMLEESTDL
+1919 KAGKKNDFANLDKACRPYIEEL
-1934 KEANDLI
+1934 KEKIKNKKGLVGLNKRRLAWLQKDGHISPEAAATLSDWADEYESGLKKKDRVVADNEAFDRNMQKTIEEAGMNRFIAFVRSEFDNLYKDKYLWDNGKKYAFNIDNI
-1941 VNELSKKPEGNES
+1941 VKLMKKYRGTNNEGAGGINYGFNSLLAFLSKKFTSIRDIKNHE
-1954 PFLKRV
+1954 
-1960 HKRQQARLV
+1960 
-1969 NGETLHS
+1969 S
-1976 LLSDYLERD
+1976 LLAPNKKELARYKKAEDMYNRLIDEAAELRGSYGMDLDMNLAELMKDTRDGKKDLHGFPED
-1985 KKVFEE
+1985 KKFL
-1991 ESFKQ
+1991 Q
-1996 QLDKRIKANQNT
+1996 HIKD
-2008 FNAWKESF
+2008 F
-2016 RDEMLGESVIRDS
+2016 L
-2029 GKPADLENIVDAM
+2029 
-2042 LGNLK
+2042 
-2047 NAQKGFAG
+2047 
-2055 FGIGNIIAS
+2055 
-2064 SAKKIE
+2064 
-2070 SFGEMHREA
+2070 REA
-2079 DRNMDGSTNIETSL
+2079 D
-2093 DKSEQYTKVKD
+2093 KVTTD
-2104 EIIDFTGRM
+2104 
-2113 AEAYKWED
+2113 
-2121 SWESR
+2121 
-2126 SDASQVLMSMMSG
+2126 
-2139 KTFKAS
+2139 
-2145 ARKFGF
+2145 
-2151 TYSAALEKQAKE
+2151 
-2163 IIKEVKNLPAK
+2163 
-2174 YFEAKPQR
+2174 YFEAKPAR
-2182 AVRFSEV
+2182 KVTFDEFSGAVIPKGTSEETV
-2189 AAAVMPK
+2189 
-2196 NASKEIKDYLR
+2196 NFLES
-2207 AQGVTIRLYDPRI
+2207 QGIVVREYDQDI
-2220 EGDRER
+2220 EGDREAKAKELGQKLN
-2226 VTNSAQDRVKQ
+2226 V
-2237 YFQEGSN
+2237 YFQN
-2244 YQGSY
+2244 KYQGAY
-2249 DRNTNVIELFD
+2249 DRNANVIELFD
-2260 GANESTVVHEGAH
+2260 GANESTVIHEGAH

-2285 SEENVATYFNGDT
+2285 SEGDIATYFNGD
-2298 AKARAALKSMQ
+2298 AGKARTALKSMQ
-2309 GDLSTIRS
+2309 RDLSTIRS
-2317 WAAFS
+2317 WATFS
-2322 EDHLSEYKGTIL
+2322 EDHLAEYKGTLL
-2334 EKEFTKYAEDIRA
+2334 EKEFTQYAKDIEA

-2389 LTDIYKTAK
+2389 LTDIYKAAK
-2398 SLGNV
+2398 NLGNV

-2411 IFDRMISTESEINAW
+2411 IFDRMISTEDEINAW

-2437 TVNVNQSEL
+2437 TIDVNQSEL

-2454 SVKDKALEKAMSY
+2454 SVKDKAMEKAMSY
-2467 YLHMVREEAIENFRA
+2467 YLHMVKEEAIENFKA

-2490 TSFIE
+2490 ASFVQ

-2507 TIYNSGTF
+2507 TIYNSDTF
-2515 PTRKDRDEFLQM
+2515 PTKKDRDEFLQM
-2527 AGFTEKDL
+2527 AGLTEKEL
-2535 KEKLR
+2535 KEKLAA
-2540 VAGGTTEERWNKHI
+2540 AGGTTEERWVKHI
-2554 EEMVQHYRE
+2554 AEMVQHYRE
-2563 EALTPEAIRSMAEE
+2563 EALTPEAIRGMAEE

-2638 TTEIDKQTDVIAKSE
+2638 TTELDKQTDVIAKSE
-2653 DKIAKLEKQKKLL
+2653 DKITRLEKQKKLL

-2691 TILEGNMRALEAEL
+2691 TILEGNIRTLEAEL

-2788 KAAAGNDWEG
+2788 KAAAANDWEG

-2873 QHMAYVLGLT
+2873 QHMAYVLSLT

-2893 SGQERPFNWRWLAVE
+2893 SGQERPFNWRWLAIE
-2908 MNPMQAMDD
+2908 MNPMQAMDNEN
-2917 DRYVAEDII
+2917 YFAEDII

-2938 ALKLKDLTMDQFREM
+2938 SLKLKDLTMDQFREM

-2967 YEGNTLGTSFDEASQ
+2967 YEGNTLGTSFDDAAQ

-2996 ATPGLKNQTATNLDR
+2996 ATPGLKNQTATSLDR

-3020 KDITLSEILIERMG
+3020 KDITLPEILIERLG

-3075 TAIRSKKLYTIGLDE
+3075 TAIRSKKLYTVGLDE

-3111 KSNRAR
+3111 KSNRER

-3142 LTDKDWDFVESVWEH
+3142 LTDKDWDFVEKVWDH

-3192 IHGAYYR
+3192 IHGQYYR
-3199 IKYDPLSSAK
+3199 IKYDPLSSTK

-3275 YKLLNRKEVVAAIEN
+3275 YKLLNRKEVVTAIEN

-3348 TGMMDRM
+3348 TGMMERM
-3355 GAMNALKAVG
+3355 GAANALKAVG
-3365 DFYFHGNIVE
+3365 DFYFHGNIKE
-3375 QRRFIQNKSTMM
+3375 QRAFIQSKSTMM

-3455 AVMEVDGKLTREEMD
+3455 VVMEVDGKLTREEMD

-3491 DQTSFTRKN
+3491 DQTSFIRKN

-3535 LLEATWYWWILGALV
+3535 LLAATWYWWILGALV

-3586 AREAVPWTVDFFTG
+3586 VREAVPWTVDFFTG

-3612 FDTLKHMENFLK
+3612 FDMLKHMENLLK

-3640 AITRTS
+3640 AITRAS

>member
-42 KDNMESVKDG
+42 KDNTESVKDG

-57 GGFTDTVEAQ
+57 NGFADTVEAQ

-165 DYTNILKSREAAA
+165 DYTNILKNREAAA

-207 FAGTAYKAGQ
+207 FAGTAYEAGQ

-238 VEKAIPDLMNAQKA
+238 VEKAIPGLMNVQKA

-284 AEILSPIAPLAQPIL
+284 AEIIAPIAPLAQPIL

-315 SAAGAVGATGVVAGA
+315 SAAGAVGATGAAAGA
-330 AVTGAAALTGLIALG
+330 AVTGAAALAGLIALG

-359 QAYWDWRTQKDKN
+359 QAYWDWRTKKDKN

-406 GITKVWGSD
+406 GIAKVWGSD

-465 LSADMDTRLF
+465 LSADIDTRLF

-509 LAGTGAHRAMKRIA
+509 LAGAGAHRAMKRIA

-555 LYQKA
+555 LYKKA

-679 AAAEKILNDHFSD
+679 AATEKILNDHFSD
-692 DTDIGREDRDTAREI
+692 DTDIGREDRDTTREI
-707 LSGGLDHIEDTCKT
+707 FSGGLDHIEDTCKT

-741 YMEQRKT
+741 YMERRKT
-748 QDANF
+748 QDANT

-809 NDKGDEESKVAIAE
+809 NDKGDEESKAAIAE

-883 RDSALVLAKIAENFH
+883 RDSALVLAKLAENFH
-898 NNYGV
+898 KNYGV
-903 PLKLAMIAAGE
+903 PLKLAMVKAGE
-914 VSPETTHQLNQSA
+914 VLGVQTGTYGMAAFDVSRSGISSVSQFMDRIKAGKTAGEKPNKIRYTGKFGVSYSAEQVSHATTLHRGHVLTKEQMDDIENHLDVLHNPALSSRGDALNGRYHGKSVLCRIDGGLGSYYVVLEVSNDNGVVWFKTGMAGGKESIDKIIAEHSAGSLSYKDAGTTSQNNSA
-927 IENELQLVKEKYWNT
+927 ITIDSLPNAL
-942 EEWMKAPDGTPTK
+942 
-955 LTERQWLITHSETFR
+955 
-970 EWFGDW
+970 
-976 ETVEKVT
+976 
-983 KLYYGNPIVM
+983 
-993 TEGGLK
+993 
-999 EKLEKAARDNGIN
+999 GI
-1012 IAADA
+1012 
-1017 DSIRKEIKTIFKSLY
+1017 
-1032 PGKELSKGYREPGR
+1032 
-1046 VKNLDGELISITVS
+1046 
-1060 SAKELRHH
+1060 
-1068 STNPRTL
+1068 
-1075 FLAVNLDSVIENA
+1075 
-1088 TFLYE
+1088 
-1093 EVKDES
+1093 
-1099 RVKKSNQTTLA
+1099 VKKDA
-1110 YRYYAT
+1110 
-1116 RVVVNGEECIARIIV
+1116 
-1131 RKDKNGNL
+1131 
-1139 YFYDGDITSNEQIK
+1139 
-1153 KDLPKYLY
+1153 
-1161 PDTKTGQNLGKSLF
+1161 
-1175 THSIQEWLAKVKETT
+1175 
-1190 DKIGGNG
+1190 
-1197 EVLASVVNDFE
+1197 
-1208 ESSTYHQMAGEH
+1208 YHQMAGEYAH
-1220 ARNAPLDKLEV
+1220 NVLSGKST
-1231 AKKME
+1231 KKDM
-1236 EEEASP
+1236 
-1242 EEIWDTTGWMR
+1242 
-1253 GPEGEWRFEIPDNLD
+1253 
-1268 QIDLSF
+1268 
-1274 AKDQD
+1274 
-1279 RISLWQIYSNPQ
+1279 
-1291 LYEAYPALANVK
+1291 
-1303 VYAEDTG
+1303 AE
-1310 KAYSGADGFTDED
+1310 
-1323 GIHLSKEFIE
+1323 
-1333 KNPKEAKSALIHE
+1333 
-1346 LQHVIQMTVE
+1346 
-1356 DRFSKGGN
+1356 R
-1364 PKIAEESME
+1364 
-1373 MTLWKL
+1373 
-1379 EVRLEELKLKEPE
+1379 
-1392 RSYIEAMQENDKQAA
+1392 
-1407 EAMNNGD
+1407 
-1414 FAKFISLSKKK
+1414 
-1425 KEIRKNGPE
+1425 
-1434 NKEEIDNILRNIET
+1434 
-1448 LKNATKETEHGDP
+1448 
-1461 HGYKK
+1461 
-1466 YRRLGGEAEAFMT
+1466 
-1479 SERAEG
+1479 
-1485 KQAGMPN
+1485 
-1492 YDTGYGY
+1492 
-1499 PVANFAGETFRF
+1499 
-1511 SLAQREKSAAEQQLD
+1511 QLD

-1609 GKNGEVRKV
+1609 GKNGEARKV
-1618 IVLELKDKNGAT
+1618 IVLELKDENGAT
-1630 IVIPMELERK
+1630 IVVPMELERMSDGYK
-1640 KGNYEVNQITSA
+1640 VNRMTST
-1652 YGKTDKKTRRTSF
+1652 YGKTDRKTGEPSYE
-1665 VWFQKQLQEGKLEY
+1665 WFKKQLEAGNLEY

-1690 SEQPH
+1690 TEQPD
-1695 WLIPEEKVDNLLS
+1695 WLIPKEKVDNLLS
-1708 APNVANEENLVKLKS
+1708 APNVANEEDLVKLKS

-1731 AADKDLVA
+1731 AADKNLVVY
-1739 MHNIDLGNL
+1739 HNVSTGKLRE
-1748 AAAIKLGGLP
+1748 AIKLGGLP
-1758 VPSIAVTKKQTP
+1758 MPSLAITKRDIP
-1770 YTGFGDATLIMKK
+1770 FGDFGEITLIGDK
-1783 DTVDPSKTPVFSR
+1783 DMIDPRKSRSNEVFSR
-1796 DAWTGVFPKVI
+1796 DAYTVRKPVVNYEVPAKIDSDAFHKKYEETRKFLNKNSIDVREINFSFYDGEESLAAMENNIAITYYYVKNVLKKDIPIKERTVTPPVRGERLFKEYPKLIHALKSSKVKKGDFSEVDQAARPYFDEMRQDI
-1807 RLANMKRLTSFVEKA
+1807 AMGKGLVGRSKRVLANWTTNGH
-1822 IEPLQEELP
+1822 INEEG
-1831 REVADYGDI
+1831 V
-1840 YNSYILRNANNKNG
+1840 
-1854 DVQKML
+1854 
-1860 EDSLNS
+1860 
-1866 AGYKYYFLK
+1866 
-1875 TINKEPKLKWRKKGL
+1875 
-1890 NKELI
+1890 
-1895 DHPKILKA
+1895 
-1903 CQGLEKKYGK
+1903 
-1913 QGLKEL
+1913 KEL
-1919 LYEGPSAMLEESTDL
+1919 LLRLSAYEEDKKKKAYKEVDRDAFVKDLRKTIEEAGMERFTAFVRSEFDSLYKDRYLWDNGKKYAFNIDNIVKLMKKYRGTNNEGPGGINYGFNSLLAFLSKKFTSIRDIKNHESLLAPNKKELARYKKAEDMYNRLMDEAAELRGSYGMDLDMDLAELMKDTRDGKKDLHGFPEDKKFLQHIKDFL
-1934 KEANDLI
+1934 KEA
-1941 VNELSKKPEGNES
+1941 
-1954 PFLKRV
+1954 
-1960 HKRQQARLV
+1960 
-1969 NGETLHS
+1969 
-1976 LLSDYLERD
+1976 D
-1985 KKVFEE
+1985 KVTT
-1991 ESFKQ
+1991 
-1996 QLDKRIKANQNT
+1996 D
-2008 FNAWKESF
+2008 
-2016 RDEMLGESVIRDS
+2016 
-2029 GKPADLENIVDAM
+2029 
-2042 LGNLK
+2042 
-2047 NAQKGFAG
+2047 
-2055 FGIGNIIAS
+2055 
-2064 SAKKIE
+2064 
-2070 SFGEMHREA
+2070 
-2079 DRNMDGSTNIETSL
+2079 
-2093 DKSEQYTKVKD
+2093 
-2104 EIIDFTGRM
+2104 
-2113 AEAYKWED
+2113 
-2121 SWESR
+2121 
-2126 SDASQVLMSMMSG
+2126 
-2139 KTFKAS
+2139 
-2145 ARKFGF
+2145 
-2151 TYSAALEKQAKE
+2151 
-2163 IIKEVKNLPAK
+2163 
-2174 YFEAKPQR
+2174 YFEAKPAR
-2182 AVRFSEV
+2182 KVTFDEFSGAVI
-2189 AAAVMPK
+2189 PK
-2196 NASKEIKDYLR
+2196 GTPEETVNFLES
-2207 AQGVTIRLYDPRI
+2207 QGIVVREYDQDV
-2220 EGDRER
+2220 EGDREAKAKELGQKLN
-2226 VTNSAQDRVKQ
+2226 V
-2237 YFQEGSN
+2237 YFQN
-2244 YQGSY
+2244 KYQGSY
-2249 DRNTNVIELFD
+2249 DRNANVIELFD
-2260 GANESTVVHEGAH
+2260 GANESTVIHEGAH

-2334 EKEFTKYAEDIRA
+2334 EKEFTEYAEDIRA

-2398 SLGNV
+2398 NLGNV

-2467 YLHMVREEAIENFRA
+2467 YLHMVREEAIENFKA

-2507 TIYNSGTF
+2507 TIYNSDTF
-2515 PTRKDRDEFLQM
+2515 PTKKDRDEFLQM
-2527 AGFTEKDL
+2527 AGLTEKDL

-2540 VAGGTTEERWNKHI
+2540 AAGGTTEERWNKHI

-2563 EALTPEAIRSMAEE
+2563 EALTPEAIRGMAEE

-2638 TTEIDKQTDVIAKSE
+2638 TTEVDKQTDVIAKSE

-2705 EKERAQRAKAD
+2705 EKERNARAKAD
-2716 STTKDAEL
+2716 NTTKDAEL

-2732 LQTMVDGLK
+2732 LQAMVDGLK
-2741 ESRDAMRFDMREIK
+2741 ESRNAMRFDMREIK

-2822 IRRTLHG
+2822 IHRTLHG
-2829 GGGKVTTPLL
+2829 GGGKVTTALL

-2859 DKPVM
+2859 DKPVL

-2893 SGQERPFNWRWLAVE
+2893 SGQERPFSWRWLAIE

-2917 DRYVAEDII
+2917 DRYMAEDII

-2938 ALKLKDLTMDQFREM
+2938 SLKLKDLTMDQFREM

-2967 YEGNTLGTSFDEASQ
+2967 YEGNTLGTSFDDAAQ

-2996 ATPGLKNQTATNLDR
+2996 ATPGLKNQTATSLDR

-3020 KDITLSEILIERMG
+3020 KDITLPEILIERLG

-3075 TAIRSKKLYTIGLDE
+3075 TAIRSKKLYTVGLDE

-3111 KSNRAR
+3111 KSNRER

-3199 IKYDPLSSAK
+3199 IKYDPLSSTK

-3275 YKLLNRKEVVAAIEN
+3275 YKLLNRKEVVTAIEN
-3290 TAGPE
+3290 SAGPE

-3365 DFYFHGNIVE
+3365 DFYFHGNIIE
-3375 QRRFIQNKSTMM
+3375 QRRFIQTKSTMM

-3441 FSLPEWLYTYKNAM
+3441 FSLPEWLFTYRHAM
-3455 AVMEVDGKLTREEMD
+3455 AVMEIDGKLTREEMD

-3491 DQTSFTRKN
+3491 DQTSFIRKN

-3521 RAGYILYDKGDVKP
+3521 RAGYTLYDKGDVKP
-3535 LLEATWYWWILGALV
+3535 LLAVTWYWWILGALV

-3586 AREAVPWTVDFFTG
+3586 AREAVTWTVDFFTG

>member
-19 TPIQVRPTPE
+19 TPIKVRQTPE

-165 DYTNILKSREAAA
+165 DYTNILKNREAAA

-193 LSNVIGYLYDTGTH
+193 LSNVIGYLYDTGTN
-207 FAGTAYKAGQ
+207 FVGTAYEAGQ

-238 VEKAIPDLMNAQKA
+238 VEKAIPGLMNVQKS

-284 AEILSPIAPLAQPIL
+284 AEIIAPIAPLAQPIL

-315 SAAGAVGATGVVAGA
+315 SAASAVGATGAVAGA
-330 AVTGAAALTGLIALG
+330 AVTGAAALAGLIALG

-359 QAYWDWRTQKDKN
+359 QAYWDWRTKKDKN

-385 AKRVGRINAAIETGA
+385 AKRVGRINAAIEAGA
-400 WELALK
+400 MELALK

-426 MKKLIGAG
+426 MKKLIGVG

-465 LSADMDTRLF
+465 LSADIDTNLF

-489 LDAMIEAVPSVVGMS
+489 LDAMIEAIPSVVGMS

-509 LAGTGAHRAMKRIA
+509 LAGAGAHRAMKRIT

-555 LYQKA
+555 LYKKA

-590 EKTHDALNKLV
+590 KKTHDALNKLV

-679 AAAEKILNDHFSD
+679 AATEKILNDHFSD

-721 ILQEAKDAWGK
+721 ILQEAKDAWGE

-741 YMEQRKT
+741 YMERRKT

-787 AYGRAPNQRELY
+787 TYGRAPNQRELY

-898 NNYGV
+898 KNYGV

-942 EEWMKAPDGTPTK
+942 DEWMKAPDGTPTK
-955 LTERQWLITHSETFR
+955 LTEHQWLIAHSEPFKK
-970 EWFGDW
+970 WFGDW
-976 ETVEKVT
+976 DTVEKINGLINGVHVELAEKEMQHFQKMDFKAAKEEAKDVFR
-983 KLYYGNPIVM
+983 KLFSTVKNNTGYPEPAAVKRKDGEEIVVPM
-993 TEGGLK
+993 SALK
-999 EKLEKAARDNGIN
+999 EIRRHSADRRVLVAVSRLPDIIRD
-1012 IAADA
+1012 
-1017 DSIRKEIKTIFKSLY
+1017 S
-1032 PGKELSKGYREPGR
+1032 
-1046 VKNLDGELISITVS
+1046 
-1060 SAKELRHH
+1060 
-1068 STNPRTL
+1068 
-1075 FLAVNLDSVIENA
+1075 
-1088 TFLYE
+1088 TFLFE
-1093 EVKDES
+1093 SEKDLT
-1099 RVKKSNQTTLA
+1099 RNKRLNQTTTG
-1110 YRYYAT
+1110 YRYYGIKVGNKPGQYI
-1116 RVVVNGEECIARIIV
+1116 RIVVRTDENGKHYLYDMDFNGA
-1131 RKDKNGNL
+1131 DKNKKSPHQTML
-1139 YFYDGDITSNEQIK
+1139 LDPKNESQS
-1153 KDLPKYLY
+1153 D
-1161 PDTKTGQNLGKSLF
+1161 KSF
-1175 THSIQEWLAKVKETT
+1175 FIHSIQEWLAKVKETT

-1197 EVLASVVNDFE
+1197 EVLPSVVNDFE
-1208 ESSTYHQMAGEH
+1208 GSSTYHQMAEEYAHDVLSG
-1220 ARNAPLDKLEV
+1220 KLT
-1231 AKKME
+1231 KKGM
-1236 EEEASP
+1236 
-1242 EEIWDTTGWMR
+1242 
-1253 GPEGEWRFEIPDNLD
+1253 
-1268 QIDLSF
+1268 
-1274 AKDQD
+1274 
-1279 RISLWQIYSNPQ
+1279 
-1291 LYEAYPALANVK
+1291 
-1303 VYAEDTG
+1303 AE
-1310 KAYSGADGFTDED
+1310 
-1323 GIHLSKEFIE
+1323 
-1333 KNPKEAKSALIHE
+1333 
-1346 LQHVIQMTVE
+1346 
-1356 DRFSKGGN
+1356 R
-1364 PKIAEESME
+1364 
-1373 MTLWKL
+1373 
-1379 EVRLEELKLKEPE
+1379 
-1392 RSYIEAMQENDKQAA
+1392 
-1407 EAMNNGD
+1407 
-1414 FAKFISLSKKK
+1414 
-1425 KEIRKNGPE
+1425 
-1434 NKEEIDNILRNIET
+1434 
-1448 LKNATKETEHGDP
+1448 
-1461 HGYKK
+1461 
-1466 YRRLGGEAEAFMT
+1466 
-1479 SERAEG
+1479 
-1485 KQAGMPN
+1485 
-1492 YDTGYGY
+1492 
-1499 PVANFAGETFRF
+1499 
-1511 SLAQREKSAAEQQLD
+1511 QLD

-1574 LKKVLVDKHTD
+1574 LKKVLVDKHAD

-1609 GKNGEVRKV
+1609 GKNGEARKV
-1618 IVLELKDKNGAT
+1618 IVLELKDENGAT
-1630 IVIPMELERK
+1630 IVVPMELEHMSDGYK
-1640 KGNYEVNQITSA
+1640 VNRMTST
-1652 YGKTDKKTRRTSF
+1652 YGKTDRKTGEPSYE
-1665 VWFQKQLQEGKLEY
+1665 WFKKQLEAGNLEY
-1679 ANRKKATDWIS
+1679 VNRKKATDWIS
-1690 SEQPH
+1690 TEQPD
-1695 WLIPEEKVDNLLS
+1695 WLIPKEKVDNLLS
-1708 APNVANEENLVKLKS
+1708 APNVANEEDLVKLKS

-1731 AADKDLVA
+1731 AADKDLVVY
-1739 MHNIDLGNL
+1739 HNVSTGKLRE
-1748 AAAIKLGGLP
+1748 AIKLGGLLKMA
-1758 VPSIAVTKKQTP
+1758 AVKVMQENSAPQDQYWQINPDIK
-1770 YTGFGDATLIMKK
+1770 G
-1783 DTVDPSKTPVFSR
+1783 DTVLQVVDLTEAAKERGIITPQQTKAFLRTLVGNFNEETA
-1796 DAWTGVFPKVI
+1796 DG
-1807 RLANMKRLTSFVEKA
+1807 KA
-1822 IEPLQEELP
+1822 I
-1831 REVADYGDI
+1831 I
-1840 YNSYILRNANNKNG
+1840 
-1854 DVQKML
+1854 
-1860 EDSLNS
+1860 
-1866 AGYKYYFLK
+1866 
-1875 TINKEPKLKWRKKGL
+1875 
-1890 NKELI
+1890 
-1895 DHPKILKA
+1895 KILKKRIDHVA
-1903 CQGLEKKYGK
+1903 YSSKIKPTQEVRDVCNNGIFN
-1913 QGLKEL
+1913 LKEL
-1919 LYEGPSAMLEESTDL
+1919 VNHAVLVES
-1934 KEANDLI
+1934 NP
-1941 VNELSKKPEGNES
+1941 NEKVKRDTGLSTAQ
-1954 PFLKRV
+1954 KRKQRERNAV
-1960 HKRQQARLV
+1960 LSYHRFYVPVRIGDTIYTVRLV
-1969 NGETLHS
+1969 AEEGRNVITLNPTMLNLYDVIADKEQNKKRREPLPGPPGNGLS
-1976 LLSDYLERD
+1976 LVEDGIAPFDTITIAELLKDVKSH
-1985 KKVFEE
+1985 
-1991 ESFKQ
+1991 
-1996 QLDKRIKANQNT
+1996 T
-2008 FNAWKESF
+2008 
-2016 RDEMLGESVIRDS
+2016 GE
-2029 GKPADLENIVDAM
+2029 P
-2042 LGNLK
+2042 
-2047 NAQKGFAG
+2047 
-2055 FGIGNIIAS
+2055 
-2064 SAKKIE
+2064 
-2070 SFGEMHREA
+2070 
-2079 DRNMDGSTNIETSL
+2079 
-2093 DKSEQYTKVKD
+2093 
-2104 EIIDFTGRM
+2104 
-2113 AEAYKWED
+2113 
-2121 SWESR
+2121 
-2126 SDASQVLMSMMSG
+2126 
-2139 KTFKAS
+2139 
-2145 ARKFGF
+2145 
-2151 TYSAALEKQAKE
+2151 
-2163 IIKEVKNLPAK
+2163 
-2174 YFEAKPQR
+2174 YFQ
-2182 AVRFSEV
+2182 V
-2189 AAAVMPK
+2189 AADHSITHGPATGNTGK
-2196 NASKEIKDYLR
+2196 
-2207 AQGVTIRLYDPRI
+2207 
-2220 EGDRER
+2220 
-2226 VTNSAQDRVKQ
+2226 
-2237 YFQEGSN
+2237 
-2244 YQGSY
+2244 YQGAY
-2249 DRNTNVIELFD
+2249 NPTTNVIEIFN
-2260 GANESTVVHEGAH
+2260 GANQSTVVHEGGH
-2273 MFLSMLENMSQM
+2273 MFLTALLNLSRMNDEELREAFTAEYRKHQTSENREKPLGPRDLQDIESQM
-2285 SEENVATYFNGDT
+2285 KASREKVEKDLETIRDWAGFSEE
-2298 AKARAALKSMQ
+2298 
-2309 GDLSTIRS
+2309 
-2317 WAAFS
+2317 
-2322 EDHLSEYKGTIL
+2322 HLAEYKGTAL
-2334 EKEFTKYAEDIRA
+2334 EKEFMQHAEAVRRGDD
-2347 GKAGAMERWM
+2347 GAEERWM

-2467 YLHMVREEAIENFRA
+2467 YLHMVREEAIENFKA

-2507 TIYNSGTF
+2507 TIYNSDTF
-2515 PTRKDRDEFLQM
+2515 PTKKDRDEFLQM
-2527 AGFTEKDL
+2527 AGLTEKDL

-2540 VAGGTTEERWNKHI
+2540 AAGGTTEERWNKHI

-2563 EALTPEAIRSMAEE
+2563 EALTPESIRGMAEE

-2716 STTKDAEL
+2716 STTKDTEL

-2768 HATSWRWWENKAQ
+2768 YATSWRWWENKAQ

-2788 KAAAGNDWEG
+2788 KAAAANDWEG

-2811 MAKFARANEEE
+2811 MSKFARANEEE

-2917 DRYVAEDII
+2917 DRYMAEDII
-2926 PGWMRSAFEGST
+2926 PGWMRSAFDGSSPM
-2938 ALKLKDLTMDQFREM
+2938 KLKDLTMDQFREM

-2967 YEGNTLGTSFDEASQ
+2967 YEGNTLGTSFDDAAQ
-2982 KIHDEILGNWTHRV
+2982 KIHDEIIDNWTHRV

-3020 KDITLSEILIERMG
+3020 KDITLPEILIERLG
-3034 KSAAEYFYK
+3034 KSATEYFYK

-3111 KSNRAR
+3111 KSNRER

-3142 LTDKDWDFVESVWEH
+3142 LTDKDWDFVESVWDH

-3199 IKYDPLSSAK
+3199 IKYDPLSSTK

-3232 MGSTKQRAGTSGG
+3232 MGSTKQRAGASSG

-3348 TGMMDRM
+3348 TGMMERM
-3355 GAMNALKAVG
+3355 GAANALKAVG
-3365 DFYFHGNIVE
+3365 DFYFHGNIIE
-3375 QRRFIQNKSTMM
+3375 QRRFIQTKSTMM

-3441 FSLPEWLYTYKNAM
+3441 FSLPEWLFTYKRAM
-3455 AVMEVDGKLTREEMD
+3455 AAMEIEGKLNRDEMD

-3521 RAGYILYDKGDVKP
+3521 RAGYTLYDKGDVKP
-3535 LLEATWYWWILGALV
+3535 LLAATWYWWLLGALV

-3654 DAFWNFMRMACT
+3654 DAFWNFMRMVST

>member
-19 TPIQVRPTPE
+19 TPIQVRQTPE

-57 GGFTDTVEAQ
+57 GGFADTVEAQ

-133 ALNNQPFSAKTLNEL
+133 ALNNQPFSAKTLNGL

-165 DYTNILKSREAAA
+165 DYTNILKNREAAA

-207 FAGTAYKAGQ
+207 FVGTAYEAGQ

-238 VEKAIPDLMNAQKA
+238 VEKAIPGLMNAQKA

-315 SAAGAVGATGVVAGA
+315 SAAGTVGATGAVAGA
-330 AVTGAAALTGLIALG
+330 AVTGAAALAGLIALG

-359 QAYWDWRTQKDKN
+359 QAYWDWRTKKDKN

-443 GYGAKQFAKVAAPE
+443 GYGAKQFVKVAAPE

-465 LSADMDTRLF
+465 LSADMDTSLF
-475 GKETVPV
+475 GKEPIPV
-482 REMMGNA
+482 KEMMRNA

-509 LAGTGAHRAMKRIA
+509 LAGAGAHRAMKRIA
-523 GLSEMKDAVIE
+523 GLSEMKDAVVE

-555 LYQKA
+555 LYKKA

-741 YMEQRKT
+741 YMERRKT

-799 DIAQEKIIAE
+799 DIAQEKIITE
-809 NDKGDEESKVAIAE
+809 NDKGDVESKVAIAE

-883 RDSALVLAKIAENFH
+883 RDSALILAKLAENFH
-898 NNYGV
+898 KNYGV
-903 PLKLAMIAAGE
+903 PLKLAMVKAGEVVGIREGAYGMAAFDVSRSGISSVSQFMDRIKAGKAAGE
-914 VSPETTHQLNQSA
+914 KPNKIRYTGKFGVSYSEEQVSHATILHRGHVLTKEQMDDIEDHLDVLHNPALSSRGDALSGRYHGKSVLCRIDGDLGSYYVVLEVSNDNGVVWFKTGMAGGKESIDKIIAENSAGSLSYKDAGTTSQNNSA
-927 IENELQLVKEKYWNT
+927 ITIDSLPNAL
-942 EEWMKAPDGTPTK
+942 
-955 LTERQWLITHSETFR
+955 
-970 EWFGDW
+970 
-976 ETVEKVT
+976 
-983 KLYYGNPIVM
+983 
-993 TEGGLK
+993 
-999 EKLEKAARDNGIN
+999 GI
-1012 IAADA
+1012 
-1017 DSIRKEIKTIFKSLY
+1017 
-1032 PGKELSKGYREPGR
+1032 
-1046 VKNLDGELISITVS
+1046 
-1060 SAKELRHH
+1060 
-1068 STNPRTL
+1068 
-1075 FLAVNLDSVIENA
+1075 
-1088 TFLYE
+1088 
-1093 EVKDES
+1093 
-1099 RVKKSNQTTLA
+1099 VKKDA
-1110 YRYYAT
+1110 
-1116 RVVVNGEECIARIIV
+1116 
-1131 RKDKNGNL
+1131 
-1139 YFYDGDITSNEQIK
+1139 
-1153 KDLPKYLY
+1153 
-1161 PDTKTGQNLGKSLF
+1161 
-1175 THSIQEWLAKVKETT
+1175 
-1190 DKIGGNG
+1190 
-1197 EVLASVVNDFE
+1197 
-1208 ESSTYHQMAGEH
+1208 YHQMAGEYAH
-1220 ARNAPLDKLEV
+1220 NVLSSKST
-1231 AKKME
+1231 KK
-1236 EEEASP
+1236 
-1242 EEIWDTTGWMR
+1242 
-1253 GPEGEWRFEIPDNLD
+1253 
-1268 QIDLSF
+1268 
-1274 AKDQD
+1274 
-1279 RISLWQIYSNPQ
+1279 
-1291 LYEAYPALANVK
+1291 
-1303 VYAEDTG
+1303 
-1310 KAYSGADGFTDED
+1310 
-1323 GIHLSKEFIE
+1323 
-1333 KNPKEAKSALIHE
+1333 
-1346 LQHVIQMTVE
+1346 
-1356 DRFSKGGN
+1356 
-1364 PKIAEESME
+1364 
-1373 MTLWKL
+1373 
-1379 EVRLEELKLKEPE
+1379 
-1392 RSYIEAMQENDKQAA
+1392 
-1407 EAMNNGD
+1407 
-1414 FAKFISLSKKK
+1414 
-1425 KEIRKNGPE
+1425 
-1434 NKEEIDNILRNIET
+1434 
-1448 LKNATKETEHGDP
+1448 
-1461 HGYKK
+1461 
-1466 YRRLGGEAEAFMT
+1466 
-1479 SERAEG
+1479 
-1485 KQAGMPN
+1485 GM
-1492 YDTGYGY
+1492 
-1499 PVANFAGETFRF
+1499 
-1511 SLAQREKSAAEQQLD
+1511 AEQQLD

-1630 IVIPMELERK
+1630 IVVPMELERMSDGYK
-1640 KGNYEVNQITSA
+1640 VNRMTST
-1652 YGKTDKKTRRTSF
+1652 YGKTDRKTGEPSYE
-1665 VWFQKQLQEGKLEY
+1665 WFKKQLEAGNLEY
-1679 ANRKKATDWIS
+1679 VNRKKATDWIS
-1690 SEQPH
+1690 TEQPD
-1695 WLIPEEKVDNLLS
+1695 WLIPKEKVDNLLS
-1708 APNVANEENLVKLKS
+1708 APNVANEEDLVKLKS

-1731 AADKDLVA
+1731 AADKDLVVY
-1739 MHNIDLGNL
+1739 HNVSTGKLRE
-1748 AAAIKLGGLP
+1748 AIKLGGLLKMA
-1758 VPSIAVTKKQTP
+1758 AVKVMQENSAPQDQYWQINPDIK
-1770 YTGFGDATLIMKK
+1770 G
-1783 DTVDPSKTPVFSR
+1783 DTVLQVVDLTEAAKERGIITPQQTKAFLRTLVGNFNEETA
-1796 DAWTGVFPKVI
+1796 DG
-1807 RLANMKRLTSFVEKA
+1807 KA
-1822 IEPLQEELP
+1822 I
-1831 REVADYGDI
+1831 I
-1840 YNSYILRNANNKNG
+1840 
-1854 DVQKML
+1854 
-1860 EDSLNS
+1860 
-1866 AGYKYYFLK
+1866 
-1875 TINKEPKLKWRKKGL
+1875 
-1890 NKELI
+1890 
-1895 DHPKILKA
+1895 KILKKRIDHVA
-1903 CQGLEKKYGK
+1903 YSSKIKPTQEVRDVCNNGIFN
-1913 QGLKEL
+1913 LKEL
-1919 LYEGPSAMLEESTDL
+1919 VNHAVLVES
-1934 KEANDLI
+1934 NP
-1941 VNELSKKPEGNES
+1941 NEKVKRDTGLSTAQ
-1954 PFLKRV
+1954 KRKQRERNAV
-1960 HKRQQARLV
+1960 LSYHRFYVPVRIGDTIYTVRLV
-1969 NGETLHS
+1969 AEEGRNVITLNPTMLNLYDVIADKEQNKKRREPLPGPPGNGLS
-1976 LLSDYLERD
+1976 LVEDGIAPFDTITIAELLKDVKSH
-1985 KKVFEE
+1985 
-1991 ESFKQ
+1991 
-1996 QLDKRIKANQNT
+1996 T
-2008 FNAWKESF
+2008 
-2016 RDEMLGESVIRDS
+2016 GE
-2029 GKPADLENIVDAM
+2029 P
-2042 LGNLK
+2042 
-2047 NAQKGFAG
+2047 
-2055 FGIGNIIAS
+2055 
-2064 SAKKIE
+2064 
-2070 SFGEMHREA
+2070 
-2079 DRNMDGSTNIETSL
+2079 
-2093 DKSEQYTKVKD
+2093 
-2104 EIIDFTGRM
+2104 
-2113 AEAYKWED
+2113 
-2121 SWESR
+2121 
-2126 SDASQVLMSMMSG
+2126 
-2139 KTFKAS
+2139 
-2145 ARKFGF
+2145 
-2151 TYSAALEKQAKE
+2151 
-2163 IIKEVKNLPAK
+2163 
-2174 YFEAKPQR
+2174 YFQ
-2182 AVRFSEV
+2182 V
-2189 AAAVMPK
+2189 AADHSITHGPATGNTGK
-2196 NASKEIKDYLR
+2196 
-2207 AQGVTIRLYDPRI
+2207 
-2220 EGDRER
+2220 
-2226 VTNSAQDRVKQ
+2226 
-2237 YFQEGSN
+2237 
-2244 YQGSY
+2244 YQGAY
-2249 DRNTNVIELFD
+2249 NPTTNVIEIFN
-2260 GANESTVVHEGAH
+2260 GANQSTVVHEGGH
-2273 MFLSMLENMSQM
+2273 MFLTALLNLSRMNDEELREAFTAEYRKHQTSENREKPLGPRDLQDIESQM
-2285 SEENVATYFNGDT
+2285 KASREKVEKDLETIRDWAGFSEE
-2298 AKARAALKSMQ
+2298 
-2309 GDLSTIRS
+2309 
-2317 WAAFS
+2317 
-2322 EDHLSEYKGTIL
+2322 HLAEYKGTAL
-2334 EKEFTKYAEDIRA
+2334 EKEFMQHAEAVRRGDD
-2347 GKAGAMERWM
+2347 GAEEHWM

-2364 FEKYLMD
+2364 FEKYLME

-2389 LTDIYKTAK
+2389 LIDIYKTTK
-2398 SLGNV
+2398 NLGNV

-2467 YLHMVREEAIENFRA
+2467 YLHMVREEAIENFKA

-2507 TIYNSGTF
+2507 TIYNSDTF
-2515 PTRKDRDEFLQM
+2515 PTKKDRDEFLQM

-2540 VAGGTTEERWNKHI
+2540 AAGGTTEERWNKHI

-2563 EALTPEAIRSMAEE
+2563 EALTPEVIRGMAEE

-2755 EDARNTLGGEKLS
+2755 QDARNTLGGEKLS

-2781 IAEARAM
+2781 IAEVRAM
-2788 KAAAGNDWEG
+2788 KAAVANDWEG

-2811 MAKFARANEEE
+2811 MSKFARANEEE
-2822 IRRTLHG
+2822 IRHILHG

-2893 SGQERPFNWRWLAVE
+2893 NGQERPFNWRWLAIE

-2917 DRYVAEDII
+2917 DRYMAEDII
-2926 PGWMRSAFEGST
+2926 PGWMRSAFDGSSP
-2938 ALKLKDLTMDQFREM
+2938 LKLKDLTMDQFREM

-2967 YEGNTLGTSFDEASQ
+2967 YEGNTLGTSFDDAAQ

-2996 ATPGLKNQTATNLDR
+2996 ATPGLKNQTATSLDR

-3020 KDITLSEILIERMG
+3020 KDITLPEILIERLG

-3056 SAARVTFRK
+3056 NAARVTFRK

-3075 TAIRSKKLYTIGLDE
+3075 TAIRSKKLYTVGLDE

-3111 KSNRAR
+3111 KSNRER

-3348 TGMMDRM
+3348 TGMMERM
-3355 GAMNALKAVG
+3355 GAANALKAVG

-3375 QRRFIQNKSTMM
+3375 QRRFIQTKSTMM

-3407 KNESELRSKIEHGKY
+3407 KNESEFRSKIEHGKY

-3441 FSLPEWLYTYKNAM
+3441 FSLPEWLFTYKRAM
-3455 AVMEVDGKLTREEMD
+3455 AAMEIEGKLNRDEMD

-3480 VRETFGSNETK
+3480 VRETFGSNEIK

-3521 RAGYILYDKGDVKP
+3521 RAGYTLYDKGDVKP
-3535 LLEATWYWWILGALV
+3535 LLAATWYWWILGALV
-3550 ETTLRE
+3550 ETALRE

-3568 KKFLHVIA
+3568 KKFLHVAA

-3586 AREAVPWTVDFFTG
+3586 VREAVPWTVDFFTG

-3612 FDTLKHMENFLK
+3612 FDTLKHMEKFLR
-3624 AAKKGDL
+3624 ATKKGDL

-3640 AITRTS
+3640 AITRIF

>member
-7 GSVLHGIKPKDY
+7 GSVLNGIKPKDY

-165 DYTNILKSREAAA
+165 DYTNILKNREAAA

-207 FAGTAYKAGQ
+207 FAGTAYEAGQ

-238 VEKAIPDLMNAQKA
+238 VEKAIPGLMNVKKS
-252 YNAEIGDSYVAK
+252 YNVEIGDSYVAK

-284 AEILSPIAPLAQPIL
+284 AEILAPIAPLAQPIL

-315 SAAGAVGATGVVAGA
+315 SAASAVGATGAVAGA

-350 TGTYRAEAG
+350 VGTYRAEAG
-359 QAYWDWRTQKDKN
+359 QAYWDWRAKKDKN

-385 AKRVGRINAAIETGA
+385 AKRVGVINAAIETGA

-426 MKKLIGAG
+426 MKRLIGAG

-465 LSADMDTRLF
+465 LSSDIDTNLF

-489 LDAMIEAVPSVVGMS
+489 LDAMIEAIPSVVGMS

-509 LAGTGAHRAMKRIA
+509 LAGAGAHRAMKRIT
-523 GLSEMKDAVIE
+523 GLSETKDAVIE

-555 LYQKA
+555 LYKKA

-572 DHTGS
+572 EHTGS

-666 IDIVTMTREKREA
+666 IDIVTMTREKRETA
-679 AAAEKILNDHFSD
+679 ATEKILNDHFSD

-707 LSGGLDHIEDTCKT
+707 LSGGLDHIEDTCKA

-741 YMEQRKT
+741 YMERRKT

-766 GKDRVH
+766 GEDRVH

-809 NDKGDEESKVAIAE
+809 NDKGDEESKAAIAE

-883 RDSALVLAKIAENFH
+883 RDSALVLAKLAENFH
-898 NNYGV
+898 KNYGV
-903 PLKLAMIAAGE
+903 PLKLAMVKAG
-914 VSPETTHQLNQSA
+914 
-927 IENELQLVKEKYWNT
+927 
-942 EEWMKAPDGTPTK
+942 
-955 LTERQWLITHSETFR
+955 
-970 EWFGDW
+970 
-976 ETVEKVT
+976 KV
-983 KLYYGNPIVM
+983 V
-993 TEGGLK
+993 
-999 EKLEKAARDNGIN
+999 GIN
-1012 IAADA
+1012 
-1017 DSIRKEIKTIFKSLY
+1017 KE
-1032 PGKELSKGYREPGR
+1032 
-1046 VKNLDGELISITVS
+1046 
-1060 SAKELRHH
+1060 A
-1068 STNPRTL
+1068 
-1075 FLAVNLDSVIENA
+1075 
-1088 TFLYE
+1088 
-1093 EVKDES
+1093 
-1099 RVKKSNQTTLA
+1099 
-1110 YRYYAT
+1110 
-1116 RVVVNGEECIARIIV
+1116 
-1131 RKDKNGNL
+1131 
-1139 YFYDGDITSNEQIK
+1139 
-1153 KDLPKYLY
+1153 
-1161 PDTKTGQNLGKSLF
+1161 
-1175 THSIQEWLAKVKETT
+1175 
-1190 DKIGGNG
+1190 
-1197 EVLASVVNDFE
+1197 
-1208 ESSTYHQMAGEH
+1208 YHQM
-1220 ARNAPLDKLEV
+1220 
-1231 AKKME
+1231 
-1236 EEEASP
+1236 
-1242 EEIWDTTGWMR
+1242 
-1253 GPEGEWRFEIPDNLD
+1253 
-1268 QIDLSF
+1268 
-1274 AKDQD
+1274 
-1279 RISLWQIYSNPQ
+1279 
-1291 LYEAYPALANVK
+1291 
-1303 VYAEDTG
+1303 
-1310 KAYSGADGFTDED
+1310 
-1323 GIHLSKEFIE
+1323 
-1333 KNPKEAKSALIHE
+1333 
-1346 LQHVIQMTVE
+1346 
-1356 DRFSKGGN
+1356 
-1364 PKIAEESME
+1364 
-1373 MTLWKL
+1373 
-1379 EVRLEELKLKEPE
+1379 
-1392 RSYIEAMQENDKQAA
+1392 
-1407 EAMNNGD
+1407 
-1414 FAKFISLSKKK
+1414 
-1425 KEIRKNGPE
+1425 
-1434 NKEEIDNILRNIET
+1434 
-1448 LKNATKETEHGDP
+1448 
-1461 HGYKK
+1461 
-1466 YRRLGGEAEAFMT
+1466 
-1479 SERAEG
+1479 
-1485 KQAGMPN
+1485 
-1492 YDTGYGY
+1492 
-1499 PVANFAGETFRF
+1499 
-1511 SLAQREKSAAEQQLD
+1511 AEQQLD

-1540 AGKISTDTIQ
+1540 AGKIFTDTIQ

-1561 GAEVL
+1561 GAKVL
-1566 PVEISVSD
+1566 PVEISASD

-1679 ANRKKATDWIS
+1679 ANRKKAIDWIS
-1690 SEQPH
+1690 SEQPQ
-1695 WLIPEEKVDNLLS
+1695 WLIPKEKVDNLLS
-1708 APNVANEENLVKLKS
+1708 APNVANEEDLVKLKS

-1731 AADKDLVA
+1731 AADKDLVVY
-1739 MHNIDLGNL
+1739 HNVSAGKLRE
-1748 AAAIKLGGLP
+1748 AIKLGGLLKMA
-1758 VPSIAVTKKQTP
+1758 AVKVMQENSAPQDQYWQINPDIK
-1770 YTGFGDATLIMKK
+1770 G
-1783 DTVDPSKTPVFSR
+1783 DTVLQVVDLTEAAKERGIITPQQTKAFLRTLVGNFNEETA
-1796 DAWTGVFPKVI
+1796 DG
-1807 RLANMKRLTSFVEKA
+1807 KA
-1822 IEPLQEELP
+1822 I
-1831 REVADYGDI
+1831 I
-1840 YNSYILRNANNKNG
+1840 
-1854 DVQKML
+1854 
-1860 EDSLNS
+1860 
-1866 AGYKYYFLK
+1866 
-1875 TINKEPKLKWRKKGL
+1875 
-1890 NKELI
+1890 
-1895 DHPKILKA
+1895 KILKKRIDHVA
-1903 CQGLEKKYGK
+1903 YSSKIKPTQEVRDVCNNGIFN
-1913 QGLKEL
+1913 LKEL
-1919 LYEGPSAMLEESTDL
+1919 VNHAVLVES
-1934 KEANDLI
+1934 NP
-1941 VNELSKKPEGNES
+1941 NEKVKRDTGLSTAQ
-1954 PFLKRV
+1954 KRKQRERNAV
-1960 HKRQQARLV
+1960 LSYHRFYVPVRIGDTIYTVRLV
-1969 NGETLHS
+1969 AEEGRNVITLNPTMLNLYDVIADKEQNKKRREPLPGPPGNGLS
-1976 LLSDYLERD
+1976 LVEDGIAPFDTITIAELLKDVKSH
-1985 KKVFEE
+1985 
-1991 ESFKQ
+1991 
-1996 QLDKRIKANQNT
+1996 T
-2008 FNAWKESF
+2008 
-2016 RDEMLGESVIRDS
+2016 GE
-2029 GKPADLENIVDAM
+2029 P
-2042 LGNLK
+2042 
-2047 NAQKGFAG
+2047 
-2055 FGIGNIIAS
+2055 
-2064 SAKKIE
+2064 
-2070 SFGEMHREA
+2070 
-2079 DRNMDGSTNIETSL
+2079 
-2093 DKSEQYTKVKD
+2093 
-2104 EIIDFTGRM
+2104 
-2113 AEAYKWED
+2113 
-2121 SWESR
+2121 
-2126 SDASQVLMSMMSG
+2126 
-2139 KTFKAS
+2139 
-2145 ARKFGF
+2145 
-2151 TYSAALEKQAKE
+2151 
-2163 IIKEVKNLPAK
+2163 
-2174 YFEAKPQR
+2174 YFQ
-2182 AVRFSEV
+2182 V
-2189 AAAVMPK
+2189 AADHSITHGPATGNTGK
-2196 NASKEIKDYLR
+2196 
-2207 AQGVTIRLYDPRI
+2207 
-2220 EGDRER
+2220 
-2226 VTNSAQDRVKQ
+2226 
-2237 YFQEGSN
+2237 
-2244 YQGSY
+2244 YQGAY
-2249 DRNTNVIELFD
+2249 NPTTNVIEIFN
-2260 GANESTVVHEGAH
+2260 GANQSTVVHEGGH
-2273 MFLSMLENMSQM
+2273 MFLTALLNLSRMNDEELREAFTAEYRKHQTSENREKPLGPRDLQDIESQM
-2285 SEENVATYFNGDT
+2285 KASREKVEKDLETIRDWAGFSEE
-2298 AKARAALKSMQ
+2298 
-2309 GDLSTIRS
+2309 
-2317 WAAFS
+2317 
-2322 EDHLSEYKGTIL
+2322 HLAEYKGTAL
-2334 EKEFTKYAEDIRA
+2334 EKEFMQHAEAVRRGDD
-2347 GKAGAMERWM
+2347 GAEERWM

-2467 YLHMVREEAIENFRA
+2467 YLHMVREEAIENFKA

-2507 TIYNSGTF
+2507 TIYNSDTF
-2515 PTRKDRDEFLQM
+2515 PTKKDRDEFLQM
-2527 AGFTEKDL
+2527 AGLTEKDL

-2540 VAGGTTEERWNKHI
+2540 AAGGTTEERWNKHI

-2563 EALTPEAIRSMAEE
+2563 EALTPESIRGMAEE

-2716 STTKDAEL
+2716 STTKDTEL

-2768 HATSWRWWENKAQ
+2768 YATSWRWWENKAQ

-2788 KAAAGNDWEG
+2788 KAAAANDWEG

-2811 MAKFARANEEE
+2811 MSKFARANEEE

-2917 DRYVAEDII
+2917 DRYMAEDII
-2926 PGWMRSAFEGST
+2926 PGWMRSAFDGSSPM
-2938 ALKLKDLTMDQFREM
+2938 KLKDLTMDQFREM

-2967 YEGNTLGTSFDEASQ
+2967 YEGNTLGTSFDDAAQ
-2982 KIHDEILGNWTHRV
+2982 KIHDEIIDNWTHRV

-3020 KDITLSEILIERMG
+3020 KDITLPEILIERMG

-3348 TGMMDRM
+3348 TGMMERM
-3355 GAMNALKAVG
+3355 GAANALKAVG

-3375 QRRFIQNKSTMM
+3375 QRRFIQTKSTMM

-3407 KNESELRSKIEHGKY
+3407 KNESEFRSKIEHGKY

-3441 FSLPEWLYTYKNAM
+3441 FSLPEWLFTYKRAM
-3455 AVMEVDGKLTREEMD
+3455 AAMEIEGKLNRDEMD

-3491 DQTSFTRKN
+3491 DQTSFIRKN

-3521 RAGYILYDKGDVKP
+3521 RAGYLLYDKGDVKP
-3535 LLEATWYWWILGALV
+3535 LLAATWYWWILGALV

>member
-1 MDEEIL
+1 MDEGIL

-165 DYTNILKSREAAA
+165 DYTNILKNREAAA

-207 FAGTAYKAGQ
+207 FVGTAYEAGQ

-232 EISDEE
+232 AISDEE

-315 SAAGAVGATGVVAGA
+315 SAASAVGATGAVAGA

-350 TGTYRAEAG
+350 VGTYRAEAG
-359 QAYWDWRTQKDKN
+359 QAYWDWRAKKDKN

-377 TREQAIGH
+377 TRDEAIGH
-385 AKRVGRINAAIETGA
+385 AKRVGVINAAIEAGA
-400 WELALK
+400 MELALK
-406 GITKVWGSD
+406 GIIKVWGSD

-434 RAAVGAKAI
+434 RNTVRAKAI
-443 GYGAKQFAKVAAPE
+443 GYGAKQLAKVAAPE

-465 LSADMDTRLF
+465 FSADIDTNLF
-475 GKETVPV
+475 GKETVSI
-482 REMMGNA
+482 REMTGNA
-489 LDAMIEAVPSVVGMS
+489 LDAMIEAVPSVIGMS

-509 LAGTGAHRAMKRIA
+509 LAGAGAHRAMKRIA

-545 KLMDLRSESS
+545 KLMDIRSESS
-555 LYQKA
+555 LYKKA
-560 PETYRKTLQNQL
+560 PETYLKTLQNQL
-572 DHTGS
+572 DRTGS

-636 HEALSDYTT
+636 HDALSDYTT

-679 AAAEKILNDHFSD
+679 AASEKILNDHFSE

-721 ILQEAKDAWGK
+721 ILQEAKDAWGE

-741 YMEQRKT
+741 YMERRKT

-753 SNEKGVDMFDVGE
+753 SNEKGVDFIDVGE

-772 LRVSKNPD
+772 LRISKNPG
-780 WYQDFYG
+780 WYQDFYDS
-787 AYGRAPNQRELY
+787 YGRAPTQRELY

-809 NDKGDEESKVAIAE
+809 NDKGDDESKAAIAE

-876 GAVTKAA
+876 SAVTKAA
-883 RDSALVLAKIAENFH
+883 RDSALVLAKLAENFH
-898 NNYGV
+898 KNYGV
-903 PLKLAMIAAGE
+903 PLKLAMVKAGEVVGISKEAYGMAAFDVSRSGISNVSQFMDRIKAGKAAGE
-914 VSPETTHQLNQSA
+914 KPNKIRYTGKFGVSYSEEQVSHATTLHRGHVLTKEQMDDIENHLDVLHNPALSSRGDALSGRYHGKSVLCRIDGDLGSYYVVLEVSNDNGVVWFKTGMVGEKESIDKIIAEHSAGSLSYKDAGTTSQNNSA
-927 IENELQLVKEKYWNT
+927 ITIDSLPNAL
-942 EEWMKAPDGTPTK
+942 
-955 LTERQWLITHSETFR
+955 
-970 EWFGDW
+970 
-976 ETVEKVT
+976 
-983 KLYYGNPIVM
+983 
-993 TEGGLK
+993 
-999 EKLEKAARDNGIN
+999 GI
-1012 IAADA
+1012 
-1017 DSIRKEIKTIFKSLY
+1017 
-1032 PGKELSKGYREPGR
+1032 
-1046 VKNLDGELISITVS
+1046 
-1060 SAKELRHH
+1060 
-1068 STNPRTL
+1068 
-1075 FLAVNLDSVIENA
+1075 
-1088 TFLYE
+1088 
-1093 EVKDES
+1093 
-1099 RVKKSNQTTLA
+1099 VKKDA
-1110 YRYYAT
+1110 
-1116 RVVVNGEECIARIIV
+1116 
-1131 RKDKNGNL
+1131 
-1139 YFYDGDITSNEQIK
+1139 
-1153 KDLPKYLY
+1153 
-1161 PDTKTGQNLGKSLF
+1161 
-1175 THSIQEWLAKVKETT
+1175 
-1190 DKIGGNG
+1190 
-1197 EVLASVVNDFE
+1197 
-1208 ESSTYHQMAGEH
+1208 YHQMA
-1220 ARNAPLDKLEV
+1220 
-1231 AKKME
+1231 
-1236 EEEASP
+1236 
-1242 EEIWDTTGWMR
+1242 
-1253 GPEGEWRFEIPDNLD
+1253 
-1268 QIDLSF
+1268 
-1274 AKDQD
+1274 
-1279 RISLWQIYSNPQ
+1279 
-1291 LYEAYPALANVK
+1291 
-1303 VYAEDTG
+1303 
-1310 KAYSGADGFTDED
+1310 
-1323 GIHLSKEFIE
+1323 E
-1333 KNPKEAKSALIHE
+1333 K
-1346 LQHVIQMTVE
+1346 
-1356 DRFSKGGN
+1356 
-1364 PKIAEESME
+1364 
-1373 MTLWKL
+1373 
-1379 EVRLEELKLKEPE
+1379 
-1392 RSYIEAMQENDKQAA
+1392 
-1407 EAMNNGD
+1407 
-1414 FAKFISLSKKK
+1414 
-1425 KEIRKNGPE
+1425 
-1434 NKEEIDNILRNIET
+1434 
-1448 LKNATKETEHGDP
+1448 
-1461 HGYKK
+1461 
-1466 YRRLGGEAEAFMT
+1466 
-1479 SERAEG
+1479 
-1485 KQAGMPN
+1485 
-1492 YDTGYGY
+1492 
-1499 PVANFAGETFRF
+1499 
-1511 SLAQREKSAAEQQLD
+1511 QLD

-1630 IVIPMELERK
+1630 IVVPMELEHMSDGYK
-1640 KGNYEVNQITSA
+1640 VNRMTST
-1652 YGKTDKKTRRTSF
+1652 YGKTDRKTGEPSYE
-1665 VWFQKQLQEGKLEY
+1665 WFKKQLEAGNLEY
-1679 ANRKKATDWIS
+1679 ANRKKAIDWIS
-1690 SEQPH
+1690 TEQPD
-1695 WLIPEEKVDNLLS
+1695 WLIPKEKVDNLLS
-1708 APNVANEENLVKLKS
+1708 DPNVANEEDLVKLKS
-1723 ENPTYYQT
+1723 ENPAYYQT
-1731 AADKDLVA
+1731 AADKDLVVY
-1739 MHNIDLGNL
+1739 HNVSAGKLRE
-1748 AAAIKLGGLP
+1748 AIKLGGLP
-1758 VPSIAVTKKQTP
+1758 MPSLAITKRDIP
-1770 YTGFGDATLIMKK
+1770 FGDFGEITLIGDK
-1783 DTVDPSKTPVFSR
+1783 DMIDSRKSRANEVFSR
-1796 DAWTGVFPKVI
+1796 DAYTVRKPVVNYEEPTAQDQKAFH
-1807 RLANMKRLTSFVEKA
+1807 EKYSGT
-1822 IEPLQEELP
+1822 IDELK
-1831 REVADYGDI
+1831 AKGI
-1840 YNSYILRNANNKNG
+1840 
-1854 DVQKML
+1854 DVQKINFTSYSGDEALARMENDVAIRYFYIQNVL
-1860 EDSLNS
+1860 KKNVPIHRLTIAPTIYYQEIFRDYPGILIALRKRPRTKNS
-1866 AGYKYYFLK
+1866 AFLELDKACQPYFKRLEEK
-1875 TINKEPKLKWRKKGL
+1875 IKNKEGLVGL
-1890 NKELI
+1890 NKRRLERLQKDGHITIDGAQLLSKWANEYEKSALQKPREEVDKQAFEKDIQKTIEEAGMDKFIVFVRSEFDNLYKDKYLWDNGKKYAFNIDNIVKLMKKYRGTNNEGPGGINYGFNSLLAFLSKKFTSIRDIKNHESLLAPNKKELARYKKAEDMYNRLI
-1895 DHPKILKA
+1895 DEAAELRGSYGMDLDMDLAELMKDTRD
-1903 CQGLEKKYGK
+1903 GKKNLHGFPEDK
-1913 QGLKEL
+1913 KFLQHIK
-1919 LYEGPSAMLEESTDL
+1919 DFL
-1934 KEANDLI
+1934 KEA
-1941 VNELSKKPEGNES
+1941 
-1954 PFLKRV
+1954 
-1960 HKRQQARLV
+1960 
-1969 NGETLHS
+1969 
-1976 LLSDYLERD
+1976 D
-1985 KKVFEE
+1985 KV
-1991 ESFKQ
+1991 
-1996 QLDKRIKANQNT
+1996 T
-2008 FNAWKESF
+2008 
-2016 RDEMLGESVIRDS
+2016 
-2029 GKPADLENIVDAM
+2029 
-2042 LGNLK
+2042 
-2047 NAQKGFAG
+2047 
-2055 FGIGNIIAS
+2055 
-2064 SAKKIE
+2064 
-2070 SFGEMHREA
+2070 
-2079 DRNMDGSTNIETSL
+2079 MD
-2093 DKSEQYTKVKD
+2093 
-2104 EIIDFTGRM
+2104 
-2113 AEAYKWED
+2113 
-2121 SWESR
+2121 
-2126 SDASQVLMSMMSG
+2126 
-2139 KTFKAS
+2139 
-2145 ARKFGF
+2145 
-2151 TYSAALEKQAKE
+2151 
-2163 IIKEVKNLPAK
+2163 
-2174 YFEAKPQR
+2174 YFEAKPAR
-2182 AVRFSEV
+2182 KVTFDEFSGAVIPKGTSEETV
-2189 AAAVMPK
+2189 
-2196 NASKEIKDYLR
+2196 NFLES
-2207 AQGVTIRLYDPRI
+2207 QGIVVREYDQDI
-2220 EGDRER
+2220 EGDREAKAKELGQKLN
-2226 VTNSAQDRVKQ
+2226 V
-2237 YFQEGSN
+2237 YFQN
-2244 YQGSY
+2244 KYQGAY
-2249 DRNTNVIELFD
+2249 DRNANVIELFD
-2260 GANESTVVHEGAH
+2260 GANESTVIHEGAH

-2347 GKAGAMERWM
+2347 GKAGALERWM

-2398 SLGNV
+2398 NLGNV

-2437 TVNVNQSEL
+2437 TIDVNQSEL

-2467 YLHMVREEAIENFRA
+2467 YLHMVKEEAIENFKA

-2495 SLGEENEIYQIE
+2495 SLGEENETYQIE
-2507 TIYNSGTF
+2507 TIYNSDTF
-2515 PTRKDRDEFLQM
+2515 PTKKDRDEFLQM
-2527 AGFTEKDL
+2527 AGLTEKDL
-2535 KEKLR
+2535 REKLR
-2540 VAGGTTEERWNKHI
+2540 AAGGTTEERWNKHI
-2554 EEMVQHYRE
+2554 EDMVQHYRE
-2563 EALTPEAIRSMAEE
+2563 EALTPEAIRGMAEE

-2585 AKKSRIEAMLLEK
+2585 ARKSRIEAMLLEK

-2612 ELKRSKDKKKTA
+2612 ELKRSKDKKKTV

-2741 ESRDAMRFDMREIK
+2741 ESRDAMRFDMKEIK
-2755 EDARNTLGGEKLS
+2755 EDAKNTLGGEKLS

-2917 DRYVAEDII
+2917 DRYMAEDII

-2938 ALKLKDLTMDQFREM
+2938 SLKLKDLTMDQFREM

-2967 YEGNTLGTSFDEASQ
+2967 YEGNTIGTSFDEASQ

-2996 ATPGLKNQTATNLDR
+2996 ATPGLKNQTATSLDR

-3020 KDITLSEILIERMG
+3020 KDITLPEILIERLG

-3056 SAARVTFRK
+3056 STARVTFRK

-3075 TAIRSKKLYTIGLDE
+3075 TAIRSKKLYTVGLDE

-3111 KSNRAR
+3111 KSNRER

-3192 IHGAYYR
+3192 IHGEYYR
-3199 IKYDPLSSAK
+3199 IKYDPLSSTK

-3314 MSEWDSTLGRARRR
+3314 MTEWDSTLGRARRR

-3348 TGMMDRM
+3348 TGMMERM
-3355 GAMNALKAVG
+3355 GAANALKAVG
-3365 DFYFHGNIVE
+3365 DFYFHGNIKE
-3375 QRRFIQNKSTMM
+3375 QRAFIQGKSTMM

-3500 GILAQMTTFYSY
+3500 GILAQMTTFFSY

-3535 LLEATWYWWILGALV
+3535 LLAATWYWWILGALV

-3556 IGDDSDDEDKWK
+3556 IGDDSDDKDKWK
-3568 KKFLHVIA
+3568 KKLLHVLA

-3586 AREAVPWTVDFFTG
+3586 VREAVPWTVDFFTG
-3600 KSFGSAAPDAPF
+3600 KSFGSAAPDVPF
-3612 FDTLKHMENFLK
+3612 FDMLKHMENFLK

-3654 DAFWNFMRMACT
+3654 DAFWNFMRIACT

>member
-7 GSVLHGIKPKDY
+7 GSVLRGIKPKDY
-19 TPIQVRPTPE
+19 TPIQVRKTPE

-165 DYTNILKSREAAA
+165 DYTNILKNREAAA

-193 LSNVIGYLYDTGTH
+193 LSNVIGYLYDTGTR
-207 FAGTAYKAGQ
+207 FVGTAYEAGQ
-217 ALDAQSELMYKASIG
+217 ALDAQSELMYKASVG
-232 EISDEE
+232 AISDEE
-238 VEKAIPDLMNAQKA
+238 VEKAIPDLMNVQKA

-315 SAAGAVGATGVVAGA
+315 SAASAVGATGAVAGA

-350 TGTYRAEAG
+350 VGTYRAEAG
-359 QAYWDWRTQKDKN
+359 QAYWDWRAKKDKN

-377 TREQAIGH
+377 TRDEAIGH
-385 AKRVGRINAAIETGA
+385 AKRVGVINAAIEAGA
-400 WELALK
+400 MELALK

-434 RAAVGAKAI
+434 RNTVRAKAI
-443 GYGAKQFAKVAAPE
+443 GYGAKQLVKVAAPE

-465 LSADMDTRLF
+465 LSADIDTNLF
-475 GKETVPV
+475 GKETVSI
-482 REMMGNA
+482 REMTGNA
-489 LDAMIEAVPSVVGMS
+489 LDAMIEAVPSVIGMS

-509 LAGTGAHRAMKRIA
+509 LAGAGAHRAMKRIA

-555 LYQKA
+555 LYKKA
-560 PETYRKTLQNQL
+560 PETYQKTLQNQL
-572 DHTGS
+572 DRTGS

-636 HEALSDYTT
+636 HDALSDYTT

-679 AAAEKILNDHFSD
+679 AASGKILNDHFSE

-721 ILQEAKDAWGK
+721 ILQEAKDAWGE

-741 YMEQRKT
+741 YMERRKT

-753 SNEKGVDMFDVGE
+753 SNEKGVDFVDVGE

-772 LRVSKNPD
+772 LRISKNPG
-780 WYQDFYG
+780 WYQDFYDS
-787 AYGRAPNQRELY
+787 YGRAPTQRELY

-809 NDKGDEESKVAIAE
+809 NDKGDDESKTAIAE

-853 LLDPETYEEA
+853 LLDPETYEDV

-883 RDSALVLAKIAENFH
+883 RDSVLVLAKLAENFH
-898 NNYGV
+898 KNYGV
-903 PLKLAMIAAGE
+903 PLKLAMVKAGEVVGIREGAYGMAAFDVSRSGISSVSQFMDRIKAGKAAGE
-914 VSPETTHQLNQSA
+914 KPNKIRYTGKFGVSYSEEQVSHATILHRGHVLTKEQMDDIENHLDVLHNPALSSRGDALSGRYHGKSVLCRIDGDLGSYYVVLEVSNDNGVVWFKTGMAGGKESIDKIIAENSAGSLSYKDAGTTSQNNSA
-927 IENELQLVKEKYWNT
+927 ITIDSLPNAL
-942 EEWMKAPDGTPTK
+942 
-955 LTERQWLITHSETFR
+955 
-970 EWFGDW
+970 
-976 ETVEKVT
+976 
-983 KLYYGNPIVM
+983 
-993 TEGGLK
+993 
-999 EKLEKAARDNGIN
+999 GI
-1012 IAADA
+1012 
-1017 DSIRKEIKTIFKSLY
+1017 
-1032 PGKELSKGYREPGR
+1032 
-1046 VKNLDGELISITVS
+1046 
-1060 SAKELRHH
+1060 
-1068 STNPRTL
+1068 
-1075 FLAVNLDSVIENA
+1075 
-1088 TFLYE
+1088 
-1093 EVKDES
+1093 
-1099 RVKKSNQTTLA
+1099 VKKDA
-1110 YRYYAT
+1110 
-1116 RVVVNGEECIARIIV
+1116 
-1131 RKDKNGNL
+1131 
-1139 YFYDGDITSNEQIK
+1139 
-1153 KDLPKYLY
+1153 
-1161 PDTKTGQNLGKSLF
+1161 
-1175 THSIQEWLAKVKETT
+1175 
-1190 DKIGGNG
+1190 
-1197 EVLASVVNDFE
+1197 
-1208 ESSTYHQMAGEH
+1208 YHQMAGEYAH
-1220 ARNAPLDKLEV
+1220 NVLSGKST
-1231 AKKME
+1231 KK
-1236 EEEASP
+1236 
-1242 EEIWDTTGWMR
+1242 
-1253 GPEGEWRFEIPDNLD
+1253 
-1268 QIDLSF
+1268 
-1274 AKDQD
+1274 
-1279 RISLWQIYSNPQ
+1279 
-1291 LYEAYPALANVK
+1291 
-1303 VYAEDTG
+1303 
-1310 KAYSGADGFTDED
+1310 
-1323 GIHLSKEFIE
+1323 
-1333 KNPKEAKSALIHE
+1333 
-1346 LQHVIQMTVE
+1346 
-1356 DRFSKGGN
+1356 
-1364 PKIAEESME
+1364 
-1373 MTLWKL
+1373 
-1379 EVRLEELKLKEPE
+1379 
-1392 RSYIEAMQENDKQAA
+1392 
-1407 EAMNNGD
+1407 
-1414 FAKFISLSKKK
+1414 
-1425 KEIRKNGPE
+1425 
-1434 NKEEIDNILRNIET
+1434 
-1448 LKNATKETEHGDP
+1448 
-1461 HGYKK
+1461 
-1466 YRRLGGEAEAFMT
+1466 
-1479 SERAEG
+1479 
-1485 KQAGMPN
+1485 GM
-1492 YDTGYGY
+1492 
-1499 PVANFAGETFRF
+1499 
-1511 SLAQREKSAAEQQLD
+1511 AEQQLD

-1630 IVIPMELERK
+1630 IVVPMELERK

-1665 VWFQKQLQEGKLEY
+1665 AWFQKQLQEGKLEY

-1695 WLIPEEKVDNLLS
+1695 WLIPKEKVDNLLS
-1708 APNVANEENLVKLKS
+1708 APNVANEEDLVKLKS
-1723 ENPTYYQT
+1723 ENSTYYQK
-1731 AADKDLVA
+1731 AADKDLVVY
-1739 MHNIDLGNL
+1739 HNVSTGKLRE
-1748 AAAIKLGGLP
+1748 AIKLGGLP
-1758 VPSIAVTKKQTP
+1758 MPSLAITKRDIP
-1770 YTGFGDATLIMKK
+1770 FGDFGEITLIGDK
-1783 DTVDPSKTPVFSR
+1783 DMIDPRKSRSNEVFSR
-1796 DAWTGVFPKVI
+1796 DAYTVRKPVVNYEVPAKIDSDAFHKKYEETRKFLNKNSIDVGEINFSFYDGEESLAAMENNIAIKYYYVKNVLKEDIPIKERTVTPPVRGERLFKEYPELIHALKSPKV
-1807 RLANMKRLTSFVEKA
+1807 
-1822 IEPLQEELP
+1822 
-1831 REVADYGDI
+1831 
-1840 YNSYILRNANNKNG
+1840 
-1854 DVQKML
+1854 
-1860 EDSLNS
+1860 
-1866 AGYKYYFLK
+1866 
-1875 TINKEPKLKWRKKGL
+1875 KKGDFSEVDQAARPYFDEMRQDIAMG
-1890 NKELI
+1890 K
-1895 DHPKILKA
+1895 
-1903 CQGLEKKYGK
+1903 GLVGRSKRVLAKWTTNGHINEEGV
-1913 QGLKEL
+1913 KEL
-1919 LYEGPSAMLEESTDL
+1919 LLRLSTYEEDKKKKPYKEVDRQDFVKDLRKTIEEAGIERFTAFVRSEFDSLYKDRYLWDNGKKYAFNIDNIVKLMKKYRGTNNEGPGGINYGFNSLLAFLSKKFTSIRDIKNHESLLAPNKKELARYKKAEDMYNRLIDEAAELRGSYGMDLDMDLAGLMKDTRDGKKDLHGFPEDKKFMQHVKDFL
-1934 KEANDLI
+1934 KEA
-1941 VNELSKKPEGNES
+1941 
-1954 PFLKRV
+1954 
-1960 HKRQQARLV
+1960 
-1969 NGETLHS
+1969 
-1976 LLSDYLERD
+1976 D
-1985 KKVFEE
+1985 KVTT
-1991 ESFKQ
+1991 
-1996 QLDKRIKANQNT
+1996 D
-2008 FNAWKESF
+2008 
-2016 RDEMLGESVIRDS
+2016 
-2029 GKPADLENIVDAM
+2029 
-2042 LGNLK
+2042 
-2047 NAQKGFAG
+2047 
-2055 FGIGNIIAS
+2055 
-2064 SAKKIE
+2064 
-2070 SFGEMHREA
+2070 
-2079 DRNMDGSTNIETSL
+2079 
-2093 DKSEQYTKVKD
+2093 
-2104 EIIDFTGRM
+2104 
-2113 AEAYKWED
+2113 
-2121 SWESR
+2121 
-2126 SDASQVLMSMMSG
+2126 
-2139 KTFKAS
+2139 
-2145 ARKFGF
+2145 
-2151 TYSAALEKQAKE
+2151 
-2163 IIKEVKNLPAK
+2163 
-2174 YFEAKPQR
+2174 YFEAKPAR
-2182 AVRFSEV
+2182 KVTFDEFSGAVIPKGTPKETVDFLKSQGIEV
-2189 AAAVMPK
+2189 A
-2196 NASKEIKDYLR
+2196 E
-2207 AQGVTIRLYDPRI
+2207 YDPDV
-2220 EGDRER
+2220 EGDR
-2226 VTNSAQDRVKQ
+2226 SAKTKELGQLLNV
-2237 YFQEGSN
+2237 YFQN
-2244 YQGSY
+2244 KYQGAY
-2249 DRNTNVIELFD
+2249 DRNANVIELFN
-2260 GANESTVVHEGAH
+2260 GANESTVIHEGAH

-2285 SEENVATYFNGDT
+2285 SEGDIATYFNGD
-2298 AKARAALKSMQ
+2298 AGKARTALKSMQ

-2322 EDHLSEYKGTIL
+2322 EDHLSEYKGTVL

-2364 FEKYLMD
+2364 FEKYLME

-2389 LTDIYKTAK
+2389 LTDIYKTTK
-2398 SLGNV
+2398 NLGNV
-2403 ELTPEIKD
+2403 NLTPEIKD
-2411 IFDRMISTESEINAW
+2411 IFDRMISTEDEINAW

-2437 TVNVNQSEL
+2437 TIDVNQSEL

-2467 YLHMVREEAIENFRA
+2467 YLHMVKEEAIEKFRA
-2482 SISSEEER
+2482 SISSEEEHMK
-2490 TSFIE
+2490 FLQ

-2507 TIYNSGTF
+2507 SIYNSDTF
-2515 PTRKDRDEFLQM
+2515 PTKKDQEEFLKM
-2527 AGFTEKDL
+2527 AGLTEKDL

-2540 VAGGTTEERWNKHI
+2540 AAGGTTEERWNKHI

-2563 EALTPEAIRSMAEE
+2563 EALTPEAIRGMAEE

-2585 AKKSRIEAMLLEK
+2585 ARKSRIEAMLLEK

-2607 NSMQM
+2607 TSMQL

-2630 LGLVSEKE
+2630 LGLVSEEE
-2638 TTEIDKQTDVIAKSE
+2638 TTELDKQTDVIAKSE
-2653 DKIAKLEKQKKLL
+2653 DKITKLERQKKLL

-2673 KAEAAAAK
+2673 KTEAAEAK

-2691 TILEGNMRALEAEL
+2691 TILEGNLKALEREL
-2705 EKERAQRAKAD
+2705 EKERAAHQK
-2716 STTKDAEL
+2716 SEETNKDAEL
-2724 TAADLAVQ
+2724 TVADLTIQ
-2732 LQTMVDGLK
+2732 LKTMVDGLK
-2741 ESRDAMRFDMREIK
+2741 ESRDAMRLNMKEIK
-2755 EDARNTLGGEKLS
+2755 EDARNTLGSEKLS

-2781 IAEARAM
+2781 IAEVRAM
-2788 KAAAGNDWEG
+2788 KAAAKNDWEG
-2798 AAYWKREQ
+2798 SAYWKREQ

-2811 MAKFARANEEE
+2811 MAKYAKLNEEE

-2888 LPIDE
+2888 LPIDKN
-2893 SGQERPFNWRWLAVE
+2893 GQERPFSWRWLAIE
-2908 MNPMQAMDD
+2908 MNPMQAMDNES
-2917 DRYVAEDII
+2917 YFAEDII
-2926 PGWMRSAFEGST
+2926 PGWMRSAFDGSSPM
-2938 ALKLKDLTMDQFREM
+2938 KMKDLTMDQFREM

-2967 YEGNTLGTSFDEASQ
+2967 YEGNTLGTSFDDAAQ

-2996 ATPGLKNQTATNLDR
+2996 ASPGLKNQTATGLDR

-3020 KDITLSEILIERMG
+3020 KDITLPEILIERLG

-3043 PMDKAAAHLRELK
+3043 PIDKATAHLRELK
-3056 SAARVTFRK
+3056 SAARVTFRT
-3065 NFAIY
+3065 NFDTY

-3075 TAIRSKKLYTIGLDE
+3075 TAIRSKKLYTVGLDE

-3111 KSNRAR
+3111 KSNRER
-3117 LIETLWLSDTLNT
+3117 LIETLWLSDTLTT
-3130 DEKTILDMLDKN
+3130 DEKSILDMLDKN
-3142 LTDKDWDFVESVWEH
+3142 LTDKDWDFVEKVWEH

-3192 IHGAYYR
+3192 IHGQYYR
-3199 IKYDPLSSAK
+3199 IKYDPLSSTK

-3275 YKLLNRKEVVAAIEN
+3275 YKLLNRKEVVTAIEN

-3348 TGMMDRM
+3348 TGMMERM
-3355 GAMNALKAVG
+3355 GAANALKAVG

-3375 QRRFIQNKSTMM
+3375 QRRFIQTKSTMM

-3407 KNESELRSKIEHGKY
+3407 KNESEFRSKIEHGKY

-3441 FSLPEWLYTYKNAM
+3441 FSLPEWLFTYKRAM
-3455 AVMEVDGKLTREEMD
+3455 AAMEIEGKLNRDEMD

-3491 DQTSFTRKN
+3491 DQTSFIRKN

-3535 LLEATWYWWILGALV
+3535 LIAATWYWWILGALV

-3568 KKFLHVIA
+3568 KKFLHVLA

-3586 AREAVPWTVDFFTG
+3586 VREAVPWTVDFFTG

-3612 FDTLKHMENFLK
+3612 FDTLKHMENFLR

>member
-7 GSVLHGIKPKDY
+7 GSVLHGVKPKDY

-207 FAGTAYKAGQ
+207 FVGTAYEAGQ

-238 VEKAIPDLMNAQKA
+238 VEKAIPGLMNAQKA

-284 AEILSPIAPLAQPIL
+284 AEIIAPIAPLAQPIL

-306 PQIATLGAA
+306 PQIATLSAA
-315 SAAGAVGATGVVAGA
+315 SAAGAVGATGAVAGA
-330 AVTGAAALTGLIALG
+330 AVTGAAALAGLIALG

-359 QAYWDWRTQKDKN
+359 QAYWDWRTKKDKN

-465 LSADMDTRLF
+465 LSADIDTSLF
-475 GKETVPV
+475 GKEPIPM
-482 REMMGNA
+482 RKMMRNA

-509 LAGTGAHRAMKRIA
+509 LAGAGAHRAMKRIT

-555 LYQKA
+555 LYKKA

-679 AAAEKILNDHFSD
+679 AATEKILNDHFSD

-741 YMEQRKT
+741 YMERRKT
-748 QDANF
+748 QDANT

-772 LRVSKNPD
+772 LRISKNPD

-809 NDKGDEESKVAIAE
+809 NDKGDEESKAAIAE

-883 RDSALVLAKIAENFH
+883 RDSALVLAKLAENFH
-898 NNYGV
+898 KNYGV

-914 VSPETTHQLNQSA
+914 VSPETAHQLNQSA

-942 EEWMKAPDGTPTK
+942 DEWMKAPDGTPTK
-955 LTERQWLITHSETFR
+955 LTEHQWLIAHSEPFKK
-970 EWFGDW
+970 WFGNW
-976 ETVEKVT
+976 GTVEKYNR
-983 KLYYGNPIVM
+983 LIH
-993 TEGGLK
+993 
-999 EKLEKAARDNGIN
+999 
-1012 IAADA
+1012 
-1017 DSIRKEIKTIFKSLY
+1017 
-1032 PGKELSKGYREPGR
+1032 SKPVECNRTTFRGA
-1046 VKNLDGELISITVS
+1046 
-1060 SAKELRHH
+1060 SAKEIGKAAKELYRALFPVSRAGGKRDEPAVIRNRDGEYIRMPVSAAKELVRHSAQN
-1068 STNPRTL
+1068 STLQLIP
-1075 FLAVNLDSVIENA
+1075 NLKELIAKSV
-1088 TFLYE
+1088 FLYE
-1093 EVKDES
+1093 DAKDPD
-1099 RVKKSNQTTLA
+1099 RVKKLNQSTVS
-1110 YRYYAT
+1110 YRYY
-1116 RVVVNGEECIARIIV
+1116 GMKIKLDGKECFARIVV
-1131 RKDKNGNL
+1131 REEANGRK
-1139 YFYDGDITSNEQIK
+1139 YFYDGDITEIK
-1153 KDLPKYLY
+1153 KNPAQTGG
-1161 PDTKTGQNLGKSLF
+1161 PDSKNGVQSEGVLF
-1175 THSIQEWLAKVKETT
+1175 THSIQEWLVKVKETT

-1197 EVLASVVNDFE
+1197 EVLPSVVNDFE
-1208 ESSTYHQMAGEH
+1208 ESSTYHQMAGEYAH
-1220 ARNAPLDKLEV
+1220 NVLSGKST
-1231 AKKME
+1231 KKDM
-1236 EEEASP
+1236 
-1242 EEIWDTTGWMR
+1242 
-1253 GPEGEWRFEIPDNLD
+1253 
-1268 QIDLSF
+1268 
-1274 AKDQD
+1274 
-1279 RISLWQIYSNPQ
+1279 
-1291 LYEAYPALANVK
+1291 
-1303 VYAEDTG
+1303 AE
-1310 KAYSGADGFTDED
+1310 
-1323 GIHLSKEFIE
+1323 
-1333 KNPKEAKSALIHE
+1333 
-1346 LQHVIQMTVE
+1346 
-1356 DRFSKGGN
+1356 R
-1364 PKIAEESME
+1364 
-1373 MTLWKL
+1373 
-1379 EVRLEELKLKEPE
+1379 
-1392 RSYIEAMQENDKQAA
+1392 
-1407 EAMNNGD
+1407 
-1414 FAKFISLSKKK
+1414 
-1425 KEIRKNGPE
+1425 
-1434 NKEEIDNILRNIET
+1434 
-1448 LKNATKETEHGDP
+1448 
-1461 HGYKK
+1461 
-1466 YRRLGGEAEAFMT
+1466 
-1479 SERAEG
+1479 
-1485 KQAGMPN
+1485 
-1492 YDTGYGY
+1492 
-1499 PVANFAGETFRF
+1499 
-1511 SLAQREKSAAEQQLD
+1511 QLD

-1630 IVIPMELERK
+1630 IVVPMELERK

-1665 VWFQKQLQEGKLEY
+1665 AWFQKQLQEGKLEY

-1695 WLIPEEKVDNLLS
+1695 WLIPKEKVDNLLS
-1708 APNVANEENLVKLKS
+1708 APNVANEEDLVKLKS

-1731 AADKDLVA
+1731 AADKDLVVY
-1739 MHNIDLGNL
+1739 HNVSTGKLRE
-1748 AAAIKLGGLP
+1748 AIKLGGLP
-1758 VPSIAVTKKQTP
+1758 MPSLAITKRDIP
-1770 YTGFGDATLIMKK
+1770 FGDFGEITLIGDK
-1783 DTVDPSKTPVFSR
+1783 DMIDPRKSRSNEVFSR
-1796 DAWTGVFPKVI
+1796 DAYTVRKPVVNYEAPAKIDSDAFHK
-1807 RLANMKRLTSFVEKA
+1807 KY
-1822 IEPLQEELP
+1822 EETRKFL
-1831 REVADYGDI
+1831 
-1840 YNSYILRNANNKNG
+1840 NKNSI
-1854 DVQKML
+1854 DVG
-1860 EDSLNS
+1860 EINFSFYDGEESLAAMENNI
-1866 AGYKYYFLK
+1866 AIKYYYVKNVLK
-1875 TINKEPKLKWRKKGL
+1875 KDIPIKERTVTPPVRGERLFKEYPELIHVLKSSKVKKGDFSEVDQAARPYFDEMRQDIAMG
-1890 NKELI
+1890 K
-1895 DHPKILKA
+1895 
-1903 CQGLEKKYGK
+1903 GLVGRSKRVLAKWTTNGHINEEGV
-1913 QGLKEL
+1913 KEL
-1919 LYEGPSAMLEESTDL
+1919 LLRLSTYEEDKKKKPYKEVDRQDFVKDLRKTIEEAGIERFTAFVRSEFDSLYKDRYLWDNGKKYAFNIDNIVKLMKKYRGTNNEGPGDINYGFNSLLAFLSKKFTSIRDIKNHESLLAPNKKELARYKKAEDMYNRLIDEAAELRGSYGMDLDMDLAGLMKDTRDGKKDLHGFPEDKKFLQHIKDFL
-1934 KEANDLI
+1934 KEA
-1941 VNELSKKPEGNES
+1941 
-1954 PFLKRV
+1954 
-1960 HKRQQARLV
+1960 
-1969 NGETLHS
+1969 
-1976 LLSDYLERD
+1976 D
-1985 KKVFEE
+1985 KVTT
-1991 ESFKQ
+1991 
-1996 QLDKRIKANQNT
+1996 D
-2008 FNAWKESF
+2008 
-2016 RDEMLGESVIRDS
+2016 
-2029 GKPADLENIVDAM
+2029 
-2042 LGNLK
+2042 
-2047 NAQKGFAG
+2047 
-2055 FGIGNIIAS
+2055 
-2064 SAKKIE
+2064 
-2070 SFGEMHREA
+2070 
-2079 DRNMDGSTNIETSL
+2079 
-2093 DKSEQYTKVKD
+2093 
-2104 EIIDFTGRM
+2104 
-2113 AEAYKWED
+2113 
-2121 SWESR
+2121 
-2126 SDASQVLMSMMSG
+2126 
-2139 KTFKAS
+2139 
-2145 ARKFGF
+2145 
-2151 TYSAALEKQAKE
+2151 
-2163 IIKEVKNLPAK
+2163 
-2174 YFEAKPQR
+2174 YFEAKPAR
-2182 AVRFSEV
+2182 KVTFDEFSGAVIPKDTPKGTVDFLKAQGIEV
-2189 AAAVMPK
+2189 A
-2196 NASKEIKDYLR
+2196 E
-2207 AQGVTIRLYDPRI
+2207 YDPDV
-2220 EGDRER
+2220 EGDRDAKTKELGQLLN
-2226 VTNSAQDRVKQ
+2226 V
-2237 YFQEGSN
+2237 YFQN
-2244 YQGSY
+2244 KYQGSY
-2249 DRNTNVIELFD
+2249 DRNANVIELFD
-2260 GANESTVVHEGAH
+2260 GANESTVIHEGAH

-2364 FEKYLMD
+2364 FEKYLME

-2389 LTDIYKTAK
+2389 LTDIYKTTK
-2398 SLGNV
+2398 NLGNV

-2426 AAQRKLEAIDK
+2426 VAQRKLEAIDK
-2437 TVNVNQSEL
+2437 TINVNQSEL

-2467 YLHMVREEAIENFRA
+2467 YLHMVREEAIENFKA

-2507 TIYNSGTF
+2507 TIYNSDTF
-2515 PTRKDRDEFLQM
+2515 PTKKDRDEFLQM
-2527 AGFTEKDL
+2527 AGLTEKDL

-2540 VAGGTTEERWNKHI
+2540 AAGGTTEERWNKHI

-2563 EALTPEAIRSMAEE
+2563 EALTPEAIRGMAEE

-2598 KVSAYIHLV
+2598 KVSVYIHLV

-2638 TTEIDKQTDVIAKSE
+2638 TTEVDKQTDVIAKSE
-2653 DKIAKLEKQKKLL
+2653 DKIAKLENQKKLL

-2755 EDARNTLGGEKLS
+2755 EDARNTLGGEKIS
-2768 HATSWRWWENKAQ
+2768 HAISWRWWENKAQ
-2781 IAEARAM
+2781 IAETRAM
-2788 KAAAGNDWEG
+2788 KAAAKNDWEG

-2811 MAKFARANEEE
+2811 MAKLARANEEE

-2829 GGGKVTTPLL
+2829 GGGKVTTSLL

-2859 DKPVM
+2859 DKPVL

-2888 LPIDE
+2888 LPIDGN
-2893 SGQERPFNWRWLAVE
+2893 GQERPFNWRWLAIE
-2908 MNPMQAMDD
+2908 MNPMQAMDNES
-2917 DRYVAEDII
+2917 YFAEDII
-2926 PGWMRSAFEGST
+2926 PGWMRSAFDGSSPM
-2938 ALKLKDLTMDQFREM
+2938 KMKDLTMNQFREM

-2967 YEGNTLGTSFDEASQ
+2967 YEGNTLGTSFDEAAQ
-2982 KIHDEILGNWTHRV
+2982 KIHDEILDNWTHRV
-2996 ATPGLKNQTATNLDR
+2996 ATPGLKNQTATGLDR

-3020 KDITLSEILIERMG
+3020 KDITLPEILIERLG
-3034 KSAAEYFYK
+3034 KSATEYFYK

-3056 SAARVTFRK
+3056 SEARVTFRK

-3111 KSNRAR
+3111 KSNRER

-3142 LTDKDWDFVESVWEH
+3142 LTDKDWDFVEKVWDH

-3199 IKYDPLSSAK
+3199 IKYDPLSSTK

-3232 MGSTKQRAGTSGG
+3232 MGSTKQRAGASGG

-3348 TGMMDRM
+3348 TGMMERM
-3355 GAMNALKAVG
+3355 GAANALKAVG

-3375 QRRFIQNKSTMM
+3375 QRRFIQTKSTMM

-3407 KNESELRSKIEHGKY
+3407 KNESEFRSKIEHGKY

-3441 FSLPEWLYTYKNAM
+3441 FSLPEWLFTYKRAM
-3455 AVMEVDGKLTREEMD
+3455 AAMEIEGKFNRDEMD

-3521 RAGYILYDKGDVKP
+3521 RAGYTLYDKGDMKP
-3535 LLEATWYWWILGALV
+3535 LLAATWYWWILGALV

-3568 KKFLHVIA
+3568 KKFLHVSA

-3612 FDTLKHMENFLK
+3612 FDTLKHMENFLR
-3624 AAKKGDL
+3624 ATKKGDL

-3654 DAFWNFMRMACT
+3654 DAFWNFMRMVST

>member
-133 ALNNQPFSAKTLNEL
+133 ALNNQPFSAQTLKDL

-178 QGAAVYTMPESKLTD
+178 RGTAVYTMPESRLND
-193 LSNVIGYLYDTGTH
+193 LSNVIGYLYDTGAH
-207 FAGTAYKAGQ
+207 FTGTAYEAGQ

-238 VEKAIPDLMNAQKA
+238 VEKGMPGLMNAQKA
-252 YNAEIGDSYVAK
+252 YEKEMGDSYVAK

-284 AEILSPIAPLAQPIL
+284 AEILAPIAPLAQPIL

-315 SAAGAVGATGVVAGA
+315 SAASAVGATGAVAGA
-330 AVTGAAALTGLIALG
+330 AVTGAAALAGLIALG

-350 TGTYRAEAG
+350 VGTYRAEAG
-359 QAYWDWRTQKDKN
+359 QAYWDWRTKKDKN

-377 TREQAIGH
+377 TRDEAIGH
-385 AKRVGRINAAIETGA
+385 ARRVGRINAAIEAGA
-400 WELALK
+400 MELALK

-434 RAAVGAKAI
+434 RNTVRAKAI
-443 GYGAKQFAKVAAPE
+443 GYGAKQLVKVAAPE

-465 LSADMDTRLF
+465 LSADIDTNLF
-475 GKETVPV
+475 GKETVSI
-482 REMMGNA
+482 REMTGNA
-489 LDAMIEAVPSVVGMS
+489 LDAMIEAVPSVIGMS

-509 LAGTGAHRAMKRIA
+509 LAGAGAHRAMKRIA

-555 LYQKA
+555 LYKKA

-679 AAAEKILNDHFSD
+679 AATEKILNDHFSD

-721 ILQEAKDAWGK
+721 ILQEAKEAWGK

-741 YMEQRKT
+741 YMERRKT
-748 QDANF
+748 QDANT

-772 LRVSKNPD
+772 LRVSKNPG

-787 AYGRAPNQRELY
+787 SYGRAPTQRELY

-809 NDKGDEESKVAIAE
+809 NDKGDDESKAAIAE

-863 YKPLLEEIKAAGN
+863 YKPLLAQIQAAGN

-883 RDSALVLAKIAENFH
+883 RDSALVLAKLAENFH
-898 NNYGV
+898 KNYGV

-914 VSPETTHQLNQSA
+914 VSPETAHQLNQSA

-942 EEWMKAPDGTPTK
+942 DEWMKAPDGTPTK
-955 LTERQWLITHSETFR
+955 LTERQWLITHSETFKK
-970 EWFGDW
+970 WFGGW
-976 ETVEKVT
+976 GTVEKYNR
-983 KLYYGNPIVM
+983 LM
-993 TEGGLK
+993 H
-999 EKLEKAARDNGIN
+999 
-1012 IAADA
+1012 
-1017 DSIRKEIKTIFKSLY
+1017 
-1032 PGKELSKGYREPGR
+1032 SKPVECNRTAFRGA
-1046 VKNLDGELISITVS
+1046 
-1060 SAKELRHH
+1060 SAKEIGKAAKELYRALFPVSRESGKRDEPAVIRNRDGEYIRMPFSAAKELVRHSAEN
-1068 STNPRTL
+1068 STLQLIP
-1075 FLAVNLDSVIENA
+1075 NLKELIAKSV
-1088 TFLYE
+1088 FLYE
-1093 EVKDES
+1093 DAKDPD
-1099 RVKKSNQTTLA
+1099 RVKKLNQSTVS
-1110 YRYYAT
+1110 YRYY
-1116 RVVVNGEECIARIIV
+1116 GMKIKLDGKECFARIVV
-1131 RKDKNGNL
+1131 REEANGRK
-1139 YFYDGDITSNEQIK
+1139 YFYDGDITEIK
-1153 KDLPKYLY
+1153 KNPAQTGG
-1161 PDTKTGQNLGKSLF
+1161 PDSKNGVQSEGVLF
-1175 THSIQEWLAKVKETT
+1175 THSIQEWLAKVKKTT
-1190 DKIGGNG
+1190 DKIGENG
-1197 EVLASVVNDFE
+1197 EVLPSVVNDFE
-1208 ESSTYHQMAGEH
+1208 ESSTYHQVAGEYAH
-1220 ARNAPLDKLEV
+1220 NVISGKST
-1231 AKKME
+1231 KKDM
-1236 EEEASP
+1236 
-1242 EEIWDTTGWMR
+1242 
-1253 GPEGEWRFEIPDNLD
+1253 
-1268 QIDLSF
+1268 
-1274 AKDQD
+1274 
-1279 RISLWQIYSNPQ
+1279 
-1291 LYEAYPALANVK
+1291 
-1303 VYAEDTG
+1303 AE
-1310 KAYSGADGFTDED
+1310 
-1323 GIHLSKEFIE
+1323 
-1333 KNPKEAKSALIHE
+1333 
-1346 LQHVIQMTVE
+1346 
-1356 DRFSKGGN
+1356 R
-1364 PKIAEESME
+1364 
-1373 MTLWKL
+1373 
-1379 EVRLEELKLKEPE
+1379 
-1392 RSYIEAMQENDKQAA
+1392 
-1407 EAMNNGD
+1407 
-1414 FAKFISLSKKK
+1414 
-1425 KEIRKNGPE
+1425 
-1434 NKEEIDNILRNIET
+1434 
-1448 LKNATKETEHGDP
+1448 
-1461 HGYKK
+1461 
-1466 YRRLGGEAEAFMT
+1466 
-1479 SERAEG
+1479 
-1485 KQAGMPN
+1485 
-1492 YDTGYGY
+1492 
-1499 PVANFAGETFRF
+1499 
-1511 SLAQREKSAAEQQLD
+1511 QLD

-1540 AGKISTDTIQ
+1540 TGKISTDTIQ

-1618 IVLELKDKNGAT
+1618 IVLELKDENGAT
-1630 IVIPMELERK
+1630 IVVPMELEHMSDGYK
-1640 KGNYEVNQITSA
+1640 VNRMTST
-1652 YGKTDKKTRRTSF
+1652 YGKTDRKTGEPSYE
-1665 VWFQKQLQEGKLEY
+1665 WFKKQLEAGNLEY

-1690 SEQPH
+1690 TEQPD
-1695 WLIPEEKVDNLLS
+1695 WLIPKEKVDNLLS
-1708 APNVANEENLVKLKS
+1708 APNVANEEDLVKLKS

-1731 AADKDLVA
+1731 AADKDLVVY
-1739 MHNIDLGNL
+1739 HNVSTGKLRE
-1748 AAAIKLGGLP
+1748 AIKLGGLP
-1758 VPSIAVTKKQTP
+1758 MPSLAITKRDIP
-1770 YTGFGDATLIMKK
+1770 FGDFGEITLIGDKNMI
-1783 DTVDPSKTPVFSR
+1783 DPRKSRANEVFSR
-1796 DAWTGVFPKVI
+1796 DAYTVRKPTVNYEEPAERDQKEFHEKFQKVSDELKRKGVEVREINFPAYTSEEALARMENDEAVKYYYVKNVLKKDVPVKYGTIAPNYPHKEFFEKYPNILIALKDPKV
-1807 RLANMKRLTSFVEKA
+1807 KEKDFSDLDKA
-1822 IEPLQEELP
+1822 CQ
-1831 REVADYGDI
+1831 
-1840 YNSYILRNANNKNG
+1840 SYIEDLKEKIRN
-1854 DVQKML
+1854 
-1860 EDSLNS
+1860 
-1866 AGYKYYFLK
+1866 
-1875 TINKEPKLKWRKKGL
+1875 KKGL
-1890 NKELI
+1890 LALNKRRLAWLQKDGHVRPEAVATLSEWAGEYEKGRKASNKNIIDKSSFEQDLQKTIEEDGIDKFISFVRSEFDSLYKERYLWDNGKKYAFNIDNIVKLMKRYRGTNNEGAGGINYGFNSLLAFLSKKFTSVRDIKNHESSLASNKKELAQYKKAEAMYNRLI
-1895 DHPKILKA
+1895 DEAAELR
-1903 CQGLEKKYGK
+1903 GSYGMDLDMDLAELMK
-1913 QGLKEL
+1913 DTRDGKKEL
-1919 LYEGPSAMLEESTDL
+1919 HGFPEDKKFMQHVKDFL
-1934 KEANDLI
+1934 KEA
-1941 VNELSKKPEGNES
+1941 
-1954 PFLKRV
+1954 
-1960 HKRQQARLV
+1960 
-1969 NGETLHS
+1969 
-1976 LLSDYLERD
+1976 D
-1985 KKVFEE
+1985 KVTT
-1991 ESFKQ
+1991 
-1996 QLDKRIKANQNT
+1996 D
-2008 FNAWKESF
+2008 
-2016 RDEMLGESVIRDS
+2016 
-2029 GKPADLENIVDAM
+2029 
-2042 LGNLK
+2042 
-2047 NAQKGFAG
+2047 
-2055 FGIGNIIAS
+2055 
-2064 SAKKIE
+2064 
-2070 SFGEMHREA
+2070 
-2079 DRNMDGSTNIETSL
+2079 
-2093 DKSEQYTKVKD
+2093 
-2104 EIIDFTGRM
+2104 
-2113 AEAYKWED
+2113 
-2121 SWESR
+2121 
-2126 SDASQVLMSMMSG
+2126 
-2139 KTFKAS
+2139 
-2145 ARKFGF
+2145 
-2151 TYSAALEKQAKE
+2151 
-2163 IIKEVKNLPAK
+2163 
-2174 YFEAKPQR
+2174 YFEAKPAR
-2182 AVRFSEV
+2182 KVTFDEFSGAVIPKGTPKETVDFLKSQGIEV
-2189 AAAVMPK
+2189 A
-2196 NASKEIKDYLR
+2196 E
-2207 AQGVTIRLYDPRI
+2207 YDPDV
-2220 EGDRER
+2220 EGNRGDKTKELGQLLN
-2226 VTNSAQDRVKQ
+2226 V
-2237 YFQEGSN
+2237 YFQN
-2244 YQGSY
+2244 KYQGSY
-2249 DRNTNVIELFD
+2249 DRSTNVIELFD
-2260 GANESTVVHEGAH
+2260 GANESTVIHEGAH

-2285 SEENVATYFNGDT
+2285 SEGDIATYFNGD
-2298 AKARAALKSMQ
+2298 AGKARTALKSMQ

-2322 EDHLSEYKGTIL
+2322 EDHLAEYKETVL

-2389 LTDIYKTAK
+2389 LTDIYKTTK
-2398 SLGNV
+2398 NLGNV
-2403 ELTPEIKD
+2403 NLTPEIKG
-2411 IFDRMISTESEINAW
+2411 IFDRMISTEDEINAW

-2437 TVNVNQSEL
+2437 TIDVNQSEL

-2467 YLHMVREEAIENFRA
+2467 YLHMVREEAIENFKA
-2482 SISSEEER
+2482 SISSKEER

-2495 SLGEENEIYQIE
+2495 SLGENEIYQIE
-2507 TIYNSGTF
+2507 TIYNSDTF
-2515 PTRKDRDEFLQM
+2515 PTKKDRDEFLQM
-2527 AGFTEKDL
+2527 AGLTEKDL

-2540 VAGGTTEERWNKHI
+2540 AAGGTTEERWNKHI

-2563 EALTPEAIRSMAEE
+2563 EALTPEAIRGMAEE

-2638 TTEIDKQTDVIAKSE
+2638 TTEVDKQTDVIAKSE

-2741 ESRDAMRFDMREIK
+2741 ESREAMRFNMKEIK
-2755 EDARNTLGGEKLS
+2755 EDARNTLGGEKIS
-2768 HATSWRWWENKAQ
+2768 HAISWRWWENKAQ
-2781 IAEARAM
+2781 IAETRAM

-2893 SGQERPFNWRWLAVE
+2893 SGQERPFNWHWLAVE

-2917 DRYVAEDII
+2917 DRYMAEDII
-2926 PGWMRSAFEGST
+2926 PGWMRSAFDGSSPM
-2938 ALKLKDLTMDQFREM
+2938 KLKDLTMDQFREM

-2967 YEGNTLGTSFDEASQ
+2967 YEGNTLGTSFDDAAQ

-2996 ATPGLKNQTATNLDR
+2996 ATPGLKNQTATSLDR

-3020 KDITLSEILIERMG
+3020 KDITLPEILIERLG

-3075 TAIRSKKLYTIGLDE
+3075 TTIRSKKLYTVGLDE

-3111 KSNRAR
+3111 KSNRER

-3130 DEKTILDMLDKN
+3130 DEKTIIDMLDKN
-3142 LTDKDWDFVESVWEH
+3142 LTDKDWDFVEKVWDH

-3199 IKYDPLSSAK
+3199 IKYDPLSSTK

-3232 MGSTKQRAGTSGG
+3232 MGSTKQRAGASGG

-3328 FNFTTM
+3328 FNFATM

-3348 TGMMDRM
+3348 TGMMERM
-3355 GAMNALKAVG
+3355 GAANALKAVG

-3375 QRRFIQNKSTMM
+3375 QRRFIQTKSTMM

-3407 KNESELRSKIEHGKY
+3407 KNESEFRSKIEHGKY

-3430 AYWLIQATDEM
+3430 AYWLIQVTDEM
-3441 FSLPEWLYTYKNAM
+3441 FSLPEWLFTYKRAM
-3455 AVMEVDGKLTREEMD
+3455 AAMEIEGKLNRDEMD

-3491 DQTSFTRKN
+3491 DQTSFIRKN

-3521 RAGYILYDKGDVKP
+3521 RAGYVLYDKGDIKP
-3535 LLEATWYWWILGALV
+3535 LLAATWYWWILGALV

-3612 FDTLKHMENFLK
+3612 FDTLKHMENFIK